1 MTRAKKVIL
10 ALICAAALCC
20 AAVGGVLLARQPAH
34 AAAGDVTALEIV
46 IPDNTRFYV
55 FEDLADV
62 KGKITVNAEIE
73 GGSSRQLDA
82 SEYVLSVQD
91 RGDMTEDNGQTFG
104 NTAAGTYTLI
114 VEPADGVQTAG
125 DVRGTKAIEV
135 RIDEV
140 IGIEAVYDATAGQTV
155 FPHTPYNELQ
165 NYITVSLVY
174 AGGRRLSTNDYVLS
188 GDMIAPAQI
197 EGGGN
202 IYDVELNV
210 TYNGENFAGEEE
222 NRKCTVTI
230 TGVTSVAP
238 ARITLNG
245 NRPTSRSGE
254 AFDEV
259 QGGLTFTVNYT
270 DFGSN
275 SEVHWN
281 AENFQWYYTKYENGV
296 YEVVTDGTKT
306 AFDWETSNGG
316 LERIAFTYTEGGATI
331 PNDSSTGSIIE
342 SGGKKYYY
350 VEIQLLKEPYPELDI
365 VTEYGAYSH
374 GNLVADLPYKYDE
387 DGAGQE
393 QIVSL
398 GQQSTIPFNHEIVSI
413 TSVMWQASQGNSQ
426 DITENAVVLKGGEQT
441 GEVSLTEVGTYT
453 ITLTLVNDM
462 YYWSSLGENGDNFIT
477 YTVTIIPAEL
487 DLGVS
492 FTGKTKNDAGVAK
505 SGWTYGGSVTE
516 TANGT
521 LFVGETE
528 VLTVT
533 GNYGDGDVTYHFLNA
548 DGGEIGT
555 TIPTNAGNYY
565 VYVSVAASAD
575 GRFAASSMK
584 PGDGTS
590 YTEWAV
596 PFIVGKQ
603 EVSPYTET
611 TPASGGVQTVFD
623 YKAYEDKALTADEN
637 DPDNRYKIVTNAGG
651 TDVGNYDVV
660 LQLDD
665 RNNYRWAG
673 KTADLSG
680 ADFDDSD
687 DFAQTT
693 VKFRI
698 VKAENSLTVTISGW
712 TYGDNAA
719 QPSPTVTFGEPSYTY
734 YRVTNT
740 GRELVQDIAVAGAGD
755 YVVVATVANTDNYG
769 TYKDG
774 AWVDTVAE
782 AQFTIARQGVDLPSG
797 IQTQL
802 TYDYGNTLTAWS
814 GSSEAYTV
822 SGNTATVTGD
832 YKVTFTLNDNYQ
844 WKESVVGGS
853 GQPTSTTAEYSVD
866 WSVAP
871 LAVSVPTGSDPDY
884 TYDGSA
890 QTYTFTGWTAGKNN
904 IAPISILVAEGD
916 TVISDAADAAAGTVS
931 LTDAGNYTIT
941 LSLTD
946 TTNFV
951 WADGGDAER
960 EFAFTINKANNDLSV
975 TVENWTYDD
984 GSAVVPSVSGNN
996 SGAAVIY
1003 TVTGVTDTSYS
1014 RSGSWAE
1021 VKPVNAGQYT
1031 LTVSVQETDNYNAD
1045 TSESVSFTISQK
1057 GVTVALASDT
1067 QYTYTGAAV
1076 NVVLTVDGNQVSLT
1090 DNEYFTVVSGY
1101 QGTDAG
1107 SYTATIAW
1115 KGNYKESG
1123 ASDDFATAQ
1132 RSKEVGTW
1140 TIDPFAVSLPES
1152 EEYTTTFS
1160 NTQQSWTWSN
1170 YDGNDT
1176 VLTVDAF
1183 TVSVTSEPASLS
1195 GCGKGDSG
1203 LYAKYAGTYTF
1214 TLALNNEDGKTNFVW
1229 NSGTANDTADK
1240 TLTWTINKAVV
1251 TTVALGSGDDTGRQ
1265 IARQEGVGQA
1275 PQISVTVNGAVGDPG
1290 LFTVEGYKTGLAGSI
1305 ESQKPSDYGTYYVV
1319 LQLTDANNYQW
1330 AVNEADQNAAALGG
1344 EDTIPQE
1351 NTAQLWVIYQITGTV
1366 YSISIDDI
1374 SGWEYGKDTPNLP
1387 AIGGNTTALVSALNS
1402 GATISYTFERQNGN
1416 GWEKV
1421 SFDQSAYLAAD
1432 GYSLTAVP
1440 EEVAGA
1446 AGTYRV
1452 SVSVTETPDNNYSRA
1467 GDVSNTFT
1475 ISPYTLTEDD
1485 IAWSKLSPTYKGSA
1499 YTYGTSADNDVY
1511 ARYYTYSYENGSY
1524 VQSSSADAFFSLTL
1538 TSGGDAFTDAGS
1550 YTFTASTES
1559 GNYALSKDLAA
1570 KTYTIARAELTI
1582 SVTGTYEITYGDEAP
1597 TQFTFGYDTLLGN
1610 DSAEGWG
1617 VTATTDYEQFDPISS
1632 DTVKYT
1638 ISIVEKDYDPNYT
1651 ISYVG
1656 ATLTVKAAE
1665 LTVSVNE
1672 SVSRTYDGV
1681 EHPLQEG
1688 GSESIYGN
1696 IVNSAVS
1703 VNGQEISWKFATA
1716 AFNADGTITS
1726 GGSEIGSVR
1735 DVADS
1740 GTIYYYVSA
1749 PNHAAQT
1756 GSVQITIDPAELTLT
1771 AKDASVVYGEDFTA
1785 DTSINSY
1792 TVQIDGSAE
1801 DTLLGSDT
1809 KESVFGSFVPSYQAY
1824 VAEGD
1829 TYNAG
1834 DGVTESD
1841 YIAFDCSTP
1850 QLDNYTV
1857 TLQSGSFTVS
1867 PRAITVEIG
1876 NVEQTYGDGAGG
1888 YASAYSV
1895 AFTQPA
1901 AGVSG
1906 APIFGNDSV
1915 FTLAVYDKEGSKIV
1929 PDNKTDVGVY
1939 YIVGTAENDN
1949 YAVTFSGSL
1958 SYNAGAN
1965 NAGKYEIVARVLGNL
1980 DWTDPESLVYDG
1992 KQKAFTATGKYG
2004 EGENAEEV
2012 SFTIT
2017 YQRQTGEGAYGEE
2030 TSDAPVNVGS
2040 YRVIAR
2046 SNDPNFT
2053 QGLESTRTF
2062 AITPYTVTIDWNEEI
2077 TLVYNG
2083 EEQSGKV
2090 SATYQPVAGDAI
2102 ALAVTPDAEMKDAAE
2117 YTLTAS
2123 FAEDDNALGN
2133 YALPGVVT
2141 QKYTIS
2147 PRRIVVTIANQ
2158 TVEYGEVLFADIAD
2172 TLSVKSVD
2180 WDTTSKL
2187 PNDDKG
2193 GIVDGAKPY
2202 VLALANNAVVN
2213 TDGYLDVKE
2222 GGYGIF
2228 GEDSEPEGLNNYTVR
2243 FVGENSQAANA
2254 VYTVSPRNV
2263 TISFGKESYTAT
2275 YGTEEISEIKK
2286 NIQYT
2291 HDGETAQVFIGDD
2304 SLESVVGSGVSIL
2317 SRGKEGTE
2325 VNEKDSYSEKAPA
2338 GSIWELYLRVGNTDE
2353 STLTKDNYTFTF
2365 TDAATLTVGQRAIT
2379 VAIGNIPGAGED
2391 ELLYGT
2397 GAVADAY
2404 EKLYDYVAVT
2414 PGAGVS
2420 GGALVNG
2427 DTEESVFSLT
2437 VYGTDVVVPDDKTPA
2452 GTYYIVGAPIG
2463 GNYDITFT
2471 GSAVYDGKSAGTFII
2486 SVNGDATSGISVFT
2500 DDAKQAVFTYDG
2512 EEHYLLLTGAGYGAY
2527 GRLGELAMADGLNL
2541 RAAVNNVEWNVTQN
2555 NPFLWQFSFTDSTTT
2570 GSDGMPQFTSSVA
2583 SIKDVTTQ
2591 NGGVYTV
2598 YYIVYMPDNLNYA
2611 AATGSFTV
2619 KVEQATNEWANE
2631 DEYGHEGWAYNE
2643 QEADASETNPL
2654 FDGLETGSQFT
2665 APQAVFG
2672 TAYNQADGTV
2682 SGVTF
2687 TYYSDDTYAE
2697 SARIADP
2704 DTFFTYNT
2712 PAGTY
2717 YVKVEVAGTDN
2728 YTGLTGYYELVVS
2741 KHILSVRWN
2750 PENLTV
2756 DDGLSGTSV
2765 LGYNDRFMTYVAA
2778 DLTVT
2783 ASGTSFTAEKPAN
2796 TGRYGATFIIKDELL
2811 ANYEWANADGNDA
2824 ANCTIYFTVS
2834 EAENVVTVTIT
2845 TGVGGTE
2852 GWTYGDSVTF
2862 AAYQLG
2868 SAGQS
2873 GTIVVT
2879 ATSMQSVSY
2888 AYARDV
2894 AGVTDGSDS
2903 RLVYNISA
2911 LPTDAGTYWVRA
2923 YVTGDIDEGYGNKA
2937 GYAKFTVAKYQV
2949 AVPTAGALLGGD
2961 GGVYDGS
2968 VHTYLPTLDG
2978 FTWDTNN
2985 YGMAVLTLD
2994 NGEQVILRVSG
3005 NRAIDAGGHTAKV
3018 SPVDPDNY
3026 VWDDG
3031 SAAEKELE
3039 WSIEKQTLARPFI
3052 GEDGKYSLTTTYS
3065 PSTTMQELSGFNAE
3079 VMGFAG
3085 AAYGSSY
3092 YYANDT
3098 SYLSAGNA
3106 GEYWISISLKYPQ
3119 NYQWATGDGYNG
3131 EDADAYTRLTWTIT
3145 KAEFDIA
3152 DYADIQFAVGEYV
3165 YNGQVQYPRLEDVDN
3180 LPSGVRLVGYEV
3192 TAGNGTDAGEHTV
3205 TATFALT
3212 GSHADN
3218 YTFAAGGNA
3227 LTQKYTIDKAVISGV
3242 TWTVQR
3248 HYTYNGEDQFDVVK
3262 AYYGLGGSIHEL
3274 QVGVQE
3280 FKNYQEG
3287 GYTFTV
3293 EGFKAG
3299 DENAKNYTLS
3309 GTFSETFYIDKLSV
3323 YIVVGEAS
3331 GSHTYDGQR
3340 PTPGNY
3346 GFGKVAVYGID
3357 GDDLRDDF
3365 IEVHDKADWEAN
3377 MRFALLDADGNE
3389 PSAWNV
3395 GSYIVTVTGA
3405 EDLQNYDVTRIQTGT
3420 LEIVPKEIT
3429 ITGFDSPG
3437 AVFGSETF
3445 DPAKVTDV
3453 SGLVE
3458 GETIANVSFNYTYT
3472 GTADDGWTADGTLT
3486 NEMHAGS
3493 YTVTVSLQGGNY
3505 VLAGDVSYIYK
3516 VSPMLVDPD
3525 MVEIDDLPYTG
3536 QAQTLTKED
3545 TRFTGTGSA
3554 YDLFDY
3560 SVAAESGTEVGGYR
3574 VTLIIGNVN
3583 YLWQSSAAG
3592 YGNMT
3597 TDRTWYIV
3605 AAQAEDISVSLPQVS
3620 ITHWGETA
3628 ASVTA
3633 GGSVA
3638 AIGGTEISVHI
3649 TYLFEVKDESGNWVE
3664 FTGSVW
3670 NAGDYRVRAEAA
3682 SDNFPAAYSEYHEFT
3697 VQPGVYDV
3705 SGLAFAD
3712 MTLTYDGQ
3720 AHGLVLTVNGGAV
3733 SGGSIGGGAL
3743 GATGTVAYALSAAEA
3758 DAGTYA
3764 MTATLTAGANYTFAG
3779 GETTYELTGTLV
3791 IEPYTVT
3798 IRWAEDDFTYDKQDH
3813 SGDVWA
3819 YFIGAGN
3826 SHIDLALEGADE
3838 MVDAGEYTFTVTG
3851 ASDQSGAAVDLA
3863 NYMLAG
3869 GDVAG
3874 AQKEYTVR
3882 KFAATVNWGQTS
3894 FTYNGKDQI
3903 DSVQPSFVGVG
3914 GEEIALSVSPQALRD
3929 FGTYTFEVVIG
3940 EELKNYE
3947 LSNTEAQIFIAKLPV
3962 TVTADDISAALGAA
3976 EQTLTYTLAPSE
3988 EAEVFAADEAAGRV
4002 EVSLSRVPG
4011 MAAGAYDIYISVT
4024 GEGAENYALT
4034 LVGGTYTI
4042 RERAIELSITL
4053 PADLV
4058 YSGAPKAAVL
4068 TVREVGGG
4076 EIAVP
4081 AGITLWYEG
4090 KDNAGAAYASAQ
4102 APVNAGSYTVGVRID
4117 TQDYDVSNADIVVE
4131 MTIERAAAFI
4141 DVSGVQTQYTYTGA
4155 LQRVDSGAVL
4165 SHGES
4170 ALVYSNNTFTTV
4182 SEGDGKTVSVDAAMS
4197 CNYKAAHAEVTIS
4210 VAKAAISPA
4219 VTIRGWTYGQSAN
4232 GYTVTGNPGGG
4243 AIEAVYGG
4251 TTNAGAAY
4259 SGGQA
4264 PTEAGSYTL
4273 TVTVAETENYLG
4285 GSAST
4290 SFTVARAAL
4299 HVSVS
4304 IEGWAFGE
4312 SPNGYTVSPASMR
4325 DTITSVRYAGEGY
4338 SGSQPPTQV
4347 GSYTLTVTFAQTANY
4362 QGGSA
4367 SDSFSITQGTLAPG
4381 SVSLTIEGWT
4391 YGEAPN
4397 SPVLT
4402 GAPAGAE
4409 VSYRYSGT
4417 ANDGT
4422 AWNSDTAPSKAGSYK
4437 VTAHISAEG
4446 YASFEAEESFTV
4458 ARRLVAAPTLG
4469 DTGGRTASSV
4479 YDGEEVRIAVTG
4491 YDGALMDFTAEEGT
4505 QLVMEGQQLLLAA
4518 DAEGTYVL
4526 QVSLKDIYNYGWA
4539 DLADGEQI
4547 AGDIALTWEVTL
4559 AMHSLLW
4566 LIILLFIL
4574 LLILI
4579 VLLIVFAK
4587 KDHDARARIAAA
4599 QQGAESGA
4607 DGAADE
4613 RQNYALAPAGL
4624 LFAVPVWQISLIAA
4638 LAVAAAVLLVADV
4651 VLLVLW
4657 RKDAA
4662 KAERAEEAVQEAAAA
4677 AQDEN
4682 LQAENAQEA
4691 GGDENSASAE

>member
-20 AAVGGVLLARQPAH
+20 AAIGGVLLARPA
-34 AAAGDVTALEIV
+34 AEVRAEVD
-46 IPDNTRFYV
+46 
-55 FEDLADV
+55 DLAIASVDGQIYDINTIDEIKEMLTVTRVGADGQARPIDEDEYTLTIQYEGQEVTMENGIFPESYFGTDGNRTSAEFTLTV
-62 KGKITVNAEIE
+62 K
-73 GGSSRQLDA
+73 DA
-82 SEYVLSVQD
+82 SDKTASKPVTVQWAPDTGYAKLSIVP
-91 RGDMTEDNGQTFG
+91 
-104 NTAAGTYTLI
+104 AANASAIYPYTGLTSL
-114 VEPADGVQTAG
+114 ASN
-125 DVRGTKAIEV
+125 R
-135 RIDEV
+135 
-140 IGIEAVYDATAGQTV
+140 
-155 FPHTPYNELQ
+155 
-165 NYITVSLVY
+165 YITVYLLTAEEVRDGKTTSGFSPVG
-174 AGGRRLSTNDYVLS
+174 AVSLS
-188 GDMIAPAQI
+188 GDLGAPDDAVLGTKY
-197 EGGGN
+197 E
-202 IYDVELNV
+202 VELEAEYTGSENVLFDTCRYTVLVTPAAPSNFRYNEDASSVHKLVNGAYAGIVAGDTIEDIVKSALRFNVFYDDNLEQRTIDGTDVHIKGYKYCDENGTVDADAEAFAWGENGYVYMKV
-210 TYNGENFAGEEE
+210 TYEECGVTRTAVVGFQLTQSPVTPYDITAENAAAEEQPADRPYGEEQYALVYQYSRVEGEAGEGSPW
-222 NRKCTVTI
+222 TVSFANI
-230 TGVTSVAP
+230 DTSVAK
-238 ARITLNG
+238 ITQVTKEG
-245 NRPTSRSGE
+245 DDS
-254 AFDEV
+254 FD
-259 QGGLTFTVNYT
+259 G
-270 DFGSN
+270 
-275 SEVHWN
+275 SEVIA
-281 AENFQWYYTKYENGV
+281 AEANS
-296 YEVVTDGTKT
+296 VT
-306 AFDWETSNGG
+306 
-316 LERIAFTYTEGGATI
+316 
-331 PNDSSTGSIIE
+331 
-342 SGGKKYYY
+342 
-350 VEIQLLKEPYPELDI
+350 
-365 VTEYGAYSH
+365 
-374 GNLVADLPYKYDE
+374 
-387 DGAGQE
+387 
-393 QIVSL
+393 
-398 GQQSTIPFNHEIVSI
+398 
-413 TSVMWQASQGNSQ
+413 
-426 DITENAVVLKGGEQT
+426 
-441 GEVSLTEVGTYT
+441 LTDVGTYT
-453 ITLTLVNDM
+453 ISLTLQSGGYSWAGM
-462 YYWSSLGENGDNFIT
+462 AAATRTIT
-477 YTVTIIPAEL
+477 YTIVIQQAKLVGTK
-487 DLGVS
+487 
-492 FTGKTKNDAGVAK
+492 FTFDG
-505 SGWTYGGSVTE
+505 GWTYGEEANLPAEIKLVSRVDEDTTVSFAPPERATIKVTFTGSP
-516 TANGT
+516 NG
-521 LFVGETE
+521 GAQQ
-528 VLTVT
+528 
-533 GNYGDGDVTYHFLNA
+533 TY
-548 DGGEIGT
+548 
-555 TIPTNAGNYY
+555 
-565 VYVSVAASAD
+565 
-575 GRFAASSMK
+575 
-584 PGDGTS
+584 S
-590 YTEWAV
+590 YT
-596 PFIVGKQ
+596 
-603 EVSPYTET
+603 YTQG
-611 TPASGGVQTVFD
+611 S
-623 YKAYEDKALTADEN
+623 
-637 DPDNRYKIVTNAGG
+637 
-651 TDVGNYDVV
+651 
-660 LQLDD
+660 
-665 RNNYRWAG
+665 
-673 KTADLSG
+673 
-680 ADFDDSD
+680 
-687 DFAQTT
+687 
-693 VKFRI
+693 
-698 VKAENSLTVTISGW
+698 
-712 TYGDNAA
+712 
-719 QPSPTVTFGEPSYTY
+719 QPSPGTNVPSLAGSYTVY
-734 YRVTNT
+734 VEVT
-740 GRELVQDIAVAGAGD
+740 GM
-755 YVVVATVANTDNYG
+755 ANYADVTLESCSAIEG
-769 TYKDG
+769 SKFQQT
-774 AWVDTVAE
+774 E
-782 AQFTIARQGVDLPSG
+782 FTIARKAVALPELQDENDKQENEELGV
-797 IQTQL
+797 I
-802 TYDYGNTLTAWS
+802 DYPYTGREITVDYTSETDTAIS
-814 GSSEAYTV
+814 
-822 SGNTATVTGD
+822 
-832 YKVTFTLNDNYQ
+832 
-844 WKESVVGGS
+844 GGS
-853 GQPTSTTAEYSVD
+853 YAASGTTKST
-866 WSVAP
+866 
-871 LAVSVPTGSDPDY
+871 
-884 TYDGSA
+884 
-890 QTYTFTGWTAGKNN
+890 
-904 IAPISILVAEGD
+904 
-916 TVISDAADAAAGTVS
+916 AAG
-931 LTDAGNYTIT
+931 D
-941 LSLTD
+941 
-946 TTNFV
+946 
-951 WADGGDAER
+951 
-960 EFAFTINKANNDLSV
+960 
-975 TVENWTYDD
+975 
-984 GSAVVPSVSGNN
+984 
-996 SGAAVIY
+996 Y
-1003 TVTGVTDTSYS
+1003 TVT
-1014 RSGSWAE
+1014 
-1021 VKPVNAGQYT
+1021 
-1031 LTVSVQETDNYNAD
+1031 
-1045 TSESVSFTISQK
+1045 F
-1057 GVTVALASDT
+1057 ALADKNNT
-1067 QYTYTGAAV
+1067 R
-1076 NVVLTVDGNQVSLT
+1076 
-1090 DNEYFTVVSGY
+1090 
-1101 QGTDAG
+1101 
-1107 SYTATIAW
+1107 W
-1115 KGNYKESG
+1115 
-1123 ASDDFATAQ
+1123 ASET
-1132 RSKEVGTW
+1132 
-1140 TIDPFAVSLPES
+1140 LP
-1152 EEYTTTFS
+1152 TT
-1160 NTQQSWTWSN
+1160 
-1170 YDGNDT
+1170 
-1176 VLTVDAF
+1176 
-1183 TVSVTSEPASLS
+1183 PA
-1195 GCGKGDSG
+1195 
-1203 LYAKYAGTYTF
+1203 
-1214 TLALNNEDGKTNFVW
+1214 ED
-1229 NSGTANDTADK
+1229 DTADK
-1240 TLTWTINKAVV
+1240 TLTWYIVKADNKITGVD
-1251 TTVALGSGDDTGRQ
+1251 ALGWTYG
-1265 IARQEGVGQA
+1265 
-1275 PQISVTVNGAVGDPG
+1275 GAV
-1290 LFTVEGYKTGLAGSI
+1290 
-1305 ESQKPSDYGTYYVV
+1305 
-1319 LQLTDANNYQW
+1319 
-1330 AVNEADQNAAALGG
+1330 
-1344 EDTIPQE
+1344 
-1351 NTAQLWVIYQITGTV
+1351 NTPQITG
-1366 YSISIDDI
+1366 SKFA
-1374 SGWEYGKDTPNLP
+1374 E
-1387 AIGGNTTALVSALNS
+1387 NTHGLGDWSA
-1402 GATISYTFERQNGN
+1402 ATITYRYNDAAFPVPADTLGWNVGEYTYTITYEGNDNINAATYTGTFTVAKGQAVIDGTPTIDGWTYGGTANTPSGVTDVTVGGDSQVSLKEDGELPGYYAYYGTTNG
-1416 GWEKV
+1416 
-1421 SFDQSAYLAAD
+1421 DTAYA
-1432 GYSLTAVP
+1432 SENSPSQTAP
-1440 EEVAGA
+1440 KA
-1446 AGTYRV
+1446 AGTYHVVYVVKETDNYKGATAAAEFTISRKQIAKPAYESV
-1452 SVSVTETPDNNYSRA
+1452 AGVSGNAYTSTYNAAQQSIDITGVDAILSIGGANASIASRTDATVTLSATNVKVSGGNAAAYEVTFSFTDKNNYCWSGTEDDVTDVAFTWTIQKAENPITASSDTYAGWSYGSTPTDVSALQAKAKYDNLTIEHAYYAADDFDETSGKPNSGAAEVEISATTPAGSYVLYLYHEGNDNTFAADKYFAFTVSQATATISAAFADGDTLAWTYRDADSAHVLEVTVTVGDTTWQYWYRGETLQSKTEGSPEAIVVQYLGEGGSDVTADVISDGMYQLPVGDYSVKVTLDTSAVGVSGNFTASEQTVTGISVSPFVVEHPTLSFRTIVYDGKTHIPTINAPEATRGAEWEVQQPSESSARGDYTLTLTLKDSTNFVWSRECYSVGTPGLDGYYADELQDASLIMWYRITLAQYGDLDFSIDGWIYGEAGNDPTYTLPSDESGLVVTITWYRDNGSGQPDTATATSTRPTQAGKYWVGLVAKPQNYEQITGSAAFTIGQRELTDVQWSGLTGSYTGSARAASVTGVTGLATENGFSDTLQSLGLQFTYSGAAFDGTAYGENSAAPVNAGNYTVTAVLNNANYCFAEGGDTVSAEYTVSKVMLTVKANDAEVIYGGDAPVYTVTVTGFVNGENADVLDKEPTATSAYTNTSPVGGYDITVSGGSDNNYAFPAYS
-1467 GDVSNTFT
+1467 
-1475 ISPYTLTEDD
+1475 ED
-1485 IAWSKLSPTYKGSA
+1485 
-1499 YTYGTSADNDVY
+1499 
-1511 ARYYTYSYENGSY
+1511 
-1524 VQSSSADAFFSLTL
+1524 
-1538 TSGGDAFTDAGS
+1538 
-1550 YTFTASTES
+1550 
-1559 GNYALSKDLAA
+1559 NY
-1570 KTYTIARAELTI
+1570 
-1582 SVTGTYEITYGDEAP
+1582 
-1597 TQFTFGYDTLLGN
+1597 
-1610 DSAEGWG
+1610 
-1617 VTATTDYEQFDPISS
+1617 
-1632 DTVKYT
+1632 
-1638 ISIVEKDYDPNYT
+1638 
-1651 ISYVG
+1651 

-1665 LTVSVNE
+1665 LTISVNK
-1672 SVSRTYDGV
+1672 SVSRTYDGE
-1681 EHPLQEG
+1681 EHSLQAG

-1824 VAEGD
+1824 VVEGD

-1834 DGVTESD
+1834 DGVTESG

-1876 NVEQTYGDGAGG
+1876 DLQQTYGD
-1888 YASAYSV
+1888 SATAFVYSV
-1895 AFTQPA
+1895 TLTS
-1901 AGVSG
+1901 AGATG
-1906 APIFGNDSV
+1906 NAIFSQDSEAGV
-1915 FTLAVYDKEGSKIV
+1915 FTLAVYQVGAEGGAGSSFV

-1939 YIVGTAENDN
+1939 YIVGSSSNLN
-1949 YAVTFSGSL
+1949 YDVAFSGSL

-1980 DWTDPESLVYDG
+1980 DWTDPKSLVYDG

-2062 AITPYTVTIDWNEEI
+2062 AITPYMVTIDWNEEI

-2083 EEQSGKV
+2083 EEQIGKV

-2147 PRRIVVTIANQ
+2147 PRPIVVTIENK
-2158 TVEYGEVLFADIAD
+2158 TSEYGDDLQ
-2172 TLSVKSVD
+2172 TLTATEALGTVTG
-2180 WDTTSKL
+2180 WT
-2187 PNDDKG
+2187 DDGKG
-2193 GIVDGAKPY
+2193 AIVSGDAEPY
-2202 VLALANNAVVN
+2202 DLYIQDYTGGHLAVGSHN
-2213 TDGYLDVKE
+2213 
-2222 GGYGIF
+2222 IF
-2228 GEDSEPEGLNNYTVR
+2228 GSDAEEGSVIDANYAVTFR
-2243 FVGENSQAANA
+2243 GAGSANHG
-2254 VYTVSPRNV
+2254 VYTVSPRAV
-2263 TISFGKESYTAT
+2263 TISFAKDTYTAT
-2275 YGTEEISEIKK
+2275 YGTQFDFAAAADAVTFARGTAGTSGSAFASGESFASVL
-2286 NIQYT
+2286 
-2291 HDGETAQVFIGDD
+2291 GETQFAVIA
-2304 SLESVVGSGVSIL
+2304 VG
-2317 SRGKEGTE
+2317 
-2325 VNEKDSYSEKAPA
+2325 YSATSAA
-2338 GSIWELYLRVGNTDE
+2338 GSAFTMQMQLGNTTE
-2353 STLTKDNYTFTF
+2353 GPLSVGNYTFTF
-2365 TDAATLTVGQRAIT
+2365 TATADLTVGQRAIT
-2379 VAIGNIPGAGED
+2379 VTIADKTGIV
-2391 ELLYGT
+2391 YGT
-2397 GAVADAY
+2397 NAVANTQLTATAA
-2404 EKLYDYVAVT
+2404 LA
-2414 PGAGVS
+2414 S
-2420 GGALVNG
+2420 GSGEAIVNG
-2427 DTEESVFSLT
+2427 DTEVYSLA
-2437 VYGTDVVVPDDKTPA
+2437 VYDAEKALVERNSATPA
-2452 GTYYIVGAPIG
+2452 GEYFIVGKAENNNYAITFIG
-2463 GNYDITFT
+2463 SQNYD
-2471 GSAVYDGKSAGTFII
+2471 GT
-2486 SVNGDATSGISVFT
+2486 GDAGLFEIVVSAEGIRVT
-2500 DDAKQAVFTYDG
+2500 ITNDGATVTYTG
-2512 EEHYLLLTGAGYGAY
+2512 EPYYLLLTGDAQYGPNGSLGDLANTLGLGAY
-2527 GRLGELAMADGLNL
+2527 
-2541 RAAVNNVEWNVTQN
+2541 AVNADWTDG
-2555 NPFLWQFSFTDSTTT
+2555 NPFLWEFRLNDENGDAITSLTDVKDDA
-2570 GSDGMPQFTSSVA
+2570 GSA
-2583 SIKDVTTQ
+2583 
-2591 NGGVYTV
+2591 YTV
-2598 YYIVYMPDNLNYA
+2598 WYKVYLPSVTSYA
-2611 AATGSFTV
+2611 AKAGTFTV
-2619 KVEQATNEWANE
+2619 TIAKAENGWTEHYE
-2631 DEYGHEGWAYNE
+2631 HTGWAYKGTESGGNINL
-2643 QEADASETNPL
+2643 A
-2654 FDGLETGSQFT
+2654 FDGLETGSRFT
-2665 APQAVFG
+2665 PAAAEF
-2672 TAYNQADGTV
+2672 GTV
-2682 SGVTF
+2682 SY
-2687 TYYSDDTYAE
+2687 TYYGSRSGSGTEDDPYVYGDEKAK
-2697 SARIADP
+2697 D
-2704 DTFFTYNT
+2704 FFNNDT

-2717 YVKVEVAGTDN
+2717 YVKVEVAGTKN
-2728 YTGLTGYYELVVS
+2728 YTALTDHHQLVVS
-2741 KHILSVRWN
+2741 KHV
-2750 PENLTV
+2750 LTV
-2756 DDGLSGTSV
+2756 GWEERNVPLGTTQNTLTGYDTALMSLNDYSSELTLGAESSQDKTLQVTFADTISGTFYVTLALSDGANYAWMNPLSSNEELCRVSFSV
-2765 LGYNDRFMTYVAA
+2765 A
-2778 DLTVT
+2778 
-2783 ASGTSFTAEKPAN
+2783 
-2796 TGRYGATFIIKDELL
+2796 L
-2811 ANYEWANADGNDA
+2811 ANNE
-2824 ANCTIYFTVS
+2824 
-2834 EAENVVTVTIT
+2834 VTIT
-2845 TGVGGTE
+2845 AN
-2852 GWTYGDSVTF
+2852 GWTYGDVVTV
-2862 AAYQLG
+2862 ALPG
-2868 SAGQS
+2868 ESAGAADR
-2873 GTIVVT
+2873 IVIT
-2879 ATSMQSVSY
+2879 ATHVPGGDNSNVQIAY
-2888 AYARDV
+2888 AYD
-2894 AGVTDGSDS
+2894 DGAATEDTANGLSY
-2903 RLVYNISA
+2903 VMGT
-2911 LPTDAGTYWVRA
+2911 LPTQAGTYWVRVL
-2923 YVTGDIDEGYGNKA
+2923 VTGDDTYAMGEA
-2937 GYAKFTVAKYQV
+2937 YAKFTIAKFQV
-2949 AVPTAGALLGGD
+2949 AVPEAGAESSFTYD
-2961 GGVYDGS
+2961 GGVKTYKAEIGAYDWADETTCTAALVKLANGS
-2968 VHTYLPTLDG
+2968 TETV
-2978 FTWDTNN
+2978 FTVT
-2985 YGMAVLTLD
+2985 
-2994 NGEQVILRVSG
+2994 G
-3005 NRAIDAGGHTAKV
+3005 NRAIDAGSYTAAYVLADADNYEWASSWNEEFSWVIAKAQLARPTIGSSGTDFIQTEYDPDV
-3018 SPVDPDNY
+3018 TKQLLAGFDPVTMSFEGATVGAAYYPEGGSSYLYAENAGTYEITLGIKDPDNY
-3026 VWDDG
+3026 EWKDG
-3031 SAAEKELE
+3031 
-3039 WSIEKQTLARPFI
+3039 P
-3052 GEDGKYSLTTTYS
+3052 
-3065 PSTTMQELSGFNAE
+3065 
-3079 VMGFAG
+3079 
-3085 AAYGSSY
+3085 
-3092 YYANDT
+3092 DT
-3098 SYLSAGNA
+3098 A
-3106 GEYWISISLKYPQ
+3106 K
-3119 NYQWATGDGYNG
+3119 TV
-3131 EDADAYTRLTWTIT
+3131 LTWTIA
-3145 KAEFDIA
+3145 KAEFDIHNYI
-3152 DYADIQFAVGEYV
+3152 DDIQFAVGEYV
-3165 YNGQVQYPRLEDVDN
+3165 YNGQVQYPRLEDAGN

-3227 LTQKYTIDKAVISGV
+3227 LTQEYTIDKAVISGV

-3248 HYTYNGEDQFDVVK
+3248 HYTYNGTDQFDVVK

-3323 YIVVGEAS
+3323 YIVVGEAA
-3331 GSHTYDGQR
+3331 GSHIYDGLR
-3340 PTPGNY
+3340 PTLTEY

-3365 IEVHDKADWEAN
+3365 IEKYDKADWEAN
-3377 MRFALLDADGNE
+3377 MRFALLDADGNT

-3395 GSYIVTVTGA
+3395 GSYTVTVTGA

-3437 AVFGSETF
+3437 AAFGDDTF
-3445 DPAKVTDV
+3445 GPAAVTAV
-3453 SGLVE
+3453 SGLVA
-3458 GETIANVSFNYTYT
+3458 GETIDVLNFLYTYT
-3472 GTADDGWTADGTLT
+3472 GTADDGWSADGTLT

-3505 VLAGDVSYIYK
+3505 VLTGDVSYIYK

-3525 MVEIDDLPYTG
+3525 LVEIDDLPYTG

-3605 AAQAEDISVSLPQVS
+3605 EALAEDISVSLPQVDV
-3620 ITHWGETA
+3620 THWGETA

-3633 GGSVA
+3633 SGSVA
-3638 AIGGTEISVHI
+3638 AIGGTEISVNI
-3649 TYLFEVKDESGNWVE
+3649 TYLFEVKDESGSWVE

-3670 NAGDYRVRAEAA
+3670 NAGDYRVRAQAA
-3682 SDNFPAAYSEYHEFT
+3682 SDNFPAAYSEYSEFT
-3697 VQPGVYDV
+3697 VEKGVYDV

-3712 MTLTYDGQ
+3712 MTLIYDGQ

-3779 GETTYELTGTLV
+3779 GETVYELTGTLV

-3798 IRWAEDDFTYDKQDH
+3798 IQWAAGDFTYDGQDH
-3813 SGDVWA
+3813 AGDVWA

-3894 FTYNGKDQI
+3894 FTYNGEDQSA
-3903 DSVQPSFVGVG
+3903 SVQPSFIGVG
-3914 GEEIALSVSPQALRD
+3914 GEEIALSVSPQTLRD

-3947 LSNTEAQIFIAKLPV
+3947 LSNTTAQISIAKLPV

-3976 EQTLTYTLAPSE
+3976 EQNLTYTLAPSE
-3988 EAEVFAADEAAGRV
+3988 AAGVFAADEAAGRV

-4011 MAAGAYDIYISVT
+4011 TAAGAYDIYISVT

-4068 TVREVGGG
+4068 IAKEVGGG

-4090 KDNAGAAYASAQ
+4090 KDNAGVAYASAQ

-4117 TQDYDVSNADIVVE
+4117 TQDYDVSNANITVE
-4131 MTIERAAAFI
+4131 MIIGRAAAFI

-4155 LQRVDSGAVL
+4155 LQRVEGGAAL

-4170 ALVYSNNTFTTV
+4170 ALVYSNNTFTSV
-4182 SEGDGKTVSVDAAMS
+4182 SEGDGKVVSVDAAMS

-4219 VTIRGWTYGQSAN
+4219 VSIHGWTYGQSAN

-4299 HVSVS
+4299 RVSVS

-4381 SVSLTIEGWT
+4381 SVRLTIEGWT

-4422 AWNSDTAPSKAGSYK
+4422 AWNSDTAPFKAGSYK
-4437 VTAHISAEG
+4437 VTAHISAAG
-4446 YASFEAEESFTV
+4446 YVSFEAEASFTV

-4469 DTGGRTASSV
+4469 DTGERTASSV

-4539 DLADGEQI
+4539 DLAEGEQI
-4547 AGDIALTWEVTL
+4547 AGDIALAWEVTL

-4579 VLLIVFAK
+4579 VLLVVFAK

-4613 RQNYALAPAGL
+4613 RRNHALAPAGL

-4662 KAERAEEAVQEAAAA
+4662 KAERAEEAAQEAAAA

>member
-20 AAVGGVLLARQPAH
+20 AAIGGVLLARPA
-34 AAAGDVTALEIV
+34 AEVRAEVG
-46 IPDNTRFYV
+46 
-55 FEDLADV
+55 DLAIASVDGQIYDINTIDEIKEMLTVTRVGADGQARPIDEDEYTLTIQYEGEEVTMVNGIFPESYFGTDGNRTSAEFTLTV
-62 KGKITVNAEIE
+62 K
-73 GGSSRQLDA
+73 DA
-82 SEYVLSVQD
+82 SDKTASTPVTVQWAPDTGYAKLSIVP
-91 RGDMTEDNGQTFG
+91 
-104 NTAAGTYTLI
+104 AANASAIYPYTGLTSL
-114 VEPADGVQTAG
+114 ASN
-125 DVRGTKAIEV
+125 K
-135 RIDEV
+135 
-140 IGIEAVYDATAGQTV
+140 
-155 FPHTPYNELQ
+155 
-165 NYITVSLVY
+165 YITVYLLTAEEVREGKTTSGFSPVG
-174 AGGRRLSTNDYVLS
+174 AVSLS
-188 GDMIAPAQI
+188 GDLGAPDDAVLGTKY
-197 EGGGN
+197 E
-202 IYDVELNV
+202 VELEAEYTGSENVLFDTCRYTVLVTPAAPSNFRYNEDASSVHKLVNGAYAGIVAGDTIEDIVKSALRFNVFYDDNLEQRTIDGTDVHIKGYKYCDENGTVDADAEAFAWGENGYVYMKV
-210 TYNGENFAGEEE
+210 TYEECGVTRTAVVGFQLTQSPVTPYDITAENAAAEEQPADRPYGEEQYALVYQYSRVEGEAGEGSPW
-222 NRKCTVTI
+222 TVSFANI
-230 TGVTSVAP
+230 DTSVAK
-238 ARITLNG
+238 ITQVTKAG
-245 NRPTSRSGE
+245 DDS
-254 AFDEV
+254 FD
-259 QGGLTFTVNYT
+259 G
-270 DFGSN
+270 
-275 SEVHWN
+275 SEVIA
-281 AENFQWYYTKYENGV
+281 AE
-296 YEVVTDGTKT
+296 
-306 AFDWETSNGG
+306 
-316 LERIAFTYTEGGATI
+316 
-331 PNDSSTGSIIE
+331 
-342 SGGKKYYY
+342 
-350 VEIQLLKEPYPELDI
+350 
-365 VTEYGAYSH
+365 
-374 GNLVADLPYKYDE
+374 
-387 DGAGQE
+387 
-393 QIVSL
+393 
-398 GQQSTIPFNHEIVSI
+398 
-413 TSVMWQASQGNSQ
+413 GNSV
-426 DITENAVVLKGGEQT
+426 T
-441 GEVSLTEVGTYT
+441 LTDVGTYT
-453 ITLTLVNDM
+453 ISLTLQSGGYSWAGMDAATRT
-462 YYWSSLGENGDNFIT
+462 IT
-477 YTVTIIPAEL
+477 YTVVIQQAKLVGTE
-487 DLGVS
+487 
-492 FTGKTKNDAGVAK
+492 FTFGG
-505 SGWTYGGSVTE
+505 GWTYGEEANLPAEIKLVSRVDEDTTVSFAPPAGATIKVTF
-516 TANGT
+516 TGTPNG
-521 LFVGETE
+521 GAQQ
-528 VLTVT
+528 
-533 GNYGDGDVTYHFLNA
+533 TY
-548 DGGEIGT
+548 
-555 TIPTNAGNYY
+555 
-565 VYVSVAASAD
+565 
-575 GRFAASSMK
+575 
-584 PGDGTS
+584 S
-590 YTEWAV
+590 YT
-596 PFIVGKQ
+596 
-603 EVSPYTET
+603 YTQG
-611 TPASGGVQTVFD
+611 S
-623 YKAYEDKALTADEN
+623 
-637 DPDNRYKIVTNAGG
+637 
-651 TDVGNYDVV
+651 
-660 LQLDD
+660 
-665 RNNYRWAG
+665 
-673 KTADLSG
+673 
-680 ADFDDSD
+680 
-687 DFAQTT
+687 
-693 VKFRI
+693 
-698 VKAENSLTVTISGW
+698 
-712 TYGDNAA
+712 
-719 QPSPTVTFGEPSYTY
+719 QPSPGTNVPSLAGSYTVY
-734 YRVTNT
+734 VEVT
-740 GRELVQDIAVAGAGD
+740 GM
-755 YVVVATVANTDNYG
+755 ANYADVTLANSG
-769 TYKDG
+769 TNKDFKQ
-774 AWVDTVAE
+774 E
-782 AQFTIARQGVDLPSG
+782 EFTIARQGVELPELTQDRYTYKGDTITAQYSPTTSEQWTASGETSAVNVQEGGYTIVFALTDSANYCWGTDGSDDLADKTLTWYIDKADNEITVVSAPGWTYGGAIQLPAITASDFDQSDGLGAYSSASVTYTYDGGSFTATTDTIAWHAGIYGYTITYAGNENINAATYTGTFTVAKGQAVIDGTPTIDGWTYGGTANTPSG
-797 IQTQL
+797 VT
-802 TYDYGNTLTAWS
+802 GV
-814 GSSEAYTV
+814 TV
-822 SGNTATVTGD
+822 SGTAITPRPGYYAYYGETNGGVSYGSNTEPVKDEPTDAGTYYVVYVVEGTDDYTGATGAAAEFTISRASISPAVTINGQSSDAGWVYDGEEKKATVTGNLG
-832 YKVTFTLNDNYQ
+832 KGSVT
-844 WKESVVGGS
+844 
-853 GQPTSTTAEYSVD
+853 
-866 WSVAP
+866 
-871 LAVSVPTGSDPDY
+871 Y
-884 TYDGSA
+884 TYAGRNHTTYGGNA
-890 QTYTFTGWTAGKNN
+890 Q
-904 IAPISILVAEGD
+904 P
-916 TVISDAADAAAGTVS
+916 
-931 LTDAGNYTIT
+931 TDAG
-941 LSLTD
+941 
-946 TTNFV
+946 
-951 WADGGDAER
+951 E
-960 EFAFTINKANNDLSV
+960 
-975 TVENWTYDD
+975 
-984 GSAVVPSVSGNN
+984 
-996 SGAAVIY
+996 Y
-1003 TVTGVTDTSYS
+1003 TVTAAV
-1014 RSGSWAE
+1014 A
-1021 VKPVNAGQYT
+1021 Q
-1031 LTVSVQETDNYNAD
+1031 TDNYEAGEATLD
-1045 TSESVSFTISQK
+1045 FTISQK
-1057 GVTVALASDT
+1057 GVTVGFASDKE
-1067 QYTYTGAAV
+1067 YTYTGAAV
-1076 NVVLTVDGNQVSLT
+1076 NVVLTVDNNQVDLT
-1090 DNEYFTVVSGY
+1090 DNEYFTVVSGCL
-1101 QGTDAG
+1101 GTDAG

-1115 KGNYKESG
+1115 KGNYKENG
-1123 ASDDFATAQ
+1123 AADDFATAQ

-1140 TIDPFAVSLPES
+1140 TIDPFAVSLPDELAKTS
-1152 EEYTTTFS
+1152 IYSYNDQFVGTRQTWNWDNYNGFGTAL
-1160 NTQQSWTWSN
+1160 QSGTPFN
-1170 YDGNDT
+1170 
-1176 VLTVDAF
+1176 V
-1183 TVSVTSEPASLS
+1183 TVSAA
-1195 GCGKGDSG
+1195 DSG
-1203 LYAKYAGTYTF
+1203 IAEGSYGSQANGQESGYLFATEAGVYTF
-1214 TLALNNEDGKTNFVW
+1214 TLELTSTKNFVW
-1229 NSGTANDTADK
+1229 VSGGTDAK
-1240 TLTWTINKAVV
+1240 ELTWTIDKAEVSVDVGERQLEYDGNKKAPANIVDLNAGDTSV
-1251 TTVALGSGDDTGRQ
+1251 PSAYQNLYTIAGYAAGTTSA
-1265 IARQEGVGQA
+1265 
-1275 PQISVTVNGAVGDPG
+1275 AVGTTAPNN
-1290 LFTVEGYKTGLAGSI
+1290 
-1305 ESQKPSDYGTYYVV
+1305 YGTYYVAIDLKDGDNFV
-1319 LQLTDANNYQW
+1319 WKQAEQSQDVVSGDRLFIW
-1330 AVNEADQNAAALGG
+1330 
-1344 EDTIPQE
+1344 
-1351 NTAQLWVIYQITGTV
+1351 YQITGTT
-1366 YSISIDDI
+1366 YEITIGTI
-1374 SGWEYGKDTPNLP
+1374 SGWTYGTGTPSVPTLSGDTEILQDVIENYGSAITYTYQRQGEGGQWTTVYEVSYDAGDASYLLSVVP
-1387 AIGGNTTALVSALNS
+1387 A
-1402 GATISYTFERQNGN
+1402 
-1416 GWEKV
+1416 
-1421 SFDQSAYLAAD
+1421 
-1432 GYSLTAVP
+1432 
-1440 EEVAGA
+1440 EVAGT
-1446 AGTYRV
+1446 AGTYRLIVKV
-1452 SVSVTETPDNNYSRA
+1452 SEPSSHNYA
-1467 GDVSNTFT
+1467 AIVDEYSNTFT

-1485 IAWSKLSPTYKGSA
+1485 IAWSELSPTYKGSA
-1499 YTYGTSADNDVY
+1499 YTYGTSADDDVY
-1511 ARYYTYSYENGSY
+1511 ARYYTYTYENGSY
-1524 VQSSSADAFFSLTL
+1524 VRSSSADAFFSLTL

-1610 DSAEGWG
+1610 DSAEDWG

-1665 LTVSVNE
+1665 LTISVNK
-1672 SVSRTYDGV
+1672 SVSRTYDGE
-1681 EHPLQEG
+1681 EHSLQEG
-1688 GSESIYGN
+1688 GSNSIYGS

-1703 VNGQEISWKFATA
+1703 VNDQEISWKFATA
-1716 AFNADGTITS
+1716 AFDADGAITS

-1756 GSVQITIDPAELTLT
+1756 GSVQITIDPAALTLT

-1834 DGVTESD
+1834 DGVTESG

-1867 PRAITVEIG
+1867 PRAITVTIG
-1876 NVEQTYGDGAGG
+1876 DVEQTYGDGAED

-1906 APIFGNDSV
+1906 TPIYGNDSV
-1915 FTLAVYDKEGSKIV
+1915 FTLAVYDEGGSKIV

-1958 SYNAGAN
+1958 NYNGGTN

-2062 AITPYTVTIDWNEEI
+2062 AITPYMVTIDWNEEI

-2090 SATYQPVAGDAI
+2090 SATYQTVAGDAI

-2147 PRRIVVTIANQ
+2147 PRHIVVTIEDQ
-2158 TVEYGEVLFADIAD
+2158 TSEYGDDLQ
-2172 TLSVKSVD
+2172 TL
-2180 WDTTSKL
+2180 TATEKL
-2187 PNDDKG
+2187 GTVTGRTNDGKG
-2193 GIVDGAKPY
+2193 AIVPGDAKPY
-2202 VLALANNAVVN
+2202 RLYIQGYTGGHLAVGSHNIFGSAEAE
-2213 TDGYLDVKE
+2213 E
-2222 GGYGIF
+2222 GGAI
-2228 GEDSEPEGLNNYTVR
+2228 DANYDVEFRDGT
-2243 FVGENSQAANA
+2243 EQANHG
-2254 VYTVSPRNV
+2254 VYTVTPRAV
-2263 TISFGKESYTAT
+2263 TISFAEDTYTAT
-2275 YGTEEISEIKK
+2275 YGTQFDFAAAANAVTFARGTGGASGSAFASGESFASVL
-2286 NIQYT
+2286 
-2291 HDGETAQVFIGDD
+2291 GETQFAVIA
-2304 SLESVVGSGVSIL
+2304 VG
-2317 SRGKEGTE
+2317 
-2325 VNEKDSYSEKAPA
+2325 YSATSAA
-2338 GSIWELYLRVGNTDE
+2338 GSAFTMQMQLGNTTE
-2353 STLTKDNYTFTF
+2353 GPLSVGNYTFTF
-2365 TDAATLTVGQRAIT
+2365 TATADLTVGQRAIT
-2379 VAIGNIPGAGED
+2379 VTIADKTGIV
-2391 ELLYGT
+2391 YGT
-2397 GAVADAY
+2397 NAVANTQLTATAA
-2404 EKLYDYVAVT
+2404 LA
-2414 PGAGVS
+2414 S
-2420 GGALVNG
+2420 GSGEAIVNG
-2427 DTEESVFSLT
+2427 DTDVYSLA
-2437 VYGTDVVVPDDKTPA
+2437 VYDADKNEVTRGSETPA
-2452 GTYYIVGAPIG
+2452 GEYFIVGKAENNNYAITFIG
-2463 GNYDITFT
+2463 SQNYDGTGDAGLFEIVVSADGIRVEVKNDGATVTYT
-2471 GSAVYDGKSAGTFII
+2471 GSPY
-2486 SVNGDATSGISVFT
+2486 
-2500 DDAKQAVFTYDG
+2500 
-2512 EEHYLLLTGAGYGAY
+2512 YLLDEEEGTYGA
-2527 GRLGELAMADGLNL
+2527 LGDLASELQLGAY
-2541 RAAVNNVEWNVTQN
+2541 AVNADWTDG
-2555 NPFLWQFSFTDSTTT
+2555 NPFLWEFRLDSESGDVITSLTDVKDDA
-2570 GSDGMPQFTSSVA
+2570 GSA
-2583 SIKDVTTQ
+2583 
-2591 NGGVYTV
+2591 YTV
-2598 YYIVYMPDNLNYA
+2598 WYKVYLPSVTSYA
-2611 AATGSFTV
+2611 AKTGTFTV
-2619 KVEQATNEWANE
+2619 TIAKAENGWTEHYE
-2631 DEYGHEGWAYNE
+2631 HTGWAYKGTESGGNINL
-2643 QEADASETNPL
+2643 A
-2654 FDGLETGSQFT
+2654 FDGLETGSRFT
-2665 APQAVFG
+2665 PAAAEF
-2672 TAYNQADGTV
+2672 GTV
-2682 SGVTF
+2682 SY
-2687 TYYSDDTYAE
+2687 TYYGSRSGSGTEDDPYVYGDEKAK
-2697 SARIADP
+2697 D
-2704 DTFFTYNT
+2704 FFNNDT

-2717 YVKVEVAGTDN
+2717 YVKVEVAGTKN
-2728 YTGLTGYYELVVS
+2728 YTALTDHHQLVVS
-2741 KHILSVRWN
+2741 KHV
-2750 PENLTV
+2750 LTV
-2756 DDGLSGTSV
+2756 GWEERNVSLGTTQNTLMGYDTALMSLNDYSSELTLGTVSSQNKTLQVTFADTISGTFYVTLALSDGANYAWMNPLSSNEELCRVSFSV
-2765 LGYNDRFMTYVAA
+2765 A
-2778 DLTVT
+2778 
-2783 ASGTSFTAEKPAN
+2783 
-2796 TGRYGATFIIKDELL
+2796 L
-2811 ANYEWANADGNDA
+2811 ANNE
-2824 ANCTIYFTVS
+2824 
-2834 EAENVVTVTIT
+2834 VTIT
-2845 TGVGGTE
+2845 AN
-2852 GWTYGDSVTF
+2852 GWTYGDVVTV
-2862 AAYQLG
+2862 ALPG
-2868 SAGQS
+2868 ESAGAADR
-2873 GTIVVT
+2873 IVIT
-2879 ATSMQSVSY
+2879 ATHVPGDDNSNVQIAY
-2888 AYARDV
+2888 AYD
-2894 AGVTDGSDS
+2894 DGAATEDTANGLSY
-2903 RLVYNISA
+2903 VMGT
-2911 LPTDAGTYWVRA
+2911 LPTQAGTYWVRVL
-2923 YVTGDIDEGYGNKA
+2923 VTGDDTYAMGEA
-2937 GYAKFTVAKYQV
+2937 YAKFTIAKFQV
-2949 AVPTAGALLGGD
+2949 AVPEAGAESSFTYD
-2961 GGVYDGS
+2961 GGVKTYKAEIGAYDWADETTCTAALVKLANGS
-2968 VHTYLPTLDG
+2968 TETV
-2978 FTWDTNN
+2978 FTVT
-2985 YGMAVLTLD
+2985 
-2994 NGEQVILRVSG
+2994 G
-3005 NRAIDAGGHTAKV
+3005 NRAIDAGSYTAAYVLADADNYEWASSWNEEFSWVIAKAQLARPTIGSSGTDFIQTEYDPDV
-3018 SPVDPDNY
+3018 TKQLLAGFDPVTMSFEGATVGAAYYPEGGSSYLYAENAGTYEITLGIKDPDNY
-3026 VWDDG
+3026 EWKDG
-3031 SAAEKELE
+3031 
-3039 WSIEKQTLARPFI
+3039 P
-3052 GEDGKYSLTTTYS
+3052 
-3065 PSTTMQELSGFNAE
+3065 
-3079 VMGFAG
+3079 
-3085 AAYGSSY
+3085 
-3092 YYANDT
+3092 DT
-3098 SYLSAGNA
+3098 A
-3106 GEYWISISLKYPQ
+3106 K
-3119 NYQWATGDGYNG
+3119 TV
-3131 EDADAYTRLTWTIT
+3131 LTWTIA

-3152 DYADIQFAVGEYV
+3152 DYADIRFAVGEYI
-3165 YNGQVQYPRLEDVDN
+3165 YNGQEQYPRLEDAGN

-3192 TAGNGTDAGEHTV
+3192 TAGNGTDAGKHTV

-3218 YTFAAGGNA
+3218 YTFAAGGDA
-3227 LTQKYTIDKAVISGV
+3227 LTQEYTIAKAVISDV

-3248 HYTYNGEDQFDVVK
+3248 HYTYNGKDQFDVVK

-3274 QVGVQE
+3274 QVGVQK

-3323 YIVVGEAS
+3323 YIVVGEAA
-3331 GSHTYDGQR
+3331 GSHIYDGLR
-3340 PTPGNY
+3340 PTLTEY

-3377 MRFALLDADGNE
+3377 MMFALLDADGNT
-3389 PSAWNV
+3389 PSAWND

-3420 LEIVPKEIT
+3420 LKIVPKEIT

-3437 AVFGSETF
+3437 AAFGDDTF
-3445 DPAKVTDV
+3445 GPAAVTAV
-3453 SGLVE
+3453 SGLVA
-3458 GETIANVSFNYTYT
+3458 GETIDVLNFLYTYT
-3472 GTADDGWTADGTLT
+3472 GTADDGWSADGTLT

-3505 VLAGDVSYIYK
+3505 VLTGDVSYIYK

-3525 MVEIDDLPYTG
+3525 LVEIDDLPYTG

-3574 VTLIIGNVN
+3574 VTLIIGNAN

-3597 TDRTWYIV
+3597 TDRTWRIV
-3605 AAQAEDISVSLPQVS
+3605 EALAEDISVSLPQVS

-3633 GGSVA
+3633 GGSAA
-3638 AIGGTEISVHI
+3638 AIGGTEISVNI
-3649 TYLFEVKDESGNWVE
+3649 TYLFEVKDESGSWVK

-3682 SDNFPAAYSEYHEFT
+3682 SDNFPAAYSEYSEFT
-3697 VQPGVYDV
+3697 VEKGVYDV

-3720 AHGLVLTVNGGAV
+3720 AHGLVLTVNGSAAA
-3733 SGGSIGGGAL
+3733 GGSIGGGAL
-3743 GATGTVAYALSAAEA
+3743 GATGTVAYALSAAET
-3758 DAGTYA
+3758 DAGTYT

-3779 GETTYELTGTLV
+3779 GETVYELTGTLV

-3798 IRWAEDDFTYDKQDH
+3798 IQWAAGDFTYDKQDH

-3894 FTYNGKDQI
+3894 FTYNGEDQSA
-3903 DSVQPSFVGVG
+3903 SVQPSFIGAG

-3947 LSNTEAQIFIAKLPV
+3947 LSNTTAQISIAKLPV

-3988 EAEVFAADEAAGRV
+3988 AAGVFAADEAAGRV

-4011 MAAGAYDIYISVT
+4011 TAAGAYDIYISVT

-4068 TVREVGGG
+4068 TAKEAGGG

-4090 KDNAGAAYASAQ
+4090 KDNAGVAYASAQ
-4102 APVNAGSYTVGVRID
+4102 APVNAGSYTVSVRVD
-4117 TQDYDVSNADIVVE
+4117 TQDYDVSNADIAVE
-4131 MTIERAAAFI
+4131 MTIERAEAFI

-4170 ALVYSNNTFTTV
+4170 ALVYSNNTFTSV

-4219 VTIRGWTYGQSAN
+4219 VSIHGWTYGQSAN

-4367 SDSFSITQGTLAPG
+4367 SDSFSITQGTLAPD
-4381 SVSLTIEGWT
+4381 SVRLTIEGWT

-4446 YASFEAEESFTV
+4446 YASFEAEASFTV

>member
-20 AAVGGVLLARQPAH
+20 AAIGGVLLARPAAEVRAEMGDLAIASVDGQIYDINTIDEIKEMLTVTRVGADGQARPIGEDEYTLTIQEADGDTVTMNEH
-34 AAAGDVTALEIV
+34 GIFRESYFGTDGNRTSAEFTLTVKDASDKTATTTVTVQWAPDPNQIVKIAATYDEDKENEQVKSYTPIGNLNGLTIYSLTVQQVRDGVPGTEMYGNREFLGDLSAERDTVSGTQYNKDVTIRYTGNENLLV
-46 IPDNTRFYV
+46 NSC
-55 FEDLADV
+55 
-62 KGKITVNAEIE
+62 TVT
-73 GGSSRQLDA
+73 
-82 SEYVLSVQD
+82 V
-91 RGDMTEDNGQTFG
+91 T
-104 NTAAGTYTLI
+104 
-114 VEPADGVQTAG
+114 
-125 DVRGTKAIEV
+125 
-135 RIDEV
+135 
-140 IGIEAVYDATAGQTV
+140 GIEAVNPSSILVISPTGVTTDVGSTFTTISSEYTYTVMYEDGGMGTVLWDNSKFAIDYYTYQENSYVLDSDKEAFDWTHPSGKEQVVLHYTECGKTVDSSVIRVQLNKTPYSPLSLSASNGQLTTEGRYGEELQLIYQFAADEEGQAVGSPWIVAFQQFNNEAVQIKSVEKAEDDEFSAEDLINNTAG
-155 FPHTPYNELQ
+155 
-165 NYITVSLVY
+165 TVSL
-174 AGGRRLSTNDYVLS
+174 
-188 GDMIAPAQI
+188 
-197 EGGGN
+197 
-202 IYDVELNV
+202 
-210 TYNGENFAGEEE
+210 
-222 NRKCTVTI
+222 
-230 TGVTSVAP
+230 
-238 ARITLNG
+238 
-245 NRPTSRSGE
+245 
-254 AFDEV
+254 
-259 QGGLTFTVNYT
+259 T
-270 DFGSN
+270 D
-275 SEVHWN
+275 
-281 AENFQWYYTKYENGV
+281 
-296 YEVVTDGTKT
+296 
-306 AFDWETSNGG
+306 
-316 LERIAFTYTEGGATI
+316 
-331 PNDSSTGSIIE
+331 
-342 SGGKKYYY
+342 
-350 VEIQLLKEPYPELDI
+350 
-365 VTEYGAYSH
+365 
-374 GNLVADLPYKYDE
+374 
-387 DGAGQE
+387 
-393 QIVSL
+393 
-398 GQQSTIPFNHEIVSI
+398 
-413 TSVMWQASQGNSQ
+413 
-426 DITENAVVLKGGEQT
+426 
-441 GEVSLTEVGTYT
+441 VGTYT
-453 ITLTLVNDM
+453 VTLTISGG
-462 YYWSSLGENGDNFIT
+462 YYWYVGEGTPSEIT

-492 FTGKTKNDAGVAK
+492 FTGKTKNDAGEAK
-505 SGWTYGGSVTE
+505 DGWTYGGNVTE

-521 LFVGETE
+521 LSVGETE
-528 VLTVT
+528 ILTVT
-533 GNYGDGDVTYHFLNA
+533 GNYGDGEVTYHFLNA
-548 DGGEIGT
+548 EGSEIGT
-555 TIPTNAGNYY
+555 SIPTNAGNYY

-575 GRFAASSMK
+575 GRFAPSSMK
-584 PGDGTS
+584 PDDGTS

-596 PFIVGKQ
+596 PFIIGKQ

-611 TPASGGVQTVFD
+611 TPASDGVQTVFN
-623 YKAYEDKALTADEN
+623 YKAYTGKALTADEN
-637 DPDNRYKIVTNAGG
+637 DPNDCYSIVTNAGG
-651 TDVGNYDVV
+651 TDVGDYDNVV

-665 RNNYRWAG
+665 QNNYRWAG
-673 KTADLSG
+673 KTAELSG
-680 ADFDDSD
+680 ADFDNSD
-687 DFAQTT
+687 AFAQTKVT
-693 VKFRI
+693 FRI

-712 TYGDNAA
+712 TYGETASE
-719 QPSPTVTFGEPSYTY
+719 PSFSASFGEPNHTY
-734 YRVTNT
+734 YRLTGT
-740 GRELVQDIAVAGAGD
+740 GREPVEDIAMAGAGD
-755 YVVVATVANTDNYG
+755 YVVVATIENTDNYG

-782 AQFTIARQGVDLPSG
+782 AEFTIARQGVDLPSG
-797 IQTQL
+797 IQTQR
-802 TYDYGNTLTAWS
+802 TYDYGNTLTAWN

-832 YKVTFTLNDNYQ
+832 YTVTFTLNDNYR
-844 WKESVVGGS
+844 WKDDVVGGS
-853 GQPTSTTAEYSVD
+853 GQPASTTAEYSVG
-866 WSVAP
+866 WSVKP

-904 IAPISILVAEGD
+904 IAPISVLVEEGEA
-916 TVISDAADAAAGTVS
+916 VISDAADAAAGTVS

-984 GSAVVPSVSGNN
+984 GSAVEPSVSGNN

-1014 RSGSWAE
+1014 QSGSWAE

-1076 NVVLTVDGNQVSLT
+1076 NVVLTVDGNRVDLA
-1090 DNEYFTVVSGY
+1090 DNEYFTVDSGCH
-1101 QGTDAG
+1101 GTDAG

-1115 KGNYKESG
+1115 KGNYK
-1123 ASDDFATAQ
+1123 AKDTADDFATAQ

-1140 TIDPFAVSLPES
+1140 TIDPFAVSLPDELTKTS
-1152 EEYTTTFS
+1152 VYSYNDQFVGTRQTWNWDNYNGFGTAL
-1160 NTQQSWTWSN
+1160 QSGTPFN
-1170 YDGNDT
+1170 
-1176 VLTVDAF
+1176 V
-1183 TVSVTSEPASLS
+1183 TVSAA
-1195 GCGKGDSG
+1195 DSG
-1203 LYAKYAGTYTF
+1203 IAEGSYGSQANGQESGYLFATEAGVYTF
-1214 TLALNNEDGKTNFVW
+1214 TLELTSTKNFVW
-1229 NSGTANDTADK
+1229 VSGGTDAK
-1240 TLTWTINKAVV
+1240 ELTWTIDKAEVSVDVGEQQLEYDGNKKAPANIVDLN
-1251 TTVALGSGDDTGRQ
+1251 AGDTSVPSAYQ
-1265 IARQEGVGQA
+1265 NLYTIAGY
-1275 PQISVTVNGAVGDPG
+1275 AVGTTSAAVGTTAPND
-1290 LFTVEGYKTGLAGSI
+1290 F
-1305 ESQKPSDYGTYYVV
+1305 GTYYVV
-1319 LQLTDANNYQW
+1319 IDLKDGDNFVWKQAEQSQDVVSGNRLFIW
-1330 AVNEADQNAAALGG
+1330 
-1344 EDTIPQE
+1344 
-1351 NTAQLWVIYQITGTV
+1351 YQITGTT
-1366 YSISIDDI
+1366 YEINIGTI
-1374 SGWEYGKDTPNLP
+1374 SGWTYGTGTPSVPTLSGDTEILQDVIENYGSAITYTYQRQGEGGQWTTVYEVSYDAGDASYLLSVVP
-1387 AIGGNTTALVSALNS
+1387 A
-1402 GATISYTFERQNGN
+1402 
-1416 GWEKV
+1416 
-1421 SFDQSAYLAAD
+1421 
-1432 GYSLTAVP
+1432 
-1440 EEVAGA
+1440 EVAGT
-1446 AGTYRV
+1446 AGTYRLIV
-1452 SVSVTETPDNNYSRA
+1452 
-1467 GDVSNTFT
+1467 DVSEPSSHNYAAIVDEYSNPFT
-1475 ISPYTLTEDD
+1475 VSPYTLTEED
-1485 IAWSKLSPTYKGSA
+1485 IEWSDPSLTYKGSA

-1511 ARYYTYSYENGSY
+1511 ARHNTYSYVNGSY
-1524 VQSSSADAFFSLTL
+1524 VPSSADAFFSLTL

-1559 GNYALSKDLAA
+1559 GNYALPNSLAA

-1610 DSAEGWG
+1610 DSAEGWD

-1651 ISYVG
+1651 ISYVR
-1656 ATLTVKAAE
+1656 ATLTVKAAG

-1672 SVSRTYDGV
+1672 SVSRTYDGE
-1681 EHPLQEG
+1681 EHSLQTG
-1688 GSESIYGN
+1688 GSNSIYGS
-1696 IVNSAVS
+1696 IVKSAVS
-1703 VNGQEISWKFATA
+1703 VNDQAISWKFATA
-1716 AFNADGTITS
+1716 AFDADGTITS

-1756 GSVQITIDPAELTLT
+1756 GSVQIAITPAELTLT
-1771 AKDASVVYGEDFTA
+1771 AKDITVVYGEEIA
-1785 DTSINSY
+1785 NSAYGY
-1792 TVQIDGSAE
+1792 TVKGLVGGDIGDQDSLFSGYTAAYSVTAAGGAYAAGVDAGPYSGAVTLTNTDELNGLLPNYSVQAPVAGDLTVTGRAIRVEIGSVPNANYGTVLNAT
-1801 DTLLGSDT
+1801 DL
-1809 KESVFGSFVPSYQAY
+1809 SVTGIQATN
-1824 VAEGD
+1824 G
-1829 TYNAG
+1829 TG
-1834 DGVTESD
+1834 DGV
-1841 YIAFDCSTP
+1841 IAGDLVQDETTGYAKYANVFTLVVKNAEGVEQTLGTALSVGVYTIEGVAGGSRTANYTITFVSGSYSVGQSTL
-1850 QLDNYTV
+1850 QVVVTGASSAVYDGAAHGYTVSVSGVNDAVVNYTV
-1857 TLQSGSFTVS
+1857 KYTDSDGEDIEGQPVDAGTYTLHIET
-1867 PRAITVEIG
+1867 
-1876 NVEQTYGDGAGG
+1876 D
-1888 YASAYSV
+1888 
-1895 AFTQPA
+1895 
-1901 AGVSG
+1901 
-1906 APIFGNDSV
+1906 DS
-1915 FTLAVYDKEGSKIV
+1915 
-1929 PDNKTDVGVY
+1929 
-1939 YIVGTAENDN
+1939 N
-1949 YAVTFSGSL
+1949 YAP
-1958 SYNAGAN
+1958 Y
-1965 NAGKYEIVARVLGNL
+1965 
-1980 DWTDPESLVYDG
+1980 VY
-1992 KQKAFTATGKYG
+1992 QT
-2004 EGENAEEV
+2004 E
-2012 SFTIT
+2012 FTIT
-2017 YQRQTGEGAYGEE
+2017 PR
-2030 TSDAPVNVGS
+2030 PVAV
-2040 YRVIAR
+2040 VW
-2046 SNDPNFT
+2046 DVP
-2053 QGLESTRTF
+2053 
-2062 AITPYTVTIDWNEEI
+2062 

-2083 EEQSGKV
+2083 DDQL
-2090 SATYQPVAGDAI
+2090 SAVKAKYFVWENGSLSTTKYVELSVALQGGGSMIDAGTY
-2102 ALAVTPDAEMKDAAE
+2102 TAEAAFE
-2117 YTLTAS
+2117 TQDGNYTLTGAANPTTSVTISPRPIKVTIEDQTSEYGDALKTLTATETLGTVTGWTDDGKGAIVPGDAKPYRLYIQGYTGGHLAVGSYYINGSTAEEGAVIDANYYVEFSDGTESANHGVYTVTPRAVTIS
-2123 FAEDDNALGN
+2123 FAED
-2133 YALPGVVT
+2133 T
-2141 QKYTIS
+2141 
-2147 PRRIVVTIANQ
+2147 
-2158 TVEYGEVLFADIAD
+2158 
-2172 TLSVKSVD
+2172 
-2180 WDTTSKL
+2180 
-2187 PNDDKG
+2187 
-2193 GIVDGAKPY
+2193 
-2202 VLALANNAVVN
+2202 
-2213 TDGYLDVKE
+2213 
-2222 GGYGIF
+2222 
-2228 GEDSEPEGLNNYTVR
+2228 
-2243 FVGENSQAANA
+2243 
-2254 VYTVSPRNV
+2254 
-2263 TISFGKESYTAT
+2263 YTAT
-2275 YGTEEISEIKK
+2275 YGTQFDFDAVADQVQFTRGTGGASGSAFA
-2286 NIQYT
+2286 
-2291 HDGETAQVFIGDD
+2291 DGESFA
-2304 SLESVVGSGVSIL
+2304 SVLGETQFAVIA
-2317 SRGKEGTE
+2317 EG
-2325 VNEKDSYSEKAPA
+2325 YSVASAA
-2338 GSIWELYLRVGNTDE
+2338 GSAFTMQMQLGNMAAGPLSVG
-2353 STLTKDNYTFTF
+2353 NYTFTF

-2379 VAIGNIPGAGED
+2379 VTI
-2391 ELLYGT
+2391 
-2397 GAVADAY
+2397 AD
-2404 EKLYDYVAVT
+2404 KTDI
-2414 PGAGVS
+2414 
-2420 GGALVNG
+2420 
-2427 DTEESVFSLT
+2427 
-2437 VYGTDVVVPDDKTPA
+2437 VYGTDAVANTQLTATAALASGSGEAIVGDTVVYSLAVYDADKNEVTRGSATPA
-2452 GTYYIVGAPIG
+2452 GEYFIVGKAENN
-2463 GNYDITFT
+2463 NYAITFVGSQNYEGTGDAGLFEIIISADGIRVEVKNDGATVTYT
-2471 GSAVYDGKSAGTFII
+2471 GSPY
-2486 SVNGDATSGISVFT
+2486 
-2500 DDAKQAVFTYDG
+2500 
-2512 EEHYLLLTGAGYGAY
+2512 YLLDEEEGTYGTLGDLANTLELGAY
-2527 GRLGELAMADGLNL
+2527 
-2541 RAAVNNVEWNVTQN
+2541 AVNADWKDG
-2555 NPFLWQFSFTDSTTT
+2555 NPFLWEFRLNDEDGDAITSLTDVKDDA
-2570 GSDGMPQFTSSVA
+2570 GSA
-2583 SIKDVTTQ
+2583 
-2591 NGGVYTV
+2591 YTV
-2598 YYIVYMPDNLNYA
+2598 WYKVYLPSVTSYA
-2611 AATGSFTV
+2611 AKTGIFTV
-2619 KVEQATNEWANE
+2619 TIAKAENDWTQH
-2631 DEYGHEGWAYNE
+2631 YGHGGWAYKGTEGSGSINL
-2643 QEADASETNPL
+2643 A
-2654 FDGLETGSQFT
+2654 FDGLEAGSRFT
-2665 APQAVFG
+2665 PAAAEF
-2672 TAYNQADGTV
+2672 GTV
-2682 SGVTF
+2682 SY
-2687 TYYSDDTYAE
+2687 TYYGSRSGSGTE
-2697 SARIADP
+2697 GDP
-2704 DTFFTYNT
+2704 YVYGDEKITDFFNNDT

-2717 YVKVEVAGTDN
+2717 YVKVEVAGTKN
-2728 YTGLTGYYELVVS
+2728 YTALTDHHLLVVS
-2741 KHILSVRWN
+2741 KHV
-2750 PENLTV
+2750 LTV
-2756 DDGLSGTSV
+2756 GWEERNVPLGTTQNTLTGYDSV
-2765 LGYNDRFMTYVAA
+2765 LMSLNEYSSE
-2778 DLTVT
+2778 LTV
-2783 ASGTSFTAEKPAN
+2783 GTESSQNKTLQFTFADTIAGTFYVTLALNDGANYAWMNPLSSNEELCRVSFSVA
-2796 TGRYGATFIIKDELL
+2796 L
-2811 ANYEWANADGNDA
+2811 ANNE
-2824 ANCTIYFTVS
+2824 
-2834 EAENVVTVTIT
+2834 VTISAD
-2845 TGVGGTE
+2845 
-2852 GWTYGDSVTF
+2852 GWTYGDVVTV
-2862 AAYQLG
+2862 ALPG
-2868 SAGQS
+2868 ESAGAADR
-2873 GTIVVT
+2873 IVIT
-2879 ATSMQSVSY
+2879 ATHVPGDDNSNVQIAY
-2888 AYARDV
+2888 AYD
-2894 AGVTDGSDS
+2894 DGAATEDTANGLSY
-2903 RLVYNISA
+2903 VMGT
-2911 LPTDAGTYWVRA
+2911 LPTQAGTYWVRVL
-2923 YVTGDIDEGYGNKA
+2923 VTGDDQYAMGEA
-2937 GYAKFTVAKYQV
+2937 YAKFTIEKFQV
-2949 AVPTAGALLGGD
+2949 AVPAAGAVSSFTYD
-2961 GGVYDGS
+2961 GGVKTYKAEIDASYSWADETTCAAALVKLANGS
-2968 VHTYLPTLDG
+2968 TETV
-2978 FTWDTNN
+2978 FTVT
-2985 YGMAVLTLD
+2985 
-2994 NGEQVILRVSG
+2994 G
-3005 NRAIDAGGHTAKV
+3005 NRAIDAGSYTAAYVLADAANYEWASSWNGEFGWAIAKAQLARPTIGSSGTDFIQTEYDPAV
-3018 SPVDPDNY
+3018 TKQLLAGFDPVTMSFEGATVGAAYYPEGGSSYLYAENAGTYEITLGIKDPDNY
-3026 VWDDG
+3026 
-3031 SAAEKELE
+3031 E
-3039 WSIEKQTLARPFI
+3039 WNTDPGTAKT
-3052 GEDGKYSLTTTYS
+3052 
-3065 PSTTMQELSGFNAE
+3065 
-3079 VMGFAG
+3079 V
-3085 AAYGSSY
+3085 
-3092 YYANDT
+3092 
-3098 SYLSAGNA
+3098 
-3106 GEYWISISLKYPQ
+3106 
-3119 NYQWATGDGYNG
+3119 
-3131 EDADAYTRLTWTIT
+3131 LTWTIT

-3152 DYADIQFAVGEYV
+3152 DYADIRFAVGEYI
-3165 YNGQVQYPRLEDVDN
+3165 YNGQVQYPRLEDAGN

-3227 LTQKYTIDKAVISGV
+3227 LTQEYTIAKAVISDV
-3242 TWTVQR
+3242 TWTVQK
-3248 HYTYNGEDQFDVVK
+3248 HYTYNGTDQFDVVK

-3274 QVGVQE
+3274 QVGVQK

-3323 YIVVGEAS
+3323 YIVVGEAA
-3331 GSHTYDGQR
+3331 GSHIYDGLR
-3340 PTPGNY
+3340 PTLTEY
-3346 GFGKVAVYGID
+3346 GFGKVAVYGIG

-3365 IEVHDKADWEAN
+3365 IELYDKADWEAN
-3377 MRFALLDADGNE
+3377 MMFALLDADGNT

-3395 GSYIVTVTGA
+3395 GSYTVTVTGA

-3453 SGLVE
+3453 SGLVA
-3458 GETIANVSFNYTYT
+3458 GETIDVLNSLYTYT

-3505 VLAGDVSYIYK
+3505 VLTGNVSYSYK

-3525 MVEIDDLPYTG
+3525 LVEIDDLPYTG

-3605 AAQAEDISVSLPQVS
+3605 AAQPGDISVSLPQVS

-3638 AIGGTEISVHI
+3638 AIGGTEISVNI
-3649 TYLFEVKDESGNWVE
+3649 TYLFEVKDESGSWVK

-3670 NAGDYRVRAEAA
+3670 NAGDYRVRAQAA

-3720 AHGLVLTVNGGAV
+3720 AHGLVLTVNGSAAA
-3733 SGGSIGGGAL
+3733 GGSIGGGAL

-3798 IRWAEDDFTYDKQDH
+3798 IQWAEDDFTYDGQDH
-3813 SGDVWA
+3813 AGDVWA

-3826 SHIDLALEGADE
+3826 SHIDLVLEGADE

-3882 KFAATVNWGQTS
+3882 KFAAAVNWGQTS

-3903 DSVQPSFVGVG
+3903 ASVQPSFVGVG

-3929 FGTYTFEVVIG
+3929 FGTYTVAAVIG

-3988 EAEVFAADEAAGRV
+3988 AAEVFAADEAAGRV

-4011 MAAGAYDIYISVT
+4011 TAAGAYDIYISVT

-4117 TQDYDVSNADIVVE
+4117 TQDYDVSNANITVE

-4381 SVSLTIEGWT
+4381 SVRLTIEGWT

-4446 YASFEAEESFTV
+4446 YASFEAEASFTV
-4458 ARRLVAAPTLG
+4458 ARRLVSAPTLG

-4539 DLADGEQI
+4539 DLAEGEQI

>member
-20 AAVGGVLLARQPAH
+20 AAIGGVLLARQPAH

-82 SEYVLSVQD
+82 SEYVLSVQG
-91 RGDMTEDNGQTFG
+91 RGDMTEANGQTFG

-114 VEPADGVQTAG
+114 VEPADGVQAAG

-140 IGIEAVYDATAGQTV
+140 IGIEAAYDATAGQTV

-202 IYDVELNV
+202 TYDVELNV

-230 TGVTSVAP
+230 TGVTAVAP
-238 ARITLNG
+238 ARIILNG
-245 NRPTSRSGE
+245 NRPTSKSGE
-254 AFDEV
+254 SFDEV
-259 QGGLTFTVNYT
+259 QSRLTFTVNYT

-281 AENFQWYYTKYENGV
+281 AENFKWYYTKYENGV

-316 LERIAFTYTEGGATI
+316 LERIAFTYTEGGETI

-342 SGGKKYYY
+342 SGGKQYYY

-374 GNLVADLPYKYDE
+374 GNPVADLPYKYGE
-387 DGAGQE
+387 AGVGQE

-398 GQQSTIPFNHEIVSI
+398 GQQSTTPFNHEIVSI
-413 TSVMWQASQGNSQ
+413 TSVMRQASQGNSQ
-426 DITENAVVLKGGEQT
+426 NITENAVVLKGGEQT

-492 FTGKTKNDAGVAK
+492 FTGETENDAGEAK
-505 SGWTYGGSVTE
+505 DGWTYGGNVTE

-521 LFVGETE
+521 LSVGETDI
-528 VLTVT
+528 LTVT
-533 GNYGDGDVTYHFLNA
+533 GNYGDGEVTYHFLDA
-548 DGGEIGT
+548 EGSEIGT

-603 EVSPYTET
+603 EVLPYTET

-665 RNNYRWAG
+665 QNNYRWEG
-673 KTADLSG
+673 KTAELSG

-946 TTNFV
+946 TENFV

-1076 NVVLTVDGNQVSLT
+1076 NVELTVGDNRVDLA
-1090 DNEYFTVVSGY
+1090 DNEYFTVFSGCE
-1101 QGTDAG
+1101 GTDAG

-1115 KGNYKESG
+1115 KGNYKENG
-1123 ASDDFATAQ
+1123 AADDFATAQ
-1132 RSKEVGTW
+1132 RSKKVGTW

-1203 LYAKYAGTYTF
+1203 LYAKYAGAYTF

-1265 IARQEGVGQA
+1265 FARQEGVEQA

-1305 ESQKPSDYGTYYVV
+1305 ESQKPSDFGTYYVV

-1374 SGWEYGKDTPNLP
+1374 SGWEYGKDTPNVP

-1467 GDVSNTFT
+1467 GDVSDTFT
-1475 ISPYTLTEDD
+1475 VSPYTLTEED
-1485 IAWSKLSPTYKGSA
+1485 IEWSDPSLTYKGSA

-1511 ARYYTYSYENGSY
+1511 ARHNTYSYVNGSY
-1524 VQSSSADAFFSLTL
+1524 VPSSADAFFSLTL

-1570 KTYTIARAELTI
+1570 KKYTIAQAELTI
-1582 SVTGTYEITYGDEAP
+1582 KAVDVPDVVYGTDAEEVKAKFTVTYDGLVEADRNGSDGNYTPKDGVLSGT
-1597 TQFTFGYDTLLGN
+1597 L
-1610 DSAEGWG
+1610 
-1617 VTATTDYEQFDPISS
+1617 
-1632 DTVKYT
+1632 
-1638 ISIVEKDYDPNYT
+1638 DYDCSYTAASEVDTYDITPRGVSAKNYKIT
-1651 ISYVG
+1651 FEK
-1656 ATLTVKAAE
+1656 ATLTVKAAG

-1672 SVSRTYDGV
+1672 SVSRTYDGE
-1681 EHPLQEG
+1681 EHSLQAG
-1688 GSESIYGN
+1688 GSNSIYGS
-1696 IVNSAVS
+1696 IVKSAVS
-1703 VNGQEISWKFATA
+1703 VNDQAISWKFATA

-1726 GGSEIGSVR
+1726 GGEIGSVR

-1756 GSVQITIDPAELTLT
+1756 GSVQIAITPAELTLT
-1771 AKDASVVYGEDFTA
+1771 ANNISVVYGEEIA
-1785 DTSINSY
+1785 ESACGY
-1792 TVQIDGSAE
+1792 TVSGLVGNDRSNQAE
-1801 DTLLGSDT
+1801 LFAKYTAEYSVQVNGKEYAAGVDARSYSGVVTLTNTDELNGLLPNY
-1809 KESVFGSFVPSYQAY
+1809 SVQAP
-1824 VAEGD
+1824 V
-1829 TYNAG
+1829 AG
-1834 DGVTESD
+1834 D
-1841 YIAFDCSTP
+1841 
-1850 QLDNYTV
+1850 LTV
-1857 TLQSGSFTVS
+1857 TG
-1867 PRAITVEIG
+1867 RAITVEIG
-1876 NVEQTYGDGAGG
+1876 NVEQTYGDGAGD

-2077 TLVYNG
+2077 KLVYNG

-2123 FAEDDNALGN
+2123 FAEDDNTLGN

-2147 PRRIVVTIANQ
+2147 PRPIKVTIEDQ
-2158 TVEYGEVLFADIAD
+2158 TSEYGDALK
-2172 TLSVKSVD
+2172 TLTATEELGTVTG
-2180 WDTTSKL
+2180 WT
-2187 PNDDKG
+2187 NDGKG
-2193 GIVDGAKPY
+2193 AIVPGDAKPY
-2202 VLALANNAVVN
+2202 NLYIQDYTGGHLAVGSHN
-2213 TDGYLDVKE
+2213 
-2222 GGYGIF
+2222 IF
-2228 GEDSEPEGLNNYTVR
+2228 GSDEEEGSAIDANYDVTFR
-2243 FVGENSQAANA
+2243 GTGSANHG
-2254 VYTVSPRNV
+2254 VYTVNSRAV
-2263 TISFGKESYTAT
+2263 TIEFAQDEYTAT
-2275 YGTEEISEIKK
+2275 YGTQFDFAAAANAVTFARGTGGASGSAFA
-2286 NIQYT
+2286 
-2291 HDGETAQVFIGDD
+2291 DGESFASVLNGTAFAVIAEGY
-2304 SLESVVGSGVSIL
+2304 SVTS
-2317 SRGKEGTE
+2317 
-2325 VNEKDSYSEKAPA
+2325 AA
-2338 GSIWELYLRVGNTDE
+2338 GSAFTMQMTLGSTAAGTLRVG
-2353 STLTKDNYTFTF
+2353 NYTFTF
-2365 TDAATLTVGQRAIT
+2365 TDAATLTVQQRAIT
-2379 VAIGNIPGAGED
+2379 VTIADKTGIV
-2391 ELLYGT
+2391 YGT
-2397 GAVADAY
+2397 NAVANTQLTATAA
-2404 EKLYDYVAVT
+2404 LA
-2414 PGAGVS
+2414 S
-2420 GGALVNG
+2420 GSGEAIVNG
-2427 DTEESVFSLT
+2427 DTDVYSLA
-2437 VYGTDVVVPDDKTPA
+2437 VYDAEKALVERNSETPA
-2452 GTYYIVGAPIG
+2452 GEYFIVGTTLDD
-2463 GNYDITFT
+2463 NYAITFVGSQNYEGTGDAGLFEIVVSADGIRVEVKNDGATVTYT
-2471 GSAVYDGKSAGTFII
+2471 GSPY
-2486 SVNGDATSGISVFT
+2486 
-2500 DDAKQAVFTYDG
+2500 
-2512 EEHYLLLTGAGYGAY
+2512 YLLDEEEGTYGTLGDLANTLGLGAY
-2527 GRLGELAMADGLNL
+2527 
-2541 RAAVNNVEWNVTQN
+2541 AVNADWTDG
-2555 NPFLWQFSFTDSTTT
+2555 NPFLWEFRLNDE
-2570 GSDGMPQFTSSVA
+2570 D
-2583 SIKDVTTQ
+2583 
-2591 NGGVYTV
+2591 GGVITSLTDVKDDAGSAYTV
-2598 YYIVYMPDNLNYA
+2598 WYKVYLPSVTSYA
-2611 AATGSFTV
+2611 AKAGTFTV
-2619 KVEQATNEWANE
+2619 TIAKAENGWTEHYE
-2631 DEYGHEGWAYNE
+2631 HTGWAYKGTESGGNINL
-2643 QEADASETNPL
+2643 A
-2654 FDGLETGSQFT
+2654 FDGLETGSRFT
-2665 APQAVFG
+2665 PAAAEF
-2672 TAYNQADGTV
+2672 GTV
-2682 SGVTF
+2682 SY
-2687 TYYSDDTYAE
+2687 TYYGSRSGSGTEDDPYVYGDEKAK
-2697 SARIADP
+2697 D
-2704 DTFFTYNT
+2704 FFNNDT

-2717 YVKVEVAGTDN
+2717 YVKVEAAGTKN
-2728 YTGLTGYYELVVS
+2728 YTALTDHHLLVVS
-2741 KHILSVRWN
+2741 KHV
-2750 PENLTV
+2750 LTV
-2756 DDGLSGTSV
+2756 GWEERNVPLGTTQNTLTGYDTALMSLNEYSPELTLGTVSSQDKTLQVTFADTTAGTFYVTLALSDGANYAWMNPLSSNEELCRVSFSV
-2765 LGYNDRFMTYVAA
+2765 A
-2778 DLTVT
+2778 
-2783 ASGTSFTAEKPAN
+2783 
-2796 TGRYGATFIIKDELL
+2796 L
-2811 ANYEWANADGNDA
+2811 ANNE
-2824 ANCTIYFTVS
+2824 
-2834 EAENVVTVTIT
+2834 VTISAD
-2845 TGVGGTE
+2845 
-2852 GWTYGDSVTF
+2852 GWTYGDVVTV
-2862 AAYQLG
+2862 ALPG
-2868 SAGQS
+2868 ESAGAADR
-2873 GTIVVT
+2873 IVIT
-2879 ATSMQSVSY
+2879 ATHVPGDDNSNVQIAY
-2888 AYARDV
+2888 AYD
-2894 AGVTDGSDS
+2894 DGAATEDTASGLS
-2903 RLVYNISA
+2903 YVMGT
-2911 LPTDAGTYWVRA
+2911 LPTQAGTYWVRVL
-2923 YVTGDIDEGYGNKA
+2923 VTGDDQYAMGEA
-2937 GYAKFTVAKYQV
+2937 YAKFTIEKFQV
-2949 AVPTAGALLGGD
+2949 AVPAAGAVSSFTYD
-2961 GGVYDGS
+2961 GGVKTYKAEIGAYDWADETTCTAALVKLANGS
-2968 VHTYLPTLDG
+2968 TETV
-2978 FTWDTNN
+2978 FTVT
-2985 YGMAVLTLD
+2985 
-2994 NGEQVILRVSG
+2994 G
-3005 NRAIDAGGHTAKV
+3005 NRAINAGSYTAAYVLADADNYEWASSWNEEFSWVIAKAQLARPTIGSSGTDFIQTEYDPDV
-3018 SPVDPDNY
+3018 TKQLLAGFDPVTMSFEGATVGAAYYPEGDSSYLYAENAGTYKITLGIKDPDNY
-3026 VWDDG
+3026 
-3031 SAAEKELE
+3031 E
-3039 WSIEKQTLARPFI
+3039 WNTDPGTAKT
-3052 GEDGKYSLTTTYS
+3052 
-3065 PSTTMQELSGFNAE
+3065 
-3079 VMGFAG
+3079 V
-3085 AAYGSSY
+3085 
-3092 YYANDT
+3092 
-3098 SYLSAGNA
+3098 
-3106 GEYWISISLKYPQ
+3106 
-3119 NYQWATGDGYNG
+3119 
-3131 EDADAYTRLTWTIT
+3131 LTWTIA
-3145 KAEFDIA
+3145 KAEFDIHNYI
-3152 DYADIQFAVGEYV
+3152 DDIQFAVGEYV
-3165 YNGQVQYPRLEDVDN
+3165 YNGQVQYPRLEDAGN

-3227 LTQKYTIDKAVISGV
+3227 LTQEYTIDKAVISDV
-3242 TWTVQR
+3242 TWTVKR
-3248 HYTYNGEDQFDVVK
+3248 HYTYNGEVQFDVVK

-3323 YIVVGEAS
+3323 YIVVGEAA
-3331 GSHTYDGQR
+3331 GSHIYDGLR
-3340 PTPGNY
+3340 PTLTEY
-3346 GFGKVAVYGID
+3346 GFGKVAVYDID

-3377 MRFALLDADGNE
+3377 MMFALLDADGNT

-3405 EDLQNYDVTRIQTGT
+3405 EKLQNYDVTRIQTGT
-3420 LEIVPKEIT
+3420 LEIVPKEIE

-3472 GTADDGWTADGTLT
+3472 GTADDGWTANGTLT

-3493 YTVTVSLQGGNY
+3493 YTVNVSLQGGNY

-3525 MVEIDDLPYTG
+3525 LVEIDDLPYTG

-3574 VTLIIGNVN
+3574 VTLIIGNAN
-3583 YLWQSSAAG
+3583 YLWQSGAAG

-3605 AAQAEDISVSLPQVS
+3605 EAQAEDISVSLPQVS

-3638 AIGGTEISVHI
+3638 AIGGTEISVNI
-3649 TYLFEVKDESGNWVE
+3649 TYLFEVKDESGSWVK

-3682 SDNFPAAYSEYHEFT
+3682 SDNFPAAYSEYSEFT
-3697 VQPGVYDV
+3697 VEKGVYDV

-3712 MTLTYDGQ
+3712 MTLIYDGQ
-3720 AHGLVLTVNGGAV
+3720 AHGLVLTVNGSAAA
-3733 SGGSIGGGAL
+3733 GGSIGGGAL
-3743 GATGTVAYALSAAEA
+3743 GATGTVAYTLGGAET
-3758 DAGTYA
+3758 DAGTYT

-3779 GETTYELTGTLV
+3779 GETAYELTGTLV

-3838 MVDAGEYTFTVTG
+3838 MVDADEYTFTVTG

-3869 GDVAG
+3869 GDIAG

-3882 KFAATVNWGQTS
+3882 KFAAAVNWGQTS
-3894 FTYNGKDQI
+3894 FTYNGKDQSA
-3903 DSVQPSFVGVG
+3903 SVQPSFIGAG
-3914 GEEIALSVSPQALRD
+3914 GEEIALSVEPQALRD

-3988 EAEVFAADEAAGRV
+3988 AAGVFAADEAAGRV

-4011 MAAGAYDIYISVT
+4011 TAAGAYDIYISVT

-4068 TVREVGGG
+4068 IAKEVGGG

-4090 KDNAGAAYASAQ
+4090 KDNAGNAYASAQ

-4117 TQDYDVSNADIVVE
+4117 TQDYDVSNANITVE
-4131 MTIERAAAFI
+4131 MIIGRAAAFI

-4170 ALVYSNNTFTTV
+4170 ALVYSNNTFTSV

-4219 VTIRGWTYGQSAN
+4219 VSIHGWTYGQSAN

-4251 TTNAGAAY
+4251 TTNAGAPY

-4325 DTITSVRYAGEGY
+4325 GNISSVRYEGEGY

-4367 SDSFSITQGTLAPG
+4367 SDSFSITQGTLAPD
-4381 SVSLTIEGWT
+4381 SVRLTIEGWT

-4397 SPVLT
+4397 LPVLT

-4437 VTAHISAEG
+4437 VTAHISAAG
-4446 YASFEAEESFTV
+4446 YASFEAEASFTV
-4458 ARRLVAAPTLG
+4458 ARRLVSAPTLG

-4539 DLADGEQI
+4539 DLAEGEQI

-4613 RQNYALAPAGL
+4613 RRNYALAPAGL

-4662 KAERAEEAVQEAAAA
+4662 KAERAEEAVQAAAAA

>member
-20 AAVGGVLLARQPAH
+20 AAIGGVLLARPA
-34 AAAGDVTALEIV
+34 AEVRAEVG
-46 IPDNTRFYV
+46 
-55 FEDLADV
+55 DLAIASVDGQIYDINTIDEIKEMLTVTRVGADGQARPISEDEEYTLTIEYEGEEVAMENGIFPENYFGTDGNRTSADFTLTV
-62 KGKITVNAEIE
+62 K
-73 GGSSRQLDA
+73 DA
-82 SEYVLSVQD
+82 SDKTASTPVTVQWALDTGYAKLSIVPAANASAIYPYT
-91 RGDMTEDNGQTFG
+91 GLTSLASNKYI
-104 NTAAGTYTLI
+104 TAYLL
-114 VEPADGVQTAG
+114 TAE
-125 DVRGTKAIEV
+125 EV
-135 RIDEV
+135 RDGKTTSGFSPV
-140 IGIEAVYDATAGQTV
+140 GAV
-155 FPHTPYNELQ
+155 
-165 NYITVSLVY
+165 S
-174 AGGRRLSTNDYVLS
+174 LS
-188 GDMIAPAQI
+188 GDLGAPDDAVLGTKY
-197 EGGGN
+197 E
-202 IYDVELNV
+202 VELEAEYTGSENVLFDTCRYTVLVTPAAPSNFRYNEDASSVHKLVNGAYAGIVAGDTIKDIVKSALRFNVFYDDNLEQRTIDGADVHIKNYEYCDENGTVDGTAESFAWGEDGYVYMKV
-210 TYNGENFAGEEE
+210 TYVECGVTRTAVVGFQLTQSPVTPYDITAENAAAEEQPADRPYGEEQYALVYQYSRVEGEAGEGSPW
-222 NRKCTVTI
+222 TVSFANI
-230 TGVTSVAP
+230 DTSVAK
-238 ARITLNG
+238 ITQVTKAG
-245 NRPTSRSGE
+245 DDS
-254 AFDEV
+254 FD
-259 QGGLTFTVNYT
+259 G
-270 DFGSN
+270 
-275 SEVHWN
+275 SEVIA
-281 AENFQWYYTKYENGV
+281 AEANS
-296 YEVVTDGTKT
+296 VT
-306 AFDWETSNGG
+306 
-316 LERIAFTYTEGGATI
+316 
-331 PNDSSTGSIIE
+331 
-342 SGGKKYYY
+342 
-350 VEIQLLKEPYPELDI
+350 
-365 VTEYGAYSH
+365 
-374 GNLVADLPYKYDE
+374 
-387 DGAGQE
+387 
-393 QIVSL
+393 
-398 GQQSTIPFNHEIVSI
+398 
-413 TSVMWQASQGNSQ
+413 
-426 DITENAVVLKGGEQT
+426 
-441 GEVSLTEVGTYT
+441 LTDVGTYT
-453 ITLTLVNDM
+453 ISLTLQSGGYSWAGMDAATRTISYTVVIEQAELVGTEFTFGGGWTYGEEANLPAKIKLVSRVDEDTTVSFAPPAGATIKVTFTGSPNGGAQQTYSYTYTQGSQPSPGTNVPSLAGSYTVYVEVTGMANYADVTLESCSAIEGSKFQQTEFTIARKAVALPELQDENDKQENEE
-462 YYWSSLGENGDNFIT
+462 LGVIDYPYTGREITVDYTSETDTAISGGSYAASGTTKSTAAGD
-477 YTVTIIPAEL
+477 YTVTFALADKNNTRWASETLPTTPAEDDTADKTL
-487 DLGVS
+487 TWHIVKADNKITSVIAPGWTYGEAVIKPQITGSTFAENTHGLKDWDTATITYQYNGQIFDVPENTLGWHVGEYTYTIIYEGNENINAATKTGT
-492 FTGKTKNDAGVAK
+492 FTVAK
-505 SGWTYGGSVTE
+505 GQAVIDGTPTIDGWTYGG
-516 TANGT
+516 TANTPSGVTGVTVSGT
-521 LFVGETE
+521 AITPRPGYYAYYGKTNGGVSYGSNTEPVKDVPTDAGTYYVVYVVEDEDTDNYTGATGAAAEFIISRASISPAVTINGQSSDAGWVYDGEEKTAA
-528 VLTVT
+528 VT
-533 GNYGDGDVTYHFLNA
+533 GNLGNGTVTY
-548 DGGEIGT
+548 T
-555 TIPTNAGNYY
+555 YAG
-565 VYVSVAASAD
+565 
-575 GRFAASSMK
+575 
-584 PGDGTS
+584 
-590 YTEWAV
+590 
-596 PFIVGKQ
+596 
-603 EVSPYTET
+603 
-611 TPASGGVQTVFD
+611 
-623 YKAYEDKALTADEN
+623 
-637 DPDNRYKIVTNAGG
+637 
-651 TDVGNYDVV
+651 
-660 LQLDD
+660 
-665 RNNYRWAG
+665 RNH
-673 KTADLSG
+673 T
-680 ADFDDSD
+680 
-687 DFAQTT
+687 
-693 VKFRI
+693 
-698 VKAENSLTVTISGW
+698 
-712 TYGDNAA
+712 TYGDNA
-719 QPSPTVTFGEPSYTY
+719 QPTDAGEYTVTA
-734 YRVTNT
+734 
-740 GRELVQDIAVAGAGD
+740 AVAQ
-755 YVVVATVANTDNYG
+755 TDNY
-769 TYKDG
+769 
-774 AWVDTVAE
+774 E
-782 AQFTIARQGVDLPSG
+782 AGEA
-797 IQTQL
+797 
-802 TYDYGNTLTAWS
+802 TL
-814 GSSEAYTV
+814 
-822 SGNTATVTGD
+822 D
-832 YKVTFTLNDNYQ
+832 
-844 WKESVVGGS
+844 
-853 GQPTSTTAEYSVD
+853 
-866 WSVAP
+866 
-871 LAVSVPTGSDPDY
+871 
-884 TYDGSA
+884 
-890 QTYTFTGWTAGKNN
+890 
-904 IAPISILVAEGD
+904 
-916 TVISDAADAAAGTVS
+916 
-931 LTDAGNYTIT
+931 
-941 LSLTD
+941 
-946 TTNFV
+946 
-951 WADGGDAER
+951 
-960 EFAFTINKANNDLSV
+960 
-975 TVENWTYDD
+975 
-984 GSAVVPSVSGNN
+984 
-996 SGAAVIY
+996 
-1003 TVTGVTDTSYS
+1003 
-1014 RSGSWAE
+1014 
-1021 VKPVNAGQYT
+1021 
-1031 LTVSVQETDNYNAD
+1031 
-1045 TSESVSFTISQK
+1045 FTISQK

-1076 NVVLTVDGNQVSLT
+1076 NVVLTVDGPSVDLA
-1090 DNEYFTVVSGY
+1090 DNEYFTVVSGCD
-1101 QGTDAG
+1101 GTDAG

-1115 KGNYKESG
+1115 KGNYKENG
-1123 ASDDFATAQ
+1123 AADDFATAQ
-1132 RSKEVGTW
+1132 RRKEVGTW

-1203 LYAKYAGTYTF
+1203 LYAKYAGAYTF

-1265 IARQEGVGQA
+1265 FARQEGVGQA

-1305 ESQKPSDYGTYYVV
+1305 ESQKPSDFGTYYVV

-1374 SGWEYGKDTPNLP
+1374 SGWEYGKDTPNVP

-1475 ISPYTLTEDD
+1475 VSPYTLTEED
-1485 IAWSKLSPTYKGSA
+1485 IEWSDPSLTYKGSA

-1511 ARYYTYSYENGSY
+1511 ARHNTYSYVNGSY
-1524 VQSSSADAFFSLTL
+1524 VPSSADAFFSLTL

-1570 KTYTIARAELTI
+1570 KKYTIAQAELTI
-1582 SVTGTYEITYGDEAP
+1582 SVTGTYGITYGDEAP

-1638 ISIVEKDYDPNYT
+1638 ISIVEEDYDPNYT

-1656 ATLTVKAAE
+1656 ATLTVKAAGLQGVKIDN
-1665 LTVSVNE
+1665 LTGENALTYQGAAYDIETVTGATATAVNP
-1672 SVSRTYDGV
+1672 GNNAV
-1681 EHPLQEG
+1681 EWWF
-1688 GSESIYGN
+1688 SES
-1696 IVNSAVS
+1696 
-1703 VNGQEISWKFATA
+1703 E
-1716 AFNADGTITS
+1716 ITS
-1726 GGSEIGSVR
+1726 LPTNETQGIITSLTNVKREADHSV
-1735 DVADS
+1735 
-1740 GTIYYYVSA
+1740 GTYTIYYYVSA
-1749 PNHAAQT
+1749 PNHVAQR
-1756 GSVQITIDPAELTLT
+1756 GSVQITITPAELTLT
-1771 AKDASVVYGEDFTA
+1771 ANNISVVYGEEIA
-1785 DTSINSY
+1785 ESAYGY
-1792 TVQIDGSAE
+1792 TVSGLVGNDRSNQAE
-1801 DTLLGSDT
+1801 LFAKYTAAYSVQVNGKEYAAGVDASSYSGAVTLTNTDELNGLLPNY
-1809 KESVFGSFVPSYQAY
+1809 SVQAP
-1824 VAEGD
+1824 V
-1829 TYNAG
+1829 AG
-1834 DGVTESD
+1834 D
-1841 YIAFDCSTP
+1841 
-1850 QLDNYTV
+1850 L
-1857 TLQSGSFTVS
+1857 TVS
-1867 PRAITVEIG
+1867 PRAITVTIG
-1876 NVEQTYGDGAGG
+1876 DVEQTYGDGAGD

-1949 YAVTFSGSL
+1949 YAMTFSGSL
-1958 SYNAGAN
+1958 SYSGGTN

-2090 SATYQPVAGDAI
+2090 SATYQPVAGDSI

-2147 PRRIVVTIANQ
+2147 PRRIVVTIEDQ
-2158 TVEYGEVLFADIAD
+2158 TSEYGDDLQ
-2172 TLSVKSVD
+2172 TL
-2180 WDTTSKL
+2180 TATEKL
-2187 PNDDKG
+2187 GTVTGWTNDGKG
-2193 GIVDGAKPY
+2193 AIVPGDAKPY
-2202 VLALANNAVVN
+2202 RLYIQGYTGGHLAVGSYYINGSTAEEGAVIDANYYVEFS
-2213 TDGYLDVKE
+2213 DGTE
-2222 GGYGIF
+2222 
-2228 GEDSEPEGLNNYTVR
+2228 S
-2243 FVGENSQAANA
+2243 ANHG
-2254 VYTVSPRNV
+2254 VYTVTPRAV
-2263 TISFGKESYTAT
+2263 TISFAEDTYTAT
-2275 YGTEEISEIKK
+2275 YGTQFDFDAVADQVQFTRGTGGASGSAFA
-2286 NIQYT
+2286 
-2291 HDGETAQVFIGDD
+2291 DGESFA
-2304 SLESVVGSGVSIL
+2304 SVLGETQFAVIA
-2317 SRGKEGTE
+2317 EG
-2325 VNEKDSYSEKAPA
+2325 YSVASAA
-2338 GSIWELYLRVGNTDE
+2338 GSAFTMQMQLGNMAADTLRVG
-2353 STLTKDNYTFTF
+2353 NYTFTF
-2365 TDAATLTVGQRAIT
+2365 TDAATLTVQQRAIT
-2379 VAIGNIPGAGED
+2379 VTI
-2391 ELLYGT
+2391 
-2397 GAVADAY
+2397 AD
-2404 EKLYDYVAVT
+2404 KTDI
-2414 PGAGVS
+2414 
-2420 GGALVNG
+2420 
-2427 DTEESVFSLT
+2427 
-2437 VYGTDVVVPDDKTPA
+2437 VYGTDAVANTQLTATAALASGSGEAIVGDTVVYSLAVYDADKNEVTRGSATPA
-2452 GTYYIVGAPIG
+2452 GEYFIVGKAENN
-2463 GNYDITFT
+2463 NYAITFV
-2471 GSAVYDGKSAGTFII
+2471 GSQDYNGT
-2486 SVNGDATSGISVFT
+2486 GDAGLFEIVVSADGIRVEVKN
-2500 DDAKQAVFTYDG
+2500 DGAAVTYIG
-2512 EEHYLLLTGAGYGAY
+2512 SPYYLLDEEEGPYGTLGDLANTLGLGAY
-2527 GRLGELAMADGLNL
+2527 
-2541 RAAVNNVEWNVTQN
+2541 AVNADWTDG
-2555 NPFLWQFSFTDSTTT
+2555 NPFLWKFRLNDEDGDAITSLTDVKDDA
-2570 GSDGMPQFTSSVA
+2570 GSA
-2583 SIKDVTTQ
+2583 
-2591 NGGVYTV
+2591 YTV
-2598 YYIVYMPDNLNYA
+2598 WYKVYLPDVPSYA
-2611 AATGSFTV
+2611 AKTGTFTV
-2619 KVEQATNEWANE
+2619 TIQQAENTWTQH
-2631 DEYGHEGWAYNE
+2631 YSHGGWAYKGTEGSGSINL
-2643 QEADASETNPL
+2643 A
-2654 FDGLETGSQFT
+2654 FDGLETGSRFT
-2665 APQAVFG
+2665 PAAAEF
-2672 TAYNQADGTV
+2672 GTV
-2682 SGVTF
+2682 SY
-2687 TYYSDDTYAE
+2687 TYYGSRSGSGTEDDPYVYGDEKAK
-2697 SARIADP
+2697 D
-2704 DTFFTYNT
+2704 FFNNDT

-2717 YVKVEVAGTDN
+2717 YVKVEAAGTKN
-2728 YTGLTGYYELVVS
+2728 YTALTDHHQLVVS
-2741 KHILSVRWN
+2741 KHV
-2750 PENLTV
+2750 LTV
-2756 DDGLSGTSV
+2756 GWEERNVPLGTTQNT
-2765 LGYNDRFMTYVAA
+2765 LTGYDTALMSLNEYSPE
-2778 DLTVT
+2778 LTVGTESSQDKTLQVTFADTT
-2783 ASGTSFTAEKPAN
+2783 AGTFYVTLALNDGANYAWMNPLSSNEELCRVSFSVA
-2796 TGRYGATFIIKDELL
+2796 L
-2811 ANYEWANADGNDA
+2811 ANNE
-2824 ANCTIYFTVS
+2824 
-2834 EAENVVTVTIT
+2834 VTISAD
-2845 TGVGGTE
+2845 
-2852 GWTYGDSVTF
+2852 GWTYGDVVTV
-2862 AAYQLG
+2862 ALPG
-2868 SAGQS
+2868 ESAGAADR
-2873 GTIVVT
+2873 IVIT
-2879 ATSMQSVSY
+2879 ATHVPGDDNSNVQIAY
-2888 AYARDV
+2888 AYD
-2894 AGVTDGSDS
+2894 DGAATEDTASGLS
-2903 RLVYNISA
+2903 YVMGT
-2911 LPTDAGTYWVRA
+2911 LPTQAGTYWVRVL
-2923 YVTGDIDEGYGNKA
+2923 VTGDDQYAMGEA
-2937 GYAKFTVAKYQV
+2937 YAKFTIEKFQV
-2949 AVPTAGALLGGD
+2949 AVPAAGAVSSFTYD
-2961 GGVYDGS
+2961 GGVKTYKAEIGAYDWADETTCTAALVKLANGS
-2968 VHTYLPTLDG
+2968 TETV
-2978 FTWDTNN
+2978 FTVT
-2985 YGMAVLTLD
+2985 
-2994 NGEQVILRVSG
+2994 G
-3005 NRAIDAGGHTAKV
+3005 NRAINAGSYTAAYVLADADNYEWASSWNGEFGWAIAKAQLARPTIGSSGTDFIQTEYDPDVTKQLLAGFDPVTMSFEGATVGAAYYPEGGSSYLYAENAGTYEITLGIK
-3018 SPVDPDNY
+3018 DPDNY
-3026 VWDDG
+3026 EWKDG
-3031 SAAEKELE
+3031 
-3039 WSIEKQTLARPFI
+3039 P
-3052 GEDGKYSLTTTYS
+3052 
-3065 PSTTMQELSGFNAE
+3065 
-3079 VMGFAG
+3079 
-3085 AAYGSSY
+3085 
-3092 YYANDT
+3092 DT
-3098 SYLSAGNA
+3098 A
-3106 GEYWISISLKYPQ
+3106 K
-3119 NYQWATGDGYNG
+3119 TV
-3131 EDADAYTRLTWTIT
+3131 LTWTIA
-3145 KAEFDIA
+3145 KAEFDIHNYI
-3152 DYADIQFAVGEYV
+3152 DDIQFAVGEYV
-3165 YNGQVQYPRLEDVDN
+3165 YNGQVQYPRLEDAGN

-3205 TATFALT
+3205 TAIFALT

-3218 YTFAAGGNA
+3218 YTFAAGGDA
-3227 LTQKYTIDKAVISGV
+3227 LTQEYTIAKAVISDV

-3274 QVGVQE
+3274 KVGVQK

-3323 YIVVGEAS
+3323 YIVVGEAA
-3331 GSHTYDGQR
+3331 GSHIYDGLR
-3340 PTPGNY
+3340 PTLTEY
-3346 GFGKVAVYGID
+3346 GFGKVAVYDID

-3365 IEVHDKADWEAN
+3365 IEKYDQADWEDN
-3377 MRFALLDADGNE
+3377 MRFALLDADGNT

-3395 GSYIVTVTGA
+3395 GSYTVTVTGA

-3437 AVFGSETF
+3437 AAFGDDVFES
-3445 DPAKVTDV
+3445 AAVTAV
-3453 SGLVE
+3453 SGLVA
-3458 GETIANVSFNYTYT
+3458 GDTLADVSFLYTYT
-3472 GTADDGWTADGTLT
+3472 GTADDGAYTAKGTLS

-3505 VLAGDVSYIYK
+3505 VLAGNVSYSYK
-3516 VSPMLVDPD
+3516 VSPMLVDPAL
-3525 MVEIDDLPYTG
+3525 VEIDDLPYTG

-3574 VTLIIGNVN
+3574 VTLIIGNAN
-3583 YLWQSSAAG
+3583 YLWQSGEAG

-3597 TDRTWYIV
+3597 TDRTWRIV
-3605 AAQAEDISVSLPQVS
+3605 EALAEDISVSLPQVS

-3638 AIGGTEISVHI
+3638 AIGGTEISVNI
-3649 TYLFEVKDESGNWVE
+3649 TYLFEVKDESGSWIE

-3697 VQPGVYDV
+3697 VEKGVYDV

-3720 AHGLVLTVNGGAV
+3720 AHGLVLTVNGSAAA
-3733 SGGSIGGGAL
+3733 GGSIGGGAL
-3743 GATGTVAYALSAAEA
+3743 GATGTVAYTLGGAET
-3758 DAGTYA
+3758 DAGTYT

-3779 GETTYELTGTLV
+3779 GETAYELTGTLV

-3894 FTYNGKDQI
+3894 FTYNGEDQSA
-3903 DSVQPSFVGVG
+3903 SVQPSFIGVG
-3914 GEEIALSVSPQALRD
+3914 GEEIALSVQPQALRD
-3929 FGTYTFEVVIG
+3929 FGTYTVAAVIG
-3940 EELKNYE
+3940 AELKNYE
-3947 LSNTEAQIFIAKLPV
+3947 LSNTTAQIFIAKLPV

-3988 EAEVFAADEAAGRV
+3988 AAEVFAADEAAGRV

-4011 MAAGAYDIYISVT
+4011 TAAGAYDIYISVT

-4042 RERAIELSITL
+4042 RERAIELSIEL

-4090 KDNAGAAYASAQ
+4090 KDNAGVVYASAQ
-4102 APVNAGSYTVGVRID
+4102 APVNAGSYTVSVHVD

-4131 MTIERAAAFI
+4131 MTIERAEAFI

-4155 LQRVDSGAVL
+4155 LQRVEGGAVL

-4170 ALVYSNNTFTTV
+4170 ALVYSNNAFTTV

-4219 VTIRGWTYGQSAN
+4219 VSIHGWTYGQSAN

-4251 TTNAGAAY
+4251 TTNAGAPY

-4304 IEGWAFGE
+4304 IESWAFGE

-4325 DTITSVRYAGEGY
+4325 GNISSVRYEGEGY

-4347 GSYTLTVTFAQTANY
+4347 GSYTLTVTFTQTANY

-4367 SDSFSITQGTLAPG
+4367 SDSFSITQGTLAPD

-4397 SPVLT
+4397 LPMLT

-4437 VTAHISAEG
+4437 VTAHISAAG
-4446 YASFEAEESFTV
+4446 YASFEAEASFTV
-4458 ARRLVAAPTLG
+4458 ARRLVSAPTLG

-4539 DLADGEQI
+4539 DLIEGEQI
-4547 AGDIALTWEVTL
+4547 AGDIALAWEVTL

-4662 KAERAEEAVQEAAAA
+4662 KAERAEEAVQAAAAA

>member
-20 AAVGGVLLARQPAH
+20 AAIGGVLLARPAAEVRAEESGLAIASVDGQIYDINTIDEIKEMLTVTRVGADGQARPIGEDEYTLTIQDAEENTDIMDENLGIFLESYFGTEGNRTSAEFTLTVKDASDKTATTTVTVQWAPDPNQIVKI
-34 AAAGDVTALEIV
+34 AATYDEDKENEQVKSYTPIGNLNGLTIYSLTVQQVRDGVPGTEMYGNREFLGDLSAERDTVSGTQYNKDVTIRYTGNENLLV
-46 IPDNTRFYV
+46 NSC
-55 FEDLADV
+55 
-62 KGKITVNAEIE
+62 TVT
-73 GGSSRQLDA
+73 
-82 SEYVLSVQD
+82 V
-91 RGDMTEDNGQTFG
+91 T
-104 NTAAGTYTLI
+104 
-114 VEPADGVQTAG
+114 
-125 DVRGTKAIEV
+125 
-135 RIDEV
+135 
-140 IGIEAVYDATAGQTV
+140 GIEAVNPSSILVISTTGATTDVGSTFTTISSEYTYTVMYEDGGMGTVLWDNSKFAIDYYTYQENSYVLDSDKEAFDWTHPSGREQVVLHYTECGKTVDSSVITVQLNKTPYSPLSLSASNGQLTTEGRYGEELQLIYQFAADEEGQAVGSPWIVAFQQFNNEAVQITSVEKAEDDEFSAEDLINNTAG
-155 FPHTPYNELQ
+155 
-165 NYITVSLVY
+165 TVSL
-174 AGGRRLSTNDYVLS
+174 
-188 GDMIAPAQI
+188 
-197 EGGGN
+197 
-202 IYDVELNV
+202 
-210 TYNGENFAGEEE
+210 
-222 NRKCTVTI
+222 
-230 TGVTSVAP
+230 
-238 ARITLNG
+238 
-245 NRPTSRSGE
+245 
-254 AFDEV
+254 
-259 QGGLTFTVNYT
+259 T
-270 DFGSN
+270 D
-275 SEVHWN
+275 
-281 AENFQWYYTKYENGV
+281 
-296 YEVVTDGTKT
+296 
-306 AFDWETSNGG
+306 
-316 LERIAFTYTEGGATI
+316 
-331 PNDSSTGSIIE
+331 
-342 SGGKKYYY
+342 
-350 VEIQLLKEPYPELDI
+350 
-365 VTEYGAYSH
+365 
-374 GNLVADLPYKYDE
+374 
-387 DGAGQE
+387 
-393 QIVSL
+393 
-398 GQQSTIPFNHEIVSI
+398 
-413 TSVMWQASQGNSQ
+413 
-426 DITENAVVLKGGEQT
+426 
-441 GEVSLTEVGTYT
+441 VGTYT
-453 ITLTLVNDM
+453 VTLTISGG
-462 YYWSSLGENGDNFIT
+462 YYWNVGEGTPSEIT

-492 FTGKTKNDAGVAK
+492 FTGETENDAGEAK
-505 SGWTYGGSVTE
+505 DGWTYGGSVTE

-521 LFVGETE
+521 LSVGETE
-528 VLTVT
+528 ILTVT
-533 GNYGDGDVTYHFLNA
+533 GNYGDGEVTYHFLDA
-548 DGGEIGT
+548 SGSEIGT
-555 TIPTNAGNYY
+555 SIPTNAGNYY

-575 GRFAASSMK
+575 GRFAPSSMK
-584 PGDGTS
+584 PDDGTS

-603 EVSPYTET
+603 EVLPYTET

-665 RNNYRWAG
+665 QNNYRWEG
-673 KTADLSG
+673 KTAELSG

-712 TYGDNAA
+712 TYGETASELSFSA
-719 QPSPTVTFGEPSYTY
+719 SFGEPNHTY
-734 YRVTNT
+734 YRLTGT
-740 GRELVQDIAVAGAGD
+740 GREPVEDIAMAGAGN
-755 YVVVATVANTDNYG
+755 YVVVATIENTDNYG

-774 AWVDTVAE
+774 EWGDTVAE
-782 AQFTIARQGVDLPSG
+782 AEFTIARQGVDLPSG
-797 IQTQL
+797 IQTQR
-802 TYDYGNTLTAWS
+802 TYDYGNTLTAWN

-822 SGNTATVTGD
+822 SGNTARVTGD
-832 YKVTFTLNDNYQ
+832 YTVTFTLKDNYR
-844 WKESVVGGS
+844 WKDDVVGGS

-1014 RSGSWAE
+1014 QSGSWAE

-1057 GVTVALASDT
+1057 GVTVGFASDT
-1067 QYTYTGAAV
+1067 EYTYTGAAV
-1076 NVVLTVDGNQVSLT
+1076 DVVLTVDGLSVDLA
-1090 DNEYFTVVSGY
+1090 DNEYFTVVSGCA
-1101 QGTDAG
+1101 GTDAG

-1115 KGNYKESG
+1115 KGNYK
-1123 ASDDFATAQ
+1123 ASDTADDFATAQ
-1132 RSKEVGTW
+1132 RRKEVGTW
-1140 TIDPFAVSLPES
+1140 TIDPFAVSLPDELAKTS
-1152 EEYTTTFS
+1152 VYSYNDQFVGTRQTWNWDNYNGFGTAL
-1160 NTQQSWTWSN
+1160 QSGTPFN
-1170 YDGNDT
+1170 
-1176 VLTVDAF
+1176 V
-1183 TVSVTSEPASLS
+1183 TVSAA
-1195 GCGKGDSG
+1195 DSG
-1203 LYAKYAGTYTF
+1203 IAEGSYGSQANGQESGYLFATEAGVYTF
-1214 TLALNNEDGKTNFVW
+1214 TLELTSTKNFVW
-1229 NSGTANDTADK
+1229 VSGGTDAK
-1240 TLTWTINKAVV
+1240 ELTWTIGKAEVSVDVGERQLEYDGNKKAPANIVDLNAGDTSVPSAYQNLYTV
-1251 TTVALGSGDDTGRQ
+1251 TGYAAGTTSA
-1265 IARQEGVGQA
+1265 
-1275 PQISVTVNGAVGDPG
+1275 AVGTTAPNN
-1290 LFTVEGYKTGLAGSI
+1290 
-1305 ESQKPSDYGTYYVV
+1305 YGTYYVAIDLKDGDNFV
-1319 LQLTDANNYQW
+1319 WKQAEQSQD
-1330 AVNEADQNAAALGG
+1330 VVSG
-1344 EDTIPQE
+1344 ERLFI
-1351 NTAQLWVIYQITGTV
+1351 WYQITGTT
-1366 YSISIDDI
+1366 YEIEIGTI
-1374 SGWEYGKDTPNLP
+1374 SGWTYGTGTPSVP
-1387 AIGGNTTALVSALNS
+1387 
-1402 GATISYTFERQNGN
+1402 TISGDTAILQSVIENYGSAITYTYQRQGE
-1416 GWEKV
+1416 GGQWTDV
-1421 SFDQSAYLAAD
+1421 YTVVYDADDASYLL
-1432 GYSLTAVP
+1432 SVVP
-1440 EEVAGA
+1440 AEVAGT
-1446 AGTYRV
+1446 AGTYRLIVNV
-1452 SVSVTETPDNNYSRA
+1452 SAPSSNNYA
-1467 GDVSNTFT
+1467 AIVNEYSNNFT
-1475 ISPYTLTEDD
+1475 VSPYVLTQGD
-1485 IAWSKLSPTYKGSA
+1485 IEWSEASLTYKGSA
-1499 YTYGTSADNDVY
+1499 YTYGAGADYDVY
-1511 ARYYTYSYENGSY
+1511 ARYGTYTYADGSY
-1524 VQSSSADAFFSLTL
+1524 TTSSADTYFTL
-1538 TSGGDAFTDAGS
+1538 SVEGEFKDAGN
-1550 YTFTASTES
+1550 YTFTASTAD
-1559 GNYALSKDLAA
+1559 GNYTLPSSLSAE
-1570 KTYTIARAELTI
+1570 TYTISKATLT
-1582 SVTGTYEITYGDEAP
+1582 VTADSTTVTYGDDEDAP
-1597 TQFTFGYDTLLGN
+1597 AYTFQYSGFVNGENADVLDTKPTPTPAYTNTSPVGEYD
-1610 DSAEGWG
+1610 
-1617 VTATTDYEQFDPISS
+1617 I
-1632 DTVKYT
+1632 TVSGGADNNYIFKY
-1638 ISIVEKDYDPNYT
+1638 VN
-1651 ISYVG
+1651 G
-1656 ATLTVKAAE
+1656 TLTVKAAA
-1665 LTVSVNE
+1665 LTVTVNE

-1681 EHPLQEG
+1681 EHSLQAG
-1688 GSESIYGN
+1688 GSESIYGS
-1696 IVNSAVS
+1696 IVKSAVS
-1703 VNGQEISWKFATA
+1703 VNDQTISWKFATA
-1716 AFNADGTITS
+1716 AFDADGTITS

-1756 GSVQITIDPAELTLT
+1756 GSVQITIAPAELTLT

-1834 DGVTESD
+1834 DGVTESG

-1850 QLDNYTV
+1850 QPDNYTV

-1876 NVEQTYGDGAGG
+1876 SVPNANYGTVLNATDLSVTGIEATNGTGDGVIAGDLVQDEATGYVKYANVFTLVVKNAEGVEQTLGTALSVGVYTIEGVADGSRTANYTITFVSG
-1888 YASAYSV
+1888 SYSV
-1895 AFTQPA
+1895 GQSTLQ
-1901 AGVSG
+1901 VVVTG
-1906 APIFGNDSV
+1906 ASS
-1915 FTLAVYDKEGSKIV
+1915 AVYDGAAHGYTVKVSGVNDAFVNYTVKYTDSDGEDIEGQPVDAGTYTLHIETDDPNYAPYVYQTEFTITPRPVTVVWNVPTLVYNGDDQLPAVTAKYFVWENGRQSTTNSVELTVALPGGVSLIDAGTYTAEAAFETQDGNYTLTGAANPTTSVTISPRPIVVTIENKTSEYGDALQTLTATEKLGTVTGWTDDGKGAIVPGDAKPYNLYIQDYTGGHLAVGSHNIFGSDAEEGSVI
-1929 PDNKTDVGVY
+1929 D
-1939 YIVGTAENDN
+1939 AN
-1949 YAVTFSGSL
+1949 YAVTFRGAGS
-1958 SYNAGAN
+1958 AN
-1965 NAGKYEIVARVLGNL
+1965 HG
-1980 DWTDPESLVYDG
+1980 
-1992 KQKAFTATGKYG
+1992 
-2004 EGENAEEV
+2004 
-2012 SFTIT
+2012 
-2017 YQRQTGEGAYGEE
+2017 
-2030 TSDAPVNVGS
+2030 
-2040 YRVIAR
+2040 
-2046 SNDPNFT
+2046 
-2053 QGLESTRTF
+2053 
-2062 AITPYTVTIDWNEEI
+2062 
-2077 TLVYNG
+2077 
-2083 EEQSGKV
+2083 
-2090 SATYQPVAGDAI
+2090 
-2102 ALAVTPDAEMKDAAE
+2102 
-2117 YTLTAS
+2117 
-2123 FAEDDNALGN
+2123 
-2133 YALPGVVT
+2133 
-2141 QKYTIS
+2141 
-2147 PRRIVVTIANQ
+2147 
-2158 TVEYGEVLFADIAD
+2158 
-2172 TLSVKSVD
+2172 
-2180 WDTTSKL
+2180 
-2187 PNDDKG
+2187 
-2193 GIVDGAKPY
+2193 
-2202 VLALANNAVVN
+2202 
-2213 TDGYLDVKE
+2213 
-2222 GGYGIF
+2222 
-2228 GEDSEPEGLNNYTVR
+2228 
-2243 FVGENSQAANA
+2243 
-2254 VYTVSPRNV
+2254 VYTVSPRAV
-2263 TISFGKESYTAT
+2263 TISFAKDTYTAT
-2275 YGTEEISEIKK
+2275 YGTQFDFDAAAAAVTFARGTAGTSGSAFA
-2286 NIQYT
+2286 
-2291 HDGETAQVFIGDD
+2291 DGESFA
-2304 SLESVVGSGVSIL
+2304 SVLGETQFAVIADGY
-2317 SRGKEGTE
+2317 EYDE
-2325 VNEKDSYSEKAPA
+2325 AA
-2338 GSIWELYLRVGNTDE
+2338 GSTFTMQMQLGNTTE
-2353 STLTKDNYTFTF
+2353 GPLSVDNYTFTF
-2365 TDAATLTVGQRAIT
+2365 TDAATLTVQQRAIT
-2379 VAIGNIPGAGED
+2379 VTI
-2391 ELLYGT
+2391 
-2397 GAVADAY
+2397 AD
-2404 EKLYDYVAVT
+2404 KTDI
-2414 PGAGVS
+2414 
-2420 GGALVNG
+2420 
-2427 DTEESVFSLT
+2427 
-2437 VYGTDVVVPDDKTPA
+2437 VYGTDAVANTQLTATAALASGSGEAIVGDTGVYSLAVYDAEKALVKRNSETPA
-2452 GTYYIVGAPIG
+2452 GEYFIVGKAENN
-2463 GNYDITFT
+2463 NYAITFI
-2471 GSAVYDGKSAGTFII
+2471 GSQDYNGT
-2486 SVNGDATSGISVFT
+2486 GDAGLFEIVVSAEGIRVT
-2500 DDAKQAVFTYDG
+2500 ITNDGATVTYTG
-2512 EEHYLLLTGAGYGAY
+2512 EPYYLLLTGDAQYGPNGSLGDLA
-2527 GRLGELAMADGLNL
+2527 GELQLDAY
-2541 RAAVNNVEWNVTQN
+2541 AVNADWTDG
-2555 NPFLWQFSFTDSTTT
+2555 NPFLWEFRLNDENGAVITSLTEVK
-2570 GSDGMPQFTSSVA
+2570 DG
-2583 SIKDVTTQ
+2583 
-2591 NGGVYTV
+2591 GGAYTV
-2598 YYIVYMPDNLNYA
+2598 WYEVYLPSVTSYA
-2611 AATGSFTV
+2611 AKTGTFTV
-2619 KVEQATNEWANE
+2619 TIAKAENDWEAH
-2631 DEYGHEGWAYNE
+2631 YGHGGWAYKGTESGGNINL
-2643 QEADASETNPL
+2643 A
-2654 FDGLETGSQFT
+2654 FDGLETGSRFT
-2665 APQAVFG
+2665 PAAAEF
-2672 TAYNQADGTV
+2672 GTV
-2682 SGVTF
+2682 SY
-2687 TYYSDDTYAE
+2687 TYYGSRSGSGTE
-2697 SARIADP
+2697 ADP
-2704 DTFFTYNT
+2704 YVYGDEKTKDFFNNDT

-2717 YVKVEVAGTDN
+2717 YVKVEVAGTKN
-2728 YTGLTGYYELVVS
+2728 YTALTDHHQLVVS
-2741 KHILSVRWN
+2741 KHV
-2750 PENLTV
+2750 LTV
-2756 DDGLSGTSV
+2756 DWEERNVSLGTMQNTLTGYDTALMSLNDYSSELTLGTESSEDKTLQVTFADTISGTFYVTLELKDGDNYAWRSPLASNEQLCRVSFSV
-2765 LGYNDRFMTYVAA
+2765 A
-2778 DLTVT
+2778 
-2783 ASGTSFTAEKPAN
+2783 
-2796 TGRYGATFIIKDELL
+2796 L
-2811 ANYEWANADGNDA
+2811 ANNE
-2824 ANCTIYFTVS
+2824 
-2834 EAENVVTVTIT
+2834 VTIT
-2845 TGVGGTE
+2845 AN
-2852 GWTYGDSVTF
+2852 GWTYGD
-2862 AAYQLG
+2862 
-2868 SAGQS
+2868 
-2873 GTIVVT
+2873 VVT
-2879 ATSMQSVSY
+2879 VALPGEIADVTDCITISATHVPNGDNSNVQIAY
-2888 AYARDV
+2888 AYD
-2894 AGVTDGSDS
+2894 DGNATEDTAN
-2903 RLVYNISA
+2903 RLSYIMGT
-2911 LPTDAGTYWVRA
+2911 LPTQAGTYWVRVL
-2923 YVTGDIDEGYGNKA
+2923 VTGDDTYAMGEA
-2937 GYAKFTVAKYQV
+2937 YAKFTIAKFEV
-2949 AVPTAGALLGGD
+2949 AVPEAGD
-2961 GGVYDGS
+2961 VREFTYDGS
-2968 VHTYLPTLDG
+2968 VKTYKAEIDASYSWADEDTCTAALVTLANG
-2978 FTWDTNN
+2978 STETVFTVT
-2985 YGMAVLTLD
+2985 
-2994 NGEQVILRVSG
+2994 G
-3005 NRAIDAGGHTAKV
+3005 NRAIDAGSYTAVYALADADNYEWASSWNEEFSWVIAKAQLARPTIGSSGTNFIQTEYNPAV
-3018 SPVDPDNY
+3018 TKQLLAGFDPVTMSFEGATVGAAYYPEGGSSYLYAENAGTYEITLGIKDPDNY
-3026 VWDDG
+3026 EWKDG
-3031 SAAEKELE
+3031 
-3039 WSIEKQTLARPFI
+3039 P
-3052 GEDGKYSLTTTYS
+3052 
-3065 PSTTMQELSGFNAE
+3065 
-3079 VMGFAG
+3079 
-3085 AAYGSSY
+3085 
-3092 YYANDT
+3092 DT
-3098 SYLSAGNA
+3098 A
-3106 GEYWISISLKYPQ
+3106 K
-3119 NYQWATGDGYNG
+3119 TV
-3131 EDADAYTRLTWTIT
+3131 LTWTIA
-3145 KAEFDIA
+3145 KAEFDIRNYK
-3152 DYADIQFAVGEYV
+3152 DDIQFAVGEYV

-3218 YTFAAGGNA
+3218 YTFAAGGDA
-3227 LTQKYTIDKAVISGV
+3227 LTQEYTIAKAVISDV
-3242 TWTVQR
+3242 TWTVQK
-3248 HYTYNGEDQFDVVK
+3248 HYTYNGKDQFDVVK

-3323 YIVVGEAS
+3323 YIVVGEAT
-3331 GSHTYDGQR
+3331 GAHTYDGQR
-3340 PTPGNY
+3340 PTPTEY
-3346 GFGKVAVYGID
+3346 GFGKVAVYDID

-3365 IEVHDKADWEAN
+3365 IEKYDQADWEAN
-3377 MRFALLDADGNE
+3377 MRFALLDVDGNT

-3420 LEIVPKEIT
+3420 LKIEPATIT
-3429 ITGFDSPG
+3429 IEAISSPG
-3437 AVFGSETF
+3437 ATFGDDVFES
-3445 DPAKVTDV
+3445 AAVTAVD
-3453 SGLVE
+3453 GLVN
-3458 GETIANVSFNYTYT
+3458 GETIDVLNFLYTYT
-3472 GTADDGWTADGTLT
+3472 GTADDGWSADGTLT
-3486 NEMHAGS
+3486 SEMHAGS
-3493 YTVTVSLQGGNY
+3493 YTVNVSLQGGNY
-3505 VLAGDVSYIYK
+3505 VLTGNVSYSYK
-3516 VSPMLVDPD
+3516 VSPMLVDPTL
-3525 MVEIDDLPYTG
+3525 VEIDDLPYTG

-3560 SVAAESGTEVGGYR
+3560 SVAAESGTEAGGYN

-3597 TDRTWYIV
+3597 TDRTWRIV
-3605 AAQAEDISVSLPQVS
+3605 EAQAEDISVSLPQVS
-3620 ITHWGETA
+3620 ITHWGKTA

-3649 TYLFEVKDESGNWVE
+3649 TYLFEVKDESGNWVK

-3697 VQPGVYDV
+3697 VQPGLYDV

-3720 AHGLVLTVNGGAV
+3720 AHGLVLTVNGSAAA
-3733 SGGSIGGGAL
+3733 GGSIGGGAL
-3743 GATGTVAYALSAAEA
+3743 GATGTVGYALSESKT
-3758 DAGTYA
+3758 DAGTYT
-3764 MTATLTAGANYTFAG
+3764 MTAVLTAGANYTFRG
-3779 GETTYELTGTLV
+3779 GETAYELTGTLV
-3791 IEPYTVT
+3791 IKPYAVT

-3813 SGDVWA
+3813 SGDVRA

-3826 SHIDLALEGADE
+3826 SHIDLDLALEGAAE
-3838 MVDAGEYTFTVTG
+3838 MIDAGEYTFTVAG

-3863 NYMLAG
+3863 NYVLAGG

-3894 FTYNGKDQI
+3894 FTYNGEDQI
-3903 DSVQPSFVGVG
+3903 ASVQPNFIGVG
-3914 GEEIALSVSPQALRD
+3914 GEEIALSVQPQALQD
-3929 FGTYTFEVVIG
+3929 FGTYTVAAVIG
-3940 EELKNYE
+3940 AELKNYE
-3947 LSNTEAQIFIAKLPV
+3947 LSNTAAQISIAKLPV

-3976 EQTLTYTLAPSE
+3976 EQALTYTLAPSE
-3988 EAEVFAADEAAGRV
+3988 AAGVFAADEAAGRV

-4011 MAAGAYDIYISVT
+4011 TAAGAYDIYISVT

-4068 TVREVGGG
+4068 IAKEVGGG

-4090 KDNAGAAYASAQ
+4090 KDNAGNAYASAQ

-4117 TQDYDVSNADIVVE
+4117 TQDYDVSNANIAVE
-4131 MTIERAAAFI
+4131 MIIGRAAAFI

-4155 LQRVDSGAVL
+4155 LQRVEGGAAL

-4170 ALVYSNNTFTTV
+4170 ALVYSNNAFTTV

-4251 TTNAGAAY
+4251 TTNAGAPY

-4304 IEGWAFGE
+4304 IESWAFGE

-4367 SDSFSITQGTLAPG
+4367 SDSFSITQGTLAPD
-4381 SVSLTIEGWT
+4381 SVRLTIEGWT

-4446 YASFEAEESFTV
+4446 YASFEAEASFTV

-4469 DTGGRTASSV
+4469 DTGERTASSV

-4539 DLADGEQI
+4539 DLAEGEQI

-4638 LAVAAAVLLVADV
+4638 LAVAAAVLLIADV

-4662 KAERAEEAVQEAAAA
+4662 KAERAEEAAQAAAAA

-4682 LQAENAQEA
+4682 LQDENVQVENAQEA

>member
-20 AAVGGVLLARQPAH
+20 AAIGGVLLARPA
-34 AAAGDVTALEIV
+34 AEVRAEMG
-46 IPDNTRFYV
+46 
-55 FEDLADV
+55 DLAIASVDGQIYDINTIDEIKEMLTVTRVGADGQARPIDEDEYTLTIQYEGEEVTMENGIFPESYFGTDGNRTSAEFTLTV
-62 KGKITVNAEIE
+62 K
-73 GGSSRQLDA
+73 DA
-82 SEYVLSVQD
+82 SDKTASTTVTVQWAPDTGYAKLSIVP
-91 RGDMTEDNGQTFG
+91 
-104 NTAAGTYTLI
+104 AANASAIYPYTGLTSL
-114 VEPADGVQTAG
+114 ASN
-125 DVRGTKAIEV
+125 K
-135 RIDEV
+135 
-140 IGIEAVYDATAGQTV
+140 
-155 FPHTPYNELQ
+155 
-165 NYITVSLVY
+165 YITVYLLTAEEVREGKTTSGFSPVG
-174 AGGRRLSTNDYVLS
+174 AVSLS
-188 GDMIAPAQI
+188 GDLGAPDDAVLGTKY
-197 EGGGN
+197 E
-202 IYDVELNV
+202 VELEAEYTGSENVLFDTCRYTVLVTPAAPSNFRYNEDASSVHKLVNGAYAGIVAGDTIEDIVKSALRFNVFYDDNLEQRTIDGTDVHIKGYKYCDENGTVDADAEAFAWGENGYVYMKV
-210 TYNGENFAGEEE
+210 TYEECGVTRTAVVGFQLTQSPVTPYDITAENAAAEEQPADRPYGEEQYALVYQYSRVEGEAGEGSPW
-222 NRKCTVTI
+222 TVSFANI
-230 TGVTSVAP
+230 DTSVAK
-238 ARITLNG
+238 ITQVTKEG
-245 NRPTSRSGE
+245 DDS
-254 AFDEV
+254 FD
-259 QGGLTFTVNYT
+259 G
-270 DFGSN
+270 
-275 SEVHWN
+275 SEVIA
-281 AENFQWYYTKYENGV
+281 AEANS
-296 YEVVTDGTKT
+296 VT
-306 AFDWETSNGG
+306 
-316 LERIAFTYTEGGATI
+316 
-331 PNDSSTGSIIE
+331 
-342 SGGKKYYY
+342 
-350 VEIQLLKEPYPELDI
+350 
-365 VTEYGAYSH
+365 
-374 GNLVADLPYKYDE
+374 
-387 DGAGQE
+387 
-393 QIVSL
+393 
-398 GQQSTIPFNHEIVSI
+398 
-413 TSVMWQASQGNSQ
+413 
-426 DITENAVVLKGGEQT
+426 
-441 GEVSLTEVGTYT
+441 LTDVGTYT
-453 ITLTLVNDM
+453 ISLTLQSGGYSWAGMDAATRT
-462 YYWSSLGENGDNFIT
+462 IT
-477 YTVTIIPAEL
+477 YTVVIQQAEL
-487 DLGVS
+487 VGTE
-492 FTGKTKNDAGVAK
+492 FTFGG
-505 SGWTYGGSVTE
+505 GWTYGEEANLPAEIKLVSRVDEDTTVSFAPPAGATIKVTF
-516 TANGT
+516 TGTPNG
-521 LFVGETE
+521 GAQQ
-528 VLTVT
+528 
-533 GNYGDGDVTYHFLNA
+533 TY
-548 DGGEIGT
+548 
-555 TIPTNAGNYY
+555 
-565 VYVSVAASAD
+565 
-575 GRFAASSMK
+575 
-584 PGDGTS
+584 S
-590 YTEWAV
+590 YT
-596 PFIVGKQ
+596 
-603 EVSPYTET
+603 YTQG
-611 TPASGGVQTVFD
+611 S
-623 YKAYEDKALTADEN
+623 
-637 DPDNRYKIVTNAGG
+637 
-651 TDVGNYDVV
+651 
-660 LQLDD
+660 
-665 RNNYRWAG
+665 
-673 KTADLSG
+673 
-680 ADFDDSD
+680 
-687 DFAQTT
+687 
-693 VKFRI
+693 
-698 VKAENSLTVTISGW
+698 
-712 TYGDNAA
+712 
-719 QPSPTVTFGEPSYTY
+719 QPSPGTNVPSLAGSYTVYVEVTGMANYADVTFANSG
-734 YRVTNT
+734 TN
-740 GRELVQDIAVAGAGD
+740 EEFQQND
-755 YVVVATVANTDNYG
+755 
-769 TYKDG
+769 
-774 AWVDTVAE
+774 
-782 AQFTIARQGVDLPSG
+782 FTIARQGVELPEL
-797 IQTQL
+797 TQ
-802 TYDYGNTLTAWS
+802 
-814 GSSEAYTV
+814 EH
-822 SGNTATVTGD
+822 
-832 YKVTFTLNDNYQ
+832 
-844 WKESVVGGS
+844 
-853 GQPTSTTAEYSVD
+853 
-866 WSVAP
+866 
-871 LAVSVPTGSDPDY
+871 
-884 TYDGSA
+884 
-890 QTYTFTGWTAGKNN
+890 
-904 IAPISILVAEGD
+904 
-916 TVISDAADAAAGTVS
+916 
-931 LTDAGNYTIT
+931 
-941 LSLTD
+941 
-946 TTNFV
+946 
-951 WADGGDAER
+951 
-960 EFAFTINKANNDLSV
+960 
-975 TVENWTYDD
+975 
-984 GSAVVPSVSGNN
+984 
-996 SGAAVIY
+996 
-1003 TVTGVTDTSYS
+1003 
-1014 RSGSWAE
+1014 
-1021 VKPVNAGQYT
+1021 
-1031 LTVSVQETDNYNAD
+1031 
-1045 TSESVSFTISQK
+1045 
-1057 GVTVALASDT
+1057 
-1067 QYTYTGAAV
+1067 YTYTGETIGAEYSAPDECSVVTAGSTTSAV
-1076 NVVLTVDGNQVSLT
+1076 NVKEG
-1090 DNEYFTVVSGY
+1090 GY
-1101 QGTDAG
+1101 
-1107 SYTATIAW
+1107 TIV
-1115 KGNYKESG
+1115 
-1123 ASDDFATAQ
+1123 F
-1132 RSKEVGTW
+1132 
-1140 TIDPFAVSLPES
+1140 
-1152 EEYTTTFS
+1152 
-1160 NTQQSWTWSN
+1160 
-1170 YDGNDT
+1170 
-1176 VLTVDAF
+1176 
-1183 TVSVTSEPASLS
+1183 
-1195 GCGKGDSG
+1195 
-1203 LYAKYAGTYTF
+1203 
-1214 TLALNNEDGKTNFVW
+1214 ALNNSNNYCWGTDG
-1229 NSGTANDTADK
+1229 SDDLADK
-1240 TLTWTINKAVV
+1240 TLTWYIDKADNEITVVSAPGWTYGGAIQLPAITASDFDQSDGLGAYSSASVTYTYDGGSFTATTDTIAWHAGIYGYTITYAGNENINAA
-1251 TTVALGSGDDTGRQ
+1251 TYTGTFTVAK
-1265 IARQEGVGQA
+1265 GQA
-1275 PQISVTVNGAVGDPG
+1275 VIDGTPTIDGWTYGGTANTPSGVTGVTVSGTALSPMPGSYAYYGTANGGAA
-1290 LFTVEGYKTGLAGSI
+1290 YGS
-1305 ESQKPSDYGTYYVV
+1305 EDDLQTEAPEAAGTYYVV
-1319 LQLTDANNYQW
+1319 YVVEDTDDYTGATGAAAEFTISRKQIAKPAYESLAGVSGNAYTSTYNAAQQSIDITGVDAILSIGGADASIASRTDT
-1330 AVNEADQNAAALGG
+1330 AVTLSAKNVEVSGGNAAAYEVTFSFTDKNNYCWSGTADDVADVAFTWTIQKA
-1344 EDTIPQE
+1344 ENPITASDTYE
-1351 NTAQLWVIYQITGTV
+1351 
-1366 YSISIDDI
+1366 
-1374 SGWEYGKDTPNLP
+1374 GWSYGSTP
-1387 AIGGNTTALVSALNS
+1387 TDVSALEAKAKYDNLTIEYAYYAADAFDETSGKPNS
-1402 GATISYTFERQNGN
+1402 GAAEIEISATTPAGSYVLYLYHEGN
-1416 GWEKV
+1416 
-1421 SFDQSAYLAAD
+1421 DNTLAAD
-1432 GYSLTAVP
+1432 KYFA
-1440 EEVAGA
+1440 
-1446 AGTYRV
+1446 
-1452 SVSVTETPDNNYSRA
+1452 
-1467 GDVSNTFT
+1467 FT
-1475 ISPYTLTEDD
+1475 ISQATATISAAFADGDTLAWTYRDADSAHVLEVTVTVGDTTWQYWYRGETLQNKTEG
-1485 IAWSKLSPTYKGSA
+1485 SPEALVVQYLDESGNDVTSDVISDGMYQLPVGGYSVKVSLD
-1499 YTYGTSADNDVY
+1499 TSAVGVSGNFTASEQTVTGISVSPFVVDIPTFTRENVFVEDTPWHPTVTNQGDRGAAWDIIYNEGNDSIF
-1511 ARYYTYSYENGSY
+1511 RGSY
-1524 VQSSSADAFFSLTL
+1524 WLTL
-1538 TSGGDAFTDAGS
+1538 TLQDSTNFIWDAEDLEVYGEGTQAELRDSLTGINNKTAKLFYRITGAIYGDINFDIEDWTYGDAAKDPTYNTLPADKAAEAVITYYKDSISDENRLSAKPTDAGS
-1550 YTFTASTES
+1550 YIVTIFVPV
-1559 GNYALSKDLAA
+1559 GNYEQITDSAA
-1570 KTYTIARAELTI
+1570 FTIGQRGLTDVQWSGLMGSYTGSARAA
-1582 SVTGTYEITYGDEAP
+1582 SVTGVTGLATENGFSDTLQSLGLQFTYSGAAFDGTAYGENSAAPVNAGSYTVTAVLNNANYCFAEGSDTISATYTVSKVMLTVKADDAEVTYGGDEPAYTVTITGFVNGEGEGVLDELP
-1597 TQFTFGYDTLLGN
+1597 AAT
-1610 DSAEGWG
+1610 SAYTKQTG
-1617 VTATTDYEQFDPISS
+1617 VGSVTITVSGGS
-1632 DTVKYT
+1632 DN
-1638 ISIVEKDYDPNYT
+1638 NYAFPAY
-1651 ISYVG
+1651 SEDNY
-1656 ATLTVKAAE
+1656 ATLTVKAAGLQGVKIDN
-1665 LTVSVNE
+1665 LTGENALTYQGAAYDIETVTGATATAVNPAQN
-1672 SVSRTYDGV
+1672 VVTWYF
-1681 EHPLQEG
+1681 
-1688 GSESIYGN
+1688 SES
-1696 IVNSAVS
+1696 
-1703 VNGQEISWKFATA
+1703 EIASLPT
-1716 AFNADGTITS
+1716 NETQGIITS
-1726 GGSEIGSVR
+1726 LTNVKREADHSV
-1735 DVADS
+1735 
-1740 GTIYYYVSA
+1740 GTYTIYYYVSA

-1756 GSVQITIDPAELTLT
+1756 GSVQITIDPAALTLT

-1824 VAEGD
+1824 FAEGD

-1834 DGVTESD
+1834 DGVTESG

-1867 PRAITVEIG
+1867 PRAIRVEIG
-1876 NVEQTYGDGAGG
+1876 DLQQTYGD
-1888 YASAYSV
+1888 SATAFVYSV
-1895 AFTQPA
+1895 TLTS
-1901 AGVSG
+1901 AGATG
-1906 APIFGNDSV
+1906 NAIFSQDSEAGV
-1915 FTLAVYDKEGSKIV
+1915 FTLAVYQVGAEGGAGSSFV

-1965 NAGKYEIVARVLGNL
+1965 NAGKYEIVARGL
-1980 DWTDPESLVYDG
+1980 SLVTNGSNKTYDG
-1992 KQKAFTATGKYG
+1992 NAGVYEVYG
-2004 EGENAEEV
+2004 
-2012 SFTIT
+2012 T
-2017 YQRQTGEGAYGEE
+2017 YTSGGEE
-2030 TSDAPVNVGS
+2030 QRIDFTVYYEKQIAEGQYEAKTTTAPVNAGT
-2040 YRVIAR
+2040 YRVTAE
-2046 SNDPNFT
+2046 STNPNFT
-2053 QGLESTRTF
+2053 QTTSWSTSMIISPRPV
-2062 AITPYTVTIDWNEEI
+2062 AVVWDVP

-2083 EEQSGKV
+2083 DDQLSEVAAKYYVWENGEQSADSVALTVALQGGGSMIDAGAYTAEAAFATQDGNYTLTGAANPTTSVTIFPRHIVVTIEDQTSEYGDDLQTLTATEKLGTVTGWTNDGKGAIV
-2090 SATYQPVAGDAI
+2090 SGDAKPYRLYIQGYTGGHLAVGSHNIFGSDEEEGDAI
-2102 ALAVTPDAEMKDAAE
+2102 DANYDVTFRGTGSANHGVYTVTSRAVTI
-2117 YTLTAS
+2117 S
-2123 FAEDDNALGN
+2123 FAED
-2133 YALPGVVT
+2133 T
-2141 QKYTIS
+2141 
-2147 PRRIVVTIANQ
+2147 
-2158 TVEYGEVLFADIAD
+2158 
-2172 TLSVKSVD
+2172 
-2180 WDTTSKL
+2180 
-2187 PNDDKG
+2187 
-2193 GIVDGAKPY
+2193 
-2202 VLALANNAVVN
+2202 
-2213 TDGYLDVKE
+2213 
-2222 GGYGIF
+2222 
-2228 GEDSEPEGLNNYTVR
+2228 
-2243 FVGENSQAANA
+2243 
-2254 VYTVSPRNV
+2254 
-2263 TISFGKESYTAT
+2263 YTAT
-2275 YGTEEISEIKK
+2275 YGTQFDFAAAADAVIFARGTAGTSGSAFAS
-2286 NIQYT
+2286 
-2291 HDGETAQVFIGDD
+2291 GESFASVLNGTAFAVAANDY
-2304 SLESVVGSGVSIL
+2304 GVTS
-2317 SRGKEGTE
+2317 
-2325 VNEKDSYSEKAPA
+2325 AA
-2338 GSIWELYLRVGNTDE
+2338 GSAFAMQMTLGSTTAGTLSVG
-2353 STLTKDNYTFTF
+2353 NYTFTF
-2365 TDAATLTVGQRAIT
+2365 TDTATLTVGQRAIT

-2404 EKLYDYVAVT
+2404 AKLYDYVSVT

-2420 GGALVNG
+2420 GSALVNG

-2452 GTYYIVGAPIG
+2452 GTYYIVGMPIG

-2471 GSAVYDGKSAGTFII
+2471 GSTVYDGKSAGTFII

-2712 PAGTY
+2712 PADTY

-2845 TGVGGTE
+2845 TDVGGTE

-2868 SAGQS
+2868 SAGQN

-2903 RLVYNISA
+2903 HLVYNISA

-3065 PSTTMQELSGFNAE
+3065 PSTTMQELIGFNAE

-3092 YYANDT
+3092 YYANGV
-3098 SYLSAGNA
+3098 SYLQAANA

-3131 EDADAYTRLTWTIT
+3131 EDADAYTRLTWTIA
-3145 KAEFDIA
+3145 KAEFDIHNYI
-3152 DYADIQFAVGEYV
+3152 DDIQFAVGEYI
-3165 YNGQVQYPRLEDVDN
+3165 YNGQEQYPRLEDVDN

-3227 LTQKYTIDKAVISGV
+3227 LTQEYTIDKAVISGV

-3323 YIVVGEAS
+3323 YIVVGEAA
-3331 GSHTYDGQR
+3331 GSHIYDGLR
-3340 PTPGNY
+3340 PTLTEY

-3365 IEVHDKADWEAN
+3365 IEVYDKADWEAN
-3377 MRFALLDADGNE
+3377 MRFALLDADGNT
-3389 PSAWNV
+3389 PRAWNV
-3395 GSYIVTVTGA
+3395 GSYTVTVTGA

-3437 AVFGSETF
+3437 AVFGSDTF
-3445 DPAKVTDV
+3445 DPAAVTDV
-3453 SGLVE
+3453 SGLAN
-3458 GETIANVSFNYTYT
+3458 GETIGVLNFLYTYT
-3472 GTADDGWTADGTLT
+3472 GIADDGWTADGTLT
-3486 NEMHAGS
+3486 NAMHAGS
-3493 YTVTVSLQGGNY
+3493 YTVTVSLEEGGNY
-3505 VLAGDVSYIYK
+3505 VLADTVSYIYK

-3525 MVEIDDLPYTG
+3525 LVEIVDLPYTG
-3536 QAQTLTKED
+3536 QAQSLTLDKVSLDLTVNGVECSFGIE
-3545 TRFTGTGSA
+3545 FT
-3554 YDLFDY
+3554 D
-3560 SVAAESGTEVGGYR
+3560 SGTVVGTYR
-3574 VTLIIGNVN
+3574 ATLRLTNDN
-3583 YLWQSSAAG
+3583 YLWQDTEGSATYFDWNIVPLTAE
-3592 YGNMT
+3592 NVTVT
-3597 TDRTWYIV
+3597 TPAFDANDWGKTEGSIV
-3605 AAQAEDISVSLPQVS
+3605 LAAPAQAKV
-3620 ITHWGETA
+3620 GETPLSGVTISYEVKSGSGWVDFD
-3628 ASVTA
+3628 SVT
-3633 GGSVA
+3633 
-3638 AIGGTEISVHI
+3638 
-3649 TYLFEVKDESGNWVE
+3649 
-3664 FTGSVW
+3664 VW
-3670 NAGDYRVRAEAA
+3670 NAGTYVLRAKAESA
-3682 SDNFPAAYSEYHEFT
+3682 NFGVQYSEEVTLT

-3743 GATGTVAYALSAAEA
+3743 GATGTVAYTLGGAET
-3758 DAGTYA
+3758 DAGTYT

-3779 GETTYELTGTLV
+3779 GETAYELTGTLV

-3798 IRWAEDDFTYDKQDH
+3798 IRWEEDDFTYDKQDH

-3894 FTYNGKDQI
+3894 FTYNGEDQSA
-3903 DSVQPSFVGVG
+3903 SVQPSFIGAG
-3914 GEEIALSVSPQALRD
+3914 GEKIALSVSPQALRD

-3947 LSNTEAQIFIAKLPV
+3947 LSNTEAQISIAKLPV

-3988 EAEVFAADEAAGRV
+3988 AAEVFAADEAAGRV

-4011 MAAGAYDIYISVT
+4011 TAAGAYDIYISVT

-4068 TVREVGGG
+4068 IAKEAGGG

-4117 TQDYDVSNADIVVE
+4117 TQDYDVSNANITVE
-4131 MTIERAAAFI
+4131 MTIGRAEAFI

-4155 LQRVDSGAVL
+4155 LQRVEGGAAL

-4170 ALVYSNNTFTTV
+4170 ALVYSNNAFTTV
-4182 SEGDGKTVSVDAAMS
+4182 SEGDGKVVSVDAAMS

-4251 TTNAGAAY
+4251 TTNAGAAFG
-4259 SGGQA
+4259 GGQA

-4304 IEGWAFGE
+4304 IESWAFGE

-4325 DTITSVRYAGEGY
+4325 GNISSVRYEGEGY

-4397 SPVLT
+4397 LPVLT

-4437 VTAHISAEG
+4437 VTAHISAAG
-4446 YASFEAEESFTV
+4446 YASFEAEASFTV
-4458 ARRLVAAPTLG
+4458 ARRLVSAPTLG

-4539 DLADGEQI
+4539 DLAEGEQI

-4662 KAERAEEAVQEAAAA
+4662 KAERAEEAVQAAAAA

>member
-20 AAVGGVLLARQPAH
+20 AAIGGVLLARQPAY

-46 IPDNTRFYV
+46 IPEDTRFYV

-62 KGKITVNAEIE
+62 KEKITVNAEIE
-73 GGSSRQLDA
+73 GGSSRDLDA

-91 RGDMTEDNGQTFG
+91 RGDMTENNGQTFG
-104 NTAAGTYTLI
+104 DAAAGRYTLI
-114 VEPADGVQTAG
+114 VEPAEGVQASEE
-125 DVRGTKAIEV
+125 VRGTKEIEV

-140 IGIEAVYDATAGQTV
+140 IGIDAEYNEPVGQTV
-155 FPHTPYNELQ
+155 YPHTQYNELQ

-174 AGGRRLSTNDYVLS
+174 ASGRRLSTGDYVLS

-197 EGGGN
+197 EGPEN
-202 IYDVELNV
+202 TYDVELTV
-210 TYNGENFAGEEE
+210 TYNGDSFAGEEE
-222 NRKCTVTI
+222 NRECIVTI

-238 ARITLNG
+238 ARINLNG

-254 AFDEV
+254 AFEAV
-259 QGGLTFTVNYT
+259 QGELTFTVGYI
-270 DFGSN
+270 DFASN
-275 SEVHWN
+275 SAVHWN
-281 AENFQWYYTKYENGV
+281 AENFDWHYTRYTDGA
-296 YEVVTDGTKT
+296 YEVVTDESKT
-306 AFDWETSNGG
+306 AFDWGTSNGG
-316 LERIAFTYTEGGATI
+316 SERIVFTYTEGGTTI
-331 PNDSSTGSIIE
+331 PGENSTGSIIE
-342 SGGKKYYY
+342 IGGIKYYY
-350 VEIQLLKEPYPELDI
+350 VDVQLLKEPYPELDI
-365 VTEYGAYSH
+365 VTEYGAYSY
-374 GNLVADLPYKYDE
+374 GSTVDGLPYKYDE
-387 DGAGQE
+387 DGTGQE

-398 GQQSTIPFNHEIVSI
+398 GQQTTIPFNHEIVSI
-413 TSVMWQASQGNSQ
+413 TSVLWKDSQGNEHI
-426 DITENAVVLKGGEQT
+426 ITDTAVVLQGGVQT
-441 GEVSLTEVGTYT
+441 GKLSLTEVGTYT

-462 YYWSSLGENGDNFIT
+462 YYWNSLGENGENFIT
-477 YTVTIIPAEL
+477 YTVVIEQAEL
-487 DLGVS
+487 VGTEFS
-492 FTGKTKNDAGVAK
+492 FAG
-505 SGWTYGGSVTE
+505 SWTYGEEANLPTDIKLVSRVDEDTTVSFAPPEGATINVTF
-516 TANGT
+516 T
-521 LFVGETE
+521 
-528 VLTVT
+528 
-533 GNYGDGDVTYHFLNA
+533 
-548 DGGEIGT
+548 GT
-555 TIPTNAGNYY
+555 TNGGAQQTY
-565 VYVSVAASAD
+565 
-575 GRFAASSMK
+575 
-584 PGDGTS
+584 S
-590 YTEWAV
+590 Y
-596 PFIVGKQ
+596 
-603 EVSPYTET
+603 S
-611 TPASGGVQTVFD
+611 
-623 YKAYEDKALTADEN
+623 
-637 DPDNRYKIVTNAGG
+637 
-651 TDVGNYDVV
+651 
-660 LQLDD
+660 
-665 RNNYRWAG
+665 YRWG
-673 KTADLSG
+673 
-680 ADFDDSD
+680 
-687 DFAQTT
+687 
-693 VKFRI
+693 
-698 VKAENSLTVTISGW
+698 E
-712 TYGDNAA
+712 
-719 QPSPTVTFGEPSYTY
+719 QPSPGTNVPSLAGSYTVY
-734 YRVTNT
+734 VEVT
-740 GRELVQDIAVAGAGD
+740 GM
-755 YVVVATVANTDNYG
+755 ANYADVTLANSG
-769 TYKDG
+769 TN
-774 AWVDTVAE
+774 E
-782 AQFTIARQGVDLPSG
+782 EFQEESFTIARQGVAAPELTQERYTYTGDTITPQYSPTTSERWTASG
-797 IQTQL
+797 DTSATAVKEGGYTIKFAL
-802 TYDYGNTLTAWS
+802 TDDDNYCWGADGSDDTADKTLTWYIDQAENTITSVNAPGWTYGGAVRVPQIT
-814 GSSEAYTV
+814 GSTFAE
-822 SGNTATVTGD
+822 NTHG
-832 YKVTFTLNDNYQ
+832 L
-844 WKESVVGGS
+844 G
-853 GQPTSTTAEYSVD
+853 D
-866 WSVAP
+866 WSA
-871 LAVSVPTGSDPDY
+871 ATITYQYNGQRFDVPADTL
-884 TYDGSA
+884 
-890 QTYTFTGWTAGKNN
+890 GWNAG
-904 IAPISILVAEGD
+904 EY
-916 TVISDAADAAAGTVS
+916 
-931 LTDAGNYTIT
+931 NYTIT
-941 LSLTD
+941 YKG
-946 TTNFV
+946 N
-951 WADGGDAER
+951 ANIKDATYKGT
-960 EFAFTINKANNDLSV
+960 FTVAKGQAEIAG
-975 TVENWTYDD
+975 TPTIEGWTY
-984 GSAVVPSVSGNN
+984 GGTANKPSG
-996 SGAAVIY
+996 I
-1003 TVTGVTDTSYS
+1003 TGVTVSGTSLSPMPGSYAYYGTTNGSVSYGSSTAPLKDVPTEAGTYYVVYVVEETDDTDDYAGCTSDPAEFTIERAAISPAVTINGQGSDAGWVYDGEKKAAVVTGNLGNGTVTYTYGGRNHTTYS
-1014 RSGSWAE
+1014 GTTQPTDAGE
-1021 VKPVNAGQYT
+1021 YTVKA
-1031 LTVSVQETDNYNAD
+1031 TVAQTDNYSAGEATLD
-1045 TSESVSFTISQK
+1045 FTISQK
-1057 GVTVALASDT
+1057 GVLVEFASDT
-1067 QYTYTGAAV
+1067 EYTYTGAAV
-1076 NVVLTVDGNQVSLT
+1076 DVVLTVDGIRVDLAE
-1090 DNEYFTVVSGY
+1090 NEYFTVVSGC

-1115 KGNYKESG
+1115 KGNYKEIN
-1123 ASDDFATAQ
+1123 AADDFATAQ

-1140 TIDPFAVSLPES
+1140 TIDPFAVSLPDELAKTS
-1152 EEYTTTFS
+1152 VYSYNGQFVG
-1160 NTQQSWTWSN
+1160 TQQTWKWDN
-1170 YDGNDT
+1170 YNGFGT
-1176 VLTVDAF
+1176 ALRSGTPFSV
-1183 TVSVTSEPASLS
+1183 TVSASGS
-1195 GCGKGDSG
+1195 GIAEGSYGSQANGQESG
-1203 LYAKYAGTYTF
+1203 YLFATEAGVYTF
-1214 TLALNNEDGKTNFVW
+1214 TLELTSTKNFVW
-1229 NSGTANDTADK
+1229 VSGGTDAK
-1240 TLTWTINKAVV
+1240 ELTWTIGKAEVSVDVGEQQLEYDGNKKAPANIVDLN
-1251 TTVALGSGDDTGRQ
+1251 AGDTSVPSAYQ
-1265 IARQEGVGQA
+1265 NLYTIAGY
-1275 PQISVTVNGAVGDPG
+1275 AVGTTSAAVGTTAPNN
-1290 LFTVEGYKTGLAGSI
+1290 
-1305 ESQKPSDYGTYYVV
+1305 YGTYYVAIDLKDGDNFV
-1319 LQLTDANNYQW
+1319 WKQAEQSQDVVSGDRLFIW
-1330 AVNEADQNAAALGG
+1330 
-1344 EDTIPQE
+1344 
-1351 NTAQLWVIYQITGTV
+1351 YQITGTT
-1366 YSISIDDI
+1366 YEITIGTI
-1374 SGWEYGKDTPNLP
+1374 SGWTYGTGTPSVPTLSGDTEILQDVIENYGSAITYTYQRQGEGGQWTTVYEVSYDVGDASYLLSVVP
-1387 AIGGNTTALVSALNS
+1387 A
-1402 GATISYTFERQNGN
+1402 
-1416 GWEKV
+1416 
-1421 SFDQSAYLAAD
+1421 
-1432 GYSLTAVP
+1432 
-1440 EEVAGA
+1440 EVAGT
-1446 AGTYRV
+1446 AGTYRLIVNV
-1452 SVSVTETPDNNYSRA
+1452 SAPSSNNYA
-1467 GDVSNTFT
+1467 EIVDEYSNTFT
-1475 ISPYTLTEDD
+1475 VSPYTLTEGD
-1485 IAWSKLSPTYKGSA
+1485 ITWSGKSFTYKGSA

-1511 ARYYTYSYENGSY
+1511 ARHNTYSYVNGSY
-1524 VQSSSADAFFSLTL
+1524 VPSSADAFFSLTL
-1538 TSGGDAFTDAGS
+1538 TSGGDAFTDAGR
-1550 YTFTASTES
+1550 YTFMASTES

-1570 KTYTIARAELTI
+1570 KKYTIAQAELTI
-1582 SVTGTYEITYGDEAP
+1582 KAVDVPDVVYGTDAEEVKAKFTVTYDGLVEADRNGSDGNYTPKDGVLSGT
-1597 TQFTFGYDTLLGN
+1597 L
-1610 DSAEGWG
+1610 
-1617 VTATTDYEQFDPISS
+1617 
-1632 DTVKYT
+1632 
-1638 ISIVEKDYDPNYT
+1638 DYDCSYTAASEVDTYDITPRGVSAKNYKIT
-1651 ISYVG
+1651 FEK
-1656 ATLTVKAAE
+1656 ATLTVKAAGLQGVKIDN
-1665 LTVSVNE
+1665 LTGENALTYQGAAYDIETVTGATATAVNPAQN
-1672 SVSRTYDGV
+1672 VVTWYF
-1681 EHPLQEG
+1681 
-1688 GSESIYGN
+1688 SES
-1696 IVNSAVS
+1696 
-1703 VNGQEISWKFATA
+1703 EIASQPT
-1716 AFNADGTITS
+1716 NETQGIITS
-1726 GGSEIGSVR
+1726 LTNVKREADHSV
-1735 DVADS
+1735 
-1740 GTIYYYVSA
+1740 GTYTIYYYVSA

-1756 GSVQITIDPAELTLT
+1756 GSVQITIDPAALTLT

-1834 DGVTESD
+1834 DGVTESG

-1857 TLQSGSFTVS
+1857 TQQSGSFTVS

-1876 NVEQTYGDGAGG
+1876 DLQQTYGD
-1888 YASAYSV
+1888 SATAFVYSV
-1895 AFTQPA
+1895 TLTS
-1901 AGVSG
+1901 AGATG
-1906 APIFGNDSV
+1906 NAIFSQDSEAGV
-1915 FTLAVYDKEGSKIV
+1915 FTLAVYQVGAEGGAGSSFV

-1980 DWTDPESLVYDG
+1980 DWTDPKSLVYDG
-1992 KQKAFTATGKYG
+1992 KQKAFTATGRYG

-2090 SATYQPVAGDAI
+2090 SATYQTVAGDAI
-2102 ALAVTPDAEMKDAAE
+2102 ALAVTPDAEMKDAAK

-2147 PRRIVVTIANQ
+2147 PRPIVVTIEDQ

-2213 TDGYLDVKE
+2213 TDGYLDVEE

-2228 GEDSEPEGLNNYTVR
+2228 GEDSEPEGLNNYKVE
-2243 FVGENSQAANA
+2243 FVGENSQATNA

-2275 YGTEEISEIKK
+2275 YGTDEISEIKK

-2325 VNEKDSYSEKAPA
+2325 VNEKESYSEIAPA
-2338 GSIWELYLRVGNTDE
+2338 GSIWELYLRVGNTEE
-2353 STLTKDNYTFTF
+2353 STLTKVNYTFTF
-2365 TDAATLTVGQRAIT
+2365 TDTAELTVGQRAIT
-2379 VAIGNIPGAGED
+2379 VAIGDIPGEGE

-2397 GAVADAY
+2397 DAVADAY
-2404 EKLYDYVAVT
+2404 AKRYDYVSVT
-2414 PGAGVS
+2414 PSTGV
-2420 GGALVNG
+2420 GGSALVNG
-2427 DTEESVFSLT
+2427 DTKESVFSLT
-2437 VYGTDVVVPDDKTPA
+2437 VYGTGGAVVPDDTTPA
-2452 GTYYIVGAPIG
+2452 GTYYIAGAPLG
-2463 GNYDITFT
+2463 GNYAITFT
-2471 GSAVYDGKSAGTFII
+2471 GSATYDEAPAGTFII
-2486 SVNGDATSGISVFT
+2486 TVNGDAQSGISVFM
-2500 DDAKQAVFTYDG
+2500 DGEKQAVFTYDG
-2512 EEHYLLLTGAGYGAY
+2512 KEHYLLLTGEGDGTY
-2527 GRLGELAMADGLNL
+2527 GRLGDLAMADGLNL
-2541 RAAVNNVEWNVTQN
+2541 RAAVNNVAWDVAEN

-2570 GSDGMPQFTSSVA
+2570 GADGMPQFDDQIV
-2583 SIKDVTTQ
+2583 SIKDVTTE
-2591 NGGVYTV
+2591 NDGVYTV
-2598 YYIVYMPDNLNYA
+2598 YYIVYLPENLNYA

-2619 KVEQATNEWANE
+2619 KVEQATNEWTT
-2631 DEYGHEGWAYNE
+2631 DEYGHKGWAYNE
-2643 QEADASETNPL
+2643 QTSDASETNPL
-2654 FDGLETGSQFT
+2654 FDGLEAGSQFT

-2672 TAYNQADGTV
+2672 TAYNQEDGTV

-2687 TYYSDDTYAE
+2687 TYYRDDTYAE

-2704 DTFFTYNT
+2704 ATFFNYNT

-2728 YTGLTGYYELVVS
+2728 YTGLTGYYELDVAR
-2741 KHILSVRWN
+2741 HILSVRWS

-2756 DDGLSGTSV
+2756 DDGLTGTSV
-2765 LGYNDRFMTYVAA
+2765 IGYNERFMEYVAA

-2783 ASGTSFTAEKPAN
+2783 ASGTDFTAQKPAN

-2811 ANYEWANADGNDA
+2811 ANYEWASADGNDA

-2845 TGVGGTE
+2845 TDVGGTE

-2879 ATSMQSVSY
+2879 ATSMQNVSY

-2949 AVPTAGALLGGD
+2949 AVPTGGALLGD
-2961 GGVYDGS
+2961 DDGVYNGS
-2968 VHTYLPTLDG
+2968 VHTWLPTLGG
-2978 FTWDTNN
+2978 FTWDNN
-2985 YGMAVLTLD
+2985 YGMAVLTLV

-3005 NRAIDAGGHTAKV
+3005 NRAIDAGLHTAAI
-3018 SPVDPDNY
+3018 SPVNSDNY
-3026 VWDDG
+3026 VWEGG
-3031 SAAEKELE
+3031 SADEQKLE
-3039 WSIEKQTLARPFI
+3039 WSIEKQTLKRPFI
-3052 GEDGKYSLTTTYS
+3052 GENGKYSLTTTYS
-3065 PSTTMQELSGFNAE
+3065 PSTTMKELIGFKAE

-3092 YYANDT
+3092 YYADRT
-3098 SYLSAGNA
+3098 SYLQAGNA
-3106 GEYWISISLKYPQ
+3106 GNYWISISLKYPN
-3119 NYQWATGDGYNG
+3119 NYKWATDDGYSGDNA
-3131 EDADAYTRLTWTIT
+3131 EAYTRLTWTIT
-3145 KAEFDIA
+3145 KAVFSTED
-3152 DYADIQFAVGEYV
+3152 FAFTNETFT
-3165 YNGQVQYPRLEDVDN
+3165 YNGLLQHPAIAN
-3180 LPSGVRLVGYEV
+3180 LPDGLLPVQ
-3192 TAGNGTDAGEHTV
+3192 TDGTYYTV
-3205 TATFALT
+3205 TAEEGIEAGVDAGTHTVSVTLYLT
-3212 GSHADN
+3212 GTYAQN
-3218 YTFAAGGNA
+3218 YTLQAGEDISQI
-3227 LTQKYTIDKAVISGV
+3227 TISQEYTIGKAVISDV
-3242 TWTVQR
+3242 TWTVQK
-3248 HYTYNGEDQFDVVK
+3248 HYTYTGRDQFEVVK

-3274 QVGVQE
+3274 QVAVQE
-3280 FKNYQEG
+3280 FKNYREG

-3293 EGFKAG
+3293 EGFQSNDA
-3299 DENAKNYTLS
+3299 NAKNYTLS
-3309 GTFSETFYIDKLSV
+3309 GTFSETFYIDKLPV

-3331 GSHTYDGQR
+3331 GSHIYDGQR
-3340 PTPGNY
+3340 PQLTAY
-3346 GFGKVAVYGID
+3346 GFRKVAVYGMD
-3357 GDDLRDDF
+3357 GDDLRDKF
-3365 IEVHDKADWEAN
+3365 IEKYDQADWEAN
-3377 MRFALLDADGNE
+3377 MRFALLDADGNA

-3395 GSYIVTVTGA
+3395 GTYIVTVTGA
-3405 EDLQNYDVTRIQTGT
+3405 EDLQNYDVTRIQTGS
-3420 LEIVPKEIT
+3420 LEIVPKEIA
-3429 ITGFDSPG
+3429 IDSISSPG
-3437 AVFGSETF
+3437 ATYGDETF
-3445 DPAKVTDV
+3445 ASAEVTGV
-3453 SGLVE
+3453 SGLVA
-3458 GETIANVSFNYTYT
+3458 GDTLADVSFLYTYT
-3472 GTADDGWTADGTLT
+3472 GTADDGAYTANGILS

-3493 YTVTVSLQGGNY
+3493 YTVTVSLAAGGNY
-3505 VLAGDVSYIYK
+3505 VLAGSASARYE
-3516 VSPMLVDPD
+3516 VSPLLVDPAL
-3525 MVEIDDLPYTG
+3525 VEIDDLPYTG

-3560 SVAAESGTEVGGYR
+3560 SIVAESGTETGGYR

-3583 YLWQSSAAG
+3583 YLWQSGAAG

-3597 TDRTWYIV
+3597 TDRTWRIV
-3605 AAQAEDISVSLPQVS
+3605 EAQSEDISVSLPQVGV
-3620 ITHWGETA
+3620 TDWGKTA

-3638 AIGGTEISVHI
+3638 AIGGTEISVNI
-3649 TYLFEVKDESGNWVE
+3649 TYLFEVKDESGNWVG

-3670 NAGDYRVRAEAA
+3670 NAGEYRVRAEAA
-3682 SDNFPAAYSEYHEFT
+3682 SDNFPAAYSDYYEFT

-3705 SGLAFAD
+3705 SALAFAD
-3712 MTLTYDGQ
+3712 MTFTYDGQ
-3720 AHGLVLTVNGGAV
+3720 AHNLVLTVNGSAV
-3733 SGGSIGGGAL
+3733 AGGSIGGGAL
-3743 GATGTVAYALSAAEA
+3743 GATGTVSYTLGKAEA
-3758 DAGTYA
+3758 DAGTYT
-3764 MTATLTAGANYTFAG
+3764 MTAVLTAGANYTFRG
-3779 GETTYELTGTLV
+3779 GETAYELTGTLV
-3791 IEPYTVT
+3791 IKPYAVT

-3813 SGDVWA
+3813 SGDVRA

-3826 SHIDLALEGADE
+3826 SHIDLDLALEGAAE
-3838 MVDAGEYTFTVTG
+3838 MIDAGEYTFTVAG

-3863 NYMLAG
+3863 NYVLAGG

-3894 FTYNGKDQI
+3894 FTYNGEDQI
-3903 DSVQPSFVGVG
+3903 ASVQPNFIGVG
-3914 GEEIALSVSPQALRD
+3914 GEEIALSVKPQALQD
-3929 FGTYTFEVVIG
+3929 FGSYTFEVVIG

-3947 LSNTEAQIFIAKLPV
+3947 LSNMAAQIFIAKLPV

-3976 EQTLTYTLAPSE
+3976 EQALTYTLAPSE
-3988 EAEVFAADEAAGRV
+3988 AAAVFAADEAAGRV

-4011 MAAGAYDIYISVT
+4011 TAAGAYDIYISVT

-4042 RERAIELSITL
+4042 RERAIELSIEL

-4068 TVREVGGG
+4068 TAKEAGGG
-4076 EIAVP
+4076 EVAVP

-4090 KDNAGAAYASAQ
+4090 KDNAGNAYASAQ
-4102 APVNAGSYTVGVRID
+4102 APVNAGSYTVGVRVD
-4117 TQDYDVSNADIVVE
+4117 TQDYDVSNPGISVQ
-4131 MTIERAAAFI
+4131 MTIARADASI
-4141 DVSGVQTQYTYTGA
+4141 DVSDVQTQYTYTGE

-4170 ALVYSNNTFTTV
+4170 SLVYSNNTFTTV
-4182 SEGDGKTVSVDAAMS
+4182 AEGDGKTVSVDAAMS
-4197 CNYKAAHAEVTIS
+4197 CNYKAAHAEVTIT

-4219 VTIRGWTYGQSAN
+4219 VSINGWTYGQSAN

-4304 IEGWAFGE
+4304 IESWAFGE

-4338 SGSQPPTQV
+4338 SDSQPPTQV
-4347 GSYTLTVTFAQTANY
+4347 GSYTLTVTFARTANY

-4367 SDSFSITQGTLAPG
+4367 SDSFSITQGTLAPD
-4381 SVSLTIEGWT
+4381 SVRLTIEGWT

-4446 YASFEAEESFTV
+4446 YASFEAEASFTV
-4458 ARRLVAAPTLG
+4458 ARRLVSAPTLG

-4491 YDGALMDFTAEEGT
+4491 YDGALMDFTAKEGT

-4539 DLADGEQI
+4539 DLAEGEQI

-4566 LIILLFIL
+4566 LIVLLLIL

-4599 QQGAESGA
+4599 QQGAESEA

-4613 RQNYALAPAGL
+4613 RRNYALAPAGL

-4662 KAERAEEAVQEAAAA
+4662 KACRAEEAVQEAAAA
-4677 AQDEN
+4677 AQEEN
-4682 LQAENAQEA
+4682 MQAENAQEA

>member
-20 AAVGGVLLARQPAH
+20 AAIGGVLLARPAAEVRAEVGDLAIASVDGQIYDINTIDEIKEMLTVERVVGDDGQTQSVSPEEFELFIYEQDGTTSVSMNDYGIFPEDYFGEEGNRTSAEFTLVVTDTNKTASTTVTVQWAPDNAIAKMSIESVDGAPTIYSYTDVSALEGSDYISVTVWTAAQVRSGSENGSPSYGFVSFSGDLSAPIEAVQDGKYEVELEAH
-34 AAAGDVTALEIV
+34 YDGEILFNSYNYRVEVTAATPQSISYIRGSSSVHKLVDGESAPIVAGDTIKDIVKSDLHFNVFYASDTGETVVRAVDGSDLHIVGYEYCNAAGEPLEGVNSFEWGENGNVYIKVTYQENGQPRSVRFNFQL
-46 IPDNTRFYV
+46 TRSPMTAPNIMATNEATAEELNASYG
-55 FEDLADV
+55 EARYDLLYQYSQEGEEGV
-62 KGKITVNAEIE
+62 KGSPWTISFDISTAIAAITKVTDEEGTPVNDVIAE
-73 GGSSRQLDA
+73 GGG
-82 SEYVLSVQD
+82 SVGLTD
-91 RGDMTEDNGQTFG
+91 
-104 NTAAGTYTLI
+104 AGTYIISLTL
-114 VEPADGVQTAG
+114 Q
-125 DVRGTKAIEV
+125 
-135 RIDEV
+135 
-140 IGIEAVYDATAGQTV
+140 
-155 FPHTPYNELQ
+155 
-165 NYITVSLVY
+165 
-174 AGGRRLSTNDYVLS
+174 
-188 GDMIAPAQI
+188 
-197 EGGGN
+197 
-202 IYDVELNV
+202 
-210 TYNGENFAGEEE
+210 
-222 NRKCTVTI
+222 
-230 TGVTSVAP
+230 
-238 ARITLNG
+238 
-245 NRPTSRSGE
+245 
-254 AFDEV
+254 
-259 QGGLTFTVNYT
+259 
-270 DFGSN
+270 
-275 SEVHWN
+275 
-281 AENFQWYYTKYENGV
+281 
-296 YEVVTDGTKT
+296 
-306 AFDWETSNGG
+306 
-316 LERIAFTYTEGGATI
+316 
-331 PNDSSTGSIIE
+331 
-342 SGGKKYYY
+342 SGG
-350 VEIQLLKEPYPELDI
+350 
-365 VTEYGAYSH
+365 YSWSVD
-374 GNLVADLPYKYDE
+374 NEMTSP
-387 DGAGQE
+387 DGM
-393 QIVSL
+393 
-398 GQQSTIPFNHEIVSI
+398 T
-413 TSVMWQASQGNSQ
+413 
-426 DITENAVVLKGGEQT
+426 
-441 GEVSLTEVGTYT
+441 
-453 ITLTLVNDM
+453 
-462 YYWSSLGENGDNFIT
+462 IT
-477 YTVTIIPAEL
+477 YTVVIQQAELVGTEFTFGGGWTYGEEANLPAKIKLVSRVDEDTTVSFAPPERATIKVTFTGSPNGGAQQTYSYTYTQGSQPSPGTNVPSLAGSYTVYVEVTGMANYADVTLESCSAIEGSKFQQTEFTIARKAVALPELQDENDKQENEELGVIDYPYTGREITVDYTSETDTAISGGSYAASGTTKSTAAGDYTVTFALADKNNTRWASETLPTTPAEDDTADKQL
-487 DLGVS
+487 AWKIVKADNEITGVS
-492 FTGKTKNDAGVAK
+492 AP
-505 SGWTYGGSVTE
+505 GWTYGGAIQLPAITASDFDQSDGLGAYSSASVT
-516 TANGT
+516 
-521 LFVGETE
+521 
-528 VLTVT
+528 
-533 GNYGDGDVTYHFLNA
+533 YTY
-548 DGGEIGT
+548 DGGSFTAT
-555 TIPTNAGNYY
+555 TDTIAWHAGIYGYTITYAGNENINAATYTGTFT
-565 VYVSVAASAD
+565 VAKGQAVI
-575 GRFAASSMK
+575 
-584 PGDGTS
+584 DGT
-590 YTEWAV
+590 
-596 PFIVGKQ
+596 P
-603 EVSPYTET
+603 
-611 TPASGGVQTVFD
+611 
-623 YKAYEDKALTADEN
+623 
-637 DPDNRYKIVTNAGG
+637 
-651 TDVGNYDVV
+651 
-660 LQLDD
+660 
-665 RNNYRWAG
+665 
-673 KTADLSG
+673 
-680 ADFDDSD
+680 
-687 DFAQTT
+687 
-693 VKFRI
+693 
-698 VKAENSLTVTISGW
+698 TIDGW
-712 TYGDNAA
+712 TYGGTANTPSGVTGVTVSGTAITPRPGYYAYYGETNGGVSYGSNTEPVKDVPTDAGTYYVVYVVEDEDTDNYTGATVASEEFTISRKQIAKPAYESAAGVSGNAYTSTYNAA
-719 QPSPTVTFGEPSYTY
+719 QQSI
-734 YRVTNT
+734 
-740 GRELVQDIAVAGAGD
+740 DI
-755 YVVVATVANTDNYG
+755 T
-769 TYKDG
+769 
-774 AWVDTVAE
+774 
-782 AQFTIARQGVDLPSG
+782 GVDAILSIG
-797 IQTQL
+797 
-802 TYDYGNTLTAWS
+802 GA
-814 GSSEAYTV
+814 
-822 SGNTATVTGD
+822 
-832 YKVTFTLNDNYQ
+832 ND
-844 WKESVVGGS
+844 S
-853 GQPTSTTAEYSVD
+853 
-866 WSVAP
+866 
-871 LAVSVPTGSDPDY
+871 
-884 TYDGSA
+884 
-890 QTYTFTGWTAGKNN
+890 
-904 IAPISILVAEGD
+904 IASR
-916 TVISDAADAAAGTVS
+916 
-931 LTDAGNYTIT
+931 
-941 LSLTD
+941 TD
-946 TTNFV
+946 TTVTLSAKNVKVSGGNAAAYEVTFSFTDKNNYC
-951 WADGGDAER
+951 WSGTADDVADV
-960 EFAFTINKANNDLSV
+960 AFTWTIQKA
-975 TVENWTYDD
+975 ENPITASSDTYAGWSYGTTPTDVSALEAKAKYDNLTIDHAYYADD
-984 GSAVVPSVSGNN
+984 DFDETSGKPN
-996 SGAAVIY
+996 SGAAEVEISATTPAGSY
-1003 TVTGVTDTSYS
+1003 VLYLYHEGNDNTLAADKYFSFTVSQATATISAAFADGDTPAWTYRDAESVHVLEVTVTVGDTTWQYWYRGETLQNKTEGSPEALVVQYLDESGNDVTSAVTSDGMYQLPVGGYSVKVSLNTSAMGVSGNFTASEQTVTGISVSPFVVDIPLQEGGGTDPRTFTYQEKDGQGVVQKPTEDTIASSMQSELRGAAYSVTYTDENSANRGNYTLVLQFTGESASNFQWNEETIRTYGNPAAGGLTDEISDTSVTIWYRIAS
-1014 RSGSWAE
+1014 AQFTGLNFSMEGWTYGEEAKDPSYDAIPSDVNSNQIEYTYYEGSSTSGTQLSG
-1021 VKPVNAGQYT
+1021 KPKDAGTYCVQIHVPESENYDEIYDAAVFIISPAQ
-1031 LTVSVQETDNYNAD
+1031 LTVSEGGWTSTADLVYIGSSQEIVIEQLNGIADNDEYGYND
-1045 TSESVSFTISQK
+1045 T
-1057 GVTVALASDT
+1057 LASLNISY
-1067 QYTYTGAAV
+1067 QYAGANYSSAAAP
-1076 NVVLTVDGNQVSLT
+1076 S
-1090 DNEYFTVVSGY
+1090 
-1101 QGTDAG
+1101 DAG
-1107 SYTATIAW
+1107 SYTVTATIDND
-1115 KGNYKESG
+1115 NYYFGELNAPKKS
-1123 ASDDFATAQ
+1123 
-1132 RSKEVGTW
+1132 
-1140 TIDPFAVSLPES
+1140 VSL
-1152 EEYTTTFS
+1152 
-1160 NTQQSWTWSN
+1160 Q
-1170 YDGNDT
+1170 
-1176 VLTVDAF
+1176 
-1183 TVSVTSEPASLS
+1183 
-1195 GCGKGDSG
+1195 
-1203 LYAKYAGTYTF
+1203 
-1214 TLALNNEDGKTNFVW
+1214 
-1229 NSGTANDTADK
+1229 
-1240 TLTWTINKAVV
+1240 
-1251 TTVALGSGDDTGRQ
+1251 
-1265 IARQEGVGQA
+1265 
-1275 PQISVTVNGAVGDPG
+1275 
-1290 LFTVEGYKTGLAGSI
+1290 
-1305 ESQKPSDYGTYYVV
+1305 
-1319 LQLTDANNYQW
+1319 
-1330 AVNEADQNAAALGG
+1330 
-1344 EDTIPQE
+1344 
-1351 NTAQLWVIYQITGTV
+1351 
-1366 YSISIDDI
+1366 
-1374 SGWEYGKDTPNLP
+1374 
-1387 AIGGNTTALVSALNS
+1387 
-1402 GATISYTFERQNGN
+1402 
-1416 GWEKV
+1416 
-1421 SFDQSAYLAAD
+1421 
-1432 GYSLTAVP
+1432 
-1440 EEVAGA
+1440 
-1446 AGTYRV
+1446 
-1452 SVSVTETPDNNYSRA
+1452 
-1467 GDVSNTFT
+1467 
-1475 ISPYTLTEDD
+1475 
-1485 IAWSKLSPTYKGSA
+1485 
-1499 YTYGTSADNDVY
+1499 
-1511 ARYYTYSYENGSY
+1511 
-1524 VQSSSADAFFSLTL
+1524 
-1538 TSGGDAFTDAGS
+1538 
-1550 YTFTASTES
+1550 
-1559 GNYALSKDLAA
+1559 
-1570 KTYTIARAELTI
+1570 YTIAKAELTI
-1582 SVTGTYEITYGDEAP
+1582 KAVDVPDVVYGTDAEEVKANFAVTYDGLVEADRSGREGNYTPKDGVLSGTLDYDCGYTAISDVGTYVITPKGVSAKNYNI
-1597 TQFTFGYDTLLGN
+1597 TFEN
-1610 DSAEGWG
+1610 
-1617 VTATTDYEQFDPISS
+1617 
-1632 DTVKYT
+1632 
-1638 ISIVEKDYDPNYT
+1638 
-1651 ISYVG
+1651 

-1665 LTVSVNE
+1665 LQDVHINSLTGENALTYKGAAYDIKSETGAAATAVNP
-1672 SVSRTYDGV
+1672 GNNAV
-1681 EHPLQEG
+1681 EWWF
-1688 GSESIYGN
+1688 SES
-1696 IVNSAVS
+1696 
-1703 VNGQEISWKFATA
+1703 EITSLPTNETQGLITA
-1716 AFNADGTITS
+1716 LTDVKRNADNTVGTY
-1726 GGSEIGSVR
+1726 
-1735 DVADS
+1735 
-1740 GTIYYYVSA
+1740 TIYYYVSA
-1749 PNHAAQT
+1749 PNHAAQR
-1756 GSVQITIDPAELTLT
+1756 GSVQIAITPAELTLT

-1824 VAEGD
+1824 VVEGD

-1834 DGVTESD
+1834 DGVTESG
-1841 YIAFDCSTP
+1841 YIAFDCGTP

-1876 NVEQTYGDGAGG
+1876 DLQQTYGD
-1888 YASAYSV
+1888 SATAFVYSV
-1895 AFTQPA
+1895 TLTS
-1901 AGVSG
+1901 AGATG
-1906 APIFGNDSV
+1906 NAIFSQDSEAGV
-1915 FTLAVYDKEGSKIV
+1915 FTLAVYQVGAEGGAGSSFV

-2077 TLVYNG
+2077 TLIYNG

-2102 ALAVTPDAEMKDAAE
+2102 ALAVTPDTEMKDAAE

-2147 PRRIVVTIANQ
+2147 PRHIVVTIEDQ
-2158 TVEYGEVLFADIAD
+2158 TSEYGDDLQ
-2172 TLSVKSVD
+2172 TL
-2180 WDTTSKL
+2180 TATEKL
-2187 PNDDKG
+2187 GTVTGWTNDGKG
-2193 GIVDGAKPY
+2193 AVVPGDAKPY
-2202 VLALANNAVVN
+2202 NLYIQDYTGGHLAVGSYYINGSTAEEGVVIDANYDVDFS
-2213 TDGYLDVKE
+2213 DGTE
-2222 GGYGIF
+2222 
-2228 GEDSEPEGLNNYTVR
+2228 S
-2243 FVGENSQAANA
+2243 ANHG
-2254 VYTVSPRNV
+2254 VYTVTPRAV
-2263 TISFGKESYTAT
+2263 TISFAEDSYTAT
-2275 YGTEEISEIKK
+2275 YGTQFDFDAVADQVQFTRGTEGAQGDAFASGESFASVL
-2286 NIQYT
+2286 
-2291 HDGETAQVFIGDD
+2291 GETQFAVIADGYECD
-2304 SLESVVGSGVSIL
+2304 E
-2317 SRGKEGTE
+2317 
-2325 VNEKDSYSEKAPA
+2325 AA
-2338 GSIWELYLRVGNTDE
+2338 GSTFTMQMTLGSTTAGPLSVG
-2353 STLTKDNYTFTF
+2353 NYTFTF

-2404 EKLYDYVAVT
+2404 AKLYDYVSVT

-2420 GGALVNG
+2420 GSALVNG
-2427 DTEESVFSLT
+2427 DTEERVFSLT

-2452 GTYYIVGAPIG
+2452 GTYYIVGMPIG

-2500 DDAKQAVFTYDG
+2500 DEAKQAVFTYDG
-2512 EEHYLLLTGAGYGAY
+2512 EEHYLLLTGAGYGTY

-2712 PAGTY
+2712 PADTY

-2845 TGVGGTE
+2845 TDVGGTE

-2868 SAGQS
+2868 SAGQN

-3065 PSTTMQELSGFNAE
+3065 PSTTMQELIDFNAE

-3131 EDADAYTRLTWTIT
+3131 EDADAYTRLTWTIA
-3145 KAEFDIA
+3145 KAEFDIHNYI
-3152 DYADIQFAVGEYV
+3152 DDIQFAVGEYV

-3227 LTQKYTIDKAVISGV
+3227 LTQEYTIAKAVISGV

-3377 MRFALLDADGNE
+3377 MRFALLDADGNT

-3437 AVFGSETF
+3437 AAFGDDVFVS
-3445 DPAKVTDV
+3445 AAVTAVD
-3453 SGLVE
+3453 GLAN
-3458 GETIANVSFNYTYT
+3458 GETIGELNFLYTYS
-3472 GTADDGWTADGTLT
+3472 GTADDGWTANGTLT
-3486 NEMHAGS
+3486 NAMHAGS
-3493 YTVTVSLQGGNY
+3493 YTVNVSLQGGNY
-3505 VLAGDVSYIYK
+3505 VLTGNVSYSYK
-3516 VSPMLVDPD
+3516 VSPMLVDPAL
-3525 MVEIDDLPYTG
+3525 VEIDDLPYTG

-3574 VTLIIGNVN
+3574 VTLIIGNAN
-3583 YLWQSSAAG
+3583 YLWQSGAAG

-3605 AAQAEDISVSLPQVS
+3605 AAQPGDISVSLPQVS
-3620 ITHWGETA
+3620 ITHWGKTA

-3638 AIGGTEISVHI
+3638 AIGGTEISVNI
-3649 TYLFEVKDESGNWVE
+3649 TYLFEVKDESGNWVK

-3670 NAGDYRVRAEAA
+3670 NAGDYRVRAQAA

-3720 AHGLVLTVNGGAV
+3720 AHGLVLTVNGGAAA
-3733 SGGSIGGGAL
+3733 GGSIGGGAL
-3743 GATGTVAYALSAAEA
+3743 GATGTVAYTLGGAET
-3758 DAGTYA
+3758 DAGTYT

-3779 GETTYELTGTLV
+3779 GETAYELTGTLV

-3838 MVDAGEYTFTVTG
+3838 MVDAGEYTFTVAG

-3882 KFAATVNWGQTS
+3882 KFAAAVNWGQTS
-3894 FTYNGKDQI
+3894 FTYNGEDQSA
-3903 DSVQPSFVGVG
+3903 SVQPSFIGAG
-3914 GEEIALSVSPQALRD
+3914 GEEIALSVQPQALRD
-3929 FGTYTFEVVIG
+3929 FGTYTVAAVIG
-3940 EELKNYE
+3940 AELKNYE
-3947 LSNTEAQIFIAKLPV
+3947 LSNTTAQISIAKLPV

-3976 EQTLTYTLAPSE
+3976 EQNLTYTLAPSE
-3988 EAEVFAADEAAGRV
+3988 AAGVFAADEAAGRV

-4011 MAAGAYDIYISVT
+4011 TAAGAYDIYISVT

-4068 TVREVGGG
+4068 TAKEAGGG

-4090 KDNAGAAYASAQ
+4090 KDNAGNAYASAQ
-4102 APVNAGSYTVGVRID
+4102 APVNAGSYTVGVRVD
-4117 TQDYDVSNADIVVE
+4117 TQDYDVSNANITVE
-4131 MTIERAAAFI
+4131 MTIERAEAFI

-4170 ALVYSNNTFTTV
+4170 ALVYSNNTFTSV
-4182 SEGDGKTVSVDAAMS
+4182 SEGDGKVVSVDAAMS
-4197 CNYKAAHAEVTIS
+4197 CNYKAAHAEVTIT

-4251 TTNAGAAY
+4251 TTNAGAAFG
-4259 SGGQA
+4259 GGQA

-4381 SVSLTIEGWT
+4381 SVRLTIEGWT

-4422 AWNSDTAPSKAGSYK
+4422 AWNSDTAPFKAGSYK
-4437 VTAHISAEG
+4437 VTAHISAAG
-4446 YASFEAEESFTV
+4446 YVSFEAEASFTV

-4469 DTGGRTASSV
+4469 DTGERTASSV

-4539 DLADGEQI
+4539 DLAEGEQI
-4547 AGDIALTWEVTL
+4547 AGDIALAWEVTL

-4579 VLLIVFAK
+4579 VLLVVFAK

-4662 KAERAEEAVQEAAAA
+4662 KAERAEEAVQEAAVA

>member
-20 AAVGGVLLARQPAH
+20 AAIGGVLLARPAAEVRAEVGDLAIASVDGQIYDINTIDEIKEMLTVTRVGADGQARPIDEDEYTLTIEYEGEEVTMENGIFPESYFGTDGNRTSAEFTLTVKDASDKTASTPVTVQWAPDNAIAKMSIKSVDGAPTIYSYTDVSALEGSDYISVTVWTAAQVRSGSENGSPSYGFVSFSGDLSAPIEAVQDGKYEVELEAH
-34 AAAGDVTALEIV
+34 YDGEILFNSYNYRVEVTAATPQSISYIRGSSSVHKLVDGESAPIVAGDTITDIVKSDLHFNVFYASDTGETVVRAVDGSDLHIVGYEYCNAAGEPLEGVNSFEWGENGNVYIKVTYQENGQPRSVRFNFQL
-46 IPDNTRFYV
+46 TRSPMTAPNIMATNEATAEELNASYG
-55 FEDLADV
+55 EARYDLLYQYSQEGEEGV
-62 KGKITVNAEIE
+62 KGSPWTISFDISTAIAAITKVTDEEGTPVNDVIAE
-73 GGSSRQLDA
+73 GGG
-82 SEYVLSVQD
+82 SVGLTD
-91 RGDMTEDNGQTFG
+91 
-104 NTAAGTYTLI
+104 AGTYIISLTL
-114 VEPADGVQTAG
+114 Q
-125 DVRGTKAIEV
+125 
-135 RIDEV
+135 
-140 IGIEAVYDATAGQTV
+140 
-155 FPHTPYNELQ
+155 
-165 NYITVSLVY
+165 
-174 AGGRRLSTNDYVLS
+174 
-188 GDMIAPAQI
+188 
-197 EGGGN
+197 
-202 IYDVELNV
+202 
-210 TYNGENFAGEEE
+210 
-222 NRKCTVTI
+222 
-230 TGVTSVAP
+230 
-238 ARITLNG
+238 
-245 NRPTSRSGE
+245 
-254 AFDEV
+254 
-259 QGGLTFTVNYT
+259 
-270 DFGSN
+270 
-275 SEVHWN
+275 
-281 AENFQWYYTKYENGV
+281 
-296 YEVVTDGTKT
+296 
-306 AFDWETSNGG
+306 
-316 LERIAFTYTEGGATI
+316 
-331 PNDSSTGSIIE
+331 
-342 SGGKKYYY
+342 SGG
-350 VEIQLLKEPYPELDI
+350 
-365 VTEYGAYSH
+365 YSWSVD
-374 GNLVADLPYKYDE
+374 NEMTSP
-387 DGAGQE
+387 DGM
-393 QIVSL
+393 
-398 GQQSTIPFNHEIVSI
+398 T
-413 TSVMWQASQGNSQ
+413 
-426 DITENAVVLKGGEQT
+426 
-441 GEVSLTEVGTYT
+441 
-453 ITLTLVNDM
+453 
-462 YYWSSLGENGDNFIT
+462 IT
-477 YTVTIIPAEL
+477 YTVVIEQAELVGTKFTFGGGWTYGEEANLPAEIKL
-487 DLGVS
+487 VSRVGEDTTVSFAPPAGATIKVTFTGTPNGGAQQTYSYTYTQGSEPSVTPGTNVPSLAGSYTVYVEVTGMANYADVTFANSGTNKDFKQEEFTIARKGVVVPELQDENDKQENEELGVIDYPY
-492 FTGKTKNDAGVAK
+492 TGSEITVDYTSETDTAISGGSYAASGTTKSTAAGDYTVTFALADKNNTRWASETLPTTPAEDDTADKQLAWKIVKADNKITGVNDP
-505 SGWTYGGSVTE
+505 GWTYGGAVNTPQITGSTFAENTHDLGDWSAATITYRYNDAALPVPADTLGW
-516 TANGT
+516 NVGT
-521 LFVGETE
+521 YSYTI
-528 VLTVT
+528 
-533 GNYGDGDVTYHFLNA
+533 TY
-548 DGGEIGT
+548 
-555 TIPTNAGNYY
+555 AGNANINEATYTGTFT
-565 VYVSVAASAD
+565 VAKGQAVIA
-575 GRFAASSMK
+575 
-584 PGDGTS
+584 GT
-590 YTEWAV
+590 
-596 PFIVGKQ
+596 P
-603 EVSPYTET
+603 
-611 TPASGGVQTVFD
+611 
-623 YKAYEDKALTADEN
+623 
-637 DPDNRYKIVTNAGG
+637 
-651 TDVGNYDVV
+651 
-660 LQLDD
+660 
-665 RNNYRWAG
+665 
-673 KTADLSG
+673 
-680 ADFDDSD
+680 
-687 DFAQTT
+687 
-693 VKFRI
+693 
-698 VKAENSLTVTISGW
+698 TIAGW
-712 TYGDNAA
+712 TYGGTANTPSGVTDVTVGGDSQVSLEEDGELPGYYAYYGTINGGTAYASENSPSQTAPKAA
-719 QPSPTVTFGEPSYTY
+719 GTY
-734 YRVTNT
+734 HV
-740 GRELVQDIAVAGAGD
+740 V
-755 YVVVATVANTDNYG
+755 YVVKETDNYKG
-769 TYKDG
+769 ATAASEEFIISRASISPAVTINGQSSDAGWVYDG
-774 AWVDTVAE
+774 E
-782 AQFTIARQGVDLPSG
+782 
-797 IQTQL
+797 
-802 TYDYGNTLTAWS
+802 
-814 GSSEAYTV
+814 EK
-822 SGNTATVTGD
+822 TATVTGNLG
-832 YKVTFTLNDNYQ
+832 KGSVTYTYAGRNHTTY
-844 WKESVVGGS
+844 GGS
-853 GQPTSTTAEYSVD
+853 VQP
-866 WSVAP
+866 
-871 LAVSVPTGSDPDY
+871 
-884 TYDGSA
+884 
-890 QTYTFTGWTAGKNN
+890 
-904 IAPISILVAEGD
+904 
-916 TVISDAADAAAGTVS
+916 
-931 LTDAGNYTIT
+931 TDAG
-941 LSLTD
+941 
-946 TTNFV
+946 
-951 WADGGDAER
+951 E
-960 EFAFTINKANNDLSV
+960 
-975 TVENWTYDD
+975 
-984 GSAVVPSVSGNN
+984 
-996 SGAAVIY
+996 Y
-1003 TVTGVTDTSYS
+1003 TV
-1014 RSGSWAE
+1014 
-1021 VKPVNAGQYT
+1021 NATIAQ
-1031 LTVSVQETDNYNAD
+1031 TDNYLGGEASLD
-1045 TSESVSFTISQK
+1045 FTISQK
-1057 GVTVALASDT
+1057 GVTVGFASDKE
-1067 QYTYTGAAV
+1067 YTYTGAAV
-1076 NVVLTVDGNQVSLT
+1076 NVVLTVDNNQVDLT
-1090 DNEYFTVVSGY
+1090 DNEYFTVVSGCK
-1101 QGTDAG
+1101 GTDAG

-1115 KGNYKESG
+1115 KGNYK
-1123 ASDDFATAQ
+1123 ASDTADDFATAQ

-1203 LYAKYAGTYTF
+1203 LYAKYAGAYTF

-1229 NSGTANDTADK
+1229 DSGTANDTADK

-1265 IARQEGVGQA
+1265 FARQEGVGQA

-1305 ESQKPSDYGTYYVV
+1305 ENQKPSDYGTYYVV

-1374 SGWEYGKDTPNLP
+1374 SGWEYGKDTPNVP

-1446 AGTYRV
+1446 AGMYRV
-1452 SVSVTETPDNNYSRA
+1452 SVSVTETPDNNYSAA
-1467 GDVSNTFT
+1467 GDVSNPFT

-1485 IAWSKLSPTYKGSA
+1485 IAWSEPSLTYKGSA

-1511 ARYYTYSYENGSY
+1511 ARYYTYSYENGIY
-1524 VQSSSADAFFSLTL
+1524 VRSSSADAFFSLTL

-1559 GNYALSKDLAA
+1559 GNYTLPSSLAV
-1570 KTYTIARAELTI
+1570 KTYTIAQAKLTI
-1582 SVTGTYEITYGDEAP
+1582 RVTGTYEITYGEAAP

-1610 DSAEGWG
+1610 DSAAGWG
-1617 VTATTDYEQFDPISS
+1617 VAATTDYEQYDPISS

-1638 ISIVEKDYDPNYT
+1638 ISIVEKDYDPNYA
-1651 ISYVG
+1651 ISYVD
-1656 ATLTVKAAE
+1656 ATLTVKAAGLRGVKIDN
-1665 LTVSVNE
+1665 LTGENALTYQGAAYDIETVTGATATAVNPAQN
-1672 SVSRTYDGV
+1672 VVTWYF
-1681 EHPLQEG
+1681 
-1688 GSESIYGN
+1688 SES
-1696 IVNSAVS
+1696 
-1703 VNGQEISWKFATA
+1703 EIASQPTNETQGIITSLTDVKR
-1716 AFNADGTITS
+1716 NADNTVGTY
-1726 GGSEIGSVR
+1726 
-1735 DVADS
+1735 
-1740 GTIYYYVSA
+1740 TIYYYVSA

-1756 GSVQITIDPAELTLT
+1756 GSVQIAITPAELTLT

-1792 TVQIDGSAE
+1792 IVQIGELAE

-1809 KESVFGSFVPSYQAY
+1809 KESVFDSFVPSYQAY
-1824 VAEGD
+1824 VADGD

-1834 DGVTESD
+1834 DGVTESG
-1841 YIAFDCSTP
+1841 YIAFDCSAP

-1857 TLQSGSFTVS
+1857 TLQNGTFTVS

-1876 NVEQTYGDGAGG
+1876 SVPNANYGAVLNATDLSVTGIQATNGTGDGVIAGDLVQDETTGYAKYANVFTLVVKNAEGVEQTLGTALSVGVYTIEGVAGG
-1888 YASAYSV
+1888 SRTANYTITFVSGSYSV
-1895 AFTQPA
+1895 GQSTLQ
-1901 AGVSG
+1901 VVVTG
-1906 APIFGNDSV
+1906 ASS
-1915 FTLAVYDKEGSKIV
+1915 AVYDGAAHGYTVSVSGVNDAVVNYTVKYTDSEGEDIEGQPV
-1929 PDNKTDVGVY
+1929 DA
-1939 YIVGTAENDN
+1939 GTYTLHIETEDPN
-1949 YAVTFSGSL
+1949 YAPYT
-1958 SYNAGAN
+1958 YT
-1965 NAGKYEIVARVLGNL
+1965 
-1980 DWTDPESLVYDG
+1980 TD
-1992 KQKAFTATGKYG
+1992 
-2004 EGENAEEV
+2004 
-2012 SFTIT
+2012 FTIT
-2017 YQRQTGEGAYGEE
+2017 PRPIEVVW
-2030 TSDAPVNVGS
+2030 DVP
-2040 YRVIAR
+2040 
-2046 SNDPNFT
+2046 
-2053 QGLESTRTF
+2053 
-2062 AITPYTVTIDWNEEI
+2062 

-2083 EEQSGKV
+2083 EDQLSKVNANYYVWENGAQSADSVALTVTLQGGGLM
-2090 SATYQPVAGDAI
+2090 SDAGTYTAEAAFATQDGN
-2102 ALAVTPDAEMKDAAE
+2102 
-2117 YTLTAS
+2117 YTLTGAANPTTS
-2123 FAEDDNALGN
+2123 
-2133 YALPGVVT
+2133 V
-2141 QKYTIS
+2141 TIS
-2147 PRRIVVTIANQ
+2147 PRPIVVTIENK
-2158 TVEYGEVLFADIAD
+2158 TSEYGDALQ
-2172 TLSVKSVD
+2172 TLTATEALGTVTG
-2180 WDTTSKL
+2180 WT
-2187 PNDDKG
+2187 DDGKG
-2193 GIVDGAKPY
+2193 AIVPGDAKPY
-2202 VLALANNAVVN
+2202 NLYIQDYTGGHLAVGSHN
-2213 TDGYLDVKE
+2213 
-2222 GGYGIF
+2222 IF
-2228 GEDSEPEGLNNYTVR
+2228 GSDAEEDSAIDANYDVTFR
-2243 FVGENSQAANA
+2243 GTGSANHG
-2254 VYTVSPRNV
+2254 VYTVSPRAV
-2263 TISFGKESYTAT
+2263 TISFAKDTYTAT
-2275 YGTEEISEIKK
+2275 YGTQFDFAAAADAVTFARGTAGTSGSAFAS
-2286 NIQYT
+2286 
-2291 HDGETAQVFIGDD
+2291 GESFASVLNRTAFAVGAKDY
-2304 SLESVVGSGVSIL
+2304 SVTSAAGSAFTMQMTLGSTTAGIL
-2317 SRGKEGTE
+2317 S
-2325 VNEKDSYSEKAPA
+2325 
-2338 GSIWELYLRVGNTDE
+2338 VG
-2353 STLTKDNYTFTF
+2353 NYTFTF

-2672 TAYNQADGTV
+2672 TAYNQEDGTV

-2712 PAGTY
+2712 PADTY

-2845 TGVGGTE
+2845 TNVGGTE

-2868 SAGQS
+2868 SAGQN

-2968 VHTYLPTLDG
+2968 VQTYLPMLDG

-2985 YGMAVLTLD
+2985 YGMAALTLE

-3005 NRAIDAGGHTAKV
+3005 NRAIDAGTHTAKV

-3026 VWDDG
+3026 VWEDG
-3031 SAAEKELE
+3031 SAVEKELE

-3065 PSTTMQELSGFNAE
+3065 PSTTMQELIGFNAE

-3152 DYADIQFAVGEYV
+3152 DYADIRFAVGEYV
-3165 YNGQVQYPRLEDVDN
+3165 YNGQVQYPRLEDAGN

-3192 TAGNGTDAGEHTV
+3192 TAGNGTDAGSHTV
-3205 TATFALT
+3205 TAIFALT

-3218 YTFAAGGNA
+3218 YTFAAGGDA
-3227 LTQKYTIDKAVISGV
+3227 LEQEYTIAKAVISDV
-3242 TWTVQR
+3242 TWTVQK
-3248 HYTYNGEDQFDVVK
+3248 HYTYTGEDQFEVVK

-3274 QVGVQE
+3274 QVDEQSFE
-3280 FKNYQEG
+3280 DYREG

-3293 EGFKAG
+3293 KGFRAD
-3299 DENAKNYTLS
+3299 DENAKNYKLS

-3323 YIVVGEAS
+3323 YIVVGEAT
-3331 GSHTYDGQR
+3331 GDHTYDGQR
-3340 PTPGNY
+3340 PTLTEY
-3346 GFGKVAVYGID
+3346 GFRKVSVYGMD
-3357 GDDLRDDF
+3357 GDDLRDKF
-3365 IEVHDKADWEAN
+3365 IEKYDQADWEAN
-3377 MRFALLDADGNE
+3377 MRFALLDADGNT

-3395 GSYIVTVTGA
+3395 GEYTVTVTGA
-3405 EDLQNYDVTRIQTGT
+3405 EKLQNYDVTRIQTGT
-3420 LEIVPKEIT
+3420 LKIEPATIT
-3429 ITGFDSPG
+3429 IEAISSPG
-3437 AVFGSETF
+3437 AAFGDDTF
-3445 DPAKVTDV
+3445 GPAAVTAV
-3453 SGLVE
+3453 SGLVA
-3458 GETIANVSFNYTYT
+3458 GETIDVLNFLYTYT
-3472 GTADDGWTADGTLT
+3472 GTADDGWSADGTLT

-3505 VLAGDVSYIYK
+3505 VLAGNVSYSYK
-3516 VSPMLVDPD
+3516 VSPMLVDPAL
-3525 MVEIDDLPYTG
+3525 VEIDDLLYTG

-3574 VTLIIGNVN
+3574 VTLIIGNAN
-3583 YLWQSSAAG
+3583 YLWQSGAAG

-3597 TDRTWYIV
+3597 TDRTWRIV
-3605 AAQAEDISVSLPQVS
+3605 EAQAEDISVSLPQVS
-3620 ITHWGETA
+3620 ITHWGKTA

-3638 AIGGTEISVHI
+3638 AIGGTEISVNI
-3649 TYLFEVKDESGNWVE
+3649 TYLFEVKDESGSWVE

-3720 AHGLVLTVNGGAV
+3720 AHGLVLTVNGSAAA
-3733 SGGSIGGGAL
+3733 GGSIGGGAL
-3743 GATGTVAYALSAAEA
+3743 GATGTVAYTLGGAET
-3758 DAGTYA
+3758 DAGTYT

-3826 SHIDLALEGADE
+3826 SHIDLVLEGADE

-3894 FTYNGKDQI
+3894 FTYNGEDQSA
-3903 DSVQPSFVGVG
+3903 SVQPSFIGVG

-3929 FGTYTFEVVIG
+3929 FGTYTVAAVIG
-3940 EELKNYE
+3940 AELKNYE
-3947 LSNTEAQIFIAKLPV
+3947 LSNTTAQISIAKLPV

-3988 EAEVFAADEAAGRV
+3988 AAEVFAADEAAGRV

-4011 MAAGAYDIYISVT
+4011 TAAGAYDIYISVT

-4068 TVREVGGG
+4068 IAKEVGGG

-4081 AGITLWYEG
+4081 AGISLWYEG

-4117 TQDYDVSNADIVVE
+4117 TQDYDVSNANITVE
-4131 MTIERAAAFI
+4131 MTIERAEASI

-4155 LQRVDSGAVL
+4155 LQRVEGGAVL

-4170 ALVYSNNTFTTV
+4170 ALVYSNNTFTSV
-4182 SEGDGKTVSVDAAMS
+4182 SEGDGKVVSVDAAMS

-4325 DTITSVRYAGEGY
+4325 GNISSVRYEGEGY

-4367 SDSFSITQGTLAPG
+4367 SDSFSITQGTLAPD
-4381 SVSLTIEGWT
+4381 SVRLTIEGWT

-4446 YASFEAEESFTV
+4446 YASFEAEASFTV
-4458 ARRLVAAPTLG
+4458 ARRLVSAPTLG

-4526 QVSLKDIYNYGWA
+4526 QVSLKDIFNYGWA
-4539 DLADGEQI
+4539 DLAEGEQI
-4547 AGDIALTWEVTL
+4547 AGDIALAWEVTL

-4579 VLLIVFAK
+4579 ALLIVFAK

-4662 KAERAEEAVQEAAAA
+4662 KAERAEEAVQAAAAA

>member
-20 AAVGGVLLARQPAH
+20 AAIGGVLLARPA
-34 AAAGDVTALEIV
+34 AEVRAEVG
-46 IPDNTRFYV
+46 
-55 FEDLADV
+55 DLAIASVDGQIYDINTIDEIKEMLTVTRVGADGQARPIDEDEYTLTIEYEGEEVAMENGIFPENYFGTDGNRTSADFTLTV
-62 KGKITVNAEIE
+62 K
-73 GGSSRQLDA
+73 DA
-82 SEYVLSVQD
+82 SDKTASTTVTVQWAPNTGYAKLSIVPAANASAIYPYTGLTSLASN
-91 RGDMTEDNGQTFG
+91 RYIAVYLL
-104 NTAAGTYTLI
+104 TA
-114 VEPADGVQTAG
+114 E
-125 DVRGTKAIEV
+125 EV
-135 RIDEV
+135 RDGKTTSGFSPV
-140 IGIEAVYDATAGQTV
+140 GAV
-155 FPHTPYNELQ
+155 
-165 NYITVSLVY
+165 S
-174 AGGRRLSTNDYVLS
+174 LS
-188 GDMIAPAQI
+188 GDLGAPDDAVLGTKY
-197 EGGGN
+197 E
-202 IYDVELNV
+202 VELEAEYTGSENVLFDTCRYTVLVTPAAPTSLLYNIDGSTVHKSANGAYTGIVAGDTIEDIVKSDLNFNVSYALGFRTIDGTDVHIKDYEYCDENGTVDGTAESFAWGEDGYVYMKV
-210 TYNGENFAGEEE
+210 TYVECGVTQTAVVGFQLTQSPVTPYDITAENAAAEEQPADRPYGEEQYALVYQYSRVEGEAGEGSPW
-222 NRKCTVTI
+222 TVSFANI
-230 TGVTSVAP
+230 DTSVAK
-238 ARITLNG
+238 ITQVTKAG
-245 NRPTSRSGE
+245 DDS
-254 AFDEV
+254 FD
-259 QGGLTFTVNYT
+259 G
-270 DFGSN
+270 
-275 SEVHWN
+275 SEVIA
-281 AENFQWYYTKYENGV
+281 AEANS
-296 YEVVTDGTKT
+296 VT
-306 AFDWETSNGG
+306 
-316 LERIAFTYTEGGATI
+316 
-331 PNDSSTGSIIE
+331 
-342 SGGKKYYY
+342 
-350 VEIQLLKEPYPELDI
+350 LKD
-365 VTEYGAYSH
+365 
-374 GNLVADLPYKYDE
+374 
-387 DGAGQE
+387 
-393 QIVSL
+393 
-398 GQQSTIPFNHEIVSI
+398 
-413 TSVMWQASQGNSQ
+413 
-426 DITENAVVLKGGEQT
+426 
-441 GEVSLTEVGTYT
+441 VGTYT
-453 ITLTLVNDM
+453 ISLTLQSGGYSWAGM
-462 YYWSSLGENGDNFIT
+462 GGQIREIT
-477 YTVTIIPAEL
+477 YTVVIEQAELVGTEFTFGGGWTYGEEANLPAEIKL
-487 DLGVS
+487 VSRVDEDTTVSFAPPAGATIKVTFTGTPNGGAQQTYSYTYTQGSQPSPGTNVPSLAGSYTVYVEVTGMANYADVTLESCSAIEGSKFQQTEFTIARKAVALPELQDENDKQENEELGVIDYPY
-492 FTGKTKNDAGVAK
+492 TGSEITVDYTSETDTAISGGSYAASGTTKSTAAGDYTVTFALADK
-505 SGWTYGGSVTE
+505 NNTRWASETLPTTPAEDDTADKQLAWKIVKADNKITGVSALGWTYGGAIQLPAITASDFDQSDGLGAYSSASVT
-516 TANGT
+516 
-521 LFVGETE
+521 
-528 VLTVT
+528 
-533 GNYGDGDVTYHFLNA
+533 YTY
-548 DGGEIGT
+548 DGGSFTATTDTLAWHAGT
-555 TIPTNAGNYY
+555 YGYTITYAGNDNINAATKTGTFT
-565 VYVSVAASAD
+565 VAKGQAVIA
-575 GRFAASSMK
+575 
-584 PGDGTS
+584 GT
-590 YTEWAV
+590 
-596 PFIVGKQ
+596 P
-603 EVSPYTET
+603 
-611 TPASGGVQTVFD
+611 
-623 YKAYEDKALTADEN
+623 
-637 DPDNRYKIVTNAGG
+637 
-651 TDVGNYDVV
+651 
-660 LQLDD
+660 
-665 RNNYRWAG
+665 
-673 KTADLSG
+673 
-680 ADFDDSD
+680 
-687 DFAQTT
+687 
-693 VKFRI
+693 
-698 VKAENSLTVTISGW
+698 TIDGW
-712 TYGDNAA
+712 TYGG
-719 QPSPTVTFGEPSYTY
+719 T
-734 YRVTNT
+734 
-740 GRELVQDIAVAGAGD
+740 
-755 YVVVATVANTDNYG
+755 ANT
-769 TYKDG
+769 
-774 AWVDTVAE
+774 
-782 AQFTIARQGVDLPSG
+782 PSG
-797 IQTQL
+797 
-802 TYDYGNTLTAWS
+802 
-814 GSSEAYTV
+814 
-822 SGNTATVTGD
+822 
-832 YKVTFTLNDNYQ
+832 
-844 WKESVVGGS
+844 
-853 GQPTSTTAEYSVD
+853 
-866 WSVAP
+866 
-871 LAVSVPTGSDPDY
+871 
-884 TYDGSA
+884 
-890 QTYTFTGWTAGKNN
+890 
-904 IAPISILVAEGD
+904 
-916 TVISDAADAAAGTVS
+916 
-931 LTDAGNYTIT
+931 
-941 LSLTD
+941 
-946 TTNFV
+946 
-951 WADGGDAER
+951 
-960 EFAFTINKANNDLSV
+960 
-975 TVENWTYDD
+975 
-984 GSAVVPSVSGNN
+984 
-996 SGAAVIY
+996 
-1003 TVTGVTDTSYS
+1003 VTGVTV
-1014 RSGSWAE
+1014 SGTAITPRPGYYAYYGKTNGGAAYGSEDDLQTEAPE
-1021 VKPVNAGQYT
+1021 AAGTYHVVYVVK
-1031 LTVSVQETDNYNAD
+1031 ETDNYKGATAASEEFIISRASISPAVTINGQSSDAGWVYDGEEKTADVTGNLGKGSVTYTYAGRNHTTYGGSVQPTDAGEYTVNATIAQTD
-1045 TSESVSFTISQK
+1045 NYLGGEASLDFTISQK
-1057 GVTVALASDT
+1057 GVTVALASDKE
-1067 QYTYTGAAV
+1067 YTYTGAAV
-1076 NVVLTVDGNQVSLT
+1076 DVVLTVDGPSVNLA
-1090 DNEYFTVVSGY
+1090 DNEYFTVVSGCE
-1101 QGTDAG
+1101 GTDAG

-1115 KGNYKESG
+1115 KGNYKANG
-1123 ASDDFATAQ
+1123 TADDFATAQ
-1132 RSKEVGTW
+1132 RPQEVGTW
-1140 TIDPFAVSLPES
+1140 TIDPFAVSLPDELTKTS
-1152 EEYTTTFS
+1152 VYSYNDQFVGTRQTWNWDNYNGFGTAL
-1160 NTQQSWTWSN
+1160 QSGTPFN
-1170 YDGNDT
+1170 
-1176 VLTVDAF
+1176 V
-1183 TVSVTSEPASLS
+1183 TVSASGSGIAEGSYGSQANGQES
-1195 GCGKGDSG
+1195 GC
-1203 LYAKYAGTYTF
+1203 LFATEAGTYTF
-1214 TLALNNEDGKTNFVW
+1214 TLELTDTKNFVW
-1229 NSGTANDTADK
+1229 ASGGTDAK
-1240 TLTWTINKAVV
+1240 ELTWTIGKAEVSVDVGERQLEYDGNKKAPANIVDLNAGDTSV
-1251 TTVALGSGDDTGRQ
+1251 PSAYQNLYTITGYAAGTTSA
-1265 IARQEGVGQA
+1265 
-1275 PQISVTVNGAVGDPG
+1275 AVGTTAPNN
-1290 LFTVEGYKTGLAGSI
+1290 
-1305 ESQKPSDYGTYYVV
+1305 YGTYYVAIDLKDGDNFV
-1319 LQLTDANNYQW
+1319 WKQAEQSQDVVSGNRLFIW
-1330 AVNEADQNAAALGG
+1330 
-1344 EDTIPQE
+1344 
-1351 NTAQLWVIYQITGTV
+1351 YQITGTT
-1366 YSISIDDI
+1366 YEITIGTI
-1374 SGWEYGKDTPNLP
+1374 SGWTYGTGTPSVPTLSGDTEILQDVIENYGSAITYTYQRQGEGGQWTTVYEVSYDAGDASYLLSVVP
-1387 AIGGNTTALVSALNS
+1387 A
-1402 GATISYTFERQNGN
+1402 
-1416 GWEKV
+1416 
-1421 SFDQSAYLAAD
+1421 
-1432 GYSLTAVP
+1432 
-1440 EEVAGA
+1440 EVAGT
-1446 AGTYRV
+1446 AGTYRLIVNV
-1452 SVSVTETPDNNYSRA
+1452 SEPSSNNYA
-1467 GDVSNTFT
+1467 AIVDEYSNTFT
-1475 ISPYTLTEDD
+1475 IGQRELTDVQWSGLTGSYTGSARAASVTGVTGLATENGFSDTLQSLGLQLTYSGAAFDGTAYGENSAAPVNAGNYTVTAVLNNANYCFAEGGDTVSAEYTVSKVMLTVKANDAEVIYGGDAPAYTVTITGFVNGEDEGVLD
-1485 IAWSKLSPTYKGSA
+1485 ELPAATSA
-1499 YTYGTSADNDVY
+1499 YTKQTGV
-1511 ARYYTYSYENGSY
+1511 GS
-1524 VQSSSADAFFSLTL
+1524 VAITV
-1538 TSGGDAFTDAGS
+1538 SGGSDN
-1550 YTFTASTES
+1550 
-1559 GNYALSKDLAA
+1559 NYAFPAYSED
-1570 KTYTIARAELTI
+1570 
-1582 SVTGTYEITYGDEAP
+1582 
-1597 TQFTFGYDTLLGN
+1597 
-1610 DSAEGWG
+1610 
-1617 VTATTDYEQFDPISS
+1617 
-1632 DTVKYT
+1632 
-1638 ISIVEKDYDPNYT
+1638 NY
-1651 ISYVG
+1651 
-1656 ATLTVKAAE
+1656 ATLTVKAAQ
-1665 LTVSVNE
+1665 LTISVNG

-1681 EHPLQEG
+1681 AHSLQAG
-1688 GSESIYGN
+1688 GSNSIYGS
-1696 IVNSAVS
+1696 IVKSAVS
-1703 VNGQEISWKFATA
+1703 VNDQAISWKFATA
-1716 AFNADGTITS
+1716 AFNTDGTVTS

-1749 PNHAAQT
+1749 PNHVAQR
-1756 GSVQITIDPAELTLT
+1756 GSVQITITPAELTLT
-1771 AKDASVVYGEDFTA
+1771 ANRISVVYGEA
-1785 DTSINSY
+1785 IAESACGY
-1792 TVQIDGSAE
+1792 TVDGLVGNDAGKQAE
-1801 DTLLGSDT
+1801 LFANYTAAYSVQVNGKEYAAGVDASSYSGAVTLTNTAELNGLLPNYSVQAPVAGDLTVTGRAIRVEIGSVPNANYGAVLNATDL
-1809 KESVFGSFVPSYQAY
+1809 SVTGIQATN
-1824 VAEGD
+1824 G
-1829 TYNAG
+1829 TG
-1834 DGVTESD
+1834 DGV
-1841 YIAFDCSTP
+1841 IAGDLVQDETTGYAKYANVFTLVVKNAEGVEQTLGTALSVGVYTIEGVAGGSRTANYTITFVSGSYSVGQSTL
-1850 QLDNYTV
+1850 QVVVTGASSAVYDGAAHGYTVSVSGVNDAVVNYTV
-1857 TLQSGSFTVS
+1857 KYTDSDGEDIEGQPVDAGTYTLHIET
-1867 PRAITVEIG
+1867 
-1876 NVEQTYGDGAGG
+1876 D
-1888 YASAYSV
+1888 
-1895 AFTQPA
+1895 
-1901 AGVSG
+1901 
-1906 APIFGNDSV
+1906 DS
-1915 FTLAVYDKEGSKIV
+1915 
-1929 PDNKTDVGVY
+1929 
-1939 YIVGTAENDN
+1939 N
-1949 YAVTFSGSL
+1949 YAP
-1958 SYNAGAN
+1958 Y
-1965 NAGKYEIVARVLGNL
+1965 
-1980 DWTDPESLVYDG
+1980 VY
-1992 KQKAFTATGKYG
+1992 QT
-2004 EGENAEEV
+2004 E
-2012 SFTIT
+2012 FTIT
-2017 YQRQTGEGAYGEE
+2017 PR
-2030 TSDAPVNVGS
+2030 PVAV
-2040 YRVIAR
+2040 VW
-2046 SNDPNFT
+2046 DVP
-2053 QGLESTRTF
+2053 
-2062 AITPYTVTIDWNEEI
+2062 

-2083 EEQSGKV
+2083 EDQLSEVAAKYFVYEDGSL
-2090 SATYQPVAGDAI
+2090 SATNSVDLTVALQGGGLMADAG
-2102 ALAVTPDAEMKDAAE
+2102 TYTAEAAFE
-2117 YTLTAS
+2117 TQDGNYTLTGAANPTTS
-2123 FAEDDNALGN
+2123 
-2133 YALPGVVT
+2133 VT
-2141 QKYTIS
+2141 VS
-2147 PRRIVVTIANQ
+2147 PRHIVVTIEDQ
-2158 TVEYGEVLFADIAD
+2158 TSEYGDDLQ
-2172 TLSVKSVD
+2172 TLTATEALGTVAG
-2180 WDTTSKL
+2180 WT
-2187 PNDDKG
+2187 DDGKG
-2193 GIVDGAKPY
+2193 AIVPGDAKPY
-2202 VLALANNAVVN
+2202 NLYIQDYTGGHLAVGSHN
-2213 TDGYLDVKE
+2213 
-2222 GGYGIF
+2222 IF
-2228 GEDSEPEGLNNYTVR
+2228 GSDTEEDSAIDANYDVTFR
-2243 FVGENSQAANA
+2243 GTGSANHG
-2254 VYTVSPRNV
+2254 VYTVNSRAV
-2263 TISFGKESYTAT
+2263 TISFAKDTYTAT
-2275 YGTEEISEIKK
+2275 YGTQFDFAAAAAAVTFARGTAGTS
-2286 NIQYT
+2286 
-2291 HDGETAQVFIGDD
+2291 GEAFASGESFASVLNGTAFAVAANDY
-2304 SLESVVGSGVSIL
+2304 GVTS
-2317 SRGKEGTE
+2317 
-2325 VNEKDSYSEKAPA
+2325 AA
-2338 GSIWELYLRVGNTDE
+2338 GSAFAMQMTLGSTTAGTLSVG
-2353 STLTKDNYTFTF
+2353 NYTFTF
-2365 TDAATLTVGQRAIT
+2365 TDAATLTVQQRAIA

-2404 EKLYDYVAVT
+2404 AKLYDYVSVT

-2420 GGALVNG
+2420 GSALVNG

-2452 GTYYIVGAPIG
+2452 GTYYIVGMPIG

-2682 SGVTF
+2682 SGITF

-2712 PAGTY
+2712 PADTY

-2845 TGVGGTE
+2845 TDVGGTE

-2868 SAGQS
+2868 SAGQN

-3031 SAAEKELE
+3031 SAAEKELA
-3039 WSIEKQTLARPFI
+3039 WSIEKQTLVRPFI

-3065 PSTTMQELSGFNAE
+3065 PSTTMQELIGFDAE

-3092 YYANDT
+3092 YYANGV
-3098 SYLSAGNA
+3098 SYLQAANA

-3131 EDADAYTRLTWTIT
+3131 EDADAYTRLTWTIA
-3145 KAEFDIA
+3145 KAEFDIHNYI
-3152 DYADIQFAVGEYV
+3152 DDIQFAVGEYV
-3165 YNGQVQYPRLEDVDN
+3165 YNGQVQYPRLEDAGN

-3192 TAGNGTDAGEHTV
+3192 TAGNGTDAGDHTV
-3205 TATFALT
+3205 TARFALT

-3218 YTFAAGGNA
+3218 YTFAEGGNV
-3227 LTQKYTIDKAVISGV
+3227 LEKNYTIDKAVISDV
-3242 TWTVQR
+3242 TWTVQK
-3248 HYTYNGEDQFDVVK
+3248 HYTYDGTDQFDVVK

-3293 EGFKAG
+3293 EGFRAD
-3299 DENAKNYTLS
+3299 DENAKNYILS

-3323 YIVVGEAS
+3323 YIVVGEAT
-3331 GSHTYDGQR
+3331 GDHTYDGQR
-3340 PTPGNY
+3340 PTLTEY
-3346 GFGKVAVYGID
+3346 GFGKVSVYGID

-3365 IEVHDKADWEAN
+3365 IEVHDKEDWEAN
-3377 MRFALLDADGNE
+3377 MRFALLDADGNT

-3395 GSYIVTVTGA
+3395 GEYTVTVTGA
-3405 EDLQNYDVTRIQTGT
+3405 EKLQNYDVTRIQTGT
-3420 LEIVPKEIT
+3420 LEIIPKTIA

-3437 AVFGSETF
+3437 AAFGDEVFA
-3445 DPAKVTDV
+3445 PAEVTGV

-3458 GETIANVSFNYTYT
+3458 GEKLEDLNFLYTYT
-3472 GTADDGWTADGTLT
+3472 GTADDGWTANGTLT

-3493 YTVTVSLQGGNY
+3493 YTVNVSLQGGNY
-3505 VLAGDVSYIYK
+3505 VLTGNVSYSYK
-3516 VSPMLVDPD
+3516 VSPMLVDPAL
-3525 MVEIDDLPYTG
+3525 VEIDDLPYTG
-3536 QAQTLTKED
+3536 QAQMLTKED

-3560 SVAAESGTEVGGYR
+3560 SVAAESGTETGGYR
-3574 VTLIIGNVN
+3574 VTLIIGNAN

-3633 GGSVA
+3633 SGSVA
-3638 AIGGTEISVHI
+3638 AIGGTEISVNI
-3649 TYLFEVKDESGNWVE
+3649 TYLFEVKDESSSWVE

-3682 SDNFPAAYSEYHEFT
+3682 SDNFPAAYSDHYEFT

-3720 AHGLVLTVNGGAV
+3720 AHGLVLTVNGSAAA
-3733 SGGSIGGGAL
+3733 GGSIGGGAL
-3743 GATGTVAYALSAAEA
+3743 GATGTVAYTLGGAET
-3758 DAGTYA
+3758 DAGTYT

-3779 GETTYELTGTLV
+3779 GETAYELTGTLV

-3882 KFAATVNWGQTS
+3882 KFAAAVNWGQTS
-3894 FTYNGKDQI
+3894 FTYNGEDQSA
-3903 DSVQPSFVGVG
+3903 SVQPSFVGAG
-3914 GEEIALSVSPQALRD
+3914 GEKIALSASPQALRD

-3988 EAEVFAADEAAGRV
+3988 AAGVFAADEAAGRV
-4002 EVSLSRVPG
+4002 EISLSRVPG
-4011 MAAGAYDIYISVT
+4011 TAAGAYDIYISVT

-4042 RERAIELSITL
+4042 RERAIELSIEL

-4068 TVREVGGG
+4068 TAKEAGGG

-4081 AGITLWYEG
+4081 AGISLWYEG
-4090 KDNAGAAYASAQ
+4090 KDNAGVAYASAQ
-4102 APVNAGSYTVGVRID
+4102 APVNAGSYTVSVRID
-4117 TQDYDVSNADIVVE
+4117 TQDYDVSNADIAVE
-4131 MTIERAAAFI
+4131 MTIERAEAFI

-4155 LQRVDSGAVL
+4155 LQRVEGGAVL

-4170 ALVYSNNTFTTV
+4170 ALVYSNNTFTSV
-4182 SEGDGKTVSVDAAMS
+4182 SEGDGKVVSVDAAMS

-4219 VTIRGWTYGQSAN
+4219 VSIHGWTYGQSAN

-4251 TTNAGAAY
+4251 TTNAGAPY

-4325 DTITSVRYAGEGY
+4325 GNISSVRYEGEGY

-4446 YASFEAEESFTV
+4446 YASFEAEASFTV
-4458 ARRLVAAPTLG
+4458 ARRLVSAPTLG

-4539 DLADGEQI
+4539 DLIEGEQI

-4607 DGAADE
+4607 DGRADE
-4613 RQNYALAPAGL
+4613 RRNHALAPAGL

>member
-10 ALICAAALCC
+10 VLICAAALCC
-20 AAVGGVLLARQPAH
+20 AAIGGVLLARQPAH

-1656 ATLTVKAAE
+1656 AALTVKAAG
-1665 LTVSVNE
+1665 LTISVNE

-1681 EHPLQEG
+1681 AHSLQEG
-1688 GSESIYGN
+1688 GSNSIYDS

-1703 VNGQEISWKFATA
+1703 VNDQEISWKFATA
-1716 AFNADGTITS
+1716 AFDADGVITS

-1749 PNHAAQT
+1749 PNHAAQR
-1756 GSVQITIDPAELTLT
+1756 GSVQIAIAPAELTLT

-1809 KESVFGSFVPSYQAY
+1809 KESVLGSFVPSYQAY

-1834 DGVTESD
+1834 DGVTESG

-1876 NVEQTYGDGAGG
+1876 DLQQTYGD
-1888 YASAYSV
+1888 SATAFVYSV
-1895 AFTQPA
+1895 TLTSVGATGNAIFSQDSE
-1901 AGVSG
+1901 AG
-1906 APIFGNDSV
+1906 V
-1915 FTLAVYDKEGSKIV
+1915 FTLAVYQVGAEGGAGSSFV

-1949 YAVTFSGSL
+1949 YAVTFRGSL
-1958 SYNAGAN
+1958 NYSGGTN

-2077 TLVYNG
+2077 KLVYNG

-2090 SATYQPVAGDAI
+2090 SATYQTVAGDSI

-2123 FAEDDNALGN
+2123 FAEDDNTLGN

-2147 PRRIVVTIANQ
+2147 PRHIVVTIEDQ
-2158 TVEYGEVLFADIAD
+2158 TSEYGDDLQ
-2172 TLSVKSVD
+2172 TL
-2180 WDTTSKL
+2180 TATEKL
-2187 PNDDKG
+2187 GTVTGWTNDGKG
-2193 GIVDGAKPY
+2193 AIVPGDAKPY
-2202 VLALANNAVVN
+2202 RLYIQGYTGGHLAVGSYYINGSTAEEGAVIDANYYVEFS
-2213 TDGYLDVKE
+2213 DGTE
-2222 GGYGIF
+2222 
-2228 GEDSEPEGLNNYTVR
+2228 S
-2243 FVGENSQAANA
+2243 ANHG
-2254 VYTVSPRNV
+2254 VYTVTPRAV
-2263 TISFGKESYTAT
+2263 TISFAEDTYTAT
-2275 YGTEEISEIKK
+2275 YGTQFDFDAVADQVQFTRGTGGASGSAFA
-2286 NIQYT
+2286 
-2291 HDGETAQVFIGDD
+2291 DGESFA
-2304 SLESVVGSGVSIL
+2304 SVLGETQFAVIA
-2317 SRGKEGTE
+2317 EG
-2325 VNEKDSYSEKAPA
+2325 YSVASAA
-2338 GSIWELYLRVGNTDE
+2338 GSAFTMQMQLGNMAAGPLSVG
-2353 STLTKDNYTFTF
+2353 NYTFTF

-2379 VAIGNIPGAGED
+2379 VTI
-2391 ELLYGT
+2391 
-2397 GAVADAY
+2397 AD
-2404 EKLYDYVAVT
+2404 KTDI
-2414 PGAGVS
+2414 
-2420 GGALVNG
+2420 
-2427 DTEESVFSLT
+2427 
-2437 VYGTDVVVPDDKTPA
+2437 VYGTDAVANTQLTATAALASGSGEAIVGDTVVYSLAVYDADKNEVTRGSATPA
-2452 GTYYIVGAPIG
+2452 GEYFIVGKAENN
-2463 GNYDITFT
+2463 NYAITFVGSQNYEGT
-2471 GSAVYDGKSAGTFII
+2471 GDAGLFEIII
-2486 SVNGDATSGISVFT
+2486 SADGIRVTITNDGATV
-2500 DDAKQAVFTYDG
+2500 TYTG
-2512 EEHYLLLTGAGYGAY
+2512 EPYYLLLTGDAQYGPN
-2527 GRLGELAMADGLNL
+2527 GSLGDLANTLGITANAANGTDG
-2541 RAAVNNVEWNVTQN
+2541 

-2598 YYIVYMPDNLNYA
+2598 YYIVYLPDNLNYA

-2687 TYYSDDTYAE
+2687 TYYSDNTYAE

-2712 PAGTY
+2712 PADTY

-2845 TGVGGTE
+2845 TNVGGTE

-2868 SAGQS
+2868 SAGQN

-3065 PSTTMQELSGFNAE
+3065 PSTTMQELIDFNAE

-3145 KAEFDIA
+3145 KEVFPTAG
-3152 DYADIQFAVGEYV
+3152 FAFTDETFT
-3165 YNGQVQYPRLEDVDN
+3165 YNGLWQHPAIAS
-3180 LPSGVRLVGYEV
+3180 LPDGLQPVLSS
-3192 TAGNGTDAGEHTV
+3192 NGTYYTV
-3205 TATFALT
+3205 TAEEGIAAGVDAGTHTVSVTLYLT
-3212 GSHADN
+3212 GTYAQN
-3218 YTFAAGGNA
+3218 YTLQAGEDISQI
-3227 LTQKYTIDKAVISGV
+3227 TISEEYTIDKAVISGV

-3248 HYTYNGEDQFDVVK
+3248 HYTYNGTDQFDVVK

-3323 YIVVGEAS
+3323 YIVVGEAA
-3331 GSHTYDGQR
+3331 GSHIYDGLR
-3340 PTPGNY
+3340 PTLTEY

-3405 EDLQNYDVTRIQTGT
+3405 EFLQNYAVTRIQTGT
-3420 LEIVPKEIT
+3420 LKIEPAAIT
-3429 ITGFDSPG
+3429 IEAISSPG
-3437 AVFGSETF
+3437 AAFGDDTF
-3445 DPAKVTDV
+3445 GPAAVTAVD
-3453 SGLVE
+3453 GLVN
-3458 GETIANVSFNYTYT
+3458 GETIGELNFLYTYT

-3486 NEMHAGS
+3486 SEMHAGS
-3493 YTVTVSLQGGNY
+3493 YTVNVSLQGGNY
-3505 VLAGDVSYIYK
+3505 VLTGNVSYSYK
-3516 VSPMLVDPD
+3516 VSPMLVDPAL
-3525 MVEIDDLPYTG
+3525 VEIDDLPYTG

-3574 VTLIIGNVN
+3574 VTLIIGNAN

-3605 AAQAEDISVSLPQVS
+3605 EAQAEDISVSLPQVS
-3620 ITHWGETA
+3620 ITHWGKTA

-3638 AIGGTEISVHI
+3638 AIGGTEISVNI
-3649 TYLFEVKDESGNWVE
+3649 TYLFEVKDESGSWVE

-3720 AHGLVLTVNGGAV
+3720 AHGLVLTVNGSAAA
-3733 SGGSIGGGAL
+3733 GGSIGGGAL

-3758 DAGTYA
+3758 DAGTYT

-3779 GETTYELTGTLV
+3779 GETAYELTGTLV

-3882 KFAATVNWGQTS
+3882 KFAAAVNWGQTS
-3894 FTYNGKDQI
+3894 FTYNGEDQSA
-3903 DSVQPSFVGVG
+3903 SVQPSFIGVG

-3976 EQTLTYTLAPSE
+3976 EQSLTYTLAPSE
-3988 EAEVFAADEAAGRV
+3988 AAGVFAADEAAGRV

-4011 MAAGAYDIYISVT
+4011 TAAGAYDIYISVT

-4068 TVREVGGG
+4068 TVREVGGD

-4081 AGITLWYEG
+4081 AGISLWYEG
-4090 KDNAGAAYASAQ
+4090 KDNAGVAYASAQ

-4117 TQDYDVSNADIVVE
+4117 TQDYDVSNANITVE
-4131 MTIERAAAFI
+4131 MIIGRAAAFI

-4155 LQRVDSGAVL
+4155 LQRVEGGAAL

-4170 ALVYSNNTFTTV
+4170 ALVYSNNTFTSV

-4219 VTIRGWTYGQSAN
+4219 VTIHGWTYGQSAN

-4325 DTITSVRYAGEGY
+4325 GNISSVRYEGEGY

-4397 SPVLT
+4397 LPVLT

-4422 AWNSDTAPSKAGSYK
+4422 DWNSDTAPSKAGSYK
-4437 VTAHISAEG
+4437 VTAHISAAG
-4446 YASFEAEESFTV
+4446 YVSFEAEASFTV
-4458 ARRLVAAPTLG
+4458 ARRLVSAPTLG
-4469 DTGGRTASSV
+4469 DTGERTASSV

-4539 DLADGEQI
+4539 DLAEGEQI
-4547 AGDIALTWEVTL
+4547 AGDIALAWEVTL

-4566 LIILLFIL
+4566 LIVLLLIL

-4579 VLLIVFAK
+4579 ALLVVFAK

-4613 RQNYALAPAGL
+4613 RRNHALAPAGL

-4662 KAERAEEAVQEAAAA
+4662 KAERAEEAAQAAAAA

-4682 LQAENAQEA
+4682 LQDENVQAENAQEA

>member
-20 AAVGGVLLARQPAH
+20 AAIGGVLLARPAAEVRAEMGDLAIASVDGQIYDINTIDEIKEMLTVTRVGADGQARPIDEDEYTLTIEYEGEEVTMVNGIFPESYFGTDGNRTSAEFTLTVKDASDKTATTTVTVQWAPDPNQIVKI
-34 AAAGDVTALEIV
+34 AATYDEDKENEQVKSYTPIGNLNGLTIYSLTVQQVRDGVPGTEMYGNREFLGDLSAERDTVSGTQYNKDVTIRYTGNENLLV
-46 IPDNTRFYV
+46 NSC
-55 FEDLADV
+55 
-62 KGKITVNAEIE
+62 TVT
-73 GGSSRQLDA
+73 
-82 SEYVLSVQD
+82 V
-91 RGDMTEDNGQTFG
+91 T
-104 NTAAGTYTLI
+104 
-114 VEPADGVQTAG
+114 
-125 DVRGTKAIEV
+125 
-135 RIDEV
+135 
-140 IGIEAVYDATAGQTV
+140 GIEAVNPSSILVISTTGATTDVGSTFTTISSEYTYTVMYEDGGMGTVLWDNSKFAIDYYTYQENSYVLDSDKEAFDWTHPSGREQVVLHYTECGKTVDSSVITVQLNKTPYSPLSLSASNGQLTTEGRYGEELQLIYQFAADEEGQAVGSPWIVAFQQFNNEAVQITSVEKAEDDEFSAEDLINNTAG
-155 FPHTPYNELQ
+155 
-165 NYITVSLVY
+165 TVSL
-174 AGGRRLSTNDYVLS
+174 
-188 GDMIAPAQI
+188 
-197 EGGGN
+197 
-202 IYDVELNV
+202 
-210 TYNGENFAGEEE
+210 
-222 NRKCTVTI
+222 
-230 TGVTSVAP
+230 
-238 ARITLNG
+238 
-245 NRPTSRSGE
+245 
-254 AFDEV
+254 
-259 QGGLTFTVNYT
+259 T
-270 DFGSN
+270 D
-275 SEVHWN
+275 
-281 AENFQWYYTKYENGV
+281 
-296 YEVVTDGTKT
+296 
-306 AFDWETSNGG
+306 
-316 LERIAFTYTEGGATI
+316 
-331 PNDSSTGSIIE
+331 
-342 SGGKKYYY
+342 
-350 VEIQLLKEPYPELDI
+350 
-365 VTEYGAYSH
+365 
-374 GNLVADLPYKYDE
+374 
-387 DGAGQE
+387 
-393 QIVSL
+393 
-398 GQQSTIPFNHEIVSI
+398 
-413 TSVMWQASQGNSQ
+413 
-426 DITENAVVLKGGEQT
+426 
-441 GEVSLTEVGTYT
+441 VGTYT
-453 ITLTLVNDM
+453 VTLTISGG
-462 YYWSSLGENGDNFIT
+462 YYWNVGEGTPSEIT

-492 FTGKTKNDAGVAK
+492 FTGETENDAGEAK
-505 SGWTYGGSVTE
+505 DGWTYGGNVTE

-521 LFVGETE
+521 LSVGETDI
-528 VLTVT
+528 LTVT
-533 GNYGDGDVTYHFLNA
+533 GNYGDGEVTYHFLDA
-548 DGGEIGT
+548 EGSEIGT

-584 PGDGTS
+584 PDDGTS

-596 PFIVGKQ
+596 PFIIGKQ

-611 TPASGGVQTVFD
+611 TPASDGVQTVFN
-623 YKAYEDKALTADEN
+623 YKAYTGKALTADEN
-637 DPDNRYKIVTNAGG
+637 DLDNRYKIVTNAVG
-651 TDVGNYDVV
+651 TDVGNYNVV
-660 LQLDD
+660 LQLDA
-665 RNNYRWAG
+665 RNNYRWEG
-673 KTADLSG
+673 KTAELSG
-680 ADFDDSD
+680 ADFDNSD
-687 DFAQTT
+687 AFAKTT
-693 VKFRI
+693 VTFRI
-698 VKAENSLTVTISGW
+698 VKAENELTVNISGW
-712 TYGDNAA
+712 TYGETASE
-719 QPSPTVTFGEPSYTY
+719 PSFSASFGEPNHTY
-734 YRVTNT
+734 YRLTGT
-740 GRELVQDIAVAGAGD
+740 GREPVEDIAMAGAGD
-755 YVVVATVANTDNYG
+755 YVVVATIENTDNYG

-774 AWVDTVAE
+774 AWGDTVAE

-797 IQTQL
+797 IQTQR
-802 TYDYGNTLTAWS
+802 TYDYGNTLTAWN

-822 SGNTATVTGD
+822 SGNTETVTGD
-832 YKVTFTLNDNYQ
+832 YTVTFTLNDNYQ

-853 GQPTSTTAEYSVD
+853 GQPASTTAEYSVD

-871 LAVSVPTGSDPDY
+871 LAISVPTGSDPND

-904 IAPISILVAEGD
+904 IAPISVLVEEGEA
-916 TVISDAADAAAGTVS
+916 VISDAADAAAGTVR
-931 LTDAGNYTIT
+931 LTDAGSYTIT

-1014 RSGSWAE
+1014 QSGSWPE

-1031 LTVSVQETDNYNAD
+1031 LTASVQETDNYNAD

-1057 GVTVALASDT
+1057 GVTVGFASDKE
-1067 QYTYTGAAV
+1067 YTYTGAAV
-1076 NVVLTVDGNQVSLT
+1076 DVVLTVDDLSVDLA
-1090 DNEYFTVVSGY
+1090 DNEYFTVVNGCA
-1101 QGTDAG
+1101 GTDAG

-1115 KGNYKESG
+1115 KGNYKENG
-1123 ASDDFATAQ
+1123 AADDFATAQ

-1140 TIDPFAVSLPES
+1140 TIDPFAVSLPDELAKTS
-1152 EEYTTTFS
+1152 VYSYNGQFVG
-1160 NTQQSWTWSN
+1160 TQQTWKWDN
-1170 YDGNDT
+1170 YNGFGTALQSGTPFN
-1176 VLTVDAF
+1176 V
-1183 TVSVTSEPASLS
+1183 TVSASGSGIAEGGYGSQANGQES
-1195 GCGKGDSG
+1195 GC
-1203 LYAKYAGTYTF
+1203 LFATEAGTYTF
-1214 TLALNNEDGKTNFVW
+1214 TLELTDTKNFVW
-1229 NSGTANDTADK
+1229 ASGGTDAK
-1240 TLTWTINKAVV
+1240 ELTWTIGKAEVSVDVGEQQLEYDGNKKAPANIVDLNAGDTSV
-1251 TTVALGSGDDTGRQ
+1251 PSAYQNLYTITGYAAGTTST
-1265 IARQEGVGQA
+1265 EVGTEA
-1275 PQISVTVNGAVGDPG
+1275 PND
-1290 LFTVEGYKTGLAGSI
+1290 F
-1305 ESQKPSDYGTYYVV
+1305 GTYYVAIDLKDGDNFV
-1319 LQLTDANNYQW
+1319 WKQAEQSQDVVSGNRLFIW
-1330 AVNEADQNAAALGG
+1330 
-1344 EDTIPQE
+1344 
-1351 NTAQLWVIYQITGTV
+1351 YQITGTT
-1366 YSISIDDI
+1366 YEITIGTI
-1374 SGWEYGKDTPNLP
+1374 SGWTYGTGTPSVPTLSGDTEILQDVIENYDSAITYTYQRQGEGGQWTTVYEVSYDAGDASYLLSVVP
-1387 AIGGNTTALVSALNS
+1387 A
-1402 GATISYTFERQNGN
+1402 
-1416 GWEKV
+1416 
-1421 SFDQSAYLAAD
+1421 
-1432 GYSLTAVP
+1432 
-1440 EEVAGA
+1440 EVADT
-1446 AGTYRV
+1446 AGTYRLIVDV
-1452 SVSVTETPDNNYSRA
+1452 SAPSSNNYA
-1467 GDVSNTFT
+1467 PIVDEYSNPFT
-1475 ISPYTLTEDD
+1475 ISPYTLKEDD
-1485 IAWSKLSPTYKGSA
+1485 IAWSEKSFTYKGSA

-1511 ARYYTYSYENGSY
+1511 ARHYTYSYENGSY

-1749 PNHAAQT
+1749 PNHVAQR
-1756 GSVQITIDPAELTLT
+1756 GSVQIAITPAELTLT

-1824 VAEGD
+1824 VVEGD

-1834 DGVTESD
+1834 DGVTESG

-1867 PRAITVEIG
+1867 PRAITVTIED
-1876 NVEQTYGDGAGG
+1876 VQQTYGDGAGD
-1888 YASAYSV
+1888 YASAYTV

-1901 AGVSG
+1901 AGVSET
-1906 APIFGNDSV
+1906 PIFGNDSV
-1915 FTLAVYDKEGSKIV
+1915 FTLAVYDEEGSQIV
-1929 PDNKTDVGVY
+1929 PDNKTNVGVY
-1939 YIVGTAENDN
+1939 YIVGSSSNDN

-1958 SYNAGAN
+1958 SYSSGTN

-1980 DWTDPESLVYDG
+1980 DWTDPDSLEYDG
-1992 KQKAFTATGKYG
+1992 TKKVFTATGKYG

-2040 YRVIAR
+2040 YKVIAR
-2046 SNDPNFT
+2046 SDDPNFT

-2062 AITPYTVTIDWNEEI
+2062 TITPYTVTIDWNEEI

-2147 PRRIVVTIANQ
+2147 PRPIKVTIENK
-2158 TVEYGEVLFADIAD
+2158 TSEYGDALK
-2172 TLSVKSVD
+2172 TLTATETLGKVTGWTD
-2180 WDTTSKL
+2180 
-2187 PNDDKG
+2187 G
-2193 GIVDGAKPY
+2193 GKDAIVPGDAKPY
-2202 VLALANNAVVN
+2202 NLYIQDYTGGHLAVGSHN
-2213 TDGYLDVKE
+2213 
-2222 GGYGIF
+2222 IF
-2228 GEDSEPEGLNNYTVR
+2228 GSDTEEGDAIDANYDVTFR
-2243 FVGENSQAANA
+2243 GTGSANHG
-2254 VYTVSPRNV
+2254 VYTVNSRAV
-2263 TISFGKESYTAT
+2263 TIEFAQDEYTAT
-2275 YGTEEISEIKK
+2275 YGTQFDFAAAANAVTFARGTAGTSGSAFA
-2286 NIQYT
+2286 
-2291 HDGETAQVFIGDD
+2291 DGESFA
-2304 SLESVVGSGVSIL
+2304 SVLGETQFAVIA
-2317 SRGKEGTE
+2317 EG
-2325 VNEKDSYSEKAPA
+2325 YSVTSAA
-2338 GSIWELYLRVGNTDE
+2338 GSAFTMQMQLGNTAAGTLRVG
-2353 STLTKDNYTFTF
+2353 NYTFTF
-2365 TDAATLTVGQRAIT
+2365 TDTAGLTVGQRAIAVT
-2379 VAIGNIPGAGED
+2379 IADKTDIV
-2391 ELLYGT
+2391 YGT
-2397 GAVADAY
+2397 DAVANTQLTATAA
-2404 EKLYDYVAVT
+2404 LA
-2414 PGAGVS
+2414 S
-2420 GGALVNG
+2420 GTGEAIVNG
-2427 DTEESVFSLT
+2427 DTEVYSLA
-2437 VYGTDVVVPDDKTPA
+2437 VYDADKNEVTRGTTTPA
-2452 GTYYIVGAPIG
+2452 GEYFIVGKAENN
-2463 GNYDITFT
+2463 NYAITFI
-2471 GSAVYDGKSAGTFII
+2471 GSQDYNGT
-2486 SVNGDATSGISVFT
+2486 GDAGLFEIVVSADGIRVEVKNDGAT
-2500 DDAKQAVFTYDG
+2500 VTYTG
-2512 EEHYLLLTGAGYGAY
+2512 EPYYLLLTGDAQYGPNGSLGDLANTLGLGAY
-2527 GRLGELAMADGLNL
+2527 
-2541 RAAVNNVEWNVTQN
+2541 AVNADWTDG
-2555 NPFLWQFSFTDSTTT
+2555 NPFLWEFRLNDENGDAITSLTDVKDDA
-2570 GSDGMPQFTSSVA
+2570 GSA
-2583 SIKDVTTQ
+2583 
-2591 NGGVYTV
+2591 YTV
-2598 YYIVYMPDNLNYA
+2598 WYKVYLPSVTSYA
-2611 AATGSFTV
+2611 AKAGTFTV
-2619 KVEQATNEWANE
+2619 TIAKAENGWTEHYE
-2631 DEYGHEGWAYNE
+2631 HTGWAYKGTESGGNINL
-2643 QEADASETNPL
+2643 A
-2654 FDGLETGSQFT
+2654 FDGLETGSRFT
-2665 APQAVFG
+2665 PAAAEF
-2672 TAYNQADGTV
+2672 GTV
-2682 SGVTF
+2682 SY
-2687 TYYSDDTYAE
+2687 TYYGSRSGSGTEDDPYVYGDEKAK
-2697 SARIADP
+2697 D
-2704 DTFFTYNT
+2704 FFNNDT

-2717 YVKVEVAGTDN
+2717 YVKVEVAGTKN
-2728 YTGLTGYYELVVS
+2728 YTALTDHHQLVVS
-2741 KHILSVRWN
+2741 KHV
-2750 PENLTV
+2750 LTV
-2756 DDGLSGTSV
+2756 GWVERNVPLGTTQNTLTGYDTALMSLNEYAPELTLGTVSSQDKTLQVTFADTTAGTFYVTLALSDGANYAWMNPLSSNEELCRVSFSV
-2765 LGYNDRFMTYVAA
+2765 A
-2778 DLTVT
+2778 
-2783 ASGTSFTAEKPAN
+2783 
-2796 TGRYGATFIIKDELL
+2796 L
-2811 ANYEWANADGNDA
+2811 ANNE
-2824 ANCTIYFTVS
+2824 
-2834 EAENVVTVTIT
+2834 VTIT
-2845 TGVGGTE
+2845 AD
-2852 GWTYGDSVTF
+2852 GWTYGDVVTV
-2862 AAYQLG
+2862 ALPG
-2868 SAGQS
+2868 ESAGAADR
-2873 GTIVVT
+2873 IVIT
-2879 ATSMQSVSY
+2879 ATHVPGDDNSNVQIAY
-2888 AYARDV
+2888 AYD
-2894 AGVTDGSDS
+2894 DGAATEDTANGLSY
-2903 RLVYNISA
+2903 VMGT
-2911 LPTDAGTYWVRA
+2911 LPTQAGTYWVRVL
-2923 YVTGDIDEGYGNKA
+2923 VTGDDTYAMGEA
-2937 GYAKFTVAKYQV
+2937 YAKFTIEKFQV
-2949 AVPTAGALLGGD
+2949 AVPEAGAESSFTYD
-2961 GGVYDGS
+2961 GGVKTYKAEIGAYDWADETTCTAALVKLANGS
-2968 VHTYLPTLDG
+2968 TETV
-2978 FTWDTNN
+2978 FTVT
-2985 YGMAVLTLD
+2985 
-2994 NGEQVILRVSG
+2994 G
-3005 NRAIDAGGHTAKV
+3005 NRAINAGSYTAAYVLADADNYEWASSWNEEFSWVIAKAQLARPTIGSSGTDFIQTEYDPDVTKQLLAGFDPVTMSFEGATVGAAYYPEGGSSYLYAENAGTYEITLGIK
-3018 SPVDPDNY
+3018 DPDNY
-3026 VWDDG
+3026 EWKDG
-3031 SAAEKELE
+3031 
-3039 WSIEKQTLARPFI
+3039 P
-3052 GEDGKYSLTTTYS
+3052 
-3065 PSTTMQELSGFNAE
+3065 
-3079 VMGFAG
+3079 
-3085 AAYGSSY
+3085 
-3092 YYANDT
+3092 DT
-3098 SYLSAGNA
+3098 A
-3106 GEYWISISLKYPQ
+3106 K
-3119 NYQWATGDGYNG
+3119 TV
-3131 EDADAYTRLTWTIT
+3131 LTWTIA
-3145 KAEFDIA
+3145 KAEFDIHNYI
-3152 DYADIQFAVGEYV
+3152 DDIQFAVGEYV
-3165 YNGQVQYPRLEDVDN
+3165 YNGQVQYPRLEDAGN

-3192 TAGNGTDAGEHTV
+3192 TAGNGTDAGAHTV

-3323 YIVVGEAS
+3323 YIVVGEAT
-3331 GSHTYDGQR
+3331 GAHTYDGQR
-3340 PTPGNY
+3340 PTPTEY
-3346 GFGKVAVYGID
+3346 GFGKVAVYDID

-3377 MRFALLDADGNE
+3377 MMFALLDADGNE

-3405 EDLQNYDVTRIQTGT
+3405 ENLQNYDVTRIQTGT

-3437 AVFGSETF
+3437 AAFGDDVFES
-3445 DPAKVTDV
+3445 AAVTAVD
-3453 SGLVE
+3453 GLVN
-3458 GETIANVSFNYTYT
+3458 GETIDVLNFLYTYT

-3516 VSPMLVDPD
+3516 VSPMLVDPGL
-3525 MVEIDDLPYTG
+3525 VEIDDLPYTG

-3597 TDRTWYIV
+3597 TDRTWRIV
-3605 AAQAEDISVSLPQVS
+3605 EALAEDISVSLPQVS

-3638 AIGGTEISVHI
+3638 AIGGTEISVNI
-3649 TYLFEVKDESGNWVE
+3649 TYLFEVKDESGSWVE

-3720 AHGLVLTVNGGAV
+3720 AHGLVLTVNGSAAA
-3733 SGGSIGGGAL
+3733 GGSIGGGAL

-3758 DAGTYA
+3758 DAGTYT

-3779 GETTYELTGTLV
+3779 GETAYELTGTLV

-3838 MVDAGEYTFTVTG
+3838 MTDAGEYTFTVAG

-3882 KFAATVNWGQTS
+3882 KFAAAVNWGQTS
-3894 FTYNGKDQI
+3894 FTYNGEDQSA
-3903 DSVQPSFVGVG
+3903 SVQPSFIGVG
-3914 GEEIALSVSPQALRD
+3914 GEEIVLSVQPQALQD
-3929 FGTYTFEVVIG
+3929 FGTYTVAAVIG
-3940 EELKNYE
+3940 AELKNYE
-3947 LSNTEAQIFIAKLPV
+3947 LSNTTAQIFIAKLPV

-3988 EAEVFAADEAAGRV
+3988 AAEVFAADEAAGRV

-4011 MAAGAYDIYISVT
+4011 TAAGAYDIYISVT

-4042 RERAIELSITL
+4042 RERAIELSIEL

-4068 TVREVGGG
+4068 IAKEVGGG

-4090 KDNAGAAYASAQ
+4090 KDNAGNAYASAQ

-4117 TQDYDVSNADIVVE
+4117 TQDYDVSNANITVE
-4131 MTIERAAAFI
+4131 MTIERAEAFI

-4155 LQRVDSGAVL
+4155 LQRVEGGAVL

-4182 SEGDGKTVSVDAAMS
+4182 SEGDGKVVSVDAAAS
-4197 CNYKAAHAEVTIS
+4197 CNYKAAHAEVTIT

-4219 VTIRGWTYGQSAN
+4219 VSIHGWTYGQSAN

-4367 SDSFSITQGTLAPG
+4367 SDSFSITQGTLAPD
-4381 SVSLTIEGWT
+4381 SVRLTIEGWT

-4437 VTAHISAEG
+4437 VTAHISAAG
-4446 YASFEAEESFTV
+4446 YASFEAEASFTV

-4539 DLADGEQI
+4539 DLAEGEQI
-4547 AGDIALTWEVTL
+4547 AGDIALAWEVTL

-4579 VLLIVFAK
+4579 ALLVVFAK

-4599 QQGAESGA
+4599 EKSAESGA

-4662 KAERAEEAVQEAAAA
+4662 KAERAEEAAQAAAAA

-4682 LQAENAQEA
+4682 LQAENAQAA

>member
-10 ALICAAALCC
+10 VLICAAALCC
-20 AAVGGVLLARQPAH
+20 AAIGGVLLARPA
-34 AAAGDVTALEIV
+34 AEVRAEVG
-46 IPDNTRFYV
+46 
-55 FEDLADV
+55 DLAIASVDGQIYDINTIDEIKEMLTVTRVGADGQARPISEDEEYTLTIEYEGEEVAMENGIFPENYFGTDGNRTSADFTLTV
-62 KGKITVNAEIE
+62 K
-73 GGSSRQLDA
+73 DA
-82 SEYVLSVQD
+82 SDKTASTTVTVQWAPNTGYAKLSIVPAANASAIYPYTGLTSLASN
-91 RGDMTEDNGQTFG
+91 RYIAVYLL
-104 NTAAGTYTLI
+104 TA
-114 VEPADGVQTAG
+114 E
-125 DVRGTKAIEV
+125 EV
-135 RIDEV
+135 RDGKTTSGFSPV
-140 IGIEAVYDATAGQTV
+140 GAV
-155 FPHTPYNELQ
+155 
-165 NYITVSLVY
+165 S
-174 AGGRRLSTNDYVLS
+174 LS
-188 GDMIAPAQI
+188 GDLGAPDDAVLGTKY
-197 EGGGN
+197 E
-202 IYDVELNV
+202 VELEAEYTGSENVLFDTCRYTVLVTPAAPTSLLYNIDGSTVHKSANGAYTGIVAGDTIEDIVKSDLNFNVSYALGFRTIDGTDVHIKDYEYCDENGTVDGTAESFAWGEDGYVYMKV
-210 TYNGENFAGEEE
+210 TYVECGVTQTAVVGFQLTQSPVTPYDITAENAAAEEQPADRPYGEEQYALVYQYSRVEGEAGEGSPW
-222 NRKCTVTI
+222 TVSFANI
-230 TGVTSVAP
+230 DTSVAK
-238 ARITLNG
+238 ITQVTKAG
-245 NRPTSRSGE
+245 DDS
-254 AFDEV
+254 FD
-259 QGGLTFTVNYT
+259 G
-270 DFGSN
+270 
-275 SEVHWN
+275 SEVIA
-281 AENFQWYYTKYENGV
+281 AEANS
-296 YEVVTDGTKT
+296 VT
-306 AFDWETSNGG
+306 
-316 LERIAFTYTEGGATI
+316 
-331 PNDSSTGSIIE
+331 
-342 SGGKKYYY
+342 
-350 VEIQLLKEPYPELDI
+350 
-365 VTEYGAYSH
+365 
-374 GNLVADLPYKYDE
+374 
-387 DGAGQE
+387 
-393 QIVSL
+393 
-398 GQQSTIPFNHEIVSI
+398 
-413 TSVMWQASQGNSQ
+413 
-426 DITENAVVLKGGEQT
+426 
-441 GEVSLTEVGTYT
+441 LTDVGTYT
-453 ITLTLVNDM
+453 ISLTLQSGGYSWAGMDAATRT
-462 YYWSSLGENGDNFIT
+462 IT
-477 YTVTIIPAEL
+477 YTVVIEQAEL
-487 DLGVS
+487 VGTE
-492 FTGKTKNDAGVAK
+492 FTFGG
-505 SGWTYGGSVTE
+505 GWTYGE
-516 TANGT
+516 EAN
-521 LFVGETE
+521 LPAEIKLVSRVGE
-528 VLTVT
+528 
-533 GNYGDGDVTYHFLNA
+533 D
-548 DGGEIGT
+548 
-555 TIPTNAGNYY
+555 
-565 VYVSVAASAD
+565 
-575 GRFAASSMK
+575 
-584 PGDGTS
+584 
-590 YTEWAV
+590 
-596 PFIVGKQ
+596 
-603 EVSPYTET
+603 
-611 TPASGGVQTVFD
+611 
-623 YKAYEDKALTADEN
+623 
-637 DPDNRYKIVTNAGG
+637 
-651 TDVGNYDVV
+651 
-660 LQLDD
+660 
-665 RNNYRWAG
+665 
-673 KTADLSG
+673 
-680 ADFDDSD
+680 
-687 DFAQTT
+687 TT
-693 VKFRI
+693 VSF
-698 VKAENSLTVTISGW
+698 APPAGATIK
-712 TYGDNAA
+712 
-719 QPSPTVTFGEPSYTY
+719 VTFTGTPNGGAQQTYSYTY
-734 YRVTNT
+734 TQGSEPSVTPGTNVPSLAGSYTVYVEVT
-740 GRELVQDIAVAGAGD
+740 GM
-755 YVVVATVANTDNYG
+755 ANYADVTFANSG
-769 TYKDG
+769 TNKDFKQ
-774 AWVDTVAE
+774 E
-782 AQFTIARQGVDLPSG
+782 EFTIARKAVALPELQDENDKQENEELGV
-797 IQTQL
+797 I
-802 TYDYGNTLTAWS
+802 DYPYTGSEITVDYTSETDTAIS
-814 GSSEAYTV
+814 
-822 SGNTATVTGD
+822 
-832 YKVTFTLNDNYQ
+832 
-844 WKESVVGGS
+844 GGS
-853 GQPTSTTAEYSVD
+853 YAASGTTKST
-866 WSVAP
+866 
-871 LAVSVPTGSDPDY
+871 
-884 TYDGSA
+884 
-890 QTYTFTGWTAGKNN
+890 
-904 IAPISILVAEGD
+904 
-916 TVISDAADAAAGTVS
+916 AAG
-931 LTDAGNYTIT
+931 D
-941 LSLTD
+941 
-946 TTNFV
+946 
-951 WADGGDAER
+951 
-960 EFAFTINKANNDLSV
+960 
-975 TVENWTYDD
+975 
-984 GSAVVPSVSGNN
+984 
-996 SGAAVIY
+996 Y
-1003 TVTGVTDTSYS
+1003 TVT
-1014 RSGSWAE
+1014 
-1021 VKPVNAGQYT
+1021 
-1031 LTVSVQETDNYNAD
+1031 
-1045 TSESVSFTISQK
+1045 F
-1057 GVTVALASDT
+1057 ALADKNNT
-1067 QYTYTGAAV
+1067 R
-1076 NVVLTVDGNQVSLT
+1076 
-1090 DNEYFTVVSGY
+1090 
-1101 QGTDAG
+1101 
-1107 SYTATIAW
+1107 W
-1115 KGNYKESG
+1115 
-1123 ASDDFATAQ
+1123 ASET
-1132 RSKEVGTW
+1132 
-1140 TIDPFAVSLPES
+1140 LP
-1152 EEYTTTFS
+1152 TT
-1160 NTQQSWTWSN
+1160 
-1170 YDGNDT
+1170 
-1176 VLTVDAF
+1176 
-1183 TVSVTSEPASLS
+1183 PA
-1195 GCGKGDSG
+1195 
-1203 LYAKYAGTYTF
+1203 
-1214 TLALNNEDGKTNFVW
+1214 ED
-1229 NSGTANDTADK
+1229 DTADK
-1240 TLTWTINKAVV
+1240 TLTWYIVKADNEITGVSAPGWTYGGAVNTPQITGSTFAENTHGLSDWSAATITYRYNGAAFPVPADTLGWNV
-1251 TTVALGSGDDTGRQ
+1251 GEYTYTITYAGNDNINAATYTGTFTVAK
-1265 IARQEGVGQA
+1265 GQA
-1275 PQISVTVNGAVGDPG
+1275 VIDGTPTIDGWTYGGTANTPSGVTGVTVSGTAITPRPGYYAYYGETNGGVS
-1290 LFTVEGYKTGLAGSI
+1290 YGSNT
-1305 ESQKPSDYGTYYVV
+1305 EPVKDVPTDAGTYYVV
-1319 LQLTDANNYQW
+1319 YVVEDEDTDNYTGATGAAAEFTISRKQIAKPAYESAAGVSGNAYTSTYNAAQQSIDITGVDAILSIGGANASIASRTDTTVTLSAKNVEVSGGNAAAYEVTFSFTDKNNYCWSGTEDDVTDVAFTWTIQKAENPITASSDTYAGWSYGSTPTDVSALEAKAKYDNLTIDHAYYAADDFDEASGKPNSGAAEIEISATTPAGSYVLYLYHEGNDNTLAADKYFSFTISQATATISAAFEGGALAWTYRDADSAHVLEVTVTVGDTTWQYWYRGETLQNKTEGSPEALVVQYLDESGNDVTSAVTSDGMYQLPVGGYSVKVSLNTSAMGVSGNFTASEQTVEGISVSPFVVEHPTLSFRTIVYDGKTHIPTINAPEATRGAEWEVQQPSESSARGNYTLILTLKDSTNFVWSRECYSVGTPGLDGYYADELQGASLIMWYRITLAQYGDLDFSIDGWIYGEAGNDPTYTLPSDESGLVVTITWYRDNGSGQPDTATATSTRPTQAGKYWVGLVAKPQNYEQITGSAAFTIGQRELTDVQWSGLTGSYTGSARAASVTGVTGLATENGFSDTLQSLGLQLTYSGAAFDGTAYGENSAAPVNAGNYTVTAVLNNANYCFAEGSDTVSAEYIVSKVMLTVKANDA
-1330 AVNEADQNAAALGG
+1330 E
-1344 EDTIPQE
+1344 
-1351 NTAQLWVIYQITGTV
+1351 VIYGDAPAYTVTITGFV
-1366 YSISIDDI
+1366 NGENADVLD
-1374 SGWEYGKDTPNLP
+1374 KKP
-1387 AIGGNTTALVSALNS
+1387 TA
-1402 GATISYTFERQNGN
+1402 T
-1416 GWEKV
+1416 
-1421 SFDQSAYLAAD
+1421 SAYTNTSPVG
-1432 GYSLTAVP
+1432 GYDIT
-1440 EEVAGA
+1440 
-1446 AGTYRV
+1446 V
-1452 SVSVTETPDNNYSRA
+1452 SGGSDNNYAFPVYS
-1467 GDVSNTFT
+1467 
-1475 ISPYTLTEDD
+1475 EEH
-1485 IAWSKLSPTYKGSA
+1485 
-1499 YTYGTSADNDVY
+1499 YG
-1511 ARYYTYSYENGSY
+1511 
-1524 VQSSSADAFFSLTL
+1524 
-1538 TSGGDAFTDAGS
+1538 
-1550 YTFTASTES
+1550 
-1559 GNYALSKDLAA
+1559 
-1570 KTYTIARAELTI
+1570 I
-1582 SVTGTYEITYGDEAP
+1582 
-1597 TQFTFGYDTLLGN
+1597 
-1610 DSAEGWG
+1610 
-1617 VTATTDYEQFDPISS
+1617 
-1632 DTVKYT
+1632 
-1638 ISIVEKDYDPNYT
+1638 
-1651 ISYVG
+1651 
-1656 ATLTVKAAE
+1656 LTVKAAE
-1665 LTVSVNE
+1665 LTISVNG

-1681 EHPLQEG
+1681 AHSLQAG
-1688 GSESIYGN
+1688 GSNSIYGS
-1696 IVNSAVS
+1696 IVKSAVS
-1703 VNGQEISWKFATA
+1703 VNDQAISWKFATA
-1716 AFNADGTITS
+1716 AFDADGTITS

-1749 PNHAAQT
+1749 DNHSPLFGEACRFEL
-1756 GSVQITIDPAELTLT
+1756 TINPVALTLT

-1824 VAEGD
+1824 IAEGD

-1834 DGVTESD
+1834 DGVTESG

-1876 NVEQTYGDGAGG
+1876 DLQQTYGD
-1888 YASAYSV
+1888 SATAFVYSV
-1895 AFTQPA
+1895 TLTS
-1901 AGVSG
+1901 AGATG
-1906 APIFGNDSV
+1906 NAIFSQDSEAGV
-1915 FTLAVYDKEGSKIV
+1915 FTLAVYQVGAEGGAGSSFV

-1958 SYNAGAN
+1958 SYSGGAN

-1992 KQKAFTATGKYG
+1992 KQKAFTATGRYG

-2030 TSDAPVNVGS
+2030 MSDAPVNVGS

-2147 PRRIVVTIANQ
+2147 PRPIVVTIENK
-2158 TVEYGEVLFADIAD
+2158 TSEYGDDLQ
-2172 TLSVKSVD
+2172 TLTATETLGTVTG
-2180 WDTTSKL
+2180 WT
-2187 PNDDKG
+2187 DDGKG
-2193 GIVDGAKPY
+2193 AIVPGDAKPY
-2202 VLALANNAVVN
+2202 NLYIQDYTGGHLAVGSHNIFGSAEAE
-2213 TDGYLDVKE
+2213 E
-2222 GGYGIF
+2222 GGAI
-2228 GEDSEPEGLNNYTVR
+2228 DANYDVEFRDGT
-2243 FVGENSQAANA
+2243 EQANHG
-2254 VYTVSPRNV
+2254 VYTVTPRAV
-2263 TISFGKESYTAT
+2263 TISFAEDTYTAT
-2275 YGTEEISEIKK
+2275 YGTQFDFAAAANAVTFARGTGGASGSAFASGESFASVL
-2286 NIQYT
+2286 
-2291 HDGETAQVFIGDD
+2291 GETKFAVIA
-2304 SLESVVGSGVSIL
+2304 VG
-2317 SRGKEGTE
+2317 
-2325 VNEKDSYSEKAPA
+2325 YSATSAA
-2338 GSIWELYLRVGNTDE
+2338 GSAFTMQMQLGNTTAGPL
-2353 STLTKDNYTFTF
+2353 SVDNYTFTF
-2365 TDAATLTVGQRAIT
+2365 TDTATLTVGQRAIT

-2397 GAVADAY
+2397 DAVADAY
-2404 EKLYDYVAVT
+2404 AKLYDYVSVT

-2420 GGALVNG
+2420 GSALVNG
-2427 DTEESVFSLT
+2427 DTEGSVFSLT

-2452 GTYYIVGAPIG
+2452 GTYHIVGMPIG

-2712 PAGTY
+2712 PADTY

-2845 TGVGGTE
+2845 TDVGGTE

-2868 SAGQS
+2868 SAGQN

-2903 RLVYNISA
+2903 HLVYNISA

-3065 PSTTMQELSGFNAE
+3065 PSTTMQELIGFNAE

-3152 DYADIQFAVGEYV
+3152 DYADIRFAVGEYV
-3165 YNGQVQYPRLEDVDN
+3165 YNGQVQYPRLEDAGN

-3205 TATFALT
+3205 TARFALT

-3218 YTFAAGGNA
+3218 YTFAAGGNV
-3227 LTQKYTIDKAVISGV
+3227 LEQEYTIAKAVISDV

-3248 HYTYNGEDQFDVVK
+3248 HYTYNGTDQFDVVK

-3274 QVGVQE
+3274 QVGVQT
-3280 FKNYQEG
+3280 FKDYKEG

-3293 EGFKAG
+3293 AGFKTD

-3323 YIVVGEAS
+3323 YIVVGEAA
-3331 GSHTYDGQR
+3331 GSHIYDGLR
-3340 PTPGNY
+3340 PTLTEY

-3365 IEVHDKADWEAN
+3365 IELYDKADWEAN

-3405 EDLQNYDVTRIQTGT
+3405 EFLQNYDVTRIQTGT
-3420 LEIVPKEIT
+3420 LKIEPAAIT
-3429 ITGFDSPG
+3429 IEAISSPG

-3453 SGLVE
+3453 SGLAN

-3486 NEMHAGS
+3486 NAMHAGS
-3493 YTVTVSLQGGNY
+3493 YTVTVSLEEGGNY
-3505 VLAGDVSYIYK
+3505 VLTGNVSYSYK
-3516 VSPMLVDPD
+3516 VSPMLVDPAL
-3525 MVEIDDLPYTG
+3525 VEIDDLPYTG

-3560 SVAAESGTEVGGYR
+3560 SVAAESGAEVGGYR
-3574 VTLIIGNVN
+3574 VTLIIGNAN
-3583 YLWQSSAAG
+3583 YLWQSGAAG

-3605 AAQAEDISVSLPQVS
+3605 AAQPGDISVSLPQVS

-3638 AIGGTEISVHI
+3638 AIGGTEISVNI
-3649 TYLFEVKDESGNWVE
+3649 TYLFEVKDESGSWVE

-3670 NAGDYRVRAEAA
+3670 NAGDYRVRAQAA

-3720 AHGLVLTVNGGAV
+3720 AHGLVLTVNGSAAA
-3733 SGGSIGGGAL
+3733 GGSIGGGAL
-3743 GATGTVAYALSAAEA
+3743 GATGTVAYTLGGAET
-3758 DAGTYA
+3758 DAGTYT

-3779 GETTYELTGTLV
+3779 GETAYELTGTLV

-3838 MVDAGEYTFTVTG
+3838 MVDAGEYTFTVAG

-3874 AQKEYTVR
+3874 AHKEYTVR
-3882 KFAATVNWGQTS
+3882 KFAVAVNWGQTS
-3894 FTYNGKDQI
+3894 FTYNGKDRI
-3903 DSVQPSFVGVG
+3903 ASVQPSIIGAG
-3914 GEEIALSVSPQALRD
+3914 GEEIALSVQPQALQD
-3929 FGTYTFEVVIG
+3929 FGTYTVAAVIG
-3940 EELKNYE
+3940 AELKNYE
-3947 LSNTEAQIFIAKLPV
+3947 LSNTTAQISIAKLPV

-3988 EAEVFAADEAAGRV
+3988 AAEVFAADEAAGRV

-4011 MAAGAYDIYISVT
+4011 TAAGAYDIYISVT

-4068 TVREVGGG
+4068 IAKEVGGG

-4117 TQDYDVSNADIVVE
+4117 TQDYDVSNANITVE
-4131 MTIERAAAFI
+4131 MIIGRAAAFI

-4155 LQRVDSGAVL
+4155 LQRVEGGAAL

-4170 ALVYSNNTFTTV
+4170 ALVYSNNTFTSV
-4182 SEGDGKTVSVDAAMS
+4182 SEGDGKVVSVDAAMS

-4219 VTIRGWTYGQSAN
+4219 VSIHGWTYGQSAN

-4251 TTNAGAAY
+4251 TTNAGAPY

-4299 HVSVS
+4299 RVSVS

-4397 SPVLT
+4397 LPVLT

-4437 VTAHISAEG
+4437 VTAHISAAG
-4446 YASFEAEESFTV
+4446 YVSFEAEASFTV

-4469 DTGGRTASSV
+4469 DTGERTASSV

-4539 DLADGEQI
+4539 DLAEGEQI
-4547 AGDIALTWEVTL
+4547 AGDIVLAWEVTL

-4579 VLLIVFAK
+4579 ALLIVFAK

-4662 KAERAEEAVQEAAAA
+4662 KAERAEEAAQAAAAA

>member
-20 AAVGGVLLARQPAH
+20 AAIGGVLLARPA
-34 AAAGDVTALEIV
+34 AEVRAEVG
-46 IPDNTRFYV
+46 
-55 FEDLADV
+55 DLAIASVDGQIYDINTIDEIKEMLTVTRVGADEQARPIDEDEYTLTIQYEGEEVTMENGIFPESYFGTDGNRTSAEFTLTV
-62 KGKITVNAEIE
+62 K
-73 GGSSRQLDA
+73 DA
-82 SEYVLSVQD
+82 SDKTASKPVTVQWAPDTGYAKLSIVP
-91 RGDMTEDNGQTFG
+91 
-104 NTAAGTYTLI
+104 AANASAIYPYTGLTSL
-114 VEPADGVQTAG
+114 ASN
-125 DVRGTKAIEV
+125 R
-135 RIDEV
+135 
-140 IGIEAVYDATAGQTV
+140 
-155 FPHTPYNELQ
+155 
-165 NYITVSLVY
+165 YITVYLLTAEEVRDGKTTSGFSPVGAVSFSGDLGAPDDAVLGTKYEVELEAEYTGSENVLFDTCRYTVLVTPAAPTSLLYNIDGSTVHKSANGAYTGIVAGDTIKDIVKSDLNFNVSYALGFRTIDGTDVHIKDYEYCDENGTVDADAEAFAWGENGYVYMKVTYEECGVTQTAVVGFQLTQSPVTPYDITAENAAAEEQPADRPYGEEQYALVY
-174 AGGRRLSTNDYVLS
+174 QYSRV
-188 GDMIAPAQI
+188 
-197 EGGGN
+197 EG
-202 IYDVELNV
+202 E
-210 TYNGENFAGEEE
+210 AGEGSPW
-222 NRKCTVTI
+222 TVSFANI
-230 TGVTSVAP
+230 DTSVAK
-238 ARITLNG
+238 ITQVTKAG
-245 NRPTSRSGE
+245 DDS
-254 AFDEV
+254 FD
-259 QGGLTFTVNYT
+259 G
-270 DFGSN
+270 
-275 SEVHWN
+275 SEVIA
-281 AENFQWYYTKYENGV
+281 AEANS
-296 YEVVTDGTKT
+296 VT
-306 AFDWETSNGG
+306 
-316 LERIAFTYTEGGATI
+316 
-331 PNDSSTGSIIE
+331 
-342 SGGKKYYY
+342 
-350 VEIQLLKEPYPELDI
+350 
-365 VTEYGAYSH
+365 
-374 GNLVADLPYKYDE
+374 
-387 DGAGQE
+387 
-393 QIVSL
+393 
-398 GQQSTIPFNHEIVSI
+398 
-413 TSVMWQASQGNSQ
+413 
-426 DITENAVVLKGGEQT
+426 
-441 GEVSLTEVGTYT
+441 LTDVGTYT
-453 ITLTLVNDM
+453 ISLTLQSGGYSWAGMDAATRT
-462 YYWSSLGENGDNFIT
+462 IT
-477 YTVTIIPAEL
+477 YTVVIEQAEL
-487 DLGVS
+487 VGTE
-492 FTGKTKNDAGVAK
+492 FTFGG
-505 SGWTYGGSVTE
+505 GWTYGEEANLPAEIKLVSRVDEDTTVSFVPPAGATIRVIFTGSP
-516 TANGT
+516 N
-521 LFVGETE
+521 
-528 VLTVT
+528 
-533 GNYGDGDVTYHFLNA
+533 
-548 DGGEIGT
+548 
-555 TIPTNAGNYY
+555 
-565 VYVSVAASAD
+565 
-575 GRFAASSMK
+575 
-584 PGDGTS
+584 
-590 YTEWAV
+590 
-596 PFIVGKQ
+596 
-603 EVSPYTET
+603 
-611 TPASGGVQTVFD
+611 
-623 YKAYEDKALTADEN
+623 
-637 DPDNRYKIVTNAGG
+637 GG
-651 TDVGNYDVV
+651 T
-660 LQLDD
+660 Q
-665 RNNYRWAG
+665 
-673 KTADLSG
+673 
-680 ADFDDSD
+680 
-687 DFAQTT
+687 QT
-693 VKFRI
+693 
-698 VKAENSLTVTISGW
+698 
-712 TYGDNAA
+712 Y
-719 QPSPTVTFGEPSYTY
+719 SYTY
-734 YRVTNT
+734 TQGSQPSVTPDTKVPSLAGSYKVYVEVT
-740 GRELVQDIAVAGAGD
+740 GM
-755 YVVVATVANTDNYG
+755 ANYADVTFANSG
-769 TYKDG
+769 TNEEFQQND
-774 AWVDTVAE
+774 
-782 AQFTIARQGVDLPSG
+782 FTIARQGVELPELTQEHYTYTGETIGAEYSALDECSVVTAGSTTSAVNVKEDGYTIVFALNNSNNYCWGTDGSDDLADKTLTWYIDKADNEITVVSAPGWTYGGAIQLPAITASDFDQSDGLGAYSSASVTYTYDGGSFTATTDTIAWHAGIYGYTITYAGNENINAATYTGTFTVAKGQAVIDGTPTIDGWTYGGTANTPSG
-797 IQTQL
+797 VT
-802 TYDYGNTLTAWS
+802 GV
-814 GSSEAYTV
+814 TV
-822 SGNTATVTGD
+822 SGTAITPRPGYYAYYGETNGGVSYGSNTEPVKDEPTDAGTYYVVYVVEGTDDYTGATGAAAEFTISRASISPAVTINGQSSDAGWVYDGEEKKATVTGNLG
-832 YKVTFTLNDNYQ
+832 KGSVT
-844 WKESVVGGS
+844 
-853 GQPTSTTAEYSVD
+853 
-866 WSVAP
+866 
-871 LAVSVPTGSDPDY
+871 Y
-884 TYDGSA
+884 TYAGRNHTTYGGNA
-890 QTYTFTGWTAGKNN
+890 Q
-904 IAPISILVAEGD
+904 P
-916 TVISDAADAAAGTVS
+916 
-931 LTDAGNYTIT
+931 TDAG
-941 LSLTD
+941 
-946 TTNFV
+946 
-951 WADGGDAER
+951 E
-960 EFAFTINKANNDLSV
+960 
-975 TVENWTYDD
+975 
-984 GSAVVPSVSGNN
+984 
-996 SGAAVIY
+996 Y
-1003 TVTGVTDTSYS
+1003 TVTAAV
-1014 RSGSWAE
+1014 A
-1021 VKPVNAGQYT
+1021 Q
-1031 LTVSVQETDNYNAD
+1031 TDNYEAGEATLD
-1045 TSESVSFTISQK
+1045 FTISQK
-1057 GVTVALASDT
+1057 GVTVGFASDKE
-1067 QYTYTGAAV
+1067 YTYTGAAV
-1076 NVVLTVDGNQVSLT
+1076 NVVLTVDGNRVDLA
-1090 DNEYFTVVSGY
+1090 DNEYFTVDSGCH
-1101 QGTDAG
+1101 GTDAG

-1115 KGNYKESG
+1115 KGNYK
-1123 ASDDFATAQ
+1123 AKDTADDFATAQ

-1140 TIDPFAVSLPES
+1140 TIDPFAVSLPDELTKTS
-1152 EEYTTTFS
+1152 VYSYNDQFVGTRQTWNWDNYNGFGTAL
-1160 NTQQSWTWSN
+1160 QSGTPFN
-1170 YDGNDT
+1170 
-1176 VLTVDAF
+1176 V
-1183 TVSVTSEPASLS
+1183 TVSAA
-1195 GCGKGDSG
+1195 DSG
-1203 LYAKYAGTYTF
+1203 IAEGSYGSQANGQESGYLFATEAGVYTF
-1214 TLALNNEDGKTNFVW
+1214 TLELTSTKNFVW
-1229 NSGTANDTADK
+1229 VSGGTDAK
-1240 TLTWTINKAVV
+1240 ELTWTIDKAEVSVDVGEQQLEYDGNKKAPANIVDLN
-1251 TTVALGSGDDTGRQ
+1251 AGDTSVPSAYQ
-1265 IARQEGVGQA
+1265 NLYTIAGY
-1275 PQISVTVNGAVGDPG
+1275 AVGTTSAAVGTTAPND
-1290 LFTVEGYKTGLAGSI
+1290 F
-1305 ESQKPSDYGTYYVV
+1305 GTYYVV
-1319 LQLTDANNYQW
+1319 IDLKDGDNFVWKQAEQSQDVVSGNRLFIW
-1330 AVNEADQNAAALGG
+1330 
-1344 EDTIPQE
+1344 
-1351 NTAQLWVIYQITGTV
+1351 YQITGTT
-1366 YSISIDDI
+1366 YEINIGTI
-1374 SGWEYGKDTPNLP
+1374 SGWTYGTGTPSVPTLSGDTEILQDVIENYGSAITYTYQRQGEGGQWTTVYEVSYDAGDASYLLSVVP
-1387 AIGGNTTALVSALNS
+1387 A
-1402 GATISYTFERQNGN
+1402 
-1416 GWEKV
+1416 
-1421 SFDQSAYLAAD
+1421 
-1432 GYSLTAVP
+1432 
-1440 EEVAGA
+1440 EVAGT
-1446 AGTYRV
+1446 AGTYRLIV
-1452 SVSVTETPDNNYSRA
+1452 
-1467 GDVSNTFT
+1467 DVSEPSSHNYAAIVDEYSNPFT
-1475 ISPYTLTEDD
+1475 VSPYTLTEED
-1485 IAWSKLSPTYKGSA
+1485 IEWSDPSLTYKGSA

-1511 ARYYTYSYENGSY
+1511 ARHNTYSYVNGSY
-1524 VQSSSADAFFSLTL
+1524 VPSSADAFFSLTL

-1570 KTYTIARAELTI
+1570 KKYTIAQAELTI
-1582 SVTGTYEITYGDEAP
+1582 SVTGTYGITYGDEAP

-1638 ISIVEKDYDPNYT
+1638 ISIVEEDYDPNYT

-1656 ATLTVKAAE
+1656 ATLTVKAAGLQGVKIDN
-1665 LTVSVNE
+1665 LTGENALTYQGAAYDIETVTGATATAVNPAQN
-1672 SVSRTYDGV
+1672 VVTWYF
-1681 EHPLQEG
+1681 
-1688 GSESIYGN
+1688 SES
-1696 IVNSAVS
+1696 
-1703 VNGQEISWKFATA
+1703 EIASQPT
-1716 AFNADGTITS
+1716 NETQGIITS
-1726 GGSEIGSVR
+1726 LTNVKREADHSV
-1735 DVADS
+1735 
-1740 GTIYYYVSA
+1740 GTYTIYYYVSA
-1749 PNHAAQT
+1749 PNHVAQR

-1771 AKDASVVYGEDFTA
+1771 ANNISVVYGEEIA
-1785 DTSINSY
+1785 ESAYGY
-1792 TVQIDGSAE
+1792 TVDGLVGNDAGKQAE
-1801 DTLLGSDT
+1801 LFAKYTAAYSVQVNGKEYAAGVDASSYSGAVTLTNTAELNGLLPNY
-1809 KESVFGSFVPSYQAY
+1809 SVQAP
-1824 VAEGD
+1824 V
-1829 TYNAG
+1829 AG
-1834 DGVTESD
+1834 D
-1841 YIAFDCSTP
+1841 
-1850 QLDNYTV
+1850 LTV
-1857 TLQSGSFTVS
+1857 TG
-1867 PRAITVEIG
+1867 RAITVEIG
-1876 NVEQTYGDGAGG
+1876 NVEQTYGDGAGD

-2147 PRRIVVTIANQ
+2147 PRPIVVTIENK
-2158 TVEYGEVLFADIAD
+2158 TSEYGDDLQ
-2172 TLSVKSVD
+2172 TLTATETLGTVTG
-2180 WDTTSKL
+2180 WT
-2187 PNDDKG
+2187 DDGKG
-2193 GIVDGAKPY
+2193 AIVPGDAKPY
-2202 VLALANNAVVN
+2202 NLYIQDYTGGHLAVGSHNIFGSD
-2213 TDGYLDVKE
+2213 TEE
-2222 GGYGIF
+2222 GGAIDG
-2228 GEDSEPEGLNNYTVR
+2228 NYDVTFR
-2243 FVGENSQAANA
+2243 GTGSANHG
-2254 VYTVSPRNV
+2254 VYTVNSRAV
-2263 TISFGKESYTAT
+2263 TIEFAQDEYTAT
-2275 YGTEEISEIKK
+2275 YGTQFDFAAAANAVTFARGTAGTSG
-2286 NIQYT
+2286 
-2291 HDGETAQVFIGDD
+2291 DAFASGESF
-2304 SLESVVGSGVSIL
+2304 ESVLNGTAFAVIAEGYSVTSAASSAFTMQMTLGSTTAGIL
-2317 SRGKEGTE
+2317 S
-2325 VNEKDSYSEKAPA
+2325 
-2338 GSIWELYLRVGNTDE
+2338 VG
-2353 STLTKDNYTFTF
+2353 NYTFTF
-2365 TDAATLTVGQRAIT
+2365 TNAATLTVGQRAIT

-2404 EKLYDYVAVT
+2404 AKLYDYVSVT

-2420 GGALVNG
+2420 GSALVNG

-2452 GTYYIVGAPIG
+2452 GTYYIVGMPIG

-2541 RAAVNNVEWNVTQN
+2541 RAAVNNVEWDVAEN

-2712 PAGTY
+2712 PADTY

-2845 TGVGGTE
+2845 TDVGGTE

-2868 SAGQS
+2868 SAGQN

-3065 PSTTMQELSGFNAE
+3065 PSTTMQELIGFDAE

-3092 YYANDT
+3092 YYANGV
-3098 SYLSAGNA
+3098 SYLQAANA

-3131 EDADAYTRLTWTIT
+3131 EDADAYTRLTWTIA
-3145 KAEFDIA
+3145 KAEFDIHNYI
-3152 DYADIQFAVGEYV
+3152 DDIQFAVGEYV
-3165 YNGQVQYPRLEDVDN
+3165 YNGQEQYPRLEDADN

-3192 TAGNGTDAGEHTV
+3192 TAGNGTDAGDHTV

-3218 YTFAAGGNA
+3218 YTFAAGGDV
-3227 LTQKYTIDKAVISGV
+3227 LEQEYTIDKAVISGV

-3248 HYTYNGEDQFDVVK
+3248 HYTYNGDDQFDVVK

-3274 QVGVQE
+3274 QVGVVGVQE

-3323 YIVVGEAS
+3323 YIVVGEAA
-3331 GSHTYDGQR
+3331 GSHIYDGLR
-3340 PTPGNY
+3340 PTLTEY

-3365 IEVHDKADWEAN
+3365 IEKYDQADWEAN
-3377 MRFALLDADGNE
+3377 MRFALLDADGNT

-3405 EDLQNYDVTRIQTGT
+3405 EDLQNYAVTRIQTGT
-3420 LEIVPKEIT
+3420 LEIVPKEIE

-3445 DPAKVTDV
+3445 EPAQVTAV
-3453 SGLVE
+3453 SGLAN
-3458 GETIANVSFNYTYT
+3458 GETIGELNFLYTYT
-3472 GTADDGWTADGTLT
+3472 GTADDGWTANGTLT

-3493 YTVTVSLQGGNY
+3493 YTVNVSLQGGNY
-3505 VLAGDVSYIYK
+3505 VLTGNVSYSYK

-3525 MVEIDDLPYTG
+3525 LVEIDDLPYTG

-3574 VTLIIGNVN
+3574 VTLIIGNAN
-3583 YLWQSSAAG
+3583 YLWQSGAAG

-3605 AAQAEDISVSLPQVS
+3605 EAQAEDISVSLPQVS
-3620 ITHWGETA
+3620 ITDWGKTA

-3633 GGSVA
+3633 SGSVA
-3638 AIGGTEISVHI
+3638 AIGGTEISVNI
-3649 TYLFEVKDESGNWVE
+3649 TYLFEVKDESGSWVE

-3670 NAGDYRVRAEAA
+3670 NAGDYRVRAQAA

-3720 AHGLVLTVNGGAV
+3720 AHGLVLTVNGSAAA
-3733 SGGSIGGGAL
+3733 GGSIGGGAL
-3743 GATGTVAYALSAAEA
+3743 GATGTVAYTLGGAET
-3758 DAGTYA
+3758 DAGTYT

-3779 GETTYELTGTLV
+3779 GEIAYELTGTLV

-3851 ASDQSGAAVDLA
+3851 ASDQSGNAVDLN
-3863 NYMLAG
+3863 NYRLAG

-3882 KFAATVNWGQTS
+3882 KFAAAVNWGQTS

-3903 DSVQPSFVGVG
+3903 ASVQPSFIGAG
-3914 GEEIALSVSPQALRD
+3914 GEEIALSVQPQVLQD
-3929 FGTYTFEVVIG
+3929 FGTYTVAAVIG
-3940 EELKNYE
+3940 AELKNYE
-3947 LSNTEAQIFIAKLPV
+3947 LSNTTAQISIAKLPV

-3976 EQTLTYTLAPSE
+3976 EQALTYTLAPSE
-3988 EAEVFAADEAAGRV
+3988 AAEVFAADEAAGRV

-4011 MAAGAYDIYISVT
+4011 TAAGAYDIYISVT

-4068 TVREVGGG
+4068 IAKEAGGG

-4090 KDNAGAAYASAQ
+4090 KDNAGNAYASAQ
-4102 APVNAGSYTVGVRID
+4102 APVNAGSYTVGVRVD
-4117 TQDYDVSNADIVVE
+4117 TQDYDVSNANITVE

-4170 ALVYSNNTFTTV
+4170 ALVYSNNTFTSV
-4182 SEGDGKTVSVDAAMS
+4182 SEGDGKVVSVDAAMS
-4197 CNYKAAHAEVTIS
+4197 CNYKAAHAEVTIT

-4251 TTNAGAAY
+4251 ATNAGAAY

-4290 SFTVARAAL
+4290 SFTVARSAL

-4304 IEGWAFGE
+4304 IESWAFGE

-4325 DTITSVRYAGEGY
+4325 GNISSVRYEGEGY

-4397 SPVLT
+4397 LPVLT

-4446 YASFEAEESFTV
+4446 YASFEAEASFTV

-4539 DLADGEQI
+4539 DLAEGEQI

>member
-20 AAVGGVLLARQPAH
+20 AAIGGVLLARQPAH

-82 SEYVLSVQD
+82 SEYVLSVQG
-91 RGDMTEDNGQTFG
+91 RGDMTEANGQTFG

-114 VEPADGVQTAG
+114 VEPADGVQAAG

-140 IGIEAVYDATAGQTV
+140 IGIEAAYDATAGQTV

-202 IYDVELNV
+202 TYDVELNV

-230 TGVTSVAP
+230 TGVTAVAP
-238 ARITLNG
+238 ARIILNG

-254 AFDEV
+254 SFDEV
-259 QGGLTFTVNYT
+259 QSRLTFTVNYT

-281 AENFQWYYTKYENGV
+281 AENFKWYYTKYENGV

-316 LERIAFTYTEGGATI
+316 LERIAFTYTEGGETI

-342 SGGKKYYY
+342 SGGKQYYY

-374 GNLVADLPYKYDE
+374 GNPVADLPYKYGE
-387 DGAGQE
+387 AGVGQE

-398 GQQSTIPFNHEIVSI
+398 GQQSTTPFNHEIVSI
-413 TSVMWQASQGNSQ
+413 TSVMRQASQGNSQ
-426 DITENAVVLKGGEQT
+426 NITENAVVLKGGEQT

-492 FTGKTKNDAGVAK
+492 FTGETENDAGVAK

-521 LFVGETE
+521 LSVGETDI
-528 VLTVT
+528 LTVT
-533 GNYGDGDVTYHFLNA
+533 GNYGDGKVTYHFLDA
-548 DGGEIGT
+548 SGSEIGT
-555 TIPTNAGNYY
+555 SIPTNAGNYY

-584 PGDGTS
+584 PDDGTS

-596 PFIVGKQ
+596 PFIIGKQ

-611 TPASGGVQTVFD
+611 TPESDGGQMVFD
-623 YKAYEDKALTADEN
+623 YAVYTGRTLTAVEN
-637 DPDNRYKIVTNAGG
+637 DPNDCYSIVTNAGG
-651 TDVGNYDVV
+651 TDVDDYNVE
-660 LQLDD
+660 LQLDA
-665 RNNYRWAG
+665 RNNYRWEG
-673 KTADLSG
+673 KTAELSG
-680 ADFDDSD
+680 ADFDNSVA
-687 DFAQTT
+687 FAQTT
-693 VKFRI
+693 VTFRI

-712 TYGDNAA
+712 TYGETASE
-719 QPSPTVTFGEPSYTY
+719 PSFSASFGEPNHTY
-734 YRVTNT
+734 YRLTGT
-740 GRELVQDIAVAGAGD
+740 GREPVEDIAMAGAGD

-797 IQTQL
+797 IQTQR
-802 TYDYGNTLTAWS
+802 TYDYGNTLTAWN
-814 GSSEAYTV
+814 GSSQAYTV

-832 YKVTFTLNDNYQ
+832 YTVTFTLNDNYQ

-866 WSVAP
+866 WSVKP

-904 IAPISILVAEGD
+904 IAPISVLVEEGEA
-916 TVISDAADAAAGTVS
+916 VISDAADAAAGTVS

-1014 RSGSWAE
+1014 QSGSWAE

-1057 GVTVALASDT
+1057 GVTVGFASDT
-1067 QYTYTGAAV
+1067 EYTYTGAAV
-1076 NVVLTVDGNQVSLT
+1076 DVVLTVDGLSVDLA

-1123 ASDDFATAQ
+1123 AADDFATAQ

-1203 LYAKYAGTYTF
+1203 LYAKYAGAYTF

-1374 SGWEYGKDTPNLP
+1374 SGWEYGKDTPNVP

-1446 AGTYRV
+1446 AGMYRV
-1452 SVSVTETPDNNYSRA
+1452 SVSVTETPDNNYSAA

-1485 IAWSKLSPTYKGSA
+1485 IAWRELSPTYKGSA

-1511 ARYYTYSYENGSY
+1511 ARYYTYSYENGIY
-1524 VQSSSADAFFSLTL
+1524 VRSSSADAFFSLTL
-1538 TSGGDAFTDAGS
+1538 TNGDDAFTDAGS

-1570 KTYTIARAELTI
+1570 KTYIIARAELTI

-1610 DSAEGWG
+1610 DSADSWG
-1617 VTATTDYEQFDPISS
+1617 VTATTDYKQYDPISS
-1632 DTVKYT
+1632 DMVQYT
-1638 ISIVEKDYDPNYT
+1638 ISIVGKDYDPNYT
-1651 ISYVG
+1651 ISYEG
-1656 ATLTVKAAE
+1656 ATLTVKAAG
-1665 LTVSVNE
+1665 LTVSVIE
-1672 SVSRTYDGV
+1672 SVSRTYDGW
-1681 EHPLQEG
+1681 EHPLQAG
-1688 GSESIYGN
+1688 GSNSIYGS
-1696 IVNSAVS
+1696 IVKSAVS
-1703 VNGQEISWKFATA
+1703 VNDQAISWKFATA

-1749 PNHAAQT
+1749 PNHAAQRD
-1756 GSVQITIDPAELTLT
+1756 SVQITITPAELTLT
-1771 AKDASVVYGEDFTA
+1771 ANNISVVYGEA
-1785 DTSINSY
+1785 IAESAYGY
-1792 TVQIDGSAE
+1792 TVSGLVGNDSSKQAELFAKYTAEYSVQVNGKEYAAGVDASSYSGAVTLTNTDELNGLLPNYSVQAPVAGGLTVTGRAIRVEIGSVPNANYGAVLNAT
-1801 DTLLGSDT
+1801 DL
-1809 KESVFGSFVPSYQAY
+1809 SVTGIQATN
-1824 VAEGD
+1824 G
-1829 TYNAG
+1829 TG
-1834 DGVTESD
+1834 DGV
-1841 YIAFDCSTP
+1841 IAGDLVQDETTGYAKYANVFTLVVKNAEGVEQTLGTALSVGVYTIEGVAGGSRTANYTITFVSGSYSVGQSTL
-1850 QLDNYTV
+1850 QVVVTGASSAVYDGAAHGYTVSVSGVNDAVVNYTV
-1857 TLQSGSFTVS
+1857 KYTDSDGEDIEGQPVDAGTYTLHIET
-1867 PRAITVEIG
+1867 
-1876 NVEQTYGDGAGG
+1876 D
-1888 YASAYSV
+1888 
-1895 AFTQPA
+1895 
-1901 AGVSG
+1901 
-1906 APIFGNDSV
+1906 DS
-1915 FTLAVYDKEGSKIV
+1915 
-1929 PDNKTDVGVY
+1929 
-1939 YIVGTAENDN
+1939 N
-1949 YAVTFSGSL
+1949 YAP
-1958 SYNAGAN
+1958 Y
-1965 NAGKYEIVARVLGNL
+1965 
-1980 DWTDPESLVYDG
+1980 VY
-1992 KQKAFTATGKYG
+1992 QT
-2004 EGENAEEV
+2004 E
-2012 SFTIT
+2012 FTIT
-2017 YQRQTGEGAYGEE
+2017 PR
-2030 TSDAPVNVGS
+2030 PVAV
-2040 YRVIAR
+2040 VW
-2046 SNDPNFT
+2046 DVP
-2053 QGLESTRTF
+2053 
-2062 AITPYTVTIDWNEEI
+2062 

-2083 EEQSGKV
+2083 DDQLSEVAAKYYVWENGSLSTTKSVELSVTLQGGGLMTDAGTYTAEAAFATQDGNYTLTGAANPTTSVTILPRRIEVTIEDKTSEYGDALQTLTATEKLGTVTGWTNDGKGAVVPGDAKPYNLYIQDYTGGHLAVGSYYINGSTAEE
-2090 SATYQPVAGDAI
+2090 GDAI
-2102 ALAVTPDAEMKDAAE
+2102 DANYDVTFRGTGSANHGVYTVTPRAVTI
-2117 YTLTAS
+2117 S
-2123 FAEDDNALGN
+2123 FAED
-2133 YALPGVVT
+2133 T
-2141 QKYTIS
+2141 
-2147 PRRIVVTIANQ
+2147 
-2158 TVEYGEVLFADIAD
+2158 
-2172 TLSVKSVD
+2172 
-2180 WDTTSKL
+2180 
-2187 PNDDKG
+2187 
-2193 GIVDGAKPY
+2193 
-2202 VLALANNAVVN
+2202 
-2213 TDGYLDVKE
+2213 
-2222 GGYGIF
+2222 
-2228 GEDSEPEGLNNYTVR
+2228 
-2243 FVGENSQAANA
+2243 
-2254 VYTVSPRNV
+2254 
-2263 TISFGKESYTAT
+2263 YTAT
-2275 YGTEEISEIKK
+2275 YGTQFDFDAVADQVQFTRGTGGASGSAFA
-2286 NIQYT
+2286 
-2291 HDGETAQVFIGDD
+2291 DGESFASVLGETQFAVIAESYSVTSAAGSAFTMQMTLGSTTAG
-2304 SLESVVGSGVSIL
+2304 IL
-2317 SRGKEGTE
+2317 S
-2325 VNEKDSYSEKAPA
+2325 
-2338 GSIWELYLRVGNTDE
+2338 VG
-2353 STLTKDNYTFTF
+2353 NYTFTF
-2365 TDAATLTVGQRAIT
+2365 TDTATLTVGQRAIA

-2404 EKLYDYVAVT
+2404 AKLYDYVSVT

-2420 GGALVNG
+2420 GSALVNG

-2452 GTYYIVGAPIG
+2452 GTYYIVGMPIG

-2500 DDAKQAVFTYDG
+2500 DEAKQAVFTYDG
-2512 EEHYLLLTGAGYGAY
+2512 EEHYLLLTGAEYGTY

-2541 RAAVNNVEWNVTQN
+2541 RAAVNNVAWDVAEN

-2598 YYIVYMPDNLNYA
+2598 YYIVYLPDNLNYA

-2687 TYYSDDTYAE
+2687 TYYSDNTYAE

-2712 PAGTY
+2712 PADTY

-2845 TGVGGTE
+2845 TNVGGTE

-2868 SAGQS
+2868 SAGQN

-2961 GGVYDGS
+2961 GGVYDGN

-3065 PSTTMQELSGFNAE
+3065 PSTTMQELIDFNAE

-3145 KAEFDIA
+3145 KEVFPTAG
-3152 DYADIQFAVGEYV
+3152 FAFTDETFT
-3165 YNGQVQYPRLEDVDN
+3165 YNGLWQHPAIAS
-3180 LPSGVRLVGYEV
+3180 LPDGLQPVLSS
-3192 TAGNGTDAGEHTV
+3192 NGTYYTV
-3205 TATFALT
+3205 TAEEGIAAGVDAGTHTVSVTLYLT
-3212 GSHADN
+3212 GTYAQN
-3218 YTFAAGGNA
+3218 YTLQAGEDISQI
-3227 LTQKYTIDKAVISGV
+3227 TISKKYTIDKAEFDTSDITFALKEFIYNGQKQYPQLSLPDGVNVVKYEVTAGDGISAGEHTV
-3242 TWTVQR
+3242 SATVQLS
-3248 HYTYNGEDQFDVVK
+3248 D
-3262 AYYGLGGSIHEL
+3262 EL
-3274 QVGVQE
+3274 
-3280 FKNYQEG
+3280 
-3287 GYTFTV
+3287 
-3293 EGFKAG
+3293 
-3299 DENAKNYTLS
+3299 AKNYTI
-3309 GTFSETFYIDKLSV
+3309 TKDDAIFSYVYEIDKLSV
-3323 YIVVGEAS
+3323 YIVVGEAT
-3331 GSHTYDGQR
+3331 GAHTYDGQR
-3340 PTPGNY
+3340 PTPTEY
-3346 GFGKVAVYGID
+3346 GFGKVAVYDID

-3395 GSYIVTVTGA
+3395 GSYTVTVTGA
-3405 EDLQNYDVTRIQTGT
+3405 EFLQNYAVTRIQTGT
-3420 LEIVPKEIT
+3420 LEIVPKEIE

-3437 AVFGSETF
+3437 AAFGDDVFES
-3445 DPAKVTDV
+3445 AAVTAVD
-3453 SGLVE
+3453 GLVN
-3458 GETIANVSFNYTYT
+3458 GETIGELNFLYTYT
-3472 GTADDGWTADGTLT
+3472 GTADDGWTANGTLT

-3493 YTVTVSLQGGNY
+3493 YTVNVSLQGGNY
-3505 VLAGDVSYIYK
+3505 VLTGNVSYSYK
-3516 VSPMLVDPD
+3516 VSPMLVDPTL
-3525 MVEIDDLPYTG
+3525 VEIDDLPYTG

-3574 VTLIIGNVN
+3574 VTLIIGNAN

-3638 AIGGTEISVHI
+3638 AIGGTEISVNI
-3649 TYLFEVKDESGNWVE
+3649 TYLFEVKDESGSWVK

-3670 NAGDYRVRAEAA
+3670 NAGDYRVRAQAA
-3682 SDNFPAAYSEYHEFT
+3682 NDNFPAAYSEYHEFT

-3720 AHGLVLTVNGGAV
+3720 AHGLVLTVNGSAAA
-3733 SGGSIGGGAL
+3733 GGSIGGGAL
-3743 GATGTVAYALSAAEA
+3743 GAAGTVAYTLRGAET
-3758 DAGTYA
+3758 DAGTYT

-3779 GETTYELTGTLV
+3779 GETAYELTGTLV

-3798 IRWAEDDFTYDKQDH
+3798 IQWAAGDFTYDKQDH

-3882 KFAATVNWGQTS
+3882 KFAAAVNWGQTS
-3894 FTYNGKDQI
+3894 FTYNGEDQSA
-3903 DSVQPSFVGVG
+3903 SVQPSFIGVG
-3914 GEEIALSVSPQALRD
+3914 GEEIALSVQPQALRD

-3947 LSNTEAQIFIAKLPV
+3947 LSNTTAQISIAKLPV
-3962 TVTADDISAALGAA
+3962 TVTADDISAVLGAA

-3988 EAEVFAADEAAGRV
+3988 AAEVFAADEAADRV

-4011 MAAGAYDIYISVT
+4011 TAAGAYDIYISVT

-4042 RERAIELSITL
+4042 RERAIELSIEL

-4068 TVREVGGG
+4068 IAKEVGGG

-4081 AGITLWYEG
+4081 AGISLWYEG
-4090 KDNAGAAYASAQ
+4090 KDNAGNAYASAQ
-4102 APVNAGSYTVGVRID
+4102 APVNAGSYTVSVRID
-4117 TQDYDVSNADIVVE
+4117 TQDYDVSNANITVE

-4155 LQRVDSGAVL
+4155 LQRVDGGAAL

-4170 ALVYSNNTFTTV
+4170 ALVYSNNTFTSV
-4182 SEGDGKTVSVDAAMS
+4182 SEGDGKVVSVDAAAS
-4197 CNYKAAHAEVTIS
+4197 CNYKAAHAEVTIF
-4210 VAKAAISPA
+4210 VAQAAISPA
-4219 VTIRGWTYGQSAN
+4219 VSIHGWTYGQSAN

-4397 SPVLT
+4397 LPVLT

-4437 VTAHISAEG
+4437 VTAHISAAG
-4446 YASFEAEESFTV
+4446 YASFEAEASFTV
-4458 ARRLVAAPTLG
+4458 ARRLVAAPTLRV
-4469 DTGGRTASSV
+4469 TGERTASSV

-4539 DLADGEQI
+4539 DLAEGEQI

>member
-20 AAVGGVLLARQPAH
+20 AAIGGVLLARPA
-34 AAAGDVTALEIV
+34 AEVRAEVD
-46 IPDNTRFYV
+46 
-55 FEDLADV
+55 DLAIASVDGQIYDINTIDEIKEMLTVTRVGADGQARPIDEDEYTLTIQYEGQEVTMENGIFPESYFGTDGNRTSAEFTLTV
-62 KGKITVNAEIE
+62 K
-73 GGSSRQLDA
+73 DA
-82 SEYVLSVQD
+82 SDKTASKPVTVQWAPDTGYAKLSIVP
-91 RGDMTEDNGQTFG
+91 
-104 NTAAGTYTLI
+104 AANASAIYPYTGLTSL
-114 VEPADGVQTAG
+114 ASN
-125 DVRGTKAIEV
+125 R
-135 RIDEV
+135 
-140 IGIEAVYDATAGQTV
+140 
-155 FPHTPYNELQ
+155 
-165 NYITVSLVY
+165 YITVYLLTAEEVRDGKTTSGFSPVG
-174 AGGRRLSTNDYVLS
+174 AVSLS
-188 GDMIAPAQI
+188 GDLGAPDDAVLGTKY
-197 EGGGN
+197 E
-202 IYDVELNV
+202 VELEAEYTGSENVLFDTCRYTVLVTPAAPSNFRYNEDASSVHKLVNGAYAGIVAGDTIEDIVKSALRFNVFYDDNLEQRTIDGTDVHIKGYKYCDENGTVDADAEAFAWGENGYVYMKV
-210 TYNGENFAGEEE
+210 TYEECGVTRTAVVGFQLTQSPVTPYDITAENAAAEEQPADRPYGEEQYALVYQYSRVEGEAGEGSPW
-222 NRKCTVTI
+222 TVSFANI
-230 TGVTSVAP
+230 DTSVAK
-238 ARITLNG
+238 ITQVTKEG
-245 NRPTSRSGE
+245 DDS
-254 AFDEV
+254 FD
-259 QGGLTFTVNYT
+259 G
-270 DFGSN
+270 
-275 SEVHWN
+275 SEVIA
-281 AENFQWYYTKYENGV
+281 AEANS
-296 YEVVTDGTKT
+296 VT
-306 AFDWETSNGG
+306 
-316 LERIAFTYTEGGATI
+316 
-331 PNDSSTGSIIE
+331 
-342 SGGKKYYY
+342 
-350 VEIQLLKEPYPELDI
+350 
-365 VTEYGAYSH
+365 
-374 GNLVADLPYKYDE
+374 
-387 DGAGQE
+387 
-393 QIVSL
+393 
-398 GQQSTIPFNHEIVSI
+398 
-413 TSVMWQASQGNSQ
+413 
-426 DITENAVVLKGGEQT
+426 
-441 GEVSLTEVGTYT
+441 LTDVGTYT
-453 ITLTLVNDM
+453 ISLTLQSGGYSWAGMDAATRT
-462 YYWSSLGENGDNFIT
+462 IT
-477 YTVTIIPAEL
+477 YTVVIEQAELVGTEFTFGGGWTYGEEANLPAEIKL
-487 DLGVS
+487 VSRVDEDTTVSFAPPAGATIKVTFTGTPNGGAQQTYSYTYTQGSQPSPGTNVPSLAGSYTVYVEVTGMANYADVTLANSGTNKDFKQEEFTIARKAVALPELQDENDKQENEELGVIDYPY
-492 FTGKTKNDAGVAK
+492 TGREITVDYTSETDTAISGGSYAASGTTAATNAGEYAVTFALADKNNTRWASETLPTTPAEDDTADKQLAWKIVKADNKITGVNDP
-505 SGWTYGGSVTE
+505 GWTYGGAIKLPAITASKFGPSDGLGAYDSNAVTVE
-516 TANGT
+516 YTYNGGSFTAATDTLAWKAGT
-521 LFVGETE
+521 
-528 VLTVT
+528 
-533 GNYGDGDVTYHFLNA
+533 YGYTITY
-548 DGGEIGT
+548 
-555 TIPTNAGNYY
+555 AGNENINPATRDGEFT
-565 VYVSVAASAD
+565 VAKGQAVIA
-575 GRFAASSMK
+575 
-584 PGDGTS
+584 GT
-590 YTEWAV
+590 
-596 PFIVGKQ
+596 P
-603 EVSPYTET
+603 
-611 TPASGGVQTVFD
+611 
-623 YKAYEDKALTADEN
+623 
-637 DPDNRYKIVTNAGG
+637 
-651 TDVGNYDVV
+651 
-660 LQLDD
+660 
-665 RNNYRWAG
+665 
-673 KTADLSG
+673 
-680 ADFDDSD
+680 
-687 DFAQTT
+687 
-693 VKFRI
+693 
-698 VKAENSLTVTISGW
+698 TIEGW
-712 TYGDNAA
+712 TYGGTKNTPSGVTDVTVSGTTLSPMPGSYAYYGTANGGAAYASEGSPSQTAPTEAGTYYVVYVVKGTDDYTGATVTSVAFTISRKQIAKPAYESAAGVSGNAYTSTYNAA
-719 QPSPTVTFGEPSYTY
+719 QQSI
-734 YRVTNT
+734 
-740 GRELVQDIAVAGAGD
+740 DI
-755 YVVVATVANTDNYG
+755 T
-769 TYKDG
+769 
-774 AWVDTVAE
+774 
-782 AQFTIARQGVDLPSG
+782 GVDAVLS
-797 IQTQL
+797 I
-802 TYDYGNTLTAWS
+802 
-814 GSSEAYTV
+814 
-822 SGNTATVTGD
+822 
-832 YKVTFTLNDNYQ
+832 
-844 WKESVVGGS
+844 GGANAS
-853 GQPTSTTAEYSVD
+853 
-866 WSVAP
+866 
-871 LAVSVPTGSDPDY
+871 
-884 TYDGSA
+884 
-890 QTYTFTGWTAGKNN
+890 
-904 IAPISILVAEGD
+904 IASR
-916 TVISDAADAAAGTVS
+916 
-931 LTDAGNYTIT
+931 
-941 LSLTD
+941 TD
-946 TTNFV
+946 TTVTLSAKNV
-951 WADGGDAER
+951 EVSGGNAAAYEVTFSFTDKNNYCWSGTEDDVTDV
-960 EFAFTINKANNDLSV
+960 AFTWTIQKA
-975 TVENWTYDD
+975 ENPITASSDTYAGWSYGTTPTDVSALEAKAKYDNLTIDHAYYAADD
-984 GSAVVPSVSGNN
+984 FDETSGKPN
-996 SGAAVIY
+996 SGAAEIEISATTPAGSYVLYLYHEGNNNTLAADKYFAFTVSQATATISAAFADGDTLAWTY
-1003 TVTGVTDTSYS
+1003 RDADSAHVLEVTVTVGDTTWQYWYRGETLQNKTEGSPEALVVQYLDESGNDVTSAVTSDGMYQLPVGDYSVKVTLDTSAMGVFGNFTASEQMVEDISVSPFVVDIPLQEGGGTDPRTFTYQEKDGQGVVQKPTEDTIASSMQSELRGAAYS
-1014 RSGSWAE
+1014 VTYTDENSANRGNYTLVLQFTGESASNFQWNEETIRTYGNPAAGGLTDEISDTSVTIWYRIASAQFTGLNFSMEGWTYGEEAKDPSYDAIPSDVNSNQIEYTYYEGSSTSGTQLSG
-1021 VKPVNAGQYT
+1021 KPKDAGTYCVQIHVPESENYDEIYDAAVFIISPAQ
-1031 LTVSVQETDNYNAD
+1031 LTVSEGGWTSTADLVYIGSSQEIVIEQLNGIADNDEYGYND
-1045 TSESVSFTISQK
+1045 T
-1057 GVTVALASDT
+1057 LASLNISY
-1067 QYTYTGAAV
+1067 QYAGANYSSAAAP
-1076 NVVLTVDGNQVSLT
+1076 S
-1090 DNEYFTVVSGY
+1090 
-1101 QGTDAG
+1101 DAG
-1107 SYTATIAW
+1107 SYTVTATIDND
-1115 KGNYKESG
+1115 NYYFGELNAPKKS
-1123 ASDDFATAQ
+1123 
-1132 RSKEVGTW
+1132 
-1140 TIDPFAVSLPES
+1140 VSL
-1152 EEYTTTFS
+1152 
-1160 NTQQSWTWSN
+1160 Q
-1170 YDGNDT
+1170 
-1176 VLTVDAF
+1176 
-1183 TVSVTSEPASLS
+1183 
-1195 GCGKGDSG
+1195 
-1203 LYAKYAGTYTF
+1203 
-1214 TLALNNEDGKTNFVW
+1214 
-1229 NSGTANDTADK
+1229 
-1240 TLTWTINKAVV
+1240 
-1251 TTVALGSGDDTGRQ
+1251 
-1265 IARQEGVGQA
+1265 
-1275 PQISVTVNGAVGDPG
+1275 
-1290 LFTVEGYKTGLAGSI
+1290 
-1305 ESQKPSDYGTYYVV
+1305 
-1319 LQLTDANNYQW
+1319 
-1330 AVNEADQNAAALGG
+1330 
-1344 EDTIPQE
+1344 
-1351 NTAQLWVIYQITGTV
+1351 
-1366 YSISIDDI
+1366 
-1374 SGWEYGKDTPNLP
+1374 
-1387 AIGGNTTALVSALNS
+1387 
-1402 GATISYTFERQNGN
+1402 
-1416 GWEKV
+1416 
-1421 SFDQSAYLAAD
+1421 
-1432 GYSLTAVP
+1432 
-1440 EEVAGA
+1440 
-1446 AGTYRV
+1446 
-1452 SVSVTETPDNNYSRA
+1452 
-1467 GDVSNTFT
+1467 
-1475 ISPYTLTEDD
+1475 
-1485 IAWSKLSPTYKGSA
+1485 
-1499 YTYGTSADNDVY
+1499 
-1511 ARYYTYSYENGSY
+1511 
-1524 VQSSSADAFFSLTL
+1524 
-1538 TSGGDAFTDAGS
+1538 
-1550 YTFTASTES
+1550 
-1559 GNYALSKDLAA
+1559 
-1570 KTYTIARAELTI
+1570 YTIAQAELTI
-1582 SVTGTYEITYGDEAP
+1582 KAVDVPDVVYGTDAEEVKAKFTVTYDGLVEADRNGSDGNYTPKDGVLSGT
-1597 TQFTFGYDTLLGN
+1597 L
-1610 DSAEGWG
+1610 
-1617 VTATTDYEQFDPISS
+1617 
-1632 DTVKYT
+1632 
-1638 ISIVEKDYDPNYT
+1638 DYDCSYTAASEVDTYDITPRGVSAKNYKIT
-1651 ISYVG
+1651 FEK
-1656 ATLTVKAAE
+1656 ATLTVKAAG

-1672 SVSRTYDGV
+1672 SVSRTYDGE
-1681 EHPLQEG
+1681 EHSLQEG
-1688 GSESIYGN
+1688 GSNSIYGS
-1696 IVNSAVS
+1696 IVKSAVS
-1703 VNGQEISWKFATA
+1703 VNDQAISWKFATA

-1740 GTIYYYVSA
+1740 GTVYYYVSA

-1834 DGVTESD
+1834 DGVTESG
-1841 YIAFDCSTP
+1841 YIAFDCGTP

-1876 NVEQTYGDGAGG
+1876 DLQQTYGD
-1888 YASAYSV
+1888 SATAFVYSV
-1895 AFTQPA
+1895 TLTSVGATGNAIFSQDSE
-1901 AGVSG
+1901 AG
-1906 APIFGNDSV
+1906 V
-1915 FTLAVYDKEGSKIV
+1915 FTLAVYQVGAEGGAGSSFV

-1949 YAVTFSGSL
+1949 YAVTFRGSL
-1958 SYNAGAN
+1958 NYSGGTN

-1980 DWTDPESLVYDG
+1980 DWTDPDSLVYDG
-1992 KQKAFTATGKYG
+1992 TQKVFTATGKYG

-2077 TLVYNG
+2077 KLVYNG

-2123 FAEDDNALGN
+2123 FAEDDNTLGN

-2147 PRRIVVTIANQ
+2147 PRPIVVTIEDK
-2158 TVEYGEVLFADIAD
+2158 TSEYGDALQTLTATETLGTVADW
-2172 TLSVKSVD
+2172 T
-2180 WDTTSKL
+2180 
-2187 PNDDKG
+2187 DDGKG
-2193 GIVDGAKPY
+2193 AIVSGDLKPY
-2202 VLALANNAVVN
+2202 RLYIQDYTGGHLAVGSYYINGSTAEEGAVIDANYAVIF
-2213 TDGYLDVKE
+2213 TDAG
-2222 GGYGIF
+2222 
-2228 GEDSEPEGLNNYTVR
+2228 
-2243 FVGENSQAANA
+2243 QANHG
-2254 VYTVSPRNV
+2254 VYTVTPRAV
-2263 TISFGKESYTAT
+2263 TISFAEDTYTAT
-2275 YGTEEISEIKK
+2275 YGTQFDFDAAANAVTFARGTGGASGSAFA
-2286 NIQYT
+2286 
-2291 HDGETAQVFIGDD
+2291 DGESFASVLGETQFAVIADGYDVTSAASSAFTMQMTLGSTTAGP
-2304 SLESVVGSGVSIL
+2304 LSVG
-2317 SRGKEGTE
+2317 
-2325 VNEKDSYSEKAPA
+2325 
-2338 GSIWELYLRVGNTDE
+2338 
-2353 STLTKDNYTFTF
+2353 NYTFTF
-2365 TDAATLTVGQRAIT
+2365 TDTATLTVGQRAIT
-2379 VAIGNIPGAGED
+2379 VTIADKTGIV
-2391 ELLYGT
+2391 YGT
-2397 GAVADAY
+2397 NAVANTQLTATAA
-2404 EKLYDYVAVT
+2404 LA
-2414 PGAGVS
+2414 S
-2420 GGALVNG
+2420 GSGEAIVNG
-2427 DTEESVFSLT
+2427 DTDVYSLA
-2437 VYGTDVVVPDDKTPA
+2437 VYDAEKALVERNSETPA
-2452 GTYYIVGAPIG
+2452 GEYFIVGKAENN
-2463 GNYDITFT
+2463 NYAITFIGSQDYNGTGDAGLFEIVVSADGIRVEVKNDGATVTYT
-2471 GSAVYDGKSAGTFII
+2471 GSPY
-2486 SVNGDATSGISVFT
+2486 
-2500 DDAKQAVFTYDG
+2500 
-2512 EEHYLLLTGAGYGAY
+2512 YLLDEEEGTYGTLGDLANTLGLGAY
-2527 GRLGELAMADGLNL
+2527 
-2541 RAAVNNVEWNVTQN
+2541 AVNADWTDG
-2555 NPFLWQFSFTDSTTT
+2555 NPFLWEFRLNDENGDAITSLTDVKDDA
-2570 GSDGMPQFTSSVA
+2570 GSA
-2583 SIKDVTTQ
+2583 
-2591 NGGVYTV
+2591 YTV
-2598 YYIVYMPDNLNYA
+2598 WYKVYLPSVTSYA
-2611 AATGSFTV
+2611 AKTGTFTV
-2619 KVEQATNEWANE
+2619 TIAKAENGWTEHYE
-2631 DEYGHEGWAYNE
+2631 HTGWAYKGTESGGNINL
-2643 QEADASETNPL
+2643 A
-2654 FDGLETGSQFT
+2654 FDGLETGSRFT
-2665 APQAVFG
+2665 PAAAEF
-2672 TAYNQADGTV
+2672 GTV
-2682 SGVTF
+2682 SY
-2687 TYYSDDTYAE
+2687 TYYGSRSGSGTE
-2697 SARIADP
+2697 GDP
-2704 DTFFTYNT
+2704 YVYGDEKAKDFFNNDT

-2717 YVKVEVAGTDN
+2717 YVKVEVAGTKN
-2728 YTGLTGYYELVVS
+2728 YTALTDHHQLVVS
-2741 KHILSVRWN
+2741 KHV
-2750 PENLTV
+2750 LTV
-2756 DDGLSGTSV
+2756 GWEERNVPLGTTQNTLTGYDTALMSLNEYSPELTLGTVSSQDKTLQVTFADTTAGTFYVTLALSDGANYAWMNPLSSNEELCRVSFSV
-2765 LGYNDRFMTYVAA
+2765 A
-2778 DLTVT
+2778 
-2783 ASGTSFTAEKPAN
+2783 
-2796 TGRYGATFIIKDELL
+2796 L
-2811 ANYEWANADGNDA
+2811 ANNE
-2824 ANCTIYFTVS
+2824 
-2834 EAENVVTVTIT
+2834 VTIT
-2845 TGVGGTE
+2845 AD
-2852 GWTYGDSVTF
+2852 GWTYGDVVTV
-2862 AAYQLG
+2862 ALPG
-2868 SAGQS
+2868 ESAGAADR
-2873 GTIVVT
+2873 IVIT
-2879 ATSMQSVSY
+2879 ATHVPGDDNSNVQIAY
-2888 AYARDV
+2888 AYD
-2894 AGVTDGSDS
+2894 DGAATEDTANGLSY
-2903 RLVYNISA
+2903 VMGT
-2911 LPTDAGTYWVRA
+2911 LPTQAGTYWVRVL
-2923 YVTGDIDEGYGNKA
+2923 VTGDDTYAMGEA
-2937 GYAKFTVAKYQV
+2937 YAKFTIEKFQV
-2949 AVPTAGALLGGD
+2949 AVPEAGAESSFTYD
-2961 GGVYDGS
+2961 GGVKTYKAEIGAYDWADETTCTAALVKLANGS
-2968 VHTYLPTLDG
+2968 TETV
-2978 FTWDTNN
+2978 FTVT
-2985 YGMAVLTLD
+2985 
-2994 NGEQVILRVSG
+2994 G
-3005 NRAIDAGGHTAKV
+3005 NRAINAGSYTAAYVLADADNYEWASSWNEEFSWVIAKAQLARPTIGSSGTDFIQTEYDPDVTKQLLAGFDPVTMSFEGATVGAAYYPEGGSSYLYAENAGTYEITLGIK
-3018 SPVDPDNY
+3018 DPDNY
-3026 VWDDG
+3026 EWKDG
-3031 SAAEKELE
+3031 
-3039 WSIEKQTLARPFI
+3039 P
-3052 GEDGKYSLTTTYS
+3052 
-3065 PSTTMQELSGFNAE
+3065 
-3079 VMGFAG
+3079 
-3085 AAYGSSY
+3085 
-3092 YYANDT
+3092 DT
-3098 SYLSAGNA
+3098 A
-3106 GEYWISISLKYPQ
+3106 K
-3119 NYQWATGDGYNG
+3119 TV
-3131 EDADAYTRLTWTIT
+3131 LTWTIA
-3145 KAEFDIA
+3145 KAEFDIHNYI
-3152 DYADIQFAVGEYV
+3152 DDIQFAVGEYV
-3165 YNGQVQYPRLEDVDN
+3165 YNGQVQYPRLEDAGN

-3192 TAGNGTDAGEHTV
+3192 TAGNGTDAGAHTV

-3227 LTQKYTIDKAVISGV
+3227 LTQEYTIDKAVISGV

-3299 DENAKNYTLS
+3299 DENDKNYTLS

-3323 YIVVGEAS
+3323 YIVVGEAA
-3331 GSHTYDGQR
+3331 GSHIYDGLR
-3340 PTPGNY
+3340 PTLTEY
-3346 GFGKVAVYGID
+3346 GFGKVAVYDID

-3365 IEVHDKADWEAN
+3365 IEKYDQADWEAN
-3377 MRFALLDADGNE
+3377 MRFALLDADGNT

-3437 AVFGSETF
+3437 AAFGDDTF
-3445 DPAKVTDV
+3445 GPAAVTAV
-3453 SGLVE
+3453 SGLVN
-3458 GETIANVSFNYTYT
+3458 GETIGELNFLYTYT
-3472 GTADDGWTADGTLT
+3472 GTADDGWSADGTLT

-3505 VLAGDVSYIYK
+3505 VLTGDVSYIYK

-3525 MVEIDDLPYTG
+3525 LVEIDDLPYTG

-3560 SVAAESGTEVGGYR
+3560 SVAAESGTEVGGYN

-3605 AAQAEDISVSLPQVS
+3605 AAQPGDISVSLPQVS

-3638 AIGGTEISVHI
+3638 AIGGTEISVNI
-3649 TYLFEVKDESGNWVE
+3649 TYLFEVKDESGNWVK

-3670 NAGDYRVRAEAA
+3670 NAGDYRVRAQAA
-3682 SDNFPAAYSEYHEFT
+3682 NDNFPAAYSEYHEFT

-3720 AHGLVLTVNGGAV
+3720 AHGLVLTVNGSAAA
-3733 SGGSIGGGAL
+3733 GGSIGGGAL

-3758 DAGTYA
+3758 DAGTYT

-3779 GETTYELTGTLV
+3779 GETAYELTGTLV

-3894 FTYNGKDQI
+3894 FTYNGEDQSA
-3903 DSVQPSFVGVG
+3903 SVQPSFIGAG

-3988 EAEVFAADEAAGRV
+3988 AAGVFAADEAAGRV

-4011 MAAGAYDIYISVT
+4011 TAAGAYDIYISVT

-4042 RERAIELSITL
+4042 RERAIELSIEL

-4068 TVREVGGG
+4068 IAKEVGGG

-4090 KDNAGAAYASAQ
+4090 KDNAGNAYASAQ
-4102 APVNAGSYTVGVRID
+4102 APVNAGSYTVGVRVD
-4117 TQDYDVSNADIVVE
+4117 TQDYDVSNANITVE
-4131 MTIERAAAFI
+4131 MIIGRAAAFI

-4155 LQRVDSGAVL
+4155 LQRVEGGAVL

-4170 ALVYSNNTFTTV
+4170 ALVYSNNAFTTV
-4182 SEGDGKTVSVDAAMS
+4182 SEGDGKVVSVDAAAS

-4219 VTIRGWTYGQSAN
+4219 VSIDDWTYGQSAN

-4367 SDSFSITQGTLAPG
+4367 SDSFSITQGTLAPD
-4381 SVSLTIEGWT
+4381 SVRLTIEGWT

-4397 SPVLT
+4397 LPVLT

-4446 YASFEAEESFTV
+4446 YASFEAEASFTV

-4469 DTGGRTASSV
+4469 DTGERTASSV

-4539 DLADGEQI
+4539 DLAEGEQI
-4547 AGDIALTWEVTL
+4547 AGDIALAWEVTL

-4662 KAERAEEAVQEAAAA
+4662 KAERAEEAVQAAAAA

>member
-20 AAVGGVLLARQPAH
+20 AAIGGVLLARPA
-34 AAAGDVTALEIV
+34 AEVRAEVD
-46 IPDNTRFYV
+46 
-55 FEDLADV
+55 DLAIASVDGQIYDINTIDEIKEMLTVERVVGDDGQTQPVSPEEFELFIYEQDGKTSVTMNDYGIFPESYFGTDGNRTSAEFTLTV
-62 KGKITVNAEIE
+62 K
-73 GGSSRQLDA
+73 DA
-82 SEYVLSVQD
+82 SDKTASKPVTVQWAPDTGYAKLSIVP
-91 RGDMTEDNGQTFG
+91 
-104 NTAAGTYTLI
+104 AANASAIYPYTGLTSL
-114 VEPADGVQTAG
+114 ASN
-125 DVRGTKAIEV
+125 R
-135 RIDEV
+135 
-140 IGIEAVYDATAGQTV
+140 
-155 FPHTPYNELQ
+155 
-165 NYITVSLVY
+165 YITVYLLTAEEVRDGKTTSGFSPVGAVSFSGDLGAPDDAVLGTKYEVELEAEYTGSENVLFDTCRYTVLVTPAAPTSLLYNIDGSTVHKSANGAYTGIVAGDTIEDIVKSDLNFNVSYALGFRTIDGTDVHIKDYEYCDENGTVDGTAESFAWGEDGYVYMKVTYVECGVTQTAVVGFQLTQSPVTPYDITAENAAAEEQPADRPYGEEQYALVY
-174 AGGRRLSTNDYVLS
+174 QYSRV
-188 GDMIAPAQI
+188 
-197 EGGGN
+197 EG
-202 IYDVELNV
+202 E
-210 TYNGENFAGEEE
+210 AGEGSPW
-222 NRKCTVTI
+222 TVSFANI
-230 TGVTSVAP
+230 DTSVAK
-238 ARITLNG
+238 ITQVTKAG
-245 NRPTSRSGE
+245 DDS
-254 AFDEV
+254 FD
-259 QGGLTFTVNYT
+259 G
-270 DFGSN
+270 
-275 SEVHWN
+275 SEVIA
-281 AENFQWYYTKYENGV
+281 AEANS
-296 YEVVTDGTKT
+296 VT
-306 AFDWETSNGG
+306 
-316 LERIAFTYTEGGATI
+316 
-331 PNDSSTGSIIE
+331 
-342 SGGKKYYY
+342 
-350 VEIQLLKEPYPELDI
+350 
-365 VTEYGAYSH
+365 
-374 GNLVADLPYKYDE
+374 
-387 DGAGQE
+387 
-393 QIVSL
+393 
-398 GQQSTIPFNHEIVSI
+398 
-413 TSVMWQASQGNSQ
+413 
-426 DITENAVVLKGGEQT
+426 
-441 GEVSLTEVGTYT
+441 LTDVGTYT
-453 ITLTLVNDM
+453 ISLTLQSGGYSWAGMDAATRT
-462 YYWSSLGENGDNFIT
+462 IT
-477 YTVTIIPAEL
+477 YTVVIEQAELVGTEFTFGGGWTYGEEANLPAEIKL
-487 DLGVS
+487 VSRVDEDTTVS
-492 FTGKTKNDAGVAK
+492 FAPPAGATIKVTFTGTPNGGAQQTYSYTYTQGSQPSPGTNVPSLAGSYTVYVEVTGMANYADVTFANSGTNEEFQQEEFTIARKGVVVPELTQERYTYTGETIGAEYSAPDECSVVTAGSTTSAVNVQEGGYTIVFTLKNSANYCWGTDGSDDLANKTLTWYIDKANNEITGVDAL
-505 SGWTYGGSVTE
+505 GWTYGGAIQLPAITASDFDQSDGLGAYSSASVT
-516 TANGT
+516 
-521 LFVGETE
+521 
-528 VLTVT
+528 
-533 GNYGDGDVTYHFLNA
+533 YTY
-548 DGGEIGT
+548 DGGSFTATTDTLAWHAGT
-555 TIPTNAGNYY
+555 YGYTITYAGNDNINAATKTGTFT
-565 VYVSVAASAD
+565 VAKGQAVIA
-575 GRFAASSMK
+575 
-584 PGDGTS
+584 GT
-590 YTEWAV
+590 
-596 PFIVGKQ
+596 P
-603 EVSPYTET
+603 
-611 TPASGGVQTVFD
+611 
-623 YKAYEDKALTADEN
+623 
-637 DPDNRYKIVTNAGG
+637 
-651 TDVGNYDVV
+651 
-660 LQLDD
+660 
-665 RNNYRWAG
+665 
-673 KTADLSG
+673 
-680 ADFDDSD
+680 
-687 DFAQTT
+687 
-693 VKFRI
+693 
-698 VKAENSLTVTISGW
+698 TIDGW
-712 TYGDNAA
+712 TYGG
-719 QPSPTVTFGEPSYTY
+719 T
-734 YRVTNT
+734 
-740 GRELVQDIAVAGAGD
+740 
-755 YVVVATVANTDNYG
+755 ANT
-769 TYKDG
+769 
-774 AWVDTVAE
+774 
-782 AQFTIARQGVDLPSG
+782 PSG
-797 IQTQL
+797 
-802 TYDYGNTLTAWS
+802 
-814 GSSEAYTV
+814 
-822 SGNTATVTGD
+822 
-832 YKVTFTLNDNYQ
+832 
-844 WKESVVGGS
+844 
-853 GQPTSTTAEYSVD
+853 
-866 WSVAP
+866 
-871 LAVSVPTGSDPDY
+871 
-884 TYDGSA
+884 
-890 QTYTFTGWTAGKNN
+890 
-904 IAPISILVAEGD
+904 
-916 TVISDAADAAAGTVS
+916 
-931 LTDAGNYTIT
+931 
-941 LSLTD
+941 
-946 TTNFV
+946 
-951 WADGGDAER
+951 
-960 EFAFTINKANNDLSV
+960 
-975 TVENWTYDD
+975 
-984 GSAVVPSVSGNN
+984 
-996 SGAAVIY
+996 
-1003 TVTGVTDTSYS
+1003 VTGVTVSGTTLSPRPGSYAYYGTANGGAAY
-1014 RSGSWAE
+1014 GSEDDLQTEAPE
-1021 VKPVNAGQYT
+1021 AAGTYHVVYVVK
-1031 LTVSVQETDNYNAD
+1031 ETDNYKGA
-1045 TSESVSFTISQK
+1045 TAMSEEFIISRASISPAVTINGQSSDAGWVYDGEEKAAAVTGNLGKGSVTYTYAGRNHTTYGGSVQPTDAGEYTVTAAVAQTDNYEAGEATLDFTISQK
-1057 GVTVALASDT
+1057 GVTVALASDKE
-1067 QYTYTGAAV
+1067 YTYTGAAV
-1076 NVVLTVDGNQVSLT
+1076 DVVLTVDDGLSVDLA
-1090 DNEYFTVVSGY
+1090 DNEYFTVVSGCD
-1101 QGTDAG
+1101 GTDAG

-1115 KGNYKESG
+1115 KGNYKENG
-1123 ASDDFATAQ
+1123 AANDFATAQ
-1132 RSKEVGTW
+1132 RSKKVGTW
-1140 TIDPFAVSLPES
+1140 TIDPFAVSLPDELAKTS
-1152 EEYTTTFS
+1152 VYSYNGQFVG
-1160 NTQQSWTWSN
+1160 TQQTWKWDN
-1170 YDGNDT
+1170 YNGFGTALQSGTPFN
-1176 VLTVDAF
+1176 V
-1183 TVSVTSEPASLS
+1183 TVSASGSGIAEGGYGSQANGQES
-1195 GCGKGDSG
+1195 GC
-1203 LYAKYAGTYTF
+1203 LFATEAGTYTF
-1214 TLALNNEDGKTNFVW
+1214 TLELTDTKNFVW
-1229 NSGTANDTADK
+1229 ASGGTDAK
-1240 TLTWTINKAVV
+1240 ELTWTIGKAEVSVDVGERQLEYDGNKKAPANIVDLNAGDTSVPSAYQNLYTV
-1251 TTVALGSGDDTGRQ
+1251 TGYAAGTTSA
-1265 IARQEGVGQA
+1265 
-1275 PQISVTVNGAVGDPG
+1275 AVGTTAPNN
-1290 LFTVEGYKTGLAGSI
+1290 
-1305 ESQKPSDYGTYYVV
+1305 YGTYYVAIDLKDGDNFV
-1319 LQLTDANNYQW
+1319 WKQAEQSQDVVSGNRLFIW
-1330 AVNEADQNAAALGG
+1330 
-1344 EDTIPQE
+1344 
-1351 NTAQLWVIYQITGTV
+1351 YQITGTT
-1366 YSISIDDI
+1366 YEI
-1374 SGWEYGKDTPNLP
+1374 T
-1387 AIGGNTTALVSALNS
+1387 IG
-1402 GATISYTFERQNGN
+1402 TISNWTYGTGTPSVPTLS
-1416 GWEKV
+1416 G
-1421 SFDQSAYLAAD
+1421 D
-1432 GYSLTAVP
+1432 TAVLQDVIKNYGSAITYTYQRQGEGGQWTTVYEVSYDAGDASYLLSVVP
-1440 EEVAGA
+1440 AEVAGT
-1446 AGTYRV
+1446 AGTYRLIVNV
-1452 SVSVTETPDNNYSRA
+1452 SAPSSNNYA
-1467 GDVSNTFT
+1467 AIVDEYSNTFT
-1475 ISPYTLTEDD
+1475 VSPYTLTEGD
-1485 IAWSKLSPTYKGSA
+1485 IAWSGKSFTYSFTYKGSA

-1511 ARYYTYSYENGSY
+1511 ARHNTYSYENGSY
-1524 VQSSSADAFFSLTL
+1524 VRSSSADAFFSLTL
-1538 TSGGDAFTDAGS
+1538 TKGGDAFTDAGS
-1550 YTFTASTES
+1550 YTFTARTES

-1610 DSAEGWG
+1610 DSAEDWG

-1665 LTVSVNE
+1665 LQDVHINSLTGENALTYKGAAYDIKSETGAAATAVNP
-1672 SVSRTYDGV
+1672 GNNAV
-1681 EHPLQEG
+1681 EWWF
-1688 GSESIYGN
+1688 SES
-1696 IVNSAVS
+1696 
-1703 VNGQEISWKFATA
+1703 E
-1716 AFNADGTITS
+1716 ITS
-1726 GGSEIGSVR
+1726 LPTNETSGIITSLTNVKREADHSV
-1735 DVADS
+1735 
-1740 GTIYYYVSA
+1740 GTYTIYYYVSA

-1834 DGVTESD
+1834 DGVKESG
-1841 YIAFDCSTP
+1841 YIAFDCGTP

-1867 PRAITVEIG
+1867 PRAITVTIG
-1876 NVEQTYGDGAGG
+1876 DVEQTYGDGAED

-1906 APIFGNDSV
+1906 TPIYGNDSV
-1915 FTLAVYDKEGSKIV
+1915 FTLAVYDEGGSKIV

-1958 SYNAGAN
+1958 NYNGGTN
-1965 NAGKYEIVARVLGNL
+1965 NAGKYEIVARGL
-1980 DWTDPESLVYDG
+1980 SLVTNGSNKTYDG
-1992 KQKAFTATGKYG
+1992 NAGVYEVYG
-2004 EGENAEEV
+2004 
-2012 SFTIT
+2012 T
-2017 YQRQTGEGAYGEE
+2017 YTSGGEE
-2030 TSDAPVNVGS
+2030 QRIDFTVYYEKQIAEGQYEAKTTTAPVNAGT
-2040 YRVIAR
+2040 YRVTAE
-2046 SNDPNFT
+2046 STNPNFT
-2053 QGLESTRTF
+2053 QTTSWSTSMIISPRP
-2062 AITPYTVTIDWNEEI
+2062 IEVVWDVP

-2083 EEQSGKV
+2083 EDQLSAVTAEYFVYEDGRL
-2090 SATYQPVAGDAI
+2090 SATNSVDLTVTLQGGGLMADAG
-2102 ALAVTPDAEMKDAAE
+2102 TYTAEAAFKAADGN
-2117 YTLTAS
+2117 YTLSGATNPTTS
-2123 FAEDDNALGN
+2123 
-2133 YALPGVVT
+2133 VV
-2141 QKYTIS
+2141 IS
-2147 PRRIVVTIANQ
+2147 PRPIVVTIANQ

-2180 WDTTSKL
+2180 WDTTSEL

-2338 GSIWELYLRVGNTDE
+2338 GSIWELYLRVGNTEE

-2365 TDAATLTVGQRAIT
+2365 TDTAGLTVGQRAIT
-2379 VAIGNIPGAGED
+2379 VTIADKTDIV
-2391 ELLYGT
+2391 YGT
-2397 GAVADAY
+2397 DAVANTQLTATAA
-2404 EKLYDYVAVT
+2404 LA
-2414 PGAGVS
+2414 S
-2420 GGALVNG
+2420 GSGEAIVNG
-2427 DTEESVFSLT
+2427 DTEVYSLA
-2437 VYGTDVVVPDDKTPA
+2437 VYDADKNEVTRGTTTPA
-2452 GTYYIVGAPIG
+2452 GEYFIVGKAEND
-2463 GNYDITFT
+2463 NYAITFI
-2471 GSAVYDGKSAGTFII
+2471 GSQDYNGT
-2486 SVNGDATSGISVFT
+2486 GDAGLFEIVVSADGIRVT
-2500 DDAKQAVFTYDG
+2500 ITNDGATVTYTG
-2512 EEHYLLLTGAGYGAY
+2512 EPYYLLLTGDAQYGPN
-2527 GRLGELAMADGLNL
+2527 GSLGDLANTLGITAFAANADWTDG
-2541 RAAVNNVEWNVTQN
+2541 
-2555 NPFLWQFSFTDSTTT
+2555 NPFLWEFRLNDENGDAITSLTDVKDDA
-2570 GSDGMPQFTSSVA
+2570 GSA
-2583 SIKDVTTQ
+2583 
-2591 NGGVYTV
+2591 YTV
-2598 YYIVYMPDNLNYA
+2598 WYKVYLPDVPGYA
-2611 AATGSFTV
+2611 AKTGTFTV
-2619 KVEQATNEWANE
+2619 TIAKAENDWEAH
-2631 DEYGHEGWAYNE
+2631 YGHGGWAYKGTESGGNINL
-2643 QEADASETNPL
+2643 A
-2654 FDGLETGSQFT
+2654 FDGLETGSRFT
-2665 APQAVFG
+2665 PAAAEF
-2672 TAYNQADGTV
+2672 GTV
-2682 SGVTF
+2682 SY
-2687 TYYSDDTYAE
+2687 TYYGSRSGSGTEDDPYVYGDEKAK
-2697 SARIADP
+2697 D
-2704 DTFFTYNT
+2704 FFNNDT

-2717 YVKVEVAGTDN
+2717 YVKVEAAGTKN
-2728 YTGLTGYYELVVS
+2728 YTALTDHHQLVVS
-2741 KHILSVRWN
+2741 KHV
-2750 PENLTV
+2750 LTV
-2756 DDGLSGTSV
+2756 GWEERNVPLGTTQNTLTGYDTALMSLNDYSSELTLGAESSQDKTLQVTFADTISGTFYVTLALSDGANYAWMNPLSSNEELCRVSFSV
-2765 LGYNDRFMTYVAA
+2765 A
-2778 DLTVT
+2778 
-2783 ASGTSFTAEKPAN
+2783 
-2796 TGRYGATFIIKDELL
+2796 L
-2811 ANYEWANADGNDA
+2811 ANNE
-2824 ANCTIYFTVS
+2824 
-2834 EAENVVTVTIT
+2834 VTIT
-2845 TGVGGTE
+2845 AN
-2852 GWTYGDSVTF
+2852 GWTYGDVVTV
-2862 AAYQLG
+2862 ALPG
-2868 SAGQS
+2868 ESAGAADR
-2873 GTIVVT
+2873 IVIT
-2879 ATSMQSVSY
+2879 ATHVPGGDNSNVQIAY
-2888 AYARDV
+2888 AYD
-2894 AGVTDGSDS
+2894 DGAATEDTANGLSY
-2903 RLVYNISA
+2903 VMGT
-2911 LPTDAGTYWVRA
+2911 LPTQAGTYWVRVL
-2923 YVTGDIDEGYGNKA
+2923 VTGDDTYAMGEA
-2937 GYAKFTVAKYQV
+2937 YAKFTIAKFQV
-2949 AVPTAGALLGGD
+2949 AVPEAGAESSFTYD
-2961 GGVYDGS
+2961 GGVKTYKAEIGAYDWADETTCTAALVKLANGS
-2968 VHTYLPTLDG
+2968 TETV
-2978 FTWDTNN
+2978 FTVT
-2985 YGMAVLTLD
+2985 
-2994 NGEQVILRVSG
+2994 G
-3005 NRAIDAGGHTAKV
+3005 NRAIDAGSYTAAYVLADADNYEWASSWNEEFSWVIAKAQLARPTIGSSGTDFIQTEYDPDV
-3018 SPVDPDNY
+3018 TKQLLAGFDPVTMSFEGATVGAAYYPEGGSSYLYAENAGTYEITLGIKDPDNY
-3026 VWDDG
+3026 EWKDG
-3031 SAAEKELE
+3031 
-3039 WSIEKQTLARPFI
+3039 P
-3052 GEDGKYSLTTTYS
+3052 
-3065 PSTTMQELSGFNAE
+3065 
-3079 VMGFAG
+3079 
-3085 AAYGSSY
+3085 
-3092 YYANDT
+3092 DT
-3098 SYLSAGNA
+3098 A
-3106 GEYWISISLKYPQ
+3106 K
-3119 NYQWATGDGYNG
+3119 TV
-3131 EDADAYTRLTWTIT
+3131 LTWTIA
-3145 KAEFDIA
+3145 KAEFDIHNYI
-3152 DYADIQFAVGEYV
+3152 DDIQFAVGEYV
-3165 YNGQVQYPRLEDVDN
+3165 YNGQVQYPRLEDAGN

-3227 LTQKYTIDKAVISGV
+3227 LTQEYTIDKAVISGV

-3248 HYTYNGEDQFDVVK
+3248 HYTYNGTDQFDVVK

-3323 YIVVGEAS
+3323 YIVVGEAT
-3331 GSHTYDGQR
+3331 GAHTYDGQR
-3340 PTPGNY
+3340 PTLTEY

-3365 IEVHDKADWEAN
+3365 IEKYDQADWEAN
-3377 MRFALLDADGNE
+3377 MRFALLDADGNT

-3405 EDLQNYDVTRIQTGT
+3405 EDLQNYDVTHIQTGT

-3437 AVFGSETF
+3437 ATFGDDVFES
-3445 DPAKVTDV
+3445 AAVTAVD
-3453 SGLVE
+3453 GLVN
-3458 GETIANVSFNYTYT
+3458 GETIDVLNFLYTYT

-3493 YTVTVSLQGGNY
+3493 YTVTVSLEEGGNY
-3505 VLAGDVSYIYK
+3505 KLAGTVSTNYK

-3525 MVEIDDLPYTG
+3525 LVEIDDLPYTG

-3574 VTLIIGNVN
+3574 VTLIIGNAN

-3605 AAQAEDISVSLPQVS
+3605 AAQAEDISVSLPQVDV
-3620 ITHWGETA
+3620 TDWGETA

-3638 AIGGTEISVHI
+3638 AIGGTEISVNI
-3649 TYLFEVKDESGNWVE
+3649 TYLFEVKDESGSWVE

-3682 SDNFPAAYSEYHEFT
+3682 SDNFPAAYSEYSEFT
-3697 VQPGVYDV
+3697 VEKGVYDV

-3712 MTLTYDGQ
+3712 MTLIYDGQ

-3758 DAGTYA
+3758 DAGTYT

-3779 GETTYELTGTLV
+3779 GETVYELTGTLV

-3798 IRWAEDDFTYDKQDH
+3798 IQWAAGDFTYDGQDH
-3813 SGDVWA
+3813 AGDVWA

-3838 MVDAGEYTFTVTG
+3838 MTDAGEYTFTVTG

-3894 FTYNGKDQI
+3894 FTYNGEDQSA
-3903 DSVQPSFVGVG
+3903 SVQPSFVGVG
-3914 GEEIALSVSPQALRD
+3914 GEVIALSVSPQALRD

-3947 LSNTEAQIFIAKLPV
+3947 LSNTEVQIFIAKLPV

-3988 EAEVFAADEAAGRV
+3988 AAGVFAADEAAGRV

-4011 MAAGAYDIYISVT
+4011 TAAGAYDIYISVT

-4042 RERAIELSITL
+4042 RERAIELSIEL

-4090 KDNAGAAYASAQ
+4090 KDNAGVAYASAQ

-4117 TQDYDVSNADIVVE
+4117 TQDYDVSNANITVE
-4131 MTIERAAAFI
+4131 MIIGRAAAFI

-4155 LQRVDSGAVL
+4155 LQRVEGGAVL

-4170 ALVYSNNTFTTV
+4170 ALVYSNNTFTSV
-4182 SEGDGKTVSVDAAMS
+4182 SEGDGKVVSVDAAMS

-4219 VTIRGWTYGQSAN
+4219 VSIHGWTYGQSAN

-4251 TTNAGAAY
+4251 TTNAGAAFG
-4259 SGGQA
+4259 GGQA

-4325 DTITSVRYAGEGY
+4325 GNISSVRYEGEGY

-4397 SPVLT
+4397 LPVLT

-4446 YASFEAEESFTV
+4446 YASFEAEASFTV
-4458 ARRLVAAPTLG
+4458 ARRLVSAPTLG

-4539 DLADGEQI
+4539 DLAEGEQI

-4607 DGAADE
+4607 DGMADE

>member
-20 AAVGGVLLARQPAH
+20 AAIGGVLLARPAAEVRAEVDDLAIASVDGQIYDINTIDEIKEMLTVERVVGDDGQTQPVSPEEFELFIYEQDGTTSVTMNEHGIFPESYFGTDGNRTSAEFTLVVTDTNKTASTTVTVQWAPDNAIAKMSIESADGAPTIYSYTDVSALEGSDYISVTVWTAAQVRSGSENGSPSYGFVSFSGDLSAPIEAVQDGKYEVELEAH
-34 AAAGDVTALEIV
+34 YDGEILFNSYNYRVEVTAATPQSISYIRGSSSVHKLVDGESAPIVAGDTIKDIVKSDLHFNVFYASDTEGTVVRAVDGSDLHIVGYEYCNAAGEPLEGVNSFEWGENGNVYIKVTYQENGQPRSV
-46 IPDNTRFYV
+46 RFNFQLARSPMTAPNIMATNEATAEELNASYG
-55 FEDLADV
+55 EARYDLLYQYSQEGEEGV
-62 KGKITVNAEIE
+62 KGSPWTISFDISTAIAAITKVTDEEGTPVNDVIAE
-73 GGSSRQLDA
+73 GGG
-82 SEYVLSVQD
+82 SVGLTD
-91 RGDMTEDNGQTFG
+91 
-104 NTAAGTYTLI
+104 AGTYIISLTL
-114 VEPADGVQTAG
+114 Q
-125 DVRGTKAIEV
+125 
-135 RIDEV
+135 
-140 IGIEAVYDATAGQTV
+140 
-155 FPHTPYNELQ
+155 
-165 NYITVSLVY
+165 
-174 AGGRRLSTNDYVLS
+174 
-188 GDMIAPAQI
+188 
-197 EGGGN
+197 
-202 IYDVELNV
+202 
-210 TYNGENFAGEEE
+210 
-222 NRKCTVTI
+222 
-230 TGVTSVAP
+230 
-238 ARITLNG
+238 
-245 NRPTSRSGE
+245 
-254 AFDEV
+254 
-259 QGGLTFTVNYT
+259 
-270 DFGSN
+270 
-275 SEVHWN
+275 
-281 AENFQWYYTKYENGV
+281 
-296 YEVVTDGTKT
+296 
-306 AFDWETSNGG
+306 
-316 LERIAFTYTEGGATI
+316 
-331 PNDSSTGSIIE
+331 
-342 SGGKKYYY
+342 SGG
-350 VEIQLLKEPYPELDI
+350 
-365 VTEYGAYSH
+365 YSWSVD
-374 GNLVADLPYKYDE
+374 NEMTSP
-387 DGAGQE
+387 DGM
-393 QIVSL
+393 
-398 GQQSTIPFNHEIVSI
+398 T
-413 TSVMWQASQGNSQ
+413 
-426 DITENAVVLKGGEQT
+426 
-441 GEVSLTEVGTYT
+441 
-453 ITLTLVNDM
+453 
-462 YYWSSLGENGDNFIT
+462 IT
-477 YTVTIIPAEL
+477 YTVVIQRAEL
-487 DLGVS
+487 VGTE
-492 FTGKTKNDAGVAK
+492 FTFAG
-505 SGWTYGGSVTE
+505 GWTYGEEANLPAEIKLVSRVDEDTTVSFAPPAGATIKVTF
-516 TANGT
+516 TGT
-521 LFVGETE
+521 P
-528 VLTVT
+528 
-533 GNYGDGDVTYHFLNA
+533 N
-548 DGGEIGT
+548 
-555 TIPTNAGNYY
+555 
-565 VYVSVAASAD
+565 
-575 GRFAASSMK
+575 
-584 PGDGTS
+584 
-590 YTEWAV
+590 
-596 PFIVGKQ
+596 
-603 EVSPYTET
+603 
-611 TPASGGVQTVFD
+611 
-623 YKAYEDKALTADEN
+623 
-637 DPDNRYKIVTNAGG
+637 GG
-651 TDVGNYDVV
+651 TP
-660 LQLDD
+660 
-665 RNNYRWAG
+665 
-673 KTADLSG
+673 
-680 ADFDDSD
+680 
-687 DFAQTT
+687 QT
-693 VKFRI
+693 
-698 VKAENSLTVTISGW
+698 
-712 TYGDNAA
+712 Y
-719 QPSPTVTFGEPSYTY
+719 SYTY
-734 YRVTNT
+734 TQGSQSSPGTNVPSLAGSYKVYVEVT
-740 GRELVQDIAVAGAGD
+740 GM
-755 YVVVATVANTDNYG
+755 ANYADVTFANSG
-769 TYKDG
+769 TNEEFQQND
-774 AWVDTVAE
+774 
-782 AQFTIARQGVDLPSG
+782 FTIARQGVTEPEL
-797 IQTQL
+797 TQ
-802 TYDYGNTLTAWS
+802 
-814 GSSEAYTV
+814 EH
-822 SGNTATVTGD
+822 
-832 YKVTFTLNDNYQ
+832 
-844 WKESVVGGS
+844 
-853 GQPTSTTAEYSVD
+853 
-866 WSVAP
+866 
-871 LAVSVPTGSDPDY
+871 
-884 TYDGSA
+884 
-890 QTYTFTGWTAGKNN
+890 
-904 IAPISILVAEGD
+904 
-916 TVISDAADAAAGTVS
+916 
-931 LTDAGNYTIT
+931 
-941 LSLTD
+941 
-946 TTNFV
+946 
-951 WADGGDAER
+951 
-960 EFAFTINKANNDLSV
+960 
-975 TVENWTYDD
+975 
-984 GSAVVPSVSGNN
+984 
-996 SGAAVIY
+996 
-1003 TVTGVTDTSYS
+1003 
-1014 RSGSWAE
+1014 
-1021 VKPVNAGQYT
+1021 
-1031 LTVSVQETDNYNAD
+1031 
-1045 TSESVSFTISQK
+1045 
-1057 GVTVALASDT
+1057 
-1067 QYTYTGAAV
+1067 YTYTGDTITAQYSPTTSEQWTASGETSAV
-1076 NVVLTVDGNQVSLT
+1076 NVQEGGYTIVFALNDS
-1090 DNEYFTVVSGY
+1090 DNYCW
-1101 QGTDAG
+1101 GTDG
-1107 SYTATIAW
+1107 
-1115 KGNYKESG
+1115 
-1123 ASDDFATAQ
+1123 SDD
-1132 RSKEVGTW
+1132 
-1140 TIDPFAVSLPES
+1140 L
-1152 EEYTTTFS
+1152 
-1160 NTQQSWTWSN
+1160 
-1170 YDGNDT
+1170 
-1176 VLTVDAF
+1176 
-1183 TVSVTSEPASLS
+1183 
-1195 GCGKGDSG
+1195 
-1203 LYAKYAGTYTF
+1203 
-1214 TLALNNEDGKTNFVW
+1214 
-1229 NSGTANDTADK
+1229 ADK
-1240 TLTWTINKAVV
+1240 TLTWYIDRADNEITGVDAPGWTYGGAIQLPAITASKFDQSDGLRDYSSASVTYTYDGGSFTATTDTLAWHAGTYGYTITYEGNDNINAA
-1251 TTVALGSGDDTGRQ
+1251 TYTGTFTVAK
-1265 IARQEGVGQA
+1265 GQA
-1275 PQISVTVNGAVGDPG
+1275 VIDGTPTIDGWTYGGTANTPSGVTGVTVSGTAITPRPGYYAYYGETNGGVS
-1290 LFTVEGYKTGLAGSI
+1290 YGSNT
-1305 ESQKPSDYGTYYVV
+1305 EPVKDEPTDAGTYYVV
-1319 LQLTDANNYQW
+1319 YVVEGTDDYIGATAMSEEFIISRKQIAKPAYESLAGVSGNAYTSTYNAAQQSIDITGVDAILSIGGADASIASRTDTAVTLSAKNVKVSGGNASAYEVTFSFTDKNNYCW
-1330 AVNEADQNAAALGG
+1330 SGTADDVADVAFTWTIQKAENPITAS
-1344 EDTIPQE
+1344 DTYE
-1351 NTAQLWVIYQITGTV
+1351 
-1366 YSISIDDI
+1366 
-1374 SGWEYGKDTPNLP
+1374 GWSYGSTP
-1387 AIGGNTTALVSALNS
+1387 TDVSALEAKAKYDNLTIEYAYYAADAFDETSGKPNS
-1402 GATISYTFERQNGN
+1402 GAAEIEISATTPAGSYVLYLYHEGN
-1416 GWEKV
+1416 
-1421 SFDQSAYLAAD
+1421 DNTLAAD
-1432 GYSLTAVP
+1432 KYFA
-1440 EEVAGA
+1440 
-1446 AGTYRV
+1446 
-1452 SVSVTETPDNNYSRA
+1452 
-1467 GDVSNTFT
+1467 FT
-1475 ISPYTLTEDD
+1475 ISQATATISAAFADGDTLAWTYRDADSAHVLEVTVTVGDTTWQYWYRGETLQNKTEG
-1485 IAWSKLSPTYKGSA
+1485 SPEALVVQYLDESGNDVTSDVISDGMYQLPVGGYSVKVSLD
-1499 YTYGTSADNDVY
+1499 TSAVGVSGNFTASEQTVTGISVSPFVVDIPTFTRENVFVEDTPWHPTVTNQGDRGAAWDIIYNEGNDSIF
-1511 ARYYTYSYENGSY
+1511 RGSY
-1524 VQSSSADAFFSLTL
+1524 WLTL
-1538 TSGGDAFTDAGS
+1538 TLQDSTNFIWDAEDLEVYGEGTQAELRDSLTGINNKTAKLFYRITGAIYGDINFDIEDWTYGDAAKDPTYNTLPADKAAEAVITYYKDSISDENRLSAKPTDAGS
-1550 YTFTASTES
+1550 YIVTIFVPV
-1559 GNYALSKDLAA
+1559 GNYEQITDSAA
-1570 KTYTIARAELTI
+1570 FTIGQRGLTDVQWSGLMGSYTGSARAA
-1582 SVTGTYEITYGDEAP
+1582 SVTGVTGLATENGFSDTLQSLGLQFTYSGAAFDGTAYGENSAAPVNAGSYTVTAVLNNANYCFAEGSDTISATYTVSKVMLTVKADDAEVTYGGDEPAYTVTITGFVNGEGEGVLDELP
-1597 TQFTFGYDTLLGN
+1597 AAT
-1610 DSAEGWG
+1610 SAYTKQTG
-1617 VTATTDYEQFDPISS
+1617 VGSVTITVSGGS
-1632 DTVKYT
+1632 DN
-1638 ISIVEKDYDPNYT
+1638 NYAFPAY
-1651 ISYVG
+1651 SEDNY
-1656 ATLTVKAAE
+1656 ATLTVKAAGLQGVKIDN
-1665 LTVSVNE
+1665 LTGENALTYQGAAYDIETVTGATATAVNPAQN
-1672 SVSRTYDGV
+1672 VVTWYF
-1681 EHPLQEG
+1681 
-1688 GSESIYGN
+1688 SES
-1696 IVNSAVS
+1696 
-1703 VNGQEISWKFATA
+1703 EIASLPT
-1716 AFNADGTITS
+1716 NETQGIITS
-1726 GGSEIGSVR
+1726 LTNVKREADHSV
-1735 DVADS
+1735 
-1740 GTIYYYVSA
+1740 GTYTIYYYVSA
-1749 PNHAAQT
+1749 PNHAAQR
-1756 GSVQITIDPAELTLT
+1756 GSVEITIDPAALTLT

-1785 DTSINSY
+1785 ETSINSY

-1834 DGVTESD
+1834 DGVTESG

-1876 NVEQTYGDGAGG
+1876 NVEQTYGDGAGD

-1949 YAVTFSGSL
+1949 YTVTFSGSL

-2062 AITPYTVTIDWNEEI
+2062 TITPYTVTIDWNEEI

-2090 SATYQPVAGDAI
+2090 SATYQTVAGDAI

-2147 PRRIVVTIANQ
+2147 PRPIVVTIEDQ
-2158 TVEYGEVLFADIAD
+2158 TSEYGDVLQTLTATEALD
-2172 TLSVKSVD
+2172 TVTG
-2180 WDTTSKL
+2180 WT
-2187 PNDDKG
+2187 DDGKG
-2193 GIVDGAKPY
+2193 AIVLGDAKPY
-2202 VLALANNAVVN
+2202 NLYIQDYTGGHLAVGSHN
-2213 TDGYLDVKE
+2213 
-2222 GGYGIF
+2222 IF
-2228 GEDSEPEGLNNYTVR
+2228 GSDEEEGSAIDANYDVTFR
-2243 FVGENSQAANA
+2243 GTGSANHG
-2254 VYTVSPRNV
+2254 VYTVNSRAV
-2263 TISFGKESYTAT
+2263 TIEFAQDEYTAT
-2275 YGTEEISEIKK
+2275 YGTQFDFAAAAAAVTFARGTAGTSG
-2286 NIQYT
+2286 
-2291 HDGETAQVFIGDD
+2291 DAFASGESF
-2304 SLESVVGSGVSIL
+2304 ESVLNGTAFAVGAKDYGVTS
-2317 SRGKEGTE
+2317 
-2325 VNEKDSYSEKAPA
+2325 AA
-2338 GSIWELYLRVGNTDE
+2338 GSAFTMQMTLGSTTAGPLSVG
-2353 STLTKDNYTFTF
+2353 NYTFTF
-2365 TDAATLTVGQRAIT
+2365 TDTATLTVQQRAIT
-2379 VAIGNIPGAGED
+2379 VTIADKTDIV
-2391 ELLYGT
+2391 YGT
-2397 GAVADAY
+2397 DAVANTQLTATAA
-2404 EKLYDYVAVT
+2404 LA
-2414 PGAGVS
+2414 S
-2420 GGALVNG
+2420 GSGEAIVNG
-2427 DTEESVFSLT
+2427 DTEVYSLA
-2437 VYGTDVVVPDDKTPA
+2437 VYDAEKALVKRNSETPA
-2452 GTYYIVGAPIG
+2452 GDYFIVGKAENN
-2463 GNYDITFT
+2463 NYAITFIGSQDYNGTGDAGLFEIIISADGIRVEVKNDGATVTYT
-2471 GSAVYDGKSAGTFII
+2471 GSPY
-2486 SVNGDATSGISVFT
+2486 
-2500 DDAKQAVFTYDG
+2500 
-2512 EEHYLLLTGAGYGAY
+2512 YLLDEEEGTYGTLGDLASKLQLGAY
-2527 GRLGELAMADGLNL
+2527 
-2541 RAAVNNVEWNVTQN
+2541 AVNADWTDG
-2555 NPFLWQFSFTDSTTT
+2555 NPFLWEFRLNDENGDAITSLTDVKDDA
-2570 GSDGMPQFTSSVA
+2570 GSA
-2583 SIKDVTTQ
+2583 
-2591 NGGVYTV
+2591 YTV
-2598 YYIVYMPDNLNYA
+2598 WYKVYLPSVTSYA
-2611 AATGSFTV
+2611 AKTGTFTV
-2619 KVEQATNEWANE
+2619 TIAKAENDWEAH
-2631 DEYGHEGWAYNE
+2631 YGHGGWAYKGTESGGNINL
-2643 QEADASETNPL
+2643 A
-2654 FDGLETGSQFT
+2654 FDGLETGSRFT
-2665 APQAVFG
+2665 PAAAEF
-2672 TAYNQADGTV
+2672 GTV
-2682 SGVTF
+2682 SY
-2687 TYYSDDTYAE
+2687 TYYGSRSGSGTE
-2697 SARIADP
+2697 GDP
-2704 DTFFTYNT
+2704 YVYGDEKAKDFFNNDT

-2717 YVKVEVAGTDN
+2717 YVKVEAAGTKN
-2728 YTGLTGYYELVVS
+2728 YTALTDHHLLVVS
-2741 KHILSVRWN
+2741 KHV
-2750 PENLTV
+2750 LTV
-2756 DDGLSGTSV
+2756 GWEERNVPLGTTQNTLTGYDTALMSLNEYSPELTLGTVSSQDKTLQVTFADTTAGTFYVTLALNDGANYAWMNPLSSNEELCRVSFSV
-2765 LGYNDRFMTYVAA
+2765 A
-2778 DLTVT
+2778 
-2783 ASGTSFTAEKPAN
+2783 
-2796 TGRYGATFIIKDELL
+2796 L
-2811 ANYEWANADGNDA
+2811 ANNE
-2824 ANCTIYFTVS
+2824 
-2834 EAENVVTVTIT
+2834 VTISAN
-2845 TGVGGTE
+2845 
-2852 GWTYGDSVTF
+2852 GWTYGDVVTV
-2862 AAYQLG
+2862 ALPG
-2868 SAGQS
+2868 ESAGAADR
-2873 GTIVVT
+2873 IVIT
-2879 ATSMQSVSY
+2879 ATHVPGDDNSNVQIAY
-2888 AYARDV
+2888 AYD
-2894 AGVTDGSDS
+2894 DGAATEDTANGLSY
-2903 RLVYNISA
+2903 VMGT
-2911 LPTDAGTYWVRA
+2911 LPTQAGTYWVRVL
-2923 YVTGDIDEGYGNKA
+2923 VTGDDTYAMGEA
-2937 GYAKFTVAKYQV
+2937 YAKFTIEKFQV
-2949 AVPTAGALLGGD
+2949 AVPEAGAESSFTYD
-2961 GGVYDGS
+2961 GGVKTYKAEIGAYDWADETTCTAALVKLANGS
-2968 VHTYLPTLDG
+2968 TETV
-2978 FTWDTNN
+2978 FTVT
-2985 YGMAVLTLD
+2985 
-2994 NGEQVILRVSG
+2994 G
-3005 NRAIDAGGHTAKV
+3005 NRAINAGSYTAAYVLADADNYEWASSWNEEFSWVIAKAQLARPTIGSSGTDFIQTEYDPDV
-3018 SPVDPDNY
+3018 TKKLLAGFDPVTMSFEGATVGAAYYPEGDSSYLYAENAGTYKITLGIKDPDNY
-3026 VWDDG
+3026 
-3031 SAAEKELE
+3031 E
-3039 WSIEKQTLARPFI
+3039 WNTDPGTAKT
-3052 GEDGKYSLTTTYS
+3052 
-3065 PSTTMQELSGFNAE
+3065 
-3079 VMGFAG
+3079 V
-3085 AAYGSSY
+3085 
-3092 YYANDT
+3092 
-3098 SYLSAGNA
+3098 
-3106 GEYWISISLKYPQ
+3106 
-3119 NYQWATGDGYNG
+3119 
-3131 EDADAYTRLTWTIT
+3131 LTWTIA
-3145 KAEFDIA
+3145 KAEFDIHNYI
-3152 DYADIQFAVGEYV
+3152 DDIQFAVGEYV
-3165 YNGQVQYPRLEDVDN
+3165 YNGQVQYPRLEDAGN
-3180 LPSGVRLVGYEV
+3180 LPSGVRLVGYEM

-3323 YIVVGEAS
+3323 YIVVGEAA
-3331 GSHTYDGQR
+3331 GSHIYDGLR
-3340 PTPGNY
+3340 PTLTEY

-3377 MRFALLDADGNE
+3377 MMFALLDADGNT

-3395 GSYIVTVTGA
+3395 GIYIVTVTGA

-3420 LEIVPKEIT
+3420 LEIVPKEIE

-3445 DPAKVTDV
+3445 EPAQVTAV
-3453 SGLVE
+3453 SGLAN
-3458 GETIANVSFNYTYT
+3458 GETIGELNFLYTYT
-3472 GTADDGWTADGTLT
+3472 GTADDGLYIADGTLS
-3486 NEMHAGS
+3486 NAMHAGS

-3505 VLAGDVSYIYK
+3505 ALTGNVSYSYK

-3525 MVEIDDLPYTG
+3525 LVEIDDLPYTG

-3574 VTLIIGNVN
+3574 VTLIIGNAN
-3583 YLWQSSAAG
+3583 YLWQSGAAG

-3605 AAQAEDISVSLPQVS
+3605 EAQAEDISVSLPQVS

-3633 GGSVA
+3633 SGSVA
-3638 AIGGTEISVHI
+3638 AIGGTEISVNI
-3649 TYLFEVKDESGNWVE
+3649 TYLFEVKDESGSWVE

-3712 MTLTYDGQ
+3712 MTLIYDGQ
-3720 AHGLVLTVNGGAV
+3720 AHGLVLTVNGSAAA
-3733 SGGSIGGGAL
+3733 GGSIGGGAL
-3743 GATGTVAYALSAAEA
+3743 GATGTVAYTLGGAET
-3758 DAGTYA
+3758 DAGTYT

-3779 GETTYELTGTLV
+3779 GETVYELTGTLV

-3894 FTYNGKDQI
+3894 FTYNGEDQSA
-3903 DSVQPSFVGVG
+3903 SVQPSFIGVG

-3988 EAEVFAADEAAGRV
+3988 AAEVFAADEAADRV

-4011 MAAGAYDIYISVT
+4011 TAAGAYDIYISVT

-4042 RERAIELSITL
+4042 RERAIELSIEL

-4068 TVREVGGG
+4068 IAKEVGGG

-4090 KDNAGAAYASAQ
+4090 KDNAGNAYASAQ

-4117 TQDYDVSNADIVVE
+4117 TQDYDVSNANITVE
-4131 MTIERAAAFI
+4131 MIIGRAAAFI

-4170 ALVYSNNTFTTV
+4170 ALVYSNNTFTSV
-4182 SEGDGKTVSVDAAMS
+4182 SEGDGKVVSVDAAMS

-4219 VTIRGWTYGQSAN
+4219 VSIHGWTYGQSAN

-4251 TTNAGAAY
+4251 TTNAGAPY

-4437 VTAHISAEG
+4437 VTAHISAAG
-4446 YASFEAEESFTV
+4446 YASFEAEASFTV
-4458 ARRLVAAPTLG
+4458 ARRLVSAPTLG

-4539 DLADGEQI
+4539 DLAEGEQI
-4547 AGDIALTWEVTL
+4547 AGDIALAWEVTL

-4613 RQNYALAPAGL
+4613 RQNHALAPAGL

-4638 LAVAAAVLLVADV
+4638 LAVAAAVLLIADV

-4662 KAERAEEAVQEAAAA
+4662 KAERAEEAVQAAAAA

>member
-20 AAVGGVLLARQPAH
+20 AAIGGVLLARPA
-34 AAAGDVTALEIV
+34 AEVRAEVD
-46 IPDNTRFYV
+46 
-55 FEDLADV
+55 DLAIASVDGQIYDINTIDEIKEMLTVERVVGDDGQTQPVSPEEFELFIYEQDGKTSVTMNEHGIFPESYFGTDGNRTSAEFTLTV
-62 KGKITVNAEIE
+62 K
-73 GGSSRQLDA
+73 DA
-82 SEYVLSVQD
+82 SDKTASTPVTVQWAPDTGYAKLSIVP
-91 RGDMTEDNGQTFG
+91 
-104 NTAAGTYTLI
+104 AANASAIYPYTGLTSL
-114 VEPADGVQTAG
+114 ASN
-125 DVRGTKAIEV
+125 R
-135 RIDEV
+135 
-140 IGIEAVYDATAGQTV
+140 
-155 FPHTPYNELQ
+155 
-165 NYITVSLVY
+165 YITVYLLTAEEVRDGKTTSGFSPVGAVSFSGDLGAPDDAVLGTKYEVELEAEYTGSENVLFDTCRYTVLVTPAAPTSLLYNIDGSTVHKSANGAYTGIVAGDTIKDIVKSDLNFNVSYALGFRTIDGTDVHIKDYEYCDENGTVDGTAESFAWGEDGYVYMKVTYVECGVTQTAVVGFQLTQSPVTPYDITAENAAAEEQPADRPYGEEQYALVY
-174 AGGRRLSTNDYVLS
+174 QYSRV
-188 GDMIAPAQI
+188 
-197 EGGGN
+197 EG
-202 IYDVELNV
+202 E
-210 TYNGENFAGEEE
+210 AGEGSPW
-222 NRKCTVTI
+222 TVSFANI
-230 TGVTSVAP
+230 DTSVAK
-238 ARITLNG
+238 ITQVTKAG
-245 NRPTSRSGE
+245 DDS
-254 AFDEV
+254 FD
-259 QGGLTFTVNYT
+259 G
-270 DFGSN
+270 
-275 SEVHWN
+275 SEVIA
-281 AENFQWYYTKYENGV
+281 AEANS
-296 YEVVTDGTKT
+296 VT
-306 AFDWETSNGG
+306 
-316 LERIAFTYTEGGATI
+316 
-331 PNDSSTGSIIE
+331 
-342 SGGKKYYY
+342 
-350 VEIQLLKEPYPELDI
+350 
-365 VTEYGAYSH
+365 
-374 GNLVADLPYKYDE
+374 
-387 DGAGQE
+387 
-393 QIVSL
+393 
-398 GQQSTIPFNHEIVSI
+398 
-413 TSVMWQASQGNSQ
+413 
-426 DITENAVVLKGGEQT
+426 
-441 GEVSLTEVGTYT
+441 LTDVGTYT
-453 ITLTLVNDM
+453 ISLTLQSGGYSWAGMDAATRT
-462 YYWSSLGENGDNFIT
+462 IT
-477 YTVTIIPAEL
+477 YTVVIEQAELVGTEFTFGGGWTYGEEANLPAKIKLVSCVGEDTTVSFAPPAGATIKVTFTGTPNGGAQQTYSYTYTQGSQPSPGTNVPSLAGSYTVYVEVTGMANYADVTLESCSAIEGSKFQQTEFTIARKAVALPELQDENDKQENEELGVIDYPYTGREITVDYTSETDTAISGGSYAASGTTKSTAAGDYTVTFALADKNNTRWASETLPTTPAEDDTADKTL
-487 DLGVS
+487 TWYIVKADNEITGVS
-492 FTGKTKNDAGVAK
+492 ALGWTYGEAVIKPQITGSTFAENTHGLGDWSAATITYRYNDAAFPVPENTLGWNVGEYTYTITYEGNANINDATYTGTFTVVQGQAVIDGTPTID
-505 SGWTYGGSVTE
+505 GWTYGGTGNEPSGVTDVTVGGTTLSPRPGSYAYYG
-516 TANGT
+516 TANG
-521 LFVGETE
+521 G
-528 VLTVT
+528 
-533 GNYGDGDVTYHFLNA
+533 
-548 DGGEIGT
+548 
-555 TIPTNAGNYY
+555 
-565 VYVSVAASAD
+565 AAY
-575 GRFAASSMK
+575 AS
-584 PGDGTS
+584 
-590 YTEWAV
+590 
-596 PFIVGKQ
+596 
-603 EVSPYTET
+603 
-611 TPASGGVQTVFD
+611 
-623 YKAYEDKALTADEN
+623 
-637 DPDNRYKIVTNAGG
+637 
-651 TDVGNYDVV
+651 
-660 LQLDD
+660 
-665 RNNYRWAG
+665 
-673 KTADLSG
+673 
-680 ADFDDSD
+680 
-687 DFAQTT
+687 
-693 VKFRI
+693 
-698 VKAENSLTVTISGW
+698 ENS
-712 TYGDNAA
+712 
-719 QPSPTVTFGEPSYTY
+719 PS
-734 YRVTNT
+734 
-740 GRELVQDIAVAGAGD
+740 
-755 YVVVATVANTDNYG
+755 
-769 TYKDG
+769 
-774 AWVDTVAE
+774 
-782 AQFTIARQGVDLPSG
+782 
-797 IQTQL
+797 QT
-802 TYDYGNTLTAWS
+802 
-814 GSSEAYTV
+814 
-822 SGNTATVTGD
+822 
-832 YKVTFTLNDNYQ
+832 
-844 WKESVVGGS
+844 
-853 GQPTSTTAEYSVD
+853 
-866 WSVAP
+866 AP
-871 LAVSVPTGSDPDY
+871 
-884 TYDGSA
+884 
-890 QTYTFTGWTAGKNN
+890 K
-904 IAPISILVAEGD
+904 
-916 TVISDAADAAAGTVS
+916 AAGT
-931 LTDAGNYTIT
+931 Y
-941 LSLTD
+941 
-946 TTNFV
+946 
-951 WADGGDAER
+951 
-960 EFAFTINKANNDLSV
+960 
-975 TVENWTYDD
+975 Y
-984 GSAVVPSVSGNN
+984 VVYV
-996 SGAAVIY
+996 
-1003 TVTGVTDTSYS
+1003 
-1014 RSGSWAE
+1014 
-1021 VKPVNAGQYT
+1021 VK
-1031 LTVSVQETDNYNAD
+1031 ETDNYKGA
-1045 TSESVSFTISQK
+1045 TAMSEEFIISRASISPAVTINGQSSDAGWVYDGEEKAAAVTGNLGKGSVTYTYAGRNHTTYGGSVQPTDAGEYTVTAAVAQTNNYLGGEASLDFTISQK

-1076 NVVLTVDGNQVSLT
+1076 NVVLTVDDNQVSLT
-1090 DNEYFTVVSGY
+1090 DNDYFTAVSGCAE
-1101 QGTDAG
+1101 TDAG

-1115 KGNYKESG
+1115 KGNYK
-1123 ASDDFATAQ
+1123 AKDTADDFATAQ
-1132 RSKEVGTW
+1132 RPQEVGTW
-1140 TIDPFAVSLPES
+1140 TIDPFAVSLPDELTKTS
-1152 EEYTTTFS
+1152 VYSYNDQFVG
-1160 NTQQSWTWSN
+1160 TQQTWKWDN
-1170 YDGNDT
+1170 YNGFGTALQSGTPFN
-1176 VLTVDAF
+1176 V
-1183 TVSVTSEPASLS
+1183 TVSASGSGIAEGGYGSQANGQES
-1195 GCGKGDSG
+1195 GC
-1203 LYAKYAGTYTF
+1203 LFATEAGVYTF
-1214 TLALNNEDGKTNFVW
+1214 TLELTDTKNFVW
-1229 NSGTANDTADK
+1229 ASGGTDAK
-1240 TLTWTINKAVV
+1240 ELTWTIGKAEVSVDVGEWLLEYDGNKKAPANIVDLN
-1251 TTVALGSGDDTGRQ
+1251 AGDTSVPSAYQ
-1265 IARQEGVGQA
+1265 NLYTIAGY
-1275 PQISVTVNGAVGDPG
+1275 AVGTTSAAVGTTAPNN
-1290 LFTVEGYKTGLAGSI
+1290 
-1305 ESQKPSDYGTYYVV
+1305 YGTYYVAIDLKDGDNFV
-1319 LQLTDANNYQW
+1319 WKQEDLSQD
-1330 AVNEADQNAAALGG
+1330 VVSG
-1344 EDTIPQE
+1344 ERLFI
-1351 NTAQLWVIYQITGTV
+1351 LYRITGAT
-1366 YSISIDDI
+1366 YTIEIGTI
-1374 SGWEYGKDTPNLP
+1374 SGWTYGTGTPSLP
-1387 AIGGNTTALVSALNS
+1387 
-1402 GATISYTFERQNGN
+1402 TISGDTEILQDVIENYGSAITYTYQRKGEGGQ
-1416 GWEKV
+1416 WTDV
-1421 SFDQSAYLAAD
+1421 YTVVYDADDASYLL
-1432 GYSLTAVP
+1432 SVVP
-1440 EEVAGA
+1440 AEVAGT
-1446 AGTYRV
+1446 AGTYRLIVNV
-1452 SVSVTETPDNNYSRA
+1452 SEPSNHNYA
-1467 GDVSNTFT
+1467 PIEYKVSNNFT
-1475 ISPYTLTEDD
+1475 ISPYTLTEED
-1485 IAWSKLSPTYKGSA
+1485 IEWSGLSPTYKGSA
-1499 YTYGTSADNDVY
+1499 YTYGTSADDDVY
-1511 ARYYTYSYENGSY
+1511 ARHNTYSYVNGSY
-1524 VQSSSADAFFSLTL
+1524 VPSSADAFFSLTL

-1570 KTYTIARAELTI
+1570 KKYTIAQAELTI
-1582 SVTGTYEITYGDEAP
+1582 SVTGTYGITYGDEAP

-1638 ISIVEKDYDPNYT
+1638 ISIVEEDYDPNYT

-1656 ATLTVKAAE
+1656 ATLTVKAAGLRGVKIDN
-1665 LTVSVNE
+1665 LTGENALTYQGAAYDIETVTGATATAVNPAQN
-1672 SVSRTYDGV
+1672 VVTWYF
-1681 EHPLQEG
+1681 
-1688 GSESIYGN
+1688 SES
-1696 IVNSAVS
+1696 
-1703 VNGQEISWKFATA
+1703 EIASQPT
-1716 AFNADGTITS
+1716 NETQGIITS
-1726 GGSEIGSVR
+1726 LTNVKREADHSV
-1735 DVADS
+1735 
-1740 GTIYYYVSA
+1740 GTYTIYYYVSA
-1749 PNHAAQT
+1749 PNHVAQR
-1756 GSVQITIDPAELTLT
+1756 GSVQITIDPAALTLT

-1824 VAEGD
+1824 VVEGD

-1834 DGVTESD
+1834 DGVMESG
-1841 YIAFDCSTP
+1841 YIAFDCSAP

-1857 TLQSGSFTVS
+1857 TLQNGTFTVS
-1867 PRAITVEIG
+1867 PRAITVTIED
-1876 NVEQTYGDGAGG
+1876 VQQTYGDGAGD
-1888 YASAYSV
+1888 YASAYTV

-1901 AGVSG
+1901 AGVSET
-1906 APIFGNDSV
+1906 PIFGNDSV
-1915 FTLAVYDKEGSKIV
+1915 FTLAVYDEEGSQIV
-1929 PDNKTDVGVY
+1929 PDNKTNVGVY
-1939 YIVGTAENDN
+1939 YIVGSSSNDN

-1958 SYNAGAN
+1958 SYSSGTN
-1965 NAGKYEIVARVLGNL
+1965 NAGKYEIVARGL
-1980 DWTDPESLVYDG
+1980 SLVTNGTNKTYDG
-1992 KQKAFTATGKYG
+1992 KAGVYEVYG
-2004 EGENAEEV
+2004 
-2012 SFTIT
+2012 T
-2017 YQRQTGEGAYGEE
+2017 YASGGEE
-2030 TSDAPVNVGS
+2030 QRIDFTVYYEKQIAEGQYDTKTTTAPVDAGT
-2040 YRVIAR
+2040 YRVTAE
-2046 SNDPNFT
+2046 STNPNFT
-2053 QGLESTRTF
+2053 QTTSWSTTMIISPRP
-2062 AITPYTVTIDWNEEI
+2062 IEVVWNVP

-2083 EEQSGKV
+2083 DDQLSEVAAKYFVWENGSLSTTNSVELSVALQGGGSMIDAGAYTAEAAFKTQDGNYTLSGATNPTTSVTV
-2090 SATYQPVAGDAI
+2090 SPRHIVVTIEDQTSEYGDD
-2102 ALAVTPDAEMKDAAE
+2102 LQ
-2117 YTLTAS
+2117 TLTATEKLGTVTGRTNDGKGAIVPGDAKPYRLYIQGYTGGHLAVGSHNIFGSAEAEEGGAIDANYDVEFRDGTEQANHGVYTVTPRAVTIS
-2123 FAEDDNALGN
+2123 FAED
-2133 YALPGVVT
+2133 T
-2141 QKYTIS
+2141 
-2147 PRRIVVTIANQ
+2147 
-2158 TVEYGEVLFADIAD
+2158 
-2172 TLSVKSVD
+2172 
-2180 WDTTSKL
+2180 
-2187 PNDDKG
+2187 
-2193 GIVDGAKPY
+2193 
-2202 VLALANNAVVN
+2202 
-2213 TDGYLDVKE
+2213 
-2222 GGYGIF
+2222 
-2228 GEDSEPEGLNNYTVR
+2228 
-2243 FVGENSQAANA
+2243 
-2254 VYTVSPRNV
+2254 
-2263 TISFGKESYTAT
+2263 YTAT
-2275 YGTEEISEIKK
+2275 YGTQFDFAAAANAVTFARGTGGASGSAFASGESFASVL
-2286 NIQYT
+2286 
-2291 HDGETAQVFIGDD
+2291 GETQFAVIA
-2304 SLESVVGSGVSIL
+2304 VG
-2317 SRGKEGTE
+2317 
-2325 VNEKDSYSEKAPA
+2325 YSATSAA
-2338 GSIWELYLRVGNTDE
+2338 GSAFTMQMQLGNTTE
-2353 STLTKDNYTFTF
+2353 GPLSVGNYTFTF
-2365 TDAATLTVGQRAIT
+2365 TATADLTVGQRAIT

-2404 EKLYDYVAVT
+2404 AKLYDYVSVT

-2420 GGALVNG
+2420 GSALVNG

-2437 VYGTDVVVPDDKTPA
+2437 VYGTDVVVPDGKTPA
-2452 GTYYIVGAPIG
+2452 GTYYIVGMPIG

-2598 YYIVYMPDNLNYA
+2598 YYIVYLPDNLNYA

-2712 PAGTY
+2712 PADTY

-2845 TGVGGTE
+2845 TDVGGTE

-2868 SAGQS
+2868 SAGQN

-3065 PSTTMQELSGFNAE
+3065 PSTTMQELSGFDAE

-3092 YYANDT
+3092 YYANGT

-3131 EDADAYTRLTWTIT
+3131 EDADAYTRLTWTIA
-3145 KAEFDIA
+3145 KAEFDIHNYK
-3152 DYADIQFAVGEYV
+3152 DDIQFAVGEYV
-3165 YNGQVQYPRLEDVDN
+3165 YNGQVQYPRLEDAGN

-3227 LTQKYTIDKAVISGV
+3227 LTQEYTIDKAVISGV

-3248 HYTYNGEDQFDVVK
+3248 HYTYNGTDQFDVVK

-3323 YIVVGEAS
+3323 YIVVGEAA
-3331 GSHTYDGQR
+3331 GSHIYDGLR
-3340 PTPGNY
+3340 PTLTEY

-3365 IEVHDKADWEAN
+3365 IELYDKADWEAN
-3377 MRFALLDADGNE
+3377 MMFALLDADGNT

-3453 SGLVE
+3453 SGLVA
-3458 GETIANVSFNYTYT
+3458 GETIDVLNSLYTYT

-3516 VSPMLVDPD
+3516 VSPMLVDPGL
-3525 MVEIDDLPYTG
+3525 VEIDDLPYTG

-3574 VTLIIGNVN
+3574 VTLIIGNAN
-3583 YLWQSSAAG
+3583 YLWQSGAAG

-3638 AIGGTEISVHI
+3638 AIGGTEISVNI
-3649 TYLFEVKDESGNWVE
+3649 TYLFEVKDESGSWVK

-3720 AHGLVLTVNGGAV
+3720 AHGLVLTVNGSAAA
-3733 SGGSIGGGAL
+3733 GGSIGGGAL
-3743 GATGTVAYALSAAEA
+3743 GATGTVAYTLGGAET
-3758 DAGTYA
+3758 DAGTYT

-3779 GETTYELTGTLV
+3779 GETAYELTGTLV

-3813 SGDVWA
+3813 SGDVRA

-3869 GDVAG
+3869 GDIAG

-3894 FTYNGKDQI
+3894 FTYNGEDQSA
-3903 DSVQPSFVGVG
+3903 SVQPSFIGAG
-3914 GEEIALSVSPQALRD
+3914 GEEISLSVSPQALRD
-3929 FGTYTFEVVIG
+3929 FGTYTFAAVIG

-3976 EQTLTYTLAPSE
+3976 EQNLTYTLAPSE
-3988 EAEVFAADEAAGRV
+3988 AAEVFAADEAADRV

-4011 MAAGAYDIYISVT
+4011 TAAGAYDIYISVT

-4042 RERAIELSITL
+4042 RERAIELSIEL

-4068 TVREVGGG
+4068 IAKEVGGG

-4117 TQDYDVSNADIVVE
+4117 TQDYDVSNADIAVE
-4131 MTIERAAAFI
+4131 MTIERAEAFI

-4155 LQRVDSGAVL
+4155 LQRVEGGAAL

-4170 ALVYSNNTFTTV
+4170 ALVYSNNTFTSV
-4182 SEGDGKTVSVDAAMS
+4182 SEGDGKVVSVDAAMS

-4367 SDSFSITQGTLAPG
+4367 SDSFSITQGTLAPD
-4381 SVSLTIEGWT
+4381 SVRLTIEGWT

-4446 YASFEAEESFTV
+4446 YASFEAEASFTV

-4469 DTGGRTASSV
+4469 DTGERTASSV

-4539 DLADGEQI
+4539 DLAEGEQI
-4547 AGDIALTWEVTL
+4547 AGDIALAWEVTL

-4587 KDHDARARIAAA
+4587 KDHAARARIAAA

-4613 RQNYALAPAGL
+4613 RQNHALAPAGL

-4638 LAVAAAVLLVADV
+4638 LAVAAAALLIADV

-4662 KAERAEEAVQEAAAA
+4662 KAERAEEAVQEAAVA

>member
-20 AAVGGVLLARQPAH
+20 AAIGGVLLARQPAH

-82 SEYVLSVQD
+82 SEYVLSVQG
-91 RGDMTEDNGQTFG
+91 RGDMTEDNGVTFG
-104 NTAAGTYTLI
+104 GASIREYTL
-114 VEPADGVQTAG
+114 VATYAAE
-125 DVRGTKAIEV
+125 DVAQVSGQRTIEV
-135 RIDEV
+135 RPDEYV
-140 IGIEAVYDATAGQTV
+140 QIKAEYTGSAIYPYTNVESTQFKRDVEAYILMASQVASEPQGQGARLQAT
-155 FPHTPYNELQ
+155 
-165 NYITVSLVY
+165 
-174 AGGRRLSTNDYVLS
+174 DYVLS
-188 GDMIAPAQI
+188 AEDLSAPATKV
-197 EGGGN
+197 EGGTYTREVTLTYTGEGLDE
-202 IYDVELNV
+202 IYED
-210 TYNGENFAGEEE
+210 
-222 NRKCTVTI
+222 TVTFEVPVKPVKVVSIEALGTPEAAIGDTFDVKTMIEDQGI
-230 TGVTSVAP
+230 TFYVGYNESN
-238 ARITLNG
+238 L
-245 NRPTSRSGE
+245 
-254 AFDEV
+254 
-259 QGGLTFTVNYT
+259 
-270 DFGSN
+270 FG
-275 SEVHWN
+275 N
-281 AENFQWYYTKYENGV
+281 AEVEWDETKFTNIRYTTYDPDSEAADENGYV
-296 YEVVTDGTKT
+296 IDATKT
-306 AFDWETSNGG
+306 TFSWVSETNG
-316 LERIAFTYTEGGATI
+316 LERIYFTYTENAVPVDGYIDVQVRRTPYTESPITTDREYGYGDRDNIAPLTYLMTV
-331 PNDSSTGSIIE
+331 DEE
-342 SGGKKYYY
+342 SGEVTGKAWEISIGNSQYPFRSEI
-350 VEIQLLKEPYPELDI
+350 VEISVRKDGKDI
-365 VTEYGAYSH
+365 SEDV
-374 GNLVADLPYKYDE
+374 VANIE
-387 DGAGQE
+387 
-393 QIVSL
+393 
-398 GQQSTIPFNHEIVSI
+398 GQQSGKIN
-413 TSVMWQASQGNSQ
+413 
-426 DITENAVVLKGGEQT
+426 
-441 GEVSLTEVGTYT
+441 LTDVGTYT
-453 ITLTLVNDM
+453 IRLTLISDM
-462 YYWSSLGENGDNFIT
+462 YYWSTYTDDQEDRDIE

-492 FTGKTKNDAGVAK
+492 FTGKTENDAGEAK
-505 SGWTYGGSVTE
+505 DGWTYGGNVTE
-516 TANGT
+516 TANGI
-521 LFVGETE
+521 LSVGETE
-528 VLTVT
+528 ILTVT
-533 GNYGDGDVTYHFLNA
+533 GNYGDGEVTYHFLNA
-548 DGGEIGT
+548 EGSEIGT
-555 TIPTNAGNYY
+555 SIPTNAGNYY

-584 PGDGTS
+584 PDDGTS

-596 PFIVGKQ
+596 PFIIGKQ
-603 EVSPYTET
+603 EVSPYTDE
-611 TPASGGVQTVFD
+611 TPASDGVQTVFS
-623 YKAYEDKALTADEN
+623 YKAYKGKALTADEN
-637 DPDNRYKIVTNAGG
+637 DPNDCYSIVTNAGG

-665 RNNYRWAG
+665 QNNYRWAG
-673 KTADLSG
+673 KTATSG
-680 ADFDDSD
+680 ADFDNSD
-687 DFAQTT
+687 AFAQTT
-693 VKFRI
+693 VIFRI

-712 TYGDNAA
+712 TYGDTAA
-719 QPSPTVTFGEPSYTY
+719 QPAPTVTFGEPSYAY
-734 YRVTNT
+734 YLASDT
-740 GRELVQDIAVAGAGD
+740 GRENEIENIAEAGAGN
-755 YVVVATVANTDNYG
+755 YVVVATIENTKNYG

-797 IQTQL
+797 IQTQR
-802 TYDYGNTLTAWS
+802 TYDYGNTLTAWN

-822 SGNTATVTGD
+822 SGNTETVTGD
-832 YKVTFTLNDNYQ
+832 YTVTFTLNDNYQ

-853 GQPTSTTAEYSVD
+853 GQPASTTAEYSVD
-866 WSVAP
+866 WSVKP
-871 LAVSVPTGSDPDY
+871 LAISVPTGSDPND

-890 QTYTFTGWTAGKNN
+890 QTYTFTGWTAGKND
-904 IAPISILVAEGD
+904 ITPISILVEEGD

-984 GSAVVPSVSGNN
+984 GSAVEPSVSGNN

-1014 RSGSWAE
+1014 QSGSWAE

-1076 NVVLTVDGNQVSLT
+1076 NVVLTVDGNQVDLA
-1090 DNEYFTVVSGY
+1090 DNEYFTVVSGCK
-1101 QGTDAG
+1101 GTDAG

-1115 KGNYKESG
+1115 KGNYK
-1123 ASDDFATAQ
+1123 AKDTADDFATAQ
-1132 RSKEVGTW
+1132 RPQEVGTW
-1140 TIDPFAVSLPES
+1140 TIDPFAVSLPDELTKTS
-1152 EEYTTTFS
+1152 VYSYNDQFVGTRQTWNWDNYNGFGTAL
-1160 NTQQSWTWSN
+1160 QSGTPFN
-1170 YDGNDT
+1170 
-1176 VLTVDAF
+1176 V
-1183 TVSVTSEPASLS
+1183 TVSASGSGIAEGGYGSQANGQES
-1195 GCGKGDSG
+1195 GC
-1203 LYAKYAGTYTF
+1203 LFATEAGVYTF
-1214 TLALNNEDGKTNFVW
+1214 TLELTSTKNFVW
-1229 NSGTANDTADK
+1229 ASGGTDAK
-1240 TLTWTINKAVV
+1240 ELTWTIDKAEVSVDVGEQQLEYDGNKKAPANIVDLNAGDTSVPSAYQNLYTV
-1251 TTVALGSGDDTGRQ
+1251 TGYAAGTTSA
-1265 IARQEGVGQA
+1265 
-1275 PQISVTVNGAVGDPG
+1275 AVGTTAPNN
-1290 LFTVEGYKTGLAGSI
+1290 
-1305 ESQKPSDYGTYYVV
+1305 YGTYYVAIDLKDGDNFV
-1319 LQLTDANNYQW
+1319 WKQAEQSQDVVSGNRLFIW
-1330 AVNEADQNAAALGG
+1330 
-1344 EDTIPQE
+1344 
-1351 NTAQLWVIYQITGTV
+1351 YQITGTT
-1366 YSISIDDI
+1366 YEINIGTI
-1374 SGWEYGKDTPNLP
+1374 SGWTYGTGTPSVPTLSGDTEILQDVIENYGSAITYTYQRQGEGGQWTTVYEVSYDAGDASYLLSVVP
-1387 AIGGNTTALVSALNS
+1387 A
-1402 GATISYTFERQNGN
+1402 
-1416 GWEKV
+1416 
-1421 SFDQSAYLAAD
+1421 
-1432 GYSLTAVP
+1432 
-1440 EEVAGA
+1440 EVAGT
-1446 AGTYRV
+1446 AGTYRLIV
-1452 SVSVTETPDNNYSRA
+1452 
-1467 GDVSNTFT
+1467 DVSEPSSHNYAAIVDEYSNPFI
-1475 ISPYTLTEDD
+1475 ISPYTLTEED
-1485 IAWSKLSPTYKGSA
+1485 IEWSDPSLTYKGSA
-1499 YTYGTSADNDVY
+1499 YTYGTSADNDIY
-1511 ARYYTYSYENGSY
+1511 ARHNTYSYVNGSY
-1524 VQSSSADAFFSLTL
+1524 VPSSADAFFSLTL

-1559 GNYALSKDLAA
+1559 GNYALPNSLAA
-1570 KTYTIARAELTI
+1570 KTYTIAQAKLTI
-1582 SVTGTYEITYGDEAP
+1582 KAVDVPDVVYGTDAEEVKAKFTVTYDGLVEADRNGSDGNYTPKDGVLSGT
-1597 TQFTFGYDTLLGN
+1597 L
-1610 DSAEGWG
+1610 
-1617 VTATTDYEQFDPISS
+1617 
-1632 DTVKYT
+1632 
-1638 ISIVEKDYDPNYT
+1638 DYDCSYTAASEVDTYDITPRGVSAKNYKIT
-1651 ISYVG
+1651 FEK

-1665 LTVSVNE
+1665 LQDVHINSLTGENALTYKGAAYDIKSETGAAATAVNPAQN
-1672 SVSRTYDGV
+1672 VVTWYF
-1681 EHPLQEG
+1681 
-1688 GSESIYGN
+1688 SES
-1696 IVNSAVS
+1696 
-1703 VNGQEISWKFATA
+1703 EIASQPT
-1716 AFNADGTITS
+1716 NETQGIITS
-1726 GGSEIGSVR
+1726 LTNVKREADHSV
-1735 DVADS
+1735 
-1740 GTIYYYVSA
+1740 GTYTIYYYVSA

-1756 GSVQITIDPAELTLT
+1756 GSVQIAITPAELTLT

-1834 DGVTESD
+1834 DGVTESG

-1876 NVEQTYGDGAGG
+1876 DLQQTYGDGAT
-1888 YASAYSV
+1888 AFVYSV
-1895 AFTQPA
+1895 TLTS
-1901 AGVSG
+1901 AGATG
-1906 APIFGNDSV
+1906 NAIFSQDSEAGV
-1915 FTLAVYDKEGSKIV
+1915 FTLAVYQVGAEGGAGSSFV

-1958 SYNAGAN
+1958 NYSGGTN
-1965 NAGKYEIVARVLGNL
+1965 NAGKYEIVARGL
-1980 DWTDPESLVYDG
+1980 SLVTNGSNKTYDG
-1992 KQKAFTATGKYG
+1992 NAGVYEVYG
-2004 EGENAEEV
+2004 
-2012 SFTIT
+2012 T
-2017 YQRQTGEGAYGEE
+2017 YTSGGEE
-2030 TSDAPVNVGS
+2030 QRIDFTVYYEKQIAEGQYEAKTTTAPVNAGT
-2040 YRVIAR
+2040 YRVTAE
-2046 SNDPNFT
+2046 STNPNFT
-2053 QGLESTRTF
+2053 QTTSWSTSMIISPRP
-2062 AITPYTVTIDWNEEI
+2062 ITVVWDVP

-2083 EEQSGKV
+2083 DDQLSEVAAKYYVWENGEQSADSVALTVALQGGGSMIDAGAYTAEAAFKTQDGNYTLSGATNPTTSVTV
-2090 SATYQPVAGDAI
+2090 SPRHIVVTIEDQTSEYGDD
-2102 ALAVTPDAEMKDAAE
+2102 LQ
-2117 YTLTAS
+2117 TLTATEKLGTVTGRTNDGKGAIVPGDAKPYRLYIQGYTGGHLAVGSHNIFGSAEAEEGGAIDANYDVEFRDGTEQANHGVYTVTPRAVTIS
-2123 FAEDDNALGN
+2123 FAED
-2133 YALPGVVT
+2133 T
-2141 QKYTIS
+2141 
-2147 PRRIVVTIANQ
+2147 
-2158 TVEYGEVLFADIAD
+2158 
-2172 TLSVKSVD
+2172 
-2180 WDTTSKL
+2180 
-2187 PNDDKG
+2187 
-2193 GIVDGAKPY
+2193 
-2202 VLALANNAVVN
+2202 
-2213 TDGYLDVKE
+2213 
-2222 GGYGIF
+2222 
-2228 GEDSEPEGLNNYTVR
+2228 
-2243 FVGENSQAANA
+2243 
-2254 VYTVSPRNV
+2254 
-2263 TISFGKESYTAT
+2263 YTAT
-2275 YGTEEISEIKK
+2275 YGTQFDFDAVADQVQFTRGTGGASGSAFA
-2286 NIQYT
+2286 
-2291 HDGETAQVFIGDD
+2291 DGESFA
-2304 SLESVVGSGVSIL
+2304 SVLGETQFAVIAT
-2317 SRGKEGTE
+2317 K
-2325 VNEKDSYSEKAPA
+2325 YSSSSDA
-2338 GSIWELYLRVGNTDE
+2338 GSTFTMQMQFGNTAAD
-2353 STLTKDNYTFTF
+2353 TPPDDNYTFTF
-2365 TDAATLTVGQRAIT
+2365 TDTATLTVEQRAIT
-2379 VAIGNIPGAGED
+2379 VAIGNIPGEGE

-2397 GAVADAY
+2397 DAVAAAY
-2404 EKLYDYVAVT
+2404 AKRYDYVSVT
-2414 PGAGVS
+2414 PGTGVS
-2420 GGALVNG
+2420 GSALVNG
-2427 DTEESVFSLT
+2427 DTKKSVFSLT
-2437 VYGTDVVVPDDKTPA
+2437 VYGTGGSVEPNNTTPA

-2463 GNYDITFT
+2463 GNYAITFT
-2471 GSAVYDGKSAGTFII
+2471 GSATYNEAPAGTFII
-2486 SVNGDATSGISVFT
+2486 SVNGDAQSGIRVVM
-2500 DDAKQAVFTYDG
+2500 DDEKQAVFTYDG
-2512 EEHYLLLTGAGYGAY
+2512 EEHYLLLTGAEYGTY

-2541 RAAVNNVEWNVTQN
+2541 RAAVNNTED

-2619 KVEQATNEWANE
+2619 KVEQAKNEWTNE

-2643 QEADASETNPL
+2643 QEADASEANPL

-2697 SARIADP
+2697 IARIADP

-2712 PAGTY
+2712 PADTY

-3180 LPSGVRLVGYEV
+3180 LPSGVRLVGYEM
-3192 TAGNGTDAGEHTV
+3192 TAGNGIDAGEHTV

-3227 LTQKYTIDKAVISGV
+3227 LTQEYTIDKAVISGV

-3323 YIVVGEAS
+3323 YIVVGEAT
-3331 GSHTYDGQR
+3331 GAHTYDGQR
-3340 PTPGNY
+3340 PTPTEY

-3365 IEVHDKADWEAN
+3365 IELYDKADWEAN
-3377 MRFALLDADGNE
+3377 MRFALLDADGNT

-3395 GSYIVTVTGA
+3395 GSYTVTVTGA
-3405 EDLQNYDVTRIQTGT
+3405 KNLQNYDVTRIQTGT

-3437 AVFGSETF
+3437 AAFGDDVFES
-3445 DPAKVTDV
+3445 AAVTAV
-3453 SGLVE
+3453 SGLVA
-3458 GETIANVSFNYTYT
+3458 GETIEDLNFLYTYT
-3472 GTADDGWTADGTLT
+3472 GTADDGLYIADGTLS
-3486 NEMHAGS
+3486 NAMHAGS
-3493 YTVTVSLQGGNY
+3493 YTVNVSLQGGNY
-3505 VLAGDVSYIYK
+3505 VLTGNVSYSYK
-3516 VSPMLVDPD
+3516 VSPMLVDPTL
-3525 MVEIDDLPYTG
+3525 VEIDDLPYTG

-3574 VTLIIGNVN
+3574 VTLIIGNAN

-3633 GGSVA
+3633 SGSVA
-3638 AIGGTEISVHI
+3638 AIGGTEISVNI
-3649 TYLFEVKDESGNWVE
+3649 TYLFEVKDESGSWVE

-3670 NAGDYRVRAEAA
+3670 NAGDYRVRAQAA

-3743 GATGTVAYALSAAEA
+3743 GATGTVAYTLGGAET
-3758 DAGTYA
+3758 DAGTYT

-3779 GETTYELTGTLV
+3779 GADEFTLTGTLV
-3791 IEPYTVT
+3791 IERYAVT

-3894 FTYNGKDQI
+3894 FTYNGEDQSA
-3903 DSVQPSFVGVG
+3903 SVQPSFIGAG
-3914 GEEIALSVSPQALRD
+3914 GEKIALSVSPQALRD

-3947 LSNTEAQIFIAKLPV
+3947 LSNTTAQISIAKLPV

-3988 EAEVFAADEAAGRV
+3988 AAEVFAADEAADRV

-4011 MAAGAYDIYISVT
+4011 TAAGAYDIYISVT

-4042 RERAIELSITL
+4042 RERAIELSIEL

-4068 TVREVGGG
+4068 IAKEVGDG

-4090 KDNAGAAYASAQ
+4090 KDNAGNAYASAQ
-4102 APVNAGSYTVGVRID
+4102 APVNAGSYTVGVRVD
-4117 TQDYDVSNADIVVE
+4117 TQDYDVSNANITVE
-4131 MTIERAAAFI
+4131 MIIGRAAAFI

-4155 LQRVDSGAVL
+4155 LQRVEGGAVL

-4170 ALVYSNNTFTTV
+4170 ALVYSNNAFTTV
-4182 SEGDGKTVSVDAAMS
+4182 SEGDGKVVSVDAAAS

-4338 SGSQPPTQV
+4338 SGSQPPMQV

-4381 SVSLTIEGWT
+4381 SVRLTIEGWT

-4397 SPVLT
+4397 LPVLT

-4409 VSYRYSGT
+4409 VSYRYSGI

-4437 VTAHISAEG
+4437 VTAHISAAG
-4446 YASFEAEESFTV
+4446 YVSFEAEASFTV
-4458 ARRLVAAPTLG
+4458 ARRLVSAPTLG
-4469 DTGGRTASSV
+4469 DTGERTASSV

-4539 DLADGEQI
+4539 DLAEGEQI
-4547 AGDIALTWEVTL
+4547 AGDIVLAWEVTL

-4579 VLLIVFAK
+4579 ALLIVFAK

-4662 KAERAEEAVQEAAAA
+4662 KAERAEEAVQAAAAA

>member
-20 AAVGGVLLARQPAH
+20 AAIGGVLLARPA
-34 AAAGDVTALEIV
+34 AEVRAEMG
-46 IPDNTRFYV
+46 
-55 FEDLADV
+55 DLAIASVDGQIYDINTIDEI
-62 KGKITVNAEIE
+62 KEMITVTRVGADGQARPIDEDEYTLTIEYEGEEVTMVNGIFPESYFGTDGNRTSAEFT
-73 GGSSRQLDA
+73 LTVKDA
-82 SEYVLSVQD
+82 SDKTASKPVTVQWAPDTGYAKLSIVP
-91 RGDMTEDNGQTFG
+91 
-104 NTAAGTYTLI
+104 AANASAIYPYTGLTSL
-114 VEPADGVQTAG
+114 ASN
-125 DVRGTKAIEV
+125 R
-135 RIDEV
+135 
-140 IGIEAVYDATAGQTV
+140 
-155 FPHTPYNELQ
+155 
-165 NYITVSLVY
+165 YITVYLLTAEEVRDGKTTSGFSPVGAVSFSGDLGAPDDAVLGTKYEVELEAEYTGSENVLFDTCRYTVLVTPAAPTSLLYNIDGSTVHKSANGAYTGIVAGDTIEDIVKSDLNFNVSYALGFRTIDGTDVHIKDYEYCDENGTVDGTSESFAWGEDGYVYMKVTYVECGVTQTAVVGFQLTQSPVTPYDITAENAAAEEQPADRPYGEEQYALVY
-174 AGGRRLSTNDYVLS
+174 QYSRV
-188 GDMIAPAQI
+188 
-197 EGGGN
+197 EG
-202 IYDVELNV
+202 E
-210 TYNGENFAGEEE
+210 AGEGSPW
-222 NRKCTVTI
+222 TVSFANI
-230 TGVTSVAP
+230 DTSVAK
-238 ARITLNG
+238 ITQVTKAG
-245 NRPTSRSGE
+245 DDS
-254 AFDEV
+254 FD
-259 QGGLTFTVNYT
+259 G
-270 DFGSN
+270 
-275 SEVHWN
+275 SEVIA
-281 AENFQWYYTKYENGV
+281 AEANS
-296 YEVVTDGTKT
+296 VT
-306 AFDWETSNGG
+306 
-316 LERIAFTYTEGGATI
+316 
-331 PNDSSTGSIIE
+331 
-342 SGGKKYYY
+342 
-350 VEIQLLKEPYPELDI
+350 
-365 VTEYGAYSH
+365 
-374 GNLVADLPYKYDE
+374 
-387 DGAGQE
+387 
-393 QIVSL
+393 
-398 GQQSTIPFNHEIVSI
+398 
-413 TSVMWQASQGNSQ
+413 
-426 DITENAVVLKGGEQT
+426 
-441 GEVSLTEVGTYT
+441 LTDVGTYT
-453 ITLTLVNDM
+453 ISLTLQSGGYSWAGMDAATRT
-462 YYWSSLGENGDNFIT
+462 IT
-477 YTVTIIPAEL
+477 YTVVIEQAELVGTEFTFGGGWTYGEEANLPAEIKL
-487 DLGVS
+487 VSRVDEDTTVSFAPPAGATIKVTFTGTPNGGAQQTYSYTYTQGSQPSPGTNVPSLAGSYTVYVEVTGMANYADVTLANSGTNKDFKQEEFTIARKAVALPELQDENDKQENEELGVIDYPY
-492 FTGKTKNDAGVAK
+492 TGREITVDYTSETDTAISGGSYAASGTTAATNAGEYAVTFALADKNNTRWASETLPTTPAEDDTADKQLAWKIVKADNEITVEAP
-505 SGWTYGGSVTE
+505 GWTYGGAIKLPAITASKFGPSDGLGAYDSNAVTVE
-516 TANGT
+516 YTYNGGSFTAATDTLAWKAGT
-521 LFVGETE
+521 
-528 VLTVT
+528 
-533 GNYGDGDVTYHFLNA
+533 YGYTITY
-548 DGGEIGT
+548 
-555 TIPTNAGNYY
+555 AGNENINPATRDGEFT
-565 VYVSVAASAD
+565 VAKGQAVIA
-575 GRFAASSMK
+575 
-584 PGDGTS
+584 GT
-590 YTEWAV
+590 
-596 PFIVGKQ
+596 P
-603 EVSPYTET
+603 
-611 TPASGGVQTVFD
+611 
-623 YKAYEDKALTADEN
+623 
-637 DPDNRYKIVTNAGG
+637 
-651 TDVGNYDVV
+651 
-660 LQLDD
+660 
-665 RNNYRWAG
+665 
-673 KTADLSG
+673 
-680 ADFDDSD
+680 
-687 DFAQTT
+687 
-693 VKFRI
+693 
-698 VKAENSLTVTISGW
+698 TIEGW
-712 TYGDNAA
+712 TYGGTKNTPSGVTDVTVSGTTLSPMPGSYAYYGTANGGAAYASEGSPSQTAPTEAGTYYVVYVVKGTDDYTGATVTSVAFTISRKQIEKPVYESVAGVSGNAYTSTYNAA
-719 QPSPTVTFGEPSYTY
+719 QQSIDIAGVDAILSIGGADASIASRTDTAVTLSAKNVKVSDGVVGAYEVTFSF
-734 YRVTNT
+734 
-740 GRELVQDIAVAGAGD
+740 
-755 YVVVATVANTDNYG
+755 TDKNNYC
-769 TYKDG
+769 
-774 AWVDTVAE
+774 
-782 AQFTIARQGVDLPSG
+782 
-797 IQTQL
+797 
-802 TYDYGNTLTAWS
+802 WS
-814 GSSEAYTV
+814 GTVDDVADVAFTWTIQKAKNPITV
-822 SGNTATVTGD
+822 SGTYAGWSYGSTPTAISSLEA
-832 YKVTFTLNDNYQ
+832 K
-844 WKESVVGGS
+844 
-853 GQPTSTTAEYSVD
+853 A
-866 WSVAP
+866 
-871 LAVSVPTGSDPDY
+871 
-884 TYDGSA
+884 TYDNLTIEHA
-890 QTYTFTGWTAGKNN
+890 YY
-904 IAPISILVAEGD
+904 
-916 TVISDAADAAAGTVS
+916 AADDFDET
-931 LTDAGNYTIT
+931 
-941 LSLTD
+941 
-946 TTNFV
+946 
-951 WADGGDAER
+951 
-960 EFAFTINKANNDLSV
+960 
-975 TVENWTYDD
+975 
-984 GSAVVPSVSGNN
+984 SGKPN
-996 SGAAVIY
+996 SGAAEIEISATTPAGSYVLYLYHKGNDNTLAADEYFAFTVSQATATISAAFADGDTLAWTY
-1003 TVTGVTDTSYS
+1003 RDADSAHVLEVTVTVGDTTWQYWYRGETLQSKTEGSPEAIVVQYLDESGNDVTSAVTSDGMYQLPVGGYSVKVSLNTSAMGVFGNFTASEQMVEDISVSPFVVDIPLQEGGGTDPRTFTYQEKDGQGVVQKPTEDTIASSMQSELRGAAYSVTYTDENSANRGNYTLVLQFTGESASNFQWNEETIRTYGNPAAGGLTDEISDTSVTIWYRIAS
-1014 RSGSWAE
+1014 AQFTGLNFSMEGWTYGEEAKDPSYDAIPSDVNSNQIEYTYYEGSSTSGTQLSG
-1021 VKPVNAGQYT
+1021 KPKDAGTYCVQIHVPESENYDEIYDAAVFIISPAQ
-1031 LTVSVQETDNYNAD
+1031 LTVSEGGWTSTADLVYIGSSQEIVIEQLNGIADNDEYGYND
-1045 TSESVSFTISQK
+1045 T
-1057 GVTVALASDT
+1057 LASLNISY
-1067 QYTYTGAAV
+1067 QYAGANYSSAAAP
-1076 NVVLTVDGNQVSLT
+1076 S
-1090 DNEYFTVVSGY
+1090 
-1101 QGTDAG
+1101 DAG
-1107 SYTATIAW
+1107 SYTVTATIDND
-1115 KGNYKESG
+1115 NYYFGELNAPKKS
-1123 ASDDFATAQ
+1123 
-1132 RSKEVGTW
+1132 
-1140 TIDPFAVSLPES
+1140 VSL
-1152 EEYTTTFS
+1152 
-1160 NTQQSWTWSN
+1160 Q
-1170 YDGNDT
+1170 
-1176 VLTVDAF
+1176 
-1183 TVSVTSEPASLS
+1183 
-1195 GCGKGDSG
+1195 
-1203 LYAKYAGTYTF
+1203 
-1214 TLALNNEDGKTNFVW
+1214 
-1229 NSGTANDTADK
+1229 
-1240 TLTWTINKAVV
+1240 
-1251 TTVALGSGDDTGRQ
+1251 
-1265 IARQEGVGQA
+1265 
-1275 PQISVTVNGAVGDPG
+1275 
-1290 LFTVEGYKTGLAGSI
+1290 
-1305 ESQKPSDYGTYYVV
+1305 
-1319 LQLTDANNYQW
+1319 
-1330 AVNEADQNAAALGG
+1330 
-1344 EDTIPQE
+1344 
-1351 NTAQLWVIYQITGTV
+1351 
-1366 YSISIDDI
+1366 
-1374 SGWEYGKDTPNLP
+1374 
-1387 AIGGNTTALVSALNS
+1387 
-1402 GATISYTFERQNGN
+1402 
-1416 GWEKV
+1416 
-1421 SFDQSAYLAAD
+1421 
-1432 GYSLTAVP
+1432 
-1440 EEVAGA
+1440 
-1446 AGTYRV
+1446 
-1452 SVSVTETPDNNYSRA
+1452 
-1467 GDVSNTFT
+1467 
-1475 ISPYTLTEDD
+1475 
-1485 IAWSKLSPTYKGSA
+1485 
-1499 YTYGTSADNDVY
+1499 
-1511 ARYYTYSYENGSY
+1511 
-1524 VQSSSADAFFSLTL
+1524 
-1538 TSGGDAFTDAGS
+1538 
-1550 YTFTASTES
+1550 
-1559 GNYALSKDLAA
+1559 
-1570 KTYTIARAELTI
+1570 YTIAQAELTI
-1582 SVTGTYEITYGDEAP
+1582 KAVDVPDVVYGTDAEEVKAKFTVTYDGLVEADRNGSDGNYTPKDGVLSGT
-1597 TQFTFGYDTLLGN
+1597 L
-1610 DSAEGWG
+1610 
-1617 VTATTDYEQFDPISS
+1617 
-1632 DTVKYT
+1632 
-1638 ISIVEKDYDPNYT
+1638 DYDCSYTAASEVDTYDITPRGVSAKNYKIT
-1651 ISYVG
+1651 FEK
-1656 ATLTVKAAE
+1656 ATLTVKAAG

-1672 SVSRTYDGV
+1672 SVSRTYDGE
-1681 EHPLQEG
+1681 EHSLQEG
-1688 GSESIYGN
+1688 GSNSIYGS
-1696 IVNSAVS
+1696 IVKSAVS
-1703 VNGQEISWKFATA
+1703 VNDQAISWKFATA

-1756 GSVQITIDPAELTLT
+1756 GSVQITIDPAALTLT

-1792 TVQIDGSAE
+1792 IVQIGELAE

-1809 KESVFGSFVPSYQAY
+1809 KESVFASFVPSYQAY
-1824 VAEGD
+1824 VADGD

-1834 DGVTESD
+1834 DGVTESG
-1841 YIAFDCSTP
+1841 YIAFDCSAP

-1857 TLQSGSFTVS
+1857 TLQNGTFTVS
-1867 PRAITVEIG
+1867 PRAITVTIED
-1876 NVEQTYGDGAGG
+1876 VQQTYGDGAGD
-1888 YASAYSV
+1888 YASAYTV

-1901 AGVSG
+1901 AGVSET
-1906 APIFGNDSV
+1906 PIFGNDSV
-1915 FTLAVYDKEGSKIV
+1915 FTLAVYDEEGSQIV
-1929 PDNKTDVGVY
+1929 PDNKTNVGVY

-1949 YAVTFSGSL
+1949 YAVTFRGSL
-1958 SYNAGAN
+1958 NYSGGTN

-2030 TSDAPVNVGS
+2030 MSDAPVNVGS

-2141 QKYTIS
+2141 QKYTVS
-2147 PRRIVVTIANQ
+2147 PRPIVVTIEDQ
-2158 TVEYGEVLFADIAD
+2158 TSEYGDDLQ
-2172 TLSVKSVD
+2172 TLTATETLGTVTGWKDDGKGAIVPGDSKPYRLYIDGHTAGEKLAVKSYNIFG
-2180 WDTTSKL
+2180 S
-2187 PNDDKG
+2187 
-2193 GIVDGAKPY
+2193 AE
-2202 VLALANNAVVN
+2202 AE
-2213 TDGYLDVKE
+2213 E
-2222 GGYGIF
+2222 GGAIDG
-2228 GEDSEPEGLNNYTVR
+2228 NYAVT
-2243 FVGENSQAANA
+2243 FTDAGQANHG
-2254 VYTVSPRNV
+2254 VYTVTPRAV
-2263 TISFGKESYTAT
+2263 TISFAEDTYTAT
-2275 YGTEEISEIKK
+2275 YGTQFDFDAVADQVQFTRGTAETSGSAFA
-2286 NIQYT
+2286 
-2291 HDGETAQVFIGDD
+2291 DGESFA
-2304 SLESVVGSGVSIL
+2304 SVLGETQFAVIADGYGVAS
-2317 SRGKEGTE
+2317 
-2325 VNEKDSYSEKAPA
+2325 AA
-2338 GSIWELYLRVGNTDE
+2338 GSAFTMQMQLGSTTEGPLSVG
-2353 STLTKDNYTFTF
+2353 NYTFTF
-2365 TDAATLTVGQRAIT
+2365 TDTATLTVGQRAIT

-2404 EKLYDYVAVT
+2404 AKLYDYVSVT

-2420 GGALVNG
+2420 GSALVNG

-2452 GTYYIVGAPIG
+2452 GTYYIVGMPIG

-2541 RAAVNNVEWNVTQN
+2541 RAAVNNEEWNDTQN

-2598 YYIVYMPDNLNYA
+2598 YYIVYLPDNLNYA

-2712 PAGTY
+2712 PADTY

-2845 TGVGGTE
+2845 TDVGGTE

-2868 SAGQS
+2868 SAGQN

-3005 NRAIDAGGHTAKV
+3005 NRAIDAGWHTAKV

-3031 SAAEKELE
+3031 SAAEKELA
-3039 WSIEKQTLARPFI
+3039 WSIEKQTLVRPFI

-3065 PSTTMQELSGFNAE
+3065 PSTTMQELIGFNAE

-3092 YYANDT
+3092 YYANDV
-3098 SYLSAGNA
+3098 SYLQAANA

-3180 LPSGVRLVGYEV
+3180 LPSGVRLVGYEM
-3192 TAGNGTDAGEHTV
+3192 TAGNGIDAGEHTV

-3227 LTQKYTIDKAVISGV
+3227 LTQEYTIDKAVISGV

-3323 YIVVGEAS
+3323 YIVVGEAT
-3331 GSHTYDGQR
+3331 GAHTYDGQR
-3340 PTPGNY
+3340 PTPTEY

-3365 IEVHDKADWEAN
+3365 IELYDKADWEAN
-3377 MRFALLDADGNE
+3377 MRFALLDADGNT

-3395 GSYIVTVTGA
+3395 GSYIVTVTG
-3405 EDLQNYDVTRIQTGT
+3405 EENLQNYDVTRIQTGT

-3437 AVFGSETF
+3437 AAFGDDVFES
-3445 DPAKVTDV
+3445 AAVTAV
-3453 SGLVE
+3453 SGLVA
-3458 GETIANVSFNYTYT
+3458 GETIEDLNFLYTYT
-3472 GTADDGWTADGTLT
+3472 GTADDGLYIADGTLS
-3486 NEMHAGS
+3486 NAMHAGS
-3493 YTVTVSLQGGNY
+3493 YTVNVSLQGGNY
-3505 VLAGDVSYIYK
+3505 VLTGNVSYSYK
-3516 VSPMLVDPD
+3516 VSPMLVDPTL
-3525 MVEIDDLPYTG
+3525 VEIDDLPYTG

-3574 VTLIIGNVN
+3574 VTLIIGNAN

-3633 GGSVA
+3633 SGSVA
-3638 AIGGTEISVHI
+3638 AIGGTEISVNI
-3649 TYLFEVKDESGNWVE
+3649 TYLFEVKDESGSWVE

-3670 NAGDYRVRAEAA
+3670 NAGDYRVRAQAA

-3743 GATGTVAYALSAAEA
+3743 GATGTVAYTLGGAET
-3758 DAGTYA
+3758 DAGTYT
-3764 MTATLTAGANYTFAG
+3764 MTTTLTAGANYTFAG
-3779 GETTYELTGTLV
+3779 GETAYELTGTLV
-3791 IEPYTVT
+3791 IEPYTIT
-3798 IRWAEDDFTYDKQDH
+3798 IRWAEDNFTYNKQDH

-3819 YFIGAGN
+3819 YFIGADN

-3882 KFAATVNWGQTS
+3882 KFAAAVNWGQTS
-3894 FTYNGKDQI
+3894 FTYNGKDRI
-3903 DSVQPSFVGVG
+3903 ASVQPSFIGVG

-3947 LSNTEAQIFIAKLPV
+3947 LSNTTAQISIAKLPV

-3988 EAEVFAADEAAGRV
+3988 AAGVFAADEAAGRV

-4011 MAAGAYDIYISVT
+4011 TAAGAYDIYISVT

-4068 TVREVGGG
+4068 IAKEVGGG

-4090 KDNAGAAYASAQ
+4090 KDNAGNAYASAQ

-4117 TQDYDVSNADIVVE
+4117 TQDYDVSNANIAVE
-4131 MTIERAAAFI
+4131 MTIERAEAFI

-4182 SEGDGKTVSVDAAMS
+4182 SEGDGKVVSVDAAMS
-4197 CNYKAAHAEVTIS
+4197 CNYKAAHAEVTIT

-4219 VTIRGWTYGQSAN
+4219 VSIHGWTYGQSAN

-4251 TTNAGAAY
+4251 TTNAGAPY

-4367 SDSFSITQGTLAPG
+4367 SDSFSITQGTLAPD
-4381 SVSLTIEGWT
+4381 SVRLTIEGWT

-4397 SPVLT
+4397 LPVLT

-4446 YASFEAEESFTV
+4446 YASFEAEASFTV
-4458 ARRLVAAPTLG
+4458 ARRLVSAPTLG
-4469 DTGGRTASSV
+4469 DTGERTASSV

-4539 DLADGEQI
+4539 DLAEGEQI

>member
-20 AAVGGVLLARQPAH
+20 AAIGGVLLARQPAH

-1374 SGWEYGKDTPNLP
+1374 SGWEYGKDTPNVP

-1756 GSVQITIDPAELTLT
+1756 GSVQIAITPAELTLT

-1876 NVEQTYGDGAGG
+1876 NVEQTYGDGAGN

-2077 TLVYNG
+2077 KLVYNG

-2147 PRRIVVTIANQ
+2147 PRPIVVTIANQ
-2158 TVEYGEVLFADIAD
+2158 TVEYGD
-2172 TLSVKSVD
+2172 TLQ
-2180 WDTTSKL
+2180 TLTATEKL
-2187 PNDDKG
+2187 GTVTGWTNDGKG
-2193 GIVDGAKPY
+2193 AIVPGDAKPY
-2202 VLALANNAVVN
+2202 RLYIQGYTGGHLAVGSYYINGSTAEEGAVIDANYYVEFS
-2213 TDGYLDVKE
+2213 DGTE
-2222 GGYGIF
+2222 
-2228 GEDSEPEGLNNYTVR
+2228 S
-2243 FVGENSQAANA
+2243 ANHG
-2254 VYTVSPRNV
+2254 VYTVTPRAV
-2263 TISFGKESYTAT
+2263 TISFAEDTYTAT
-2275 YGTEEISEIKK
+2275 YGTQFDFDAVADQVQFTRGTGGASGSAFA
-2286 NIQYT
+2286 
-2291 HDGETAQVFIGDD
+2291 DGESFA
-2304 SLESVVGSGVSIL
+2304 SVLGETQFAVIA
-2317 SRGKEGTE
+2317 EG
-2325 VNEKDSYSEKAPA
+2325 YSVASAA
-2338 GSIWELYLRVGNTDE
+2338 GSAFTMQMQLGNMAADTLRVG
-2353 STLTKDNYTFTF
+2353 NYTFTF
-2365 TDAATLTVGQRAIT
+2365 TDAATLTVQQRAIT
-2379 VAIGNIPGAGED
+2379 VTI
-2391 ELLYGT
+2391 
-2397 GAVADAY
+2397 AD
-2404 EKLYDYVAVT
+2404 KTDI
-2414 PGAGVS
+2414 
-2420 GGALVNG
+2420 
-2427 DTEESVFSLT
+2427 
-2437 VYGTDVVVPDDKTPA
+2437 VYGTDAVANTQLTATAALASGSGEAIVGDTVVYSLAVYDADKNEVTRGSATPA
-2452 GTYYIVGAPIG
+2452 GEYFIVGKAENN
-2463 GNYDITFT
+2463 NYAITFVGSQNYEGT
-2471 GSAVYDGKSAGTFII
+2471 GDAGLFEIII
-2486 SVNGDATSGISVFT
+2486 SADGIRVTITNDGATV
-2500 DDAKQAVFTYDG
+2500 TYTG
-2512 EEHYLLLTGAGYGAY
+2512 EPYYLLLTGDAQYGPN
-2527 GRLGELAMADGLNL
+2527 GSLGDLANTLGITANAANGTDG
-2541 RAAVNNVEWNVTQN
+2541 

-2598 YYIVYMPDNLNYA
+2598 YYIVYLPDNLNYA

-2687 TYYSDDTYAE
+2687 TYYSDNTYAE

-2712 PAGTY
+2712 PADTY

-2845 TGVGGTE
+2845 TDVGGTE

-2868 SAGQS
+2868 SAGQN

-3065 PSTTMQELSGFNAE
+3065 PSTTMQELIGFNAE

-3131 EDADAYTRLTWTIT
+3131 EDADAYTRLTWTIA
-3145 KAEFDIA
+3145 KAEFDIHNYI
-3152 DYADIQFAVGEYV
+3152 DDIQFAVGEYV

-3180 LPSGVRLVGYEV
+3180 LPSGVRLVGYV
-3192 TAGNGTDAGEHTV
+3192 MTAGNGIDAGEHTV

-3218 YTFAAGGNA
+3218 YTFAADGDV
-3227 LTQKYTIDKAVISGV
+3227 LEQEYTIAKAVISDV

-3274 QVGVQE
+3274 QVGVQEGVQE

-3340 PTPGNY
+3340 PTLTEY
-3346 GFGKVAVYGID
+3346 GFGKVAVYDID

-3365 IEVHDKADWEAN
+3365 IEKYDQADWEAN
-3377 MRFALLDADGNE
+3377 MRFALLDADGNT

-3437 AVFGSETF
+3437 AAFGDDTF
-3445 DPAKVTDV
+3445 GPAAVTAV
-3453 SGLVE
+3453 SGLVA
-3458 GETIANVSFNYTYT
+3458 GETIGELNFLYTYS
-3472 GTADDGWTADGTLT
+3472 GTADDGWTANGTLT
-3486 NEMHAGS
+3486 NAMHAGS
-3493 YTVTVSLQGGNY
+3493 YTVNVSLQGGNY
-3505 VLAGDVSYIYK
+3505 VLTGNVSYSYK
-3516 VSPMLVDPD
+3516 VSPMLVDPAL
-3525 MVEIDDLPYTG
+3525 VEIDDLPYTG

-3574 VTLIIGNVN
+3574 VTLIIGNAN
-3583 YLWQSSAAG
+3583 YLWQSGAAG

-3597 TDRTWYIV
+3597 TDRTWRIV
-3605 AAQAEDISVSLPQVS
+3605 EAQAEDISVSLPQVS

-3633 GGSVA
+3633 SGSVA
-3638 AIGGTEISVHI
+3638 AIGGTEISVNI
-3649 TYLFEVKDESGNWVE
+3649 TYLFEVKDESGSWVK

-3670 NAGDYRVRAEAA
+3670 NAGDYRVRAQAA

-3720 AHGLVLTVNGGAV
+3720 AHGLVLTVNGSAAA
-3733 SGGSIGGGAL
+3733 GGSIGGGAL
-3743 GATGTVAYALSAAEA
+3743 GATGTVAYALSAAET
-3758 DAGTYA
+3758 DAGTYT

-3779 GETTYELTGTLV
+3779 GETAYELTGTLV

-3798 IRWAEDDFTYDKQDH
+3798 IRWAEDDFTYDGQDH
-3813 SGDVWA
+3813 AGDVWA

-3894 FTYNGKDQI
+3894 FTYNGEDQI
-3903 DSVQPSFVGVG
+3903 ASVQPSFIGVG

-3929 FGTYTFEVVIG
+3929 FGTYTVAAVIG
-3940 EELKNYE
+3940 AELKNYE
-3947 LSNTEAQIFIAKLPV
+3947 LSNTEAQISIAKLPV

-3988 EAEVFAADEAAGRV
+3988 AAEVFAADEAAGRV

-4011 MAAGAYDIYISVT
+4011 TAAGAYDIYISVT

-4042 RERAIELSITL
+4042 RERAIELSIEL

-4058 YSGAPKAAVL
+4058 YSGAPKTAVL
-4068 TVREVGGG
+4068 TVREVGGD

-4081 AGITLWYEG
+4081 AGISLWYEG
-4090 KDNAGAAYASAQ
+4090 KDNAGVAYASAQ
-4102 APVNAGSYTVGVRID
+4102 APVNAGSYTVGVRVD
-4117 TQDYDVSNADIVVE
+4117 TQDYDVSNADIAVE
-4131 MTIERAAAFI
+4131 MTIERAEAFI

-4155 LQRVDSGAVL
+4155 LQRVEGGAAL

-4170 ALVYSNNTFTTV
+4170 ALVYSNNTFTSV
-4182 SEGDGKTVSVDAAMS
+4182 SEGDGKVVSVDAAMS

-4219 VTIRGWTYGQSAN
+4219 VSIHGWTYGQSAN

-4251 TTNAGAAY
+4251 TTNAGAPY

-4325 DTITSVRYAGEGY
+4325 GNISSVRYEGEGY

-4367 SDSFSITQGTLAPG
+4367 SDSFSITQGTLAPD
-4381 SVSLTIEGWT
+4381 SVRLTIESWT

-4397 SPVLT
+4397 LPVLT

-4437 VTAHISAEG
+4437 VTAHISAAG
-4446 YASFEAEESFTV
+4446 YASFEAEASFTV
-4458 ARRLVAAPTLG
+4458 ARRLVSAPTLG

-4539 DLADGEQI
+4539 DLAEGEQI

-4662 KAERAEEAVQEAAAA
+4662 KAERAEEAVQAAAAA

>member
-20 AAVGGVLLARQPAH
+20 AAIGGVLLARQPAH

-82 SEYVLSVQD
+82 SEYVLSVQG
-91 RGDMTEDNGQTFG
+91 RGDMTEANGQTFG

-114 VEPADGVQTAG
+114 VEPADGVQAAG

-140 IGIEAVYDATAGQTV
+140 IGIEAAYDATAGQTV

-202 IYDVELNV
+202 TYDVELNV

-230 TGVTSVAP
+230 TGVTAVAP
-238 ARITLNG
+238 ARIILNG

-254 AFDEV
+254 SFDEV
-259 QGGLTFTVNYT
+259 QSRLTFTVNYT

-281 AENFQWYYTKYENGV
+281 AENFKWYYTKYENGV

-316 LERIAFTYTEGGATI
+316 LERIAFTYTEGGETI

-342 SGGKKYYY
+342 SGGKQYYY

-374 GNLVADLPYKYDE
+374 GNPVADLPYKYGE
-387 DGAGQE
+387 AGVGQE

-398 GQQSTIPFNHEIVSI
+398 GQQSTTPFNHEIVSI
-413 TSVMWQASQGNSQ
+413 TSVMRQASQGNSQ
-426 DITENAVVLKGGEQT
+426 NITENAVVLKGGEQT

-492 FTGKTKNDAGVAK
+492 FTGETENDAGVAK

-521 LFVGETE
+521 LSVGETDI
-528 VLTVT
+528 LTVT
-533 GNYGDGDVTYHFLNA
+533 GNYGDGKVTYHFLDA
-548 DGGEIGT
+548 SGSEIGT
-555 TIPTNAGNYY
+555 SIPTNAGNYY

-584 PGDGTS
+584 PDDGTS

-596 PFIVGKQ
+596 PFIIGKQ

-611 TPASGGVQTVFD
+611 TPESDGGQMVFD
-623 YKAYEDKALTADEN
+623 YAVYTGRTLTAVEN
-637 DPDNRYKIVTNAGG
+637 DPNDCYSIVTNAGG
-651 TDVGNYDVV
+651 TDVDDYNVE
-660 LQLDD
+660 LQLDA
-665 RNNYRWAG
+665 RNNYRWEG
-673 KTADLSG
+673 KTAELSG
-680 ADFDDSD
+680 ADFDNSVA
-687 DFAQTT
+687 FAQTT
-693 VKFRI
+693 VTFRI

-712 TYGDNAA
+712 TYGETASE
-719 QPSPTVTFGEPSYTY
+719 PSFSASFGEPNHTY
-734 YRVTNT
+734 YRLTGT
-740 GRELVQDIAVAGAGD
+740 GREPVEDIAMAGAGD

-797 IQTQL
+797 IQTQR
-802 TYDYGNTLTAWS
+802 TYDYGNTLTAWN
-814 GSSEAYTV
+814 GSSQAYTV

-832 YKVTFTLNDNYQ
+832 YTVTFTLNDNYQ

-866 WSVAP
+866 WSVKP

-904 IAPISILVAEGD
+904 IAPISVLVEEGEA
-916 TVISDAADAAAGTVS
+916 VISDAADAAAGTVS

-1014 RSGSWAE
+1014 QSGSWAE

-1057 GVTVALASDT
+1057 GVTVGFASDT
-1067 QYTYTGAAV
+1067 EYTYTGAAV
-1076 NVVLTVDGNQVSLT
+1076 DVVLTVDGLSVDLA

-1123 ASDDFATAQ
+1123 AADDFATAQ

-1203 LYAKYAGTYTF
+1203 LYAKYAGAYTF

-1374 SGWEYGKDTPNLP
+1374 SGWEYGKDTPNVP

-1446 AGTYRV
+1446 AGMYRV
-1452 SVSVTETPDNNYSRA
+1452 SVSVTETPDNNYSAA

-1485 IAWSKLSPTYKGSA
+1485 IAWRELSPTYKGSA

-1511 ARYYTYSYENGSY
+1511 ARYYTYSYENGIY
-1524 VQSSSADAFFSLTL
+1524 VRSSSADAFFSLTL
-1538 TSGGDAFTDAGS
+1538 TNGDDAFTDAGS

-1570 KTYTIARAELTI
+1570 KTYIIARAELTI

-1610 DSAEGWG
+1610 DSADSWG
-1617 VTATTDYEQFDPISS
+1617 VTATTDYKQYDPISS
-1632 DTVKYT
+1632 DMVQYT
-1638 ISIVEKDYDPNYT
+1638 ISIVGKDYDPNYT
-1651 ISYVG
+1651 ISYEG
-1656 ATLTVKAAE
+1656 ATLTVKAAG
-1665 LTVSVNE
+1665 LTVSVIE
-1672 SVSRTYDGV
+1672 SVSRTYDGW
-1681 EHPLQEG
+1681 EHPLQAG
-1688 GSESIYGN
+1688 GSNSIYGS
-1696 IVNSAVS
+1696 IVKSAVS
-1703 VNGQEISWKFATA
+1703 VNDQAISWKFATA

-1749 PNHAAQT
+1749 PNHAAQRD
-1756 GSVQITIDPAELTLT
+1756 SVQITITPAELTLT
-1771 AKDASVVYGEDFTA
+1771 ANNISVVYGEA
-1785 DTSINSY
+1785 IAESAYGY
-1792 TVQIDGSAE
+1792 TVSGLVGNDSSKQAELFAKYTAEYSVQVNGKEYAAGVDASSYSGAVTLTNTDELNGLLPNYSVQAPVAGGLTVTGRAIRVEIGSVPNANYGAVLNAT
-1801 DTLLGSDT
+1801 DL
-1809 KESVFGSFVPSYQAY
+1809 SVTGIQATN
-1824 VAEGD
+1824 G
-1829 TYNAG
+1829 TG
-1834 DGVTESD
+1834 DGV
-1841 YIAFDCSTP
+1841 IAGDLVQDETTGYAKYANVFTLVVKNAEGVEQTLGTALSVGVYTIEGVAGGSRTANYTITFVSGSYSVGQSTL
-1850 QLDNYTV
+1850 QVVVTGASSAVYDGAAHGYTVSVSGVNDAVVNYTV
-1857 TLQSGSFTVS
+1857 KYTDSEGEDIEGQPVDAGTYTLHIETEDPNYAPYTYTTEFTIT
-1867 PRAITVEIG
+1867 PRPITVEW
-1876 NVEQTYGDGAGG
+1876 D
-1888 YASAYSV
+1888 
-1895 AFTQPA
+1895 
-1901 AGVSG
+1901 
-1906 APIFGNDSV
+1906 
-1915 FTLAVYDKEGSKIV
+1915 V
-1929 PDNKTDVGVY
+1929 P
-1939 YIVGTAENDN
+1939 
-1949 YAVTFSGSL
+1949 
-1958 SYNAGAN
+1958 
-1965 NAGKYEIVARVLGNL
+1965 
-1980 DWTDPESLVYDG
+1980 
-1992 KQKAFTATGKYG
+1992 
-2004 EGENAEEV
+2004 
-2012 SFTIT
+2012 
-2017 YQRQTGEGAYGEE
+2017 
-2030 TSDAPVNVGS
+2030 
-2040 YRVIAR
+2040 
-2046 SNDPNFT
+2046 
-2053 QGLESTRTF
+2053 
-2062 AITPYTVTIDWNEEI
+2062 

-2083 EEQSGKV
+2083 EDQLSEVTAKYFVYEDGSL
-2090 SATYQPVAGDAI
+2090 SATNSVDLSVALQGGGSMIDAGTYTAEAAFKAADGNYTLSGATNPTTSVTVSPRHIVVTIENKTSEYGDA
-2102 ALAVTPDAEMKDAAE
+2102 LQ
-2117 YTLTAS
+2117 TLTATETLGTVADWTNDGKGAIVPGDAKPYRLYIQGYTGGHLAVGSHNIFGSAEAEEGGAIDANYDVEFRDGTEQANHGVYTVTPRAVTIS
-2123 FAEDDNALGN
+2123 FAED
-2133 YALPGVVT
+2133 T
-2141 QKYTIS
+2141 
-2147 PRRIVVTIANQ
+2147 
-2158 TVEYGEVLFADIAD
+2158 
-2172 TLSVKSVD
+2172 
-2180 WDTTSKL
+2180 
-2187 PNDDKG
+2187 
-2193 GIVDGAKPY
+2193 
-2202 VLALANNAVVN
+2202 
-2213 TDGYLDVKE
+2213 
-2222 GGYGIF
+2222 
-2228 GEDSEPEGLNNYTVR
+2228 
-2243 FVGENSQAANA
+2243 
-2254 VYTVSPRNV
+2254 
-2263 TISFGKESYTAT
+2263 YTAT
-2275 YGTEEISEIKK
+2275 YGTQFDFAAAADAVIFARGTGGASGSAFASGESFASVL
-2286 NIQYT
+2286 
-2291 HDGETAQVFIGDD
+2291 GETKFAVIA
-2304 SLESVVGSGVSIL
+2304 VG
-2317 SRGKEGTE
+2317 
-2325 VNEKDSYSEKAPA
+2325 YSATSAA
-2338 GSIWELYLRVGNTDE
+2338 GSAFTMQMQLGNTTE
-2353 STLTKDNYTFTF
+2353 RPLSVDNYTFTF
-2365 TDAATLTVGQRAIT
+2365 TDTATLTVGQRAIT

-2397 GAVADAY
+2397 DAVADAY
-2404 EKLYDYVAVT
+2404 AKLYDYVSVT

-2420 GGALVNG
+2420 GSALVNG
-2427 DTEESVFSLT
+2427 DTEGSVFSLT

-2452 GTYYIVGAPIG
+2452 GTYHIVGMPIG

-2712 PAGTY
+2712 PADTY

-2845 TGVGGTE
+2845 TDVGGTE

-2903 RLVYNISA
+2903 SLVYNISA

-3092 YYANDT
+3092 YYANET

-3145 KAEFDIA
+3145 KEVFDID
-3152 DYADIQFAVGEYV
+3152 DYADIRFAVGEYV
-3165 YNGQVQYPRLEDVDN
+3165 YNGQVQYPRLEDAGN

-3227 LTQKYTIDKAVISGV
+3227 LTQEYTIDKAVISGV

-3323 YIVVGEAS
+3323 YIVVGEAT
-3331 GSHTYDGQR
+3331 GAHTYDGQR
-3340 PTPGNY
+3340 PTLTEY

-3365 IEVHDKADWEAN
+3365 IEKYDQADWEAN

-3395 GSYIVTVTGA
+3395 GSYTVTVTGA

-3437 AVFGSETF
+3437 AAFGDDTF
-3445 DPAKVTDV
+3445 GPAAVTAV
-3453 SGLVE
+3453 SGLVA
-3458 GETIANVSFNYTYT
+3458 GETIDVLNFLYTYT

-3505 VLAGDVSYIYK
+3505 VLTGNVSYSYK
-3516 VSPMLVDPD
+3516 VSPMLVDPAL
-3525 MVEIDDLPYTG
+3525 VEIDDLPYTG

-3574 VTLIIGNVN
+3574 VTLIIGNAN
-3583 YLWQSSAAG
+3583 YLWQSGAAG

-3597 TDRTWYIV
+3597 TDRTWRIV
-3605 AAQAEDISVSLPQVS
+3605 EALAEDISVSLPQVS

-3638 AIGGTEISVHI
+3638 AIGGTEISVNI
-3649 TYLFEVKDESGNWVE
+3649 TYLFEVKDESGSWVK

-3670 NAGDYRVRAEAA
+3670 NAGDYRVRAQAA
-3682 SDNFPAAYSEYHEFT
+3682 NDNFPAAYSEYHEFT

-3720 AHGLVLTVNGGAV
+3720 AHGLVLTVNGSAAA
-3733 SGGSIGGGAL
+3733 GGSIGGGAL
-3743 GATGTVAYALSAAEA
+3743 GATGTVAYTLGGAET
-3758 DAGTYA
+3758 DAGTYT

-3779 GETTYELTGTLV
+3779 GETAYELTGTLV

-3798 IRWAEDDFTYDKQDH
+3798 IQWAAGDFTYDKQDH

-3882 KFAATVNWGQTS
+3882 KFAAAVNWGQTS
-3894 FTYNGKDQI
+3894 FTYNGEDQSA
-3903 DSVQPSFVGVG
+3903 SVQPSFIGVG
-3914 GEEIALSVSPQALRD
+3914 GEEIALSVQPQALRD

-3947 LSNTEAQIFIAKLPV
+3947 LSNTTAQISIAKLPV

-3988 EAEVFAADEAAGRV
+3988 AAGVFAADEAAGRV

-4011 MAAGAYDIYISVT
+4011 TAAGAYDIYISVT

-4058 YSGAPKAAVL
+4058 YCGAPKAAVL
-4068 TVREVGGG
+4068 IAKEAGGG

-4117 TQDYDVSNADIVVE
+4117 TQDYDVSNANITVE

-4155 LQRVDSGAVL
+4155 LQRVDGGAAL

-4170 ALVYSNNTFTTV
+4170 ALVYSNNTFTSV
-4182 SEGDGKTVSVDAAMS
+4182 SEGDGKVVSVDAAAS

-4219 VTIRGWTYGQSAN
+4219 VSIHGWTYGQSAN

-4304 IEGWAFGE
+4304 IESWAFGE
-4312 SPNGYTVSPASMR
+4312 SPNGYTVSPAFMR

-4381 SVSLTIEGWT
+4381 SVRLTIEGWT

-4446 YASFEAEESFTV
+4446 YASFEAEASFTV

-4539 DLADGEQI
+4539 DLAEGEQI
-4547 AGDIALTWEVTL
+4547 AGDIALAWEVTL

>member
-20 AAVGGVLLARQPAH
+20 AAIGGVLLARPAAEVRAEVGDLAIASVDGQIYDINTIDEIKEMLTVTRVGADEQARPIDEDEYTLTIQYEGEEVTMENGIFREDYFGEEGNRTSAEFTLTVKDASDKTASKPVTVQWAPDTGYAKLSIVPAANASAIYPYTGLTSLASNRYIAVYLLTAEEVRDGKTTSGFSPVGAVSFSGDLGAPDDAVLGTKYEVELEAEYTGSENVLFDTCRYTVLVTPAAPTSLLYNIDGSTVHKSANGAYTGIVAGDTIKDIVKSDLNFNVSYALGFRTIDGTDVHIKDYEYCDENGTVDADAEAFAWGENGYVYMKVTYEECGVTQTAVVGFQLTQSPVTPYDITAENAAAEEQPADRPYGEEQY
-34 AAAGDVTALEIV
+34 ALVYQYSRVEGEAG
-46 IPDNTRFYV
+46 
-55 FEDLADV
+55 
-62 KGKITVNAEIE
+62 E
-73 GGSSRQLDA
+73 GS
-82 SEYVLSVQD
+82 
-91 RGDMTEDNGQTFG
+91 
-104 NTAAGTYTLI
+104 
-114 VEPADGVQTAG
+114 PW
-125 DVRGTKAIEV
+125 
-135 RIDEV
+135 
-140 IGIEAVYDATAGQTV
+140 
-155 FPHTPYNELQ
+155 
-165 NYITVSLVY
+165 TVSF
-174 AGGRRLSTNDYVLS
+174 A
-188 GDMIAPAQI
+188 
-197 EGGGN
+197 N
-202 IYDVELNV
+202 ID
-210 TYNGENFAGEEE
+210 
-222 NRKCTVTI
+222 
-230 TGVTSVAP
+230 TSVAK
-238 ARITLNG
+238 ITQVTKAG
-245 NRPTSRSGE
+245 DDS
-254 AFDEV
+254 FD
-259 QGGLTFTVNYT
+259 G
-270 DFGSN
+270 
-275 SEVHWN
+275 SEVIA
-281 AENFQWYYTKYENGV
+281 AEANS
-296 YEVVTDGTKT
+296 VT
-306 AFDWETSNGG
+306 
-316 LERIAFTYTEGGATI
+316 
-331 PNDSSTGSIIE
+331 
-342 SGGKKYYY
+342 
-350 VEIQLLKEPYPELDI
+350 
-365 VTEYGAYSH
+365 
-374 GNLVADLPYKYDE
+374 
-387 DGAGQE
+387 
-393 QIVSL
+393 
-398 GQQSTIPFNHEIVSI
+398 
-413 TSVMWQASQGNSQ
+413 
-426 DITENAVVLKGGEQT
+426 
-441 GEVSLTEVGTYT
+441 LTDVGTYT
-453 ITLTLVNDM
+453 ISLTLQSGGYSWAGMDAATRT
-462 YYWSSLGENGDNFIT
+462 IT
-477 YTVTIIPAEL
+477 YTVVIEQAELVGTEFTFGGGWTYGEEANLPAEIKL
-487 DLGVS
+487 VSRVDEDTTVSFVPPAGATIRVIFTGSPNGGTQQTYSYTYTQGRQPSPGTNVPSLAGSYTVYVEVTGMANYADVTFANSGTNKDFKQEEFTIARKAVALPELQDENDKQENEELGVIDYPY
-492 FTGKTKNDAGVAK
+492 TGREITVDYTSETDTAISGGSYAASGTTKSTAAGDYTVTFALADKNNTRWASETLPTTPAEDDTADKTLTWYIVKADNEITGVSALGWTYGEAVIKPQITGSTFAENTHGLGDWSAAAITYRYNGAAFDEPADTLGWNVGEYTYTITYEGNANINDATYTGTFTVVQGQAVIDGTPTID
-505 SGWTYGGSVTE
+505 GWTYGG
-516 TANGT
+516 TANT
-521 LFVGETE
+521 
-528 VLTVT
+528 
-533 GNYGDGDVTYHFLNA
+533 
-548 DGGEIGT
+548 
-555 TIPTNAGNYY
+555 
-565 VYVSVAASAD
+565 
-575 GRFAASSMK
+575 
-584 PGDGTS
+584 
-590 YTEWAV
+590 
-596 PFIVGKQ
+596 
-603 EVSPYTET
+603 
-611 TPASGGVQTVFD
+611 
-623 YKAYEDKALTADEN
+623 
-637 DPDNRYKIVTNAGG
+637 
-651 TDVGNYDVV
+651 
-660 LQLDD
+660 
-665 RNNYRWAG
+665 
-673 KTADLSG
+673 
-680 ADFDDSD
+680 
-687 DFAQTT
+687 
-693 VKFRI
+693 
-698 VKAENSLTVTISGW
+698 
-712 TYGDNAA
+712 
-719 QPSPTVTFGEPSYTY
+719 
-734 YRVTNT
+734 
-740 GRELVQDIAVAGAGD
+740 
-755 YVVVATVANTDNYG
+755 
-769 TYKDG
+769 
-774 AWVDTVAE
+774 
-782 AQFTIARQGVDLPSG
+782 PSG
-797 IQTQL
+797 
-802 TYDYGNTLTAWS
+802 
-814 GSSEAYTV
+814 
-822 SGNTATVTGD
+822 
-832 YKVTFTLNDNYQ
+832 
-844 WKESVVGGS
+844 
-853 GQPTSTTAEYSVD
+853 
-866 WSVAP
+866 
-871 LAVSVPTGSDPDY
+871 
-884 TYDGSA
+884 
-890 QTYTFTGWTAGKNN
+890 
-904 IAPISILVAEGD
+904 
-916 TVISDAADAAAGTVS
+916 
-931 LTDAGNYTIT
+931 
-941 LSLTD
+941 
-946 TTNFV
+946 
-951 WADGGDAER
+951 
-960 EFAFTINKANNDLSV
+960 
-975 TVENWTYDD
+975 
-984 GSAVVPSVSGNN
+984 
-996 SGAAVIY
+996 
-1003 TVTGVTDTSYS
+1003 VTGVTVSGTAITPRPGYYAYYGETNGGVSYGSNTEPVKDEPTDAGTYYVVYVVEGTDDYIGATAMSEEFIIS
-1014 RSGSWAE
+1014 RASISPAVTINGQSSDAGWVYDGEEKAAAVTGNLGKGS
-1021 VKPVNAGQYT
+1021 VTYTYAGRNHTTYGG
-1031 LTVSVQETDNYNAD
+1031 SVQPTDAGEYTVTAAVAQTDNYEAGEATLD
-1045 TSESVSFTISQK
+1045 FTISQK

-1076 NVVLTVDGNQVSLT
+1076 NVELTVGDNRVDLA
-1090 DNEYFTVVSGY
+1090 DNEYFTVVNGY
-1101 QGTDAG
+1101 EGTDAG

-1115 KGNYKESG
+1115 KGNYKAIG
-1123 ASDDFATAQ
+1123 TADDFATAQ

-1140 TIDPFAVSLPES
+1140 TIDPFAVSLPDELAKTS
-1152 EEYTTTFS
+1152 VYSYNGQFVGTRQTWNWDNYNGFGTAL
-1160 NTQQSWTWSN
+1160 QSGTPFN
-1170 YDGNDT
+1170 
-1176 VLTVDAF
+1176 V
-1183 TVSVTSEPASLS
+1183 TVSAA
-1195 GCGKGDSG
+1195 DSG
-1203 LYAKYAGTYTF
+1203 IAEGSYGSQANGQESGYLFATEAGVYTF
-1214 TLALNNEDGKTNFVW
+1214 TLELTSTKNFVW
-1229 NSGTANDTADK
+1229 VSGGTDAK
-1240 TLTWTINKAVV
+1240 ELTWTIDKAEVSVDVGERQLEYDGNKKAPANIVDLNAGDTSV
-1251 TTVALGSGDDTGRQ
+1251 PSAYQNLYTIAGYAAGTTSA
-1265 IARQEGVGQA
+1265 
-1275 PQISVTVNGAVGDPG
+1275 AVGTTAPNN
-1290 LFTVEGYKTGLAGSI
+1290 
-1305 ESQKPSDYGTYYVV
+1305 YGTYYVAIDLKDGDNFV
-1319 LQLTDANNYQW
+1319 WKQAEQSQDVVSGDRLFIW
-1330 AVNEADQNAAALGG
+1330 
-1344 EDTIPQE
+1344 
-1351 NTAQLWVIYQITGTV
+1351 YQITGTT
-1366 YSISIDDI
+1366 YEITIGTI
-1374 SGWEYGKDTPNLP
+1374 SGWTYGTGTPSVPTLSGDTEILQDVIENYGSAITYTYQRQGEGGQWTTVYEVSYDAGDASYLLSVVP
-1387 AIGGNTTALVSALNS
+1387 A
-1402 GATISYTFERQNGN
+1402 
-1416 GWEKV
+1416 
-1421 SFDQSAYLAAD
+1421 
-1432 GYSLTAVP
+1432 
-1440 EEVAGA
+1440 EVAGT
-1446 AGTYRV
+1446 AGTYRLIVKV
-1452 SVSVTETPDNNYSRA
+1452 SEPSSHNYA
-1467 GDVSNTFT
+1467 AIVDEYSNTFT

-1485 IAWSKLSPTYKGSA
+1485 IAWSELSPTYKGSA
-1499 YTYGTSADNDVY
+1499 YTYGTSADDDVY
-1511 ARYYTYSYENGSY
+1511 ARYYTYTYENGSY
-1524 VQSSSADAFFSLTL
+1524 VRSSSADAFFSLTL
-1538 TSGGDAFTDAGS
+1538 TKGGDAFTDADS

-1672 SVSRTYDGV
+1672 SVSRTYDGE
-1681 EHPLQEG
+1681 EHSLQAG
-1688 GSESIYGN
+1688 GSNSIYGS
-1696 IVNSAVS
+1696 IVKSAVS
-1703 VNGQEISWKFATA
+1703 VNDQAISWKFATA
-1716 AFNADGTITS
+1716 AFDADGTITS

-1756 GSVQITIDPAELTLT
+1756 GSVQITITPAELTLT

-1834 DGVTESD
+1834 DGVTESG

-1867 PRAITVEIG
+1867 PRAIRVEIG
-1876 NVEQTYGDGAGG
+1876 SVPNANYGAVLNATDLSVTGIQATNGTGDGVIAGDLVQDETTGYAKYANVFTLVVKNAEGVEQTLGTALSVGVYTIEGVAGG
-1888 YASAYSV
+1888 SRTANYTITFVSGSYSV
-1895 AFTQPA
+1895 GQSTLQ
-1901 AGVSG
+1901 VVVTG
-1906 APIFGNDSV
+1906 ASS
-1915 FTLAVYDKEGSKIV
+1915 AVYDGAAHGYTVSVSGVNDAVVNYTVKYTDSEGEDIEGQPV
-1929 PDNKTDVGVY
+1929 DAGTYTLHIETD
-1939 YIVGTAENDN
+1939 DSN
-1949 YAVTFSGSL
+1949 YAPYT
-1958 SYNAGAN
+1958 YT
-1965 NAGKYEIVARVLGNL
+1965 
-1980 DWTDPESLVYDG
+1980 TD
-1992 KQKAFTATGKYG
+1992 
-2004 EGENAEEV
+2004 
-2012 SFTIT
+2012 FTIT
-2017 YQRQTGEGAYGEE
+2017 PR
-2030 TSDAPVNVGS
+2030 P
-2040 YRVIAR
+2040 
-2046 SNDPNFT
+2046 
-2053 QGLESTRTF
+2053 
-2062 AITPYTVTIDWNEEI
+2062 ITVEWDVP

-2083 EEQSGKV
+2083 EDQLSAVTAEYFVYEDGRL
-2090 SATYQPVAGDAI
+2090 SATKSVELSVALQGGGLMTDAG
-2102 ALAVTPDAEMKDAAE
+2102 TYTAEAAFE
-2117 YTLTAS
+2117 TQDGNYTLTGAANPTTS
-2123 FAEDDNALGN
+2123 
-2133 YALPGVVT
+2133 V
-2141 QKYTIS
+2141 TIS
-2147 PRRIVVTIANQ
+2147 PRPIVVTIANQ
-2158 TVEYGEVLFADIAD
+2158 TVEYGEVLFANIAD

-2180 WDTTSKL
+2180 WDKTSKL

-2228 GEDSEPEGLNNYTVR
+2228 GEDSELEGLNNYTVR

-2275 YGTEEISEIKK
+2275 YGTEEISETKK

-2338 GSIWELYLRVGNTDE
+2338 GSIWELYLRVGNTEE

-2365 TDAATLTVGQRAIT
+2365 TDTAELTVQQRAIT
-2379 VAIGNIPGAGED
+2379 VTIADKTGIV
-2391 ELLYGT
+2391 YGT
-2397 GAVADAY
+2397 NAVANTQLTATAA
-2404 EKLYDYVAVT
+2404 LA
-2414 PGAGVS
+2414 S
-2420 GGALVNG
+2420 GSGEAIVNG
-2427 DTEESVFSLT
+2427 DTDVYSLA
-2437 VYGTDVVVPDDKTPA
+2437 VYDAEKALVERNSETPA
-2452 GTYYIVGAPIG
+2452 GEYFIVGTTLDD
-2463 GNYDITFT
+2463 NYAITFI
-2471 GSAVYDGKSAGTFII
+2471 GSQDYNGT
-2486 SVNGDATSGISVFT
+2486 GDAGLFEIVVSADGIRVEVKN
-2500 DDAKQAVFTYDG
+2500 DDATVTYTG
-2512 EEHYLLLTGAGYGAY
+2512 EPYYLLLTGDAQYGPNGSLGDLANTLGLGAY
-2527 GRLGELAMADGLNL
+2527 
-2541 RAAVNNVEWNVTQN
+2541 AVNADWTDG
-2555 NPFLWQFSFTDSTTT
+2555 NPFLWEFRLNDENGDAITSLTDVKDDA
-2570 GSDGMPQFTSSVA
+2570 GSA
-2583 SIKDVTTQ
+2583 
-2591 NGGVYTV
+2591 YTV
-2598 YYIVYMPDNLNYA
+2598 WYKVYLPSVTSYA
-2611 AATGSFTV
+2611 AKAGTFTV
-2619 KVEQATNEWANE
+2619 TIAKAENGWTEHYE
-2631 DEYGHEGWAYNE
+2631 HTGWAYKGTESGGNINL
-2643 QEADASETNPL
+2643 A
-2654 FDGLETGSQFT
+2654 FDGLETGSRFT
-2665 APQAVFG
+2665 PAAAEF
-2672 TAYNQADGTV
+2672 GTV
-2682 SGVTF
+2682 SY
-2687 TYYSDDTYAE
+2687 TYYGSRSGSGTEDDPYVYSDEKAKD
-2697 SARIADP
+2697 
-2704 DTFFTYNT
+2704 FFNNDT

-2717 YVKVEVAGTDN
+2717 YVKVEVADTKN
-2728 YTGLTGYYELVVS
+2728 YTALTDHHLLVVS
-2741 KHILSVRWN
+2741 KHV
-2750 PENLTV
+2750 LTV
-2756 DDGLSGTSV
+2756 GWEERNVSLGTTQNTLTGYDTALMSLNDYSSELTVGAESSQDKTLQVTFADTISGTFYVTLALSDGANYAWMNPLSSNEELCRVSFSV
-2765 LGYNDRFMTYVAA
+2765 A
-2778 DLTVT
+2778 
-2783 ASGTSFTAEKPAN
+2783 
-2796 TGRYGATFIIKDELL
+2796 L
-2811 ANYEWANADGNDA
+2811 ANNE
-2824 ANCTIYFTVS
+2824 
-2834 EAENVVTVTIT
+2834 VTILAN
-2845 TGVGGTE
+2845 
-2852 GWTYGDSVTF
+2852 GWTYGDVVTV
-2862 AAYQLG
+2862 ALPG
-2868 SAGQS
+2868 ESAGAADR
-2873 GTIVVT
+2873 IVIT
-2879 ATSMQSVSY
+2879 ATHVPGDDNSNVQIAY
-2888 AYARDV
+2888 AYD
-2894 AGVTDGSDS
+2894 DGAATEDTANGLSY
-2903 RLVYNISA
+2903 VMGT
-2911 LPTDAGTYWVRA
+2911 LPTQAGTYWVRVL
-2923 YVTGDIDEGYGNKA
+2923 VTGDDTYAMGEA
-2937 GYAKFTVAKYQV
+2937 YAKFSIEKFQV
-2949 AVPTAGALLGGD
+2949 AVPEAGAESSFTYD
-2961 GGVYDGS
+2961 GGVKTYKAEIGAYTWADETTCAAALVKLANGS
-2968 VHTYLPTLDG
+2968 TETV
-2978 FTWDTNN
+2978 FTVT
-2985 YGMAVLTLD
+2985 
-2994 NGEQVILRVSG
+2994 G
-3005 NRAIDAGGHTAKV
+3005 NRAINAGSYTAAYVLADADNYEWASSWNEEFSWVIAKAQLARPTIGSSGTDFIQTEYDPDVTKQLLAGFDPVTMSFEGATVGAAYYPEGGSSYLYAENAGTYEITLGIK
-3018 SPVDPDNY
+3018 DPDNY
-3026 VWDDG
+3026 EWKDG
-3031 SAAEKELE
+3031 
-3039 WSIEKQTLARPFI
+3039 P
-3052 GEDGKYSLTTTYS
+3052 
-3065 PSTTMQELSGFNAE
+3065 
-3079 VMGFAG
+3079 
-3085 AAYGSSY
+3085 
-3092 YYANDT
+3092 DT
-3098 SYLSAGNA
+3098 A
-3106 GEYWISISLKYPQ
+3106 K
-3119 NYQWATGDGYNG
+3119 TV
-3131 EDADAYTRLTWTIT
+3131 LTWTIA
-3145 KAEFDIA
+3145 KAEFDIHNYI
-3152 DYADIQFAVGEYV
+3152 DDIQFAVGEYV
-3165 YNGQVQYPRLEDVDN
+3165 YNGQVQYPRLEDAGN

-3218 YTFAAGGNA
+3218 YTFTAGGNA
-3227 LTQKYTIDKAVISGV
+3227 LTQEYTIDKAVISDV
-3242 TWTVQR
+3242 TWTVQK
-3248 HYTYNGEDQFDVVK
+3248 HYTYNGTDQFDVVK

-3274 QVGVQE
+3274 QVGVQT
-3280 FKNYQEG
+3280 FKDHKEG
-3287 GYTFTV
+3287 GYTFEV
-3293 EGFKAG
+3293 AGFKTD
-3299 DENAKNYTLS
+3299 DENAKNHTLS

-3323 YIVVGEAS
+3323 YIVVGEAA
-3331 GSHTYDGQR
+3331 GSHTYDGLR
-3340 PTPGNY
+3340 PTLTEY
-3346 GFGKVAVYGID
+3346 GFGKVAVYDID

-3377 MRFALLDADGNE
+3377 MRFALLDADGNT

-3395 GSYIVTVTGA
+3395 GSYIVTVTG
-3405 EDLQNYDVTRIQTGT
+3405 EENLQNYDVTRIQTGT

-3437 AVFGSETF
+3437 AVFGSDTF
-3445 DPAKVTDV
+3445 GPAAVTAV
-3453 SGLVE
+3453 SGLVA
-3458 GETIANVSFNYTYT
+3458 GETIDVLNFLYTYT
-3472 GTADDGWTADGTLT
+3472 GTADDGWSADGTLT

-3505 VLAGDVSYIYK
+3505 VLTGNVSYSYK

-3525 MVEIDDLPYTG
+3525 LVEIDDLPYTG

-3605 AAQAEDISVSLPQVS
+3605 AAQPGDISVSLPQVS

-3638 AIGGTEISVHI
+3638 AIGGTEISVNI
-3649 TYLFEVKDESGNWVE
+3649 TYLFEVKDESGSWVK

-3720 AHGLVLTVNGGAV
+3720 AHGLVLTVNGSAAA
-3733 SGGSIGGGAL
+3733 GGSIGGGAL

-3779 GETTYELTGTLV
+3779 GETAYELTGTLV

-3798 IRWAEDDFTYDKQDH
+3798 IRWAEDDFTYDGQDH
-3813 SGDVWA
+3813 AGDVWA

-3838 MVDAGEYTFTVTG
+3838 MVDAGEYTFTVAG

-3903 DSVQPSFVGVG
+3903 ASVQPSFVGVG

-3929 FGTYTFEVVIG
+3929 FGTYTVAAVIG

-3988 EAEVFAADEAAGRV
+3988 AAEVFAADEAADRV

-4011 MAAGAYDIYISVT
+4011 TAAGAYDIYISVT

-4068 TVREVGGG
+4068 IAKEAGGG

-4117 TQDYDVSNADIVVE
+4117 TQDYDVSNANITVE
-4131 MTIERAAAFI
+4131 MTIGRAAAFI

-4155 LQRVDSGAVL
+4155 LQRVEGGAAL

-4170 ALVYSNNTFTTV
+4170 ALVYSNNTFTSV
-4182 SEGDGKTVSVDAAMS
+4182 SEGDGKVVSVDAAMS
-4197 CNYKAAHAEVTIS
+4197 CNYTAAHAEVTIS

-4219 VTIRGWTYGQSAN
+4219 VSIHGWTYGQSAN

-4290 SFTVARAAL
+4290 SFTVARATL

-4397 SPVLT
+4397 LPVLT

-4437 VTAHISAEG
+4437 VTAHISAAG
-4446 YASFEAEESFTV
+4446 YVSFEAEASFTV

-4469 DTGGRTASSV
+4469 DTGERTASSV

-4539 DLADGEQI
+4539 DLIEGEQI
-4547 AGDIALTWEVTL
+4547 AGDIALAWEVTL

-4662 KAERAEEAVQEAAAA
+4662 RACRAEEAAQAAAAA

>member
-20 AAVGGVLLARQPAH
+20 AAIGGVLLARQPAH

-82 SEYVLSVQD
+82 SEYVLSVQG
-91 RGDMTEDNGQTFG
+91 RGDMTEANGQTFG

-114 VEPADGVQTAG
+114 VEPADGVQAAG

-374 GNLVADLPYKYDE
+374 GNPVADLPYKYDE

-611 TPASGGVQTVFD
+611 TPASDGVQTVFD

-687 DFAQTT
+687 DFAQTKVT
-693 VKFRI
+693 FCI

-712 TYGDNAA
+712 TYGETASELSFSA
-719 QPSPTVTFGEPSYTY
+719 SFGEPNHTY
-734 YRVTNT
+734 YRLTGT
-740 GRELVQDIAVAGAGD
+740 GREPVEDIAMAGAGN

-797 IQTQL
+797 IQTQR
-802 TYDYGNTLTAWS
+802 TYDYGNTLTAWN
-814 GSSEAYTV
+814 GSLQAYTV
-822 SGNTATVTGD
+822 SGNIATVTGD

-1014 RSGSWAE
+1014 QSGSWAE

-1057 GVTVALASDT
+1057 GVTVALASDKE
-1067 QYTYTGAAV
+1067 YTYTGAAV
-1076 NVVLTVDGNQVSLT
+1076 DVVLTVDGPSVDLA
-1090 DNEYFTVVSGY
+1090 DNEYFTVVSGCH
-1101 QGTDAG
+1101 GTDAG

-1115 KGNYKESG
+1115 KGNYK
-1123 ASDDFATAQ
+1123 AKDTADDFATAQ
-1132 RSKEVGTW
+1132 RRKEVGTW
-1140 TIDPFAVSLPES
+1140 TIDPFAVSLPDELTKTS
-1152 EEYTTTFS
+1152 VYSYNGQFVG
-1160 NTQQSWTWSN
+1160 TQQTWKWDN
-1170 YDGNDT
+1170 YNGFGTALQSGTPFN
-1176 VLTVDAF
+1176 V
-1183 TVSVTSEPASLS
+1183 TVSAA
-1195 GCGKGDSG
+1195 DSG
-1203 LYAKYAGTYTF
+1203 IAEGSYGSQANGQESGYLFATEAGVYTF
-1214 TLALNNEDGKTNFVW
+1214 TLELTSTKNFVW
-1229 NSGTANDTADK
+1229 VSGGTDAK
-1240 TLTWTINKAVV
+1240 ELTWTIDKAEVSVDVGEQQLEYDGNKKAPANIVDLN
-1251 TTVALGSGDDTGRQ
+1251 AGDTSVPSAYQ
-1265 IARQEGVGQA
+1265 NLYTIAGY
-1275 PQISVTVNGAVGDPG
+1275 AVGTTSAAVGTTAPND
-1290 LFTVEGYKTGLAGSI
+1290 F
-1305 ESQKPSDYGTYYVV
+1305 GTYYVV
-1319 LQLTDANNYQW
+1319 IDLKDGDNFVWKQAEQSQDVVSGNRLFIW
-1330 AVNEADQNAAALGG
+1330 
-1344 EDTIPQE
+1344 
-1351 NTAQLWVIYQITGTV
+1351 YQITGTT
-1366 YSISIDDI
+1366 YEINIGTI
-1374 SGWEYGKDTPNLP
+1374 SGWTYGTGTPSVPTLSGDTEILQDVIENYGSAITYTYQRQGEGGQWTTVYEVSYDAGDASYLLSVVP
-1387 AIGGNTTALVSALNS
+1387 A
-1402 GATISYTFERQNGN
+1402 
-1416 GWEKV
+1416 
-1421 SFDQSAYLAAD
+1421 
-1432 GYSLTAVP
+1432 
-1440 EEVAGA
+1440 EVAGT
-1446 AGTYRV
+1446 AGTYRLIV
-1452 SVSVTETPDNNYSRA
+1452 
-1467 GDVSNTFT
+1467 DVSEPSSHNYAAIVDEYSNPFI
-1475 ISPYTLTEDD
+1475 ISPYTLTEED
-1485 IAWSKLSPTYKGSA
+1485 IEWSDPSLTYKGSA

-1511 ARYYTYSYENGSY
+1511 ARHNTYSYVNGSY
-1524 VQSSSADAFFSLTL
+1524 VPSSADAFFSLTL

-1570 KTYTIARAELTI
+1570 KKYTIAQAKLTI
-1582 SVTGTYEITYGDEAP
+1582 KAVDVPDVVYGTDAEEVKAKFTVTYDGLVEADRNGSDGNYTPKDGVLSGT
-1597 TQFTFGYDTLLGN
+1597 L
-1610 DSAEGWG
+1610 
-1617 VTATTDYEQFDPISS
+1617 
-1632 DTVKYT
+1632 
-1638 ISIVEKDYDPNYT
+1638 DYDCSYTAASEVDTYDITPRGVSAKNYKIT
-1651 ISYVG
+1651 FEK
-1656 ATLTVKAAE
+1656 ATLTVKAAGLQGVKIDN
-1665 LTVSVNE
+1665 LTGENALTYQGAAYDIETVTGATATAVNPAQN
-1672 SVSRTYDGV
+1672 VVTWYF
-1681 EHPLQEG
+1681 
-1688 GSESIYGN
+1688 SES
-1696 IVNSAVS
+1696 
-1703 VNGQEISWKFATA
+1703 EIASQPT
-1716 AFNADGTITS
+1716 NETQGIITS
-1726 GGSEIGSVR
+1726 LTNVKREADHSV
-1735 DVADS
+1735 
-1740 GTIYYYVSA
+1740 GTYTIYYYVSA

-1756 GSVQITIDPAELTLT
+1756 GSVQITITPAELTLT
-1771 AKDASVVYGEDFTA
+1771 ANRISVVYGEA
-1785 DTSINSY
+1785 IAESACGY
-1792 TVQIDGSAE
+1792 TVDGLVGNDAGKQAE
-1801 DTLLGSDT
+1801 L
-1809 KESVFGSFVPSYQAY
+1809 FA
-1824 VAEGD
+1824 
-1829 TYNAG
+1829 
-1834 DGVTESD
+1834 
-1841 YIAFDCSTP
+1841 
-1850 QLDNYTV
+1850 NYTAAYSVQVNGKEYAAGVDASSYSGAV
-1857 TLQSGSFTVS
+1857 TLTNTAELNGLLPNYSVQAPVAGGLTVS

-1876 NVEQTYGDGAGG
+1876 DLQQTYGD
-1888 YASAYSV
+1888 SATAFVYSV
-1895 AFTQPA
+1895 TLTS
-1901 AGVSG
+1901 AGATG
-1906 APIFGNDSV
+1906 NAIFSQDSEAGV
-1915 FTLAVYDKEGSKIV
+1915 FTLAVYQVGAEGGAGSSFV

-1939 YIVGTAENDN
+1939 YIVGSSSNLN
-1949 YAVTFSGSL
+1949 YDVAFSGSL
-1958 SYNAGAN
+1958 SYSGGAN
-1965 NAGKYEIVARVLGNL
+1965 NAGKYEIVARGL
-1980 DWTDPESLVYDG
+1980 SLVTNGSNKTYDG
-1992 KQKAFTATGKYG
+1992 NAGVYEVYG
-2004 EGENAEEV
+2004 
-2012 SFTIT
+2012 T
-2017 YQRQTGEGAYGEE
+2017 YTSGGEE
-2030 TSDAPVNVGS
+2030 QRIDFTVYYEKQIAEGQYEAKTTTAPVNAGT
-2040 YRVIAR
+2040 YRVTAE
-2046 SNDPNFT
+2046 STNPNFT
-2053 QGLESTRTF
+2053 QTTSWSTSMIISPRP
-2062 AITPYTVTIDWNEEI
+2062 ITVVWDVP

-2083 EEQSGKV
+2083 EDQLSEVAAKYYVWENGEQSAD
-2090 SATYQPVAGDAI
+2090 SVALTVALQGGGSMIDAG
-2102 ALAVTPDAEMKDAAE
+2102 AYTAEAAFKTQDGN
-2117 YTLTAS
+2117 YTLTGAANPTTS
-2123 FAEDDNALGN
+2123 
-2133 YALPGVVT
+2133 V
-2141 QKYTIS
+2141 TIS
-2147 PRRIVVTIANQ
+2147 PRHIVVTIEDQ
-2158 TVEYGEVLFADIAD
+2158 TSEYGDALK
-2172 TLSVKSVD
+2172 TLTATEELGTVTGS
-2180 WDTTSKL
+2180 T
-2187 PNDDKG
+2187 DDG
-2193 GIVDGAKPY
+2193 EDAIVSGDSKPY
-2202 VLALANNAVVN
+2202 RLYIDGHTAGEKLAVN
-2213 TDGYLDVKE
+2213 SYN
-2222 GGYGIF
+2222 IF
-2228 GEDSEPEGLNNYTVR
+2228 GSAEAEEGAVIDANYYVEFSDGT
-2243 FVGENSQAANA
+2243 ESANHG
-2254 VYTVSPRNV
+2254 VYTVSPRAV
-2263 TISFGKESYTAT
+2263 TIEFAQDEYTAT
-2275 YGTEEISEIKK
+2275 YGTQFDFDAVADQVQFTRGTGGASGSAFA
-2286 NIQYT
+2286 
-2291 HDGETAQVFIGDD
+2291 DGESFA
-2304 SLESVVGSGVSIL
+2304 SVLGETQFAVIA
-2317 SRGKEGTE
+2317 EG
-2325 VNEKDSYSEKAPA
+2325 YSVTSAA
-2338 GSIWELYLRVGNTDE
+2338 GSAFTMQMTLGSTTAGTLRVG
-2353 STLTKDNYTFTF
+2353 NYTFTF

-2379 VAIGNIPGAGED
+2379 VTIADKTGIV
-2391 ELLYGT
+2391 YGT
-2397 GAVADAY
+2397 NAVANTQLTATAA
-2404 EKLYDYVAVT
+2404 LA
-2414 PGAGVS
+2414 S
-2420 GGALVNG
+2420 GMGEAIVNG
-2427 DTEESVFSLT
+2427 DTDVYSLA
-2437 VYGTDVVVPDDKTPA
+2437 VYDAEKALVERNSETPA
-2452 GTYYIVGAPIG
+2452 GEYFIVGKAEKNNYAITFIG
-2463 GNYDITFT
+2463 SQNYDGTGDAGLFEIVVSADGIRVEVKNDGATVTYT
-2471 GSAVYDGKSAGTFII
+2471 GSPY
-2486 SVNGDATSGISVFT
+2486 
-2500 DDAKQAVFTYDG
+2500 
-2512 EEHYLLLTGAGYGAY
+2512 YLLDEEEGTYGTLGDLANTLELGAY
-2527 GRLGELAMADGLNL
+2527 
-2541 RAAVNNVEWNVTQN
+2541 AVNADWKDG
-2555 NPFLWQFSFTDSTTT
+2555 NPFLWEFRLNDENGDAITSLTDVKDDA
-2570 GSDGMPQFTSSVA
+2570 GSA
-2583 SIKDVTTQ
+2583 
-2591 NGGVYTV
+2591 YTV
-2598 YYIVYMPDNLNYA
+2598 WYKVYLPDVPGYA
-2611 AATGSFTV
+2611 AKTGTFTV
-2619 KVEQATNEWANE
+2619 TIAKAENGWTKHYE
-2631 DEYGHEGWAYNE
+2631 HTGWAYKGTESGGNINL
-2643 QEADASETNPL
+2643 A
-2654 FDGLETGSQFT
+2654 FDGLETGSRFT
-2665 APQAVFG
+2665 PAAAEF
-2672 TAYNQADGTV
+2672 GTV
-2682 SGVTF
+2682 SY
-2687 TYYSDDTYAE
+2687 TYYGSRSGSGTEDDPYVYGDEKAK
-2697 SARIADP
+2697 D
-2704 DTFFTYNT
+2704 FFNNDT

-2717 YVKVEVAGTDN
+2717 YVKVEAAGTKN
-2728 YTGLTGYYELVVS
+2728 YTALTDHHLLVVS
-2741 KHILSVRWN
+2741 KHV
-2750 PENLTV
+2750 LTV
-2756 DDGLSGTSV
+2756 GWEERNVPLGTTQNTLTGYDTALMSLNEYSPELTLGTVSSQDKTLQVTFADTTAGTFYVTLALNDGANYAWMNPLSSNEELCRVSFSV
-2765 LGYNDRFMTYVAA
+2765 A
-2778 DLTVT
+2778 
-2783 ASGTSFTAEKPAN
+2783 
-2796 TGRYGATFIIKDELL
+2796 L
-2811 ANYEWANADGNDA
+2811 ANNE
-2824 ANCTIYFTVS
+2824 
-2834 EAENVVTVTIT
+2834 VTISADD
-2845 TGVGGTE
+2845 
-2852 GWTYGDSVTF
+2852 WTYGDVVTV
-2862 AAYQLG
+2862 ALPG
-2868 SAGQS
+2868 ESAG
-2873 GTIVVT
+2873 GADRIVIT
-2879 ATSMQSVSY
+2879 ATHVPGDDNSNVQIAY
-2888 AYARDV
+2888 AYD
-2894 AGVTDGSDS
+2894 DGNATEDTANGLSY
-2903 RLVYNISA
+2903 VMGT
-2911 LPTDAGTYWVRA
+2911 LPTQAGTYWVRVL
-2923 YVTGDIDEGYGNKA
+2923 VTGDDTYAMGEA
-2937 GYAKFTVAKYQV
+2937 YAKFTIEKFQV
-2949 AVPTAGALLGGD
+2949 AVPEAGAESSFTYD
-2961 GGVYDGS
+2961 GGVKTYKAEIGAYDWADETTCTAALVKLANGS
-2968 VHTYLPTLDG
+2968 TETV
-2978 FTWDTNN
+2978 FTVT
-2985 YGMAVLTLD
+2985 
-2994 NGEQVILRVSG
+2994 G
-3005 NRAIDAGGHTAKV
+3005 NRAIDAGSYTAAYVLADADNYEWASSWNEEFSWVIAKAQLARPTIGSSGTDFIQTEYDPDV
-3018 SPVDPDNY
+3018 TKQLLAGFDPVTMSFEGATVGAAYYPEGGSSYLYAENAGTYEITLGIKDPDNY
-3026 VWDDG
+3026 EWKDG
-3031 SAAEKELE
+3031 
-3039 WSIEKQTLARPFI
+3039 P
-3052 GEDGKYSLTTTYS
+3052 
-3065 PSTTMQELSGFNAE
+3065 
-3079 VMGFAG
+3079 
-3085 AAYGSSY
+3085 
-3092 YYANDT
+3092 DT
-3098 SYLSAGNA
+3098 A
-3106 GEYWISISLKYPQ
+3106 K
-3119 NYQWATGDGYNG
+3119 TV
-3131 EDADAYTRLTWTIT
+3131 LTWTIA
-3145 KAEFDIA
+3145 KAEFDIHNYI
-3152 DYADIQFAVGEYV
+3152 DDIQFAVGEYV
-3165 YNGQVQYPRLEDVDN
+3165 YNGQVQYPRLEDAGN

-3227 LTQKYTIDKAVISGV
+3227 LTQEYTIDKAVISGV

-3248 HYTYNGEDQFDVVK
+3248 HYTYNGTDQFDVVK

-3323 YIVVGEAS
+3323 YIVVGEAT
-3331 GSHTYDGQR
+3331 GDHTYDGLR
-3340 PTPGNY
+3340 PTLTEY

-3365 IEVHDKADWEAN
+3365 IELYDKADWEAN
-3377 MRFALLDADGNE
+3377 MRFALLDADGNT

-3437 AVFGSETF
+3437 AAFGDDVFES
-3445 DPAKVTDV
+3445 AAVTAVD
-3453 SGLVE
+3453 GLVN
-3458 GETIANVSFNYTYT
+3458 GETIDVLNFLYTYT

-3505 VLAGDVSYIYK
+3505 VLTGNVSYSYK
-3516 VSPMLVDPD
+3516 VSPMLVDPAL
-3525 MVEIDDLPYTG
+3525 VEIDDLPYTG

-3554 YDLFDY
+3554 YGLFDY

-3574 VTLIIGNVN
+3574 VTLIIGNAN
-3583 YLWQSSAAG
+3583 YLWQSGAAG

-3638 AIGGTEISVHI
+3638 AIGGTEISVNI
-3649 TYLFEVKDESGNWVE
+3649 TYLFEVKDESGSWVE

-3682 SDNFPAAYSEYHEFT
+3682 SDNFPAAYSEYHEFI

-3720 AHGLVLTVNGGAV
+3720 AHGLVLTVNGSAAA
-3733 SGGSIGGGAL
+3733 GGSIGGGAL
-3743 GATGTVAYALSAAEA
+3743 GATGTVAYTLGGAET
-3758 DAGTYA
+3758 DAGTYT

-3779 GETTYELTGTLV
+3779 GETAYELTGTLV

-3851 ASDQSGAAVDLA
+3851 ASDQSGNAVDLN
-3863 NYMLAG
+3863 NYRLAG
-3869 GDVAG
+3869 GFVSG

-3882 KFAATVNWGQTS
+3882 KFAAAVNWGQTS

-3914 GEEIALSVSPQALRD
+3914 GEEIALSVSPQALQD
-3929 FGTYTFEVVIG
+3929 FGTYTVAAVIG
-3940 EELKNYE
+3940 AELKNYE
-3947 LSNTEAQIFIAKLPV
+3947 LSNTTAQISIAKLPV

-3976 EQTLTYTLAPSE
+3976 EQNLTYTLAPSE
-3988 EAEVFAADEAAGRV
+3988 AAGVFAADEAAGRV

-4011 MAAGAYDIYISVT
+4011 TAAGAYDIYISVT

-4068 TVREVGGG
+4068 IAKEVGGG

-4117 TQDYDVSNADIVVE
+4117 TQDYDVSNANITVE
-4131 MTIERAAAFI
+4131 MTIGRAEAFI

-4155 LQRVDSGAVL
+4155 LQRVDSGAAL

-4170 ALVYSNNTFTTV
+4170 ALVYSNNTFTSV
-4182 SEGDGKTVSVDAAMS
+4182 SEGDGKVVSVDAAMS
-4197 CNYKAAHAEVTIS
+4197 CNYTAAHAEVTIS

-4219 VTIRGWTYGQSAN
+4219 VSIHGWTYGQSAN

-4312 SPNGYTVSPASMR
+4312 SPNGYTVSPTSMR
-4325 DTITSVRYAGEGY
+4325 GNISSVRYEGEGY

-4367 SDSFSITQGTLAPG
+4367 SDSFSITQGTLAPS

-4437 VTAHISAEG
+4437 VTAHISAAG
-4446 YASFEAEESFTV
+4446 YASFEAEASFTV
-4458 ARRLVAAPTLG
+4458 ARRLVSAPTLG

-4539 DLADGEQI
+4539 DLAEGEQI
-4547 AGDIALTWEVTL
+4547 AGDIALAWEVTL

-4607 DGAADE
+4607 DGRADE

-4638 LAVAAAVLLVADV
+4638 LAVAAAVLLIADV

-4662 KAERAEEAVQEAAAA
+4662 KAERAEEAVQAAAAA

>member
-20 AAVGGVLLARQPAH
+20 AAIGGVLLARQPAH

-82 SEYVLSVQD
+82 SEYVLSVQGRD
-91 RGDMTEDNGQTFG
+91 DMTEANGQTFG

-114 VEPADGVQTAG
+114 VEPADGVQAAG

-202 IYDVELNV
+202 TYDVELNV

-230 TGVTSVAP
+230 TGVTAVAP
-238 ARITLNG
+238 ARIILNG

-281 AENFQWYYTKYENGV
+281 AENFKWYYTKYENGV

-316 LERIAFTYTEGGATI
+316 LERIAFTYTEGGETI
-331 PNDSSTGSIIE
+331 PNDSSTGSFIE
-342 SGGKKYYY
+342 SGGKQYYY

-374 GNLVADLPYKYDE
+374 GNPVADLPYKYGE
-387 DGAGQE
+387 AGAGQE

-413 TSVMWQASQGNSQ
+413 TSVVWQPLQGESQ
-426 DITENAVVLKGGEQT
+426 DITEGAVVLQGGEQT

-492 FTGKTKNDAGVAK
+492 FTGETENDAGVAK
-505 SGWTYGGSVTE
+505 SGWTYGGNVTE

-521 LFVGETE
+521 LSVGETDI
-528 VLTVT
+528 LAVT
-533 GNYGDGDVTYHFLNA
+533 GNYGGGEVTYHFLNA
-548 DGGEIGT
+548 EGGEIGIS
-555 TIPTNAGNYY
+555 IPTNAGNYY

-584 PGDGTS
+584 PDDGTS

-596 PFIVGKQ
+596 PFIIGKQ
-603 EVSPYTET
+603 EVSPYTDK
-611 TPASGGVQTVFD
+611 TPASDGVQTVFS
-623 YKAYEDKALTADEN
+623 YKAYTGKALTADEK
-637 DPDNRYKIVTNAGG
+637 DPDDRYKIVTNAGG

-665 RNNYRWAG
+665 QNNYRWAG
-673 KTADLSG
+673 KTATSG
-680 ADFDDSD
+680 TDFDNSD
-687 DFAQTT
+687 AFAQTT
-693 VKFRI
+693 VIFRI
-698 VKAENSLTVTISGW
+698 VKAENELTVNISGW
-712 TYGDNAA
+712 TYGDSAE
-719 QPSPTVTFGEPSYTY
+719 QPVSTVTFGEPSEPSYTY
-734 YRVTNT
+734 YRVTDT

-774 AWVDTVAE
+774 AWGDTVAE

-802 TYDYGNTLTAWS
+802 AYDYGNTLTAWS

-822 SGNTATVTGD
+822 SGNTATVAGD
-832 YKVTFTLNDNYQ
+832 YTVTFTLNDNYQ

-853 GQPTSTTAEYSVD
+853 GQPASTTAEYSVD
-866 WSVAP
+866 WSVKP
-871 LAVSVPTGSDPDY
+871 LAVSVPTGSDPNY
-884 TYDGSA
+884 TYNAGA
-890 QTYTFTGWTAGKNN
+890 QEYKFDNWTAGKNN
-904 IAPISILVAEGD
+904 IAPISVLVEEGES
-916 TVISDAADAAAGTVS
+916 VISDAADAAAGTVS
-931 LTDAGNYTIT
+931 LTDAGSYTIT
-941 LSLTD
+941 LSLSD
-946 TTNFV
+946 TKNFV

-975 TVENWTYDD
+975 TVEDWTYDD

-1014 RSGSWAE
+1014 QSGSWAE

-1045 TSESVSFTISQK
+1045 ASESVSFTISQK

-1076 NVVLTVDGNQVSLT
+1076 NVVLTVDGNQVDLT
-1090 DNEYFTVVSGY
+1090 DNEYFTAVSGCA
-1101 QGTDAG
+1101 GTDAG

-1115 KGNYKESG
+1115 KGNYKASG
-1123 ASDDFATAQ
+1123 AADDFATTQ
-1132 RSKEVGTW
+1132 RTQEVGTW
-1140 TIDPFAVSLPES
+1140 TIDPFAVSLPEELAKTS
-1152 EEYTTTFS
+1152 VYSYNGQFVG
-1160 NTQQSWTWSN
+1160 TQQTWKWDN
-1170 YDGNDT
+1170 YNGFGTDLQRGTPFN
-1176 VLTVDAF
+1176 V
-1183 TVSVTSEPASLS
+1183 TVSASGS
-1195 GCGKGDSG
+1195 GIAEGGYGSQANGQESG
-1203 LYAKYAGTYTF
+1203 YLFATEAGAYTF
-1214 TLALNNEDGKTNFVW
+1214 TLELTDTKNFVW
-1229 NSGTANDTADK
+1229 ASGGTDAK
-1240 TLTWTINKAVV
+1240 ELTWTIGKAEVSVDVGERQLEYDGNKKAPANIVDLNAGDTSV
-1251 TTVALGSGDDTGRQ
+1251 PSAYQNLYTVAGYAAGTTG
-1265 IARQEGVGQA
+1265 A
-1275 PQISVTVNGAVGDPG
+1275 AVGTTAPNN
-1290 LFTVEGYKTGLAGSI
+1290 
-1305 ESQKPSDYGTYYVV
+1305 YGTYYVAIDLKDGYNFV
-1319 LQLTDANNYQW
+1319 WKQAEQSQDVVSGDRLFIW
-1330 AVNEADQNAAALGG
+1330 
-1344 EDTIPQE
+1344 
-1351 NTAQLWVIYQITGTV
+1351 YQITGTT
-1366 YSISIDDI
+1366 YEI
-1374 SGWEYGKDTPNLP
+1374 T
-1387 AIGGNTTALVSALNS
+1387 IG
-1402 GATISYTFERQNGN
+1402 TISDWMYGTGTPSVPTLSGDTEILQDVIENYGSAITYTYQRQGE
-1416 GWEKV
+1416 GGQWTTVYEV
-1421 SFDQSAYLAAD
+1421 SYDAGDASYLL
-1432 GYSLTAVP
+1432 SMVP
-1440 EEVAGA
+1440 AEVAGT
-1446 AGTYRV
+1446 AGTYCLIVNV
-1452 SVSVTETPDNNYSRA
+1452 SEPSSHNYA
-1467 GDVSNTFT
+1467 AIVDEYSNTFT
-1475 ISPYTLTEDD
+1475 ISPYALTEDD
-1485 IAWSKLSPTYKGSA
+1485 IAWSEPSLTYQGSA

-1524 VQSSSADAFFSLTL
+1524 VRSSSADAFFSLTL

-1559 GNYALSKDLAA
+1559 GNYALSNSLAA

-1597 TQFTFGYDTLLGN
+1597 TRFTFGYDTLLGN

-1632 DTVKYT
+1632 DPVKYT

-1656 ATLTVKAAE
+1656 ATLTVKAAG
-1665 LTVSVNE
+1665 LTVSVSE

-1681 EHPLQEG
+1681 PHSLQAG
-1688 GSESIYGN
+1688 GSNSIYGS

-1703 VNGQEISWKFATA
+1703 VNDQAISWKFATA
-1716 AFNADGTITS
+1716 AFDADGTITS

-1756 GSVQITIDPAELTLT
+1756 GSVQIVIAPAVLTLT

-1809 KESVFGSFVPSYQAY
+1809 KESVFASFVPSYQAY

-1834 DGVTESD
+1834 DGVTESG
-1841 YIAFDCSTP
+1841 YIAFNCSAP

-1857 TLQSGSFTVS
+1857 TLQSGSFTVTR
-1867 PRAITVEIG
+1867 RAITVEIG
-1876 NVEQTYGDGAGG
+1876 NVEQTYGDGAGD
-1888 YASAYSV
+1888 YASAYRV

-1906 APIFGNDSV
+1906 TPIFGNDSV

-1958 SYNAGAN
+1958 NYSGGTN

-1980 DWTDPESLVYDG
+1980 DWTDPESLEYDG
-1992 KQKAFTATGKYG
+1992 TQKAFTATGTYG
-2004 EGENAEEV
+2004 DGDNAQTV
-2012 SFTIT
+2012 TFAIT
-2017 YQRQTGEGAYGEE
+2017 YRQQTGEGTYGEE

-2062 AITPYTVTIDWNEEI
+2062 TITPYTVTIDWNDDI

-2102 ALAVTPDAEMKDAAE
+2102 ALAVTPNMEMKNAGD

-2123 FAEDDNALGN
+2123 FAEGDNALGN

-2147 PRRIVVTIANQ
+2147 PRPIVVTIENK
-2158 TVEYGEVLFADIAD
+2158 TSEYGDALQ
-2172 TLSVKSVD
+2172 TLTATEALGTVTGWTDDGKGAVIEGDDLPYRLYIQGYTGGHLAVGSHYINGS
-2180 WDTTSKL
+2180 DTTEEGDAIDA
-2187 PNDDKG
+2187 NYA
-2193 GIVDGAKPY
+2193 VTFRGAES
-2202 VLALANNAVVN
+2202 ANH
-2213 TDGYLDVKE
+2213 G
-2222 GGYGIF
+2222 
-2228 GEDSEPEGLNNYTVR
+2228 
-2243 FVGENSQAANA
+2243 
-2254 VYTVSPRNV
+2254 VYTVSSRAV
-2263 TISFGKESYTAT
+2263 TIEFAQDEYTAT
-2275 YGTEEISEIKK
+2275 YGTQFDFAAVA
-2286 NIQYT
+2286 N
-2291 HDGETAQVFIGDD
+2291 
-2304 SLESVVGSGVSIL
+2304 VVTFA
-2317 SRGKEGTE
+2317 RGTE
-2325 VNEKDSYSEKAPA
+2325 GAQGDAFASGEDFASVLNGTAFDVGAKDYSVTSAA
-2338 GSIWELYLRVGNTDE
+2338 GSAFTMQMTLGSSTAGEKIAVG
-2353 STLTKDNYTFTF
+2353 NYTFTF
-2365 TDAATLTVGQRAIT
+2365 TDAAELTVQQRAIAVT
-2379 VAIGNIPGAGED
+2379 IADKTGIV
-2391 ELLYGT
+2391 YGT
-2397 GAVADAY
+2397 DAVADTQLTATAA
-2404 EKLYDYVAVT
+2404 LA
-2414 PGAGVS
+2414 S
-2420 GGALVNG
+2420 GSGEAIVNG
-2427 DTEESVFSLT
+2427 DTEVYSLA
-2437 VYGTDVVVPDDKTPA
+2437 VYDEEGNKVTRDSETPA
-2452 GTYYIVGAPIG
+2452 GEYFIVGTKLDD
-2463 GNYDITFT
+2463 NYAITFIGSQDYEGTGDAGLFEIVVSADGIRVEVKNDGATVTYT
-2471 GSAVYDGKSAGTFII
+2471 GSPY
-2486 SVNGDATSGISVFT
+2486 
-2500 DDAKQAVFTYDG
+2500 
-2512 EEHYLLLTGAGYGAY
+2512 YLLDKEEGPYGTLGDLAGELQLGAY
-2527 GRLGELAMADGLNL
+2527 
-2541 RAAVNNVEWNVTQN
+2541 AVNADWTDG
-2555 NPFLWQFSFTDSTTT
+2555 NPFLWEFRLNDEDGDVVTSLTDVKDDA
-2570 GSDGMPQFTSSVA
+2570 GSA
-2583 SIKDVTTQ
+2583 
-2591 NGGVYTV
+2591 YTV
-2598 YYIVYMPDNLNYA
+2598 WYKVYLPDVPGYA
-2611 AATGSFTV
+2611 AKTGTFTV
-2619 KVEQATNEWANE
+2619 TIAKAENAWTEHYE
-2631 DEYGHEGWAYNE
+2631 HTGWAYKGTEDEGNINL
-2643 QEADASETNPL
+2643 A
-2654 FDGLETGSQFT
+2654 FDGLEEGSRFT
-2665 APQAVFG
+2665 PAAAEF
-2672 TAYNQADGTV
+2672 GTV
-2682 SGVTF
+2682 SY
-2687 TYYSDDTYAE
+2687 TYYGSRSGSGTE
-2697 SARIADP
+2697 GDP
-2704 DTFFTYNT
+2704 YVYGDEKTKGFFNNDT

-2717 YVKVEVAGTDN
+2717 YVKVEVAGTKN
-2728 YTGLTGYYELVVS
+2728 YTALTDHHQLVVS
-2741 KHILSVRWN
+2741 KHV
-2750 PENLTV
+2750 LTV
-2756 DDGLSGTSV
+2756 GWEERNVSLGTTQNTLTGYDTALMSLNDYSSELTLGAESSQDKTLQVTFADTISGTFYVTLALSDGANYAWSNPLSSNEELCRVSFSV
-2765 LGYNDRFMTYVAA
+2765 A
-2778 DLTVT
+2778 
-2783 ASGTSFTAEKPAN
+2783 
-2796 TGRYGATFIIKDELL
+2796 L
-2811 ANYEWANADGNDA
+2811 ANNE
-2824 ANCTIYFTVS
+2824 
-2834 EAENVVTVTIT
+2834 VTIT
-2845 TGVGGTE
+2845 AN
-2852 GWTYGDSVTF
+2852 GWTYGDVVTV
-2862 AAYQLG
+2862 ALPG
-2868 SAGQS
+2868 ESAGAADR
-2873 GTIVVT
+2873 IVIT
-2879 ATSMQSVSY
+2879 ATHVPGDDNSNVQIAY
-2888 AYARDV
+2888 AYD
-2894 AGVTDGSDS
+2894 DGNATEDTANGLSY
-2903 RLVYNISA
+2903 VMGT
-2911 LPTDAGTYWVRA
+2911 LPTQAGTYWVRVL
-2923 YVTGDIDEGYGNKA
+2923 VTGDDTYAMGEA
-2937 GYAKFTVAKYQV
+2937 YAKFTIAKFQV
-2949 AVPTAGALLGGD
+2949 AVPEAGAESSFTYD
-2961 GGVYDGS
+2961 GGVKTYRAEIGAYDWADETTCAAALVKLANGS
-2968 VHTYLPTLDG
+2968 TETV
-2978 FTWDTNN
+2978 FTVT
-2985 YGMAVLTLD
+2985 
-2994 NGEQVILRVSG
+2994 G
-3005 NRAIDAGGHTAKV
+3005 NRAINAGSYTAAYVLADADNYEWASSWNEEFSWVIAKAQLARPTIGSSGTDFIQTEYDPDV
-3018 SPVDPDNY
+3018 TKQLLAGFDPVTMSFEGATVGAAYYPEGDSSYLYAENAGTYEITLGIKDPDNY
-3026 VWDDG
+3026 
-3031 SAAEKELE
+3031 E
-3039 WSIEKQTLARPFI
+3039 
-3052 GEDGKYSLTTTYS
+3052 
-3065 PSTTMQELSGFNAE
+3065 
-3079 VMGFAG
+3079 
-3085 AAYGSSY
+3085 
-3092 YYANDT
+3092 
-3098 SYLSAGNA
+3098 
-3106 GEYWISISLKYPQ
+3106 
-3119 NYQWATGDGYNG
+3119 WATEPNT
-3131 EDADAYTRLTWTIT
+3131 AKTVLTWTIT

-3152 DYADIQFAVGEYV
+3152 DYTDIRFAVGEYV
-3165 YNGQVQYPRLEDVDN
+3165 YNGQVQYPRLEDADK

-3192 TAGNGTDAGEHTV
+3192 TAGNGIDAGTYTV
-3205 TATFALT
+3205 RASFALT

-3227 LTQKYTIDKAVISGV
+3227 LMQEYTIAKAVISDV
-3242 TWTVQR
+3242 TWTVQK
-3248 HYTYNGEDQFDVVK
+3248 HYTYDGTDQSALVK

-3293 EGFKAG
+3293 AGFKAD

-3323 YIVVGEAS
+3323 YIVVGEAA
-3331 GSHTYDGQR
+3331 GEHTYDGLR
-3340 PTPGNY
+3340 PTLTEY

-3365 IEVHDKADWEAN
+3365 IELYDKADWEEN
-3377 MRFALLDADGNE
+3377 MRFALLDADGNT

-3395 GSYIVTVTGA
+3395 GSYTVTVTGA
-3405 EDLQNYDVTRIQTGT
+3405 EKLQNYDVTRIQTGT
-3420 LEIVPKEIT
+3420 LEIIPKTIA

-3445 DPAKVTDV
+3445 EPAKVTDV
-3453 SGLVE
+3453 SGLVN
-3458 GETIANVSFNYTYT
+3458 GETIGVLNFLYTYS

-3505 VLAGDVSYIYK
+3505 ALAGDVSYSYK
-3516 VSPMLVDPD
+3516 VSPMLVDTD
-3525 MVEIDDLPYTG
+3525 LVEIDDLPYTG
-3536 QAQTLTKED
+3536 QAQALTKED

-3560 SVAAESGTEVGGYR
+3560 SVAAESGTEAGGYN

-3583 YLWQSSAAG
+3583 YLWQSRVAG
-3592 YGNMT
+3592 LGNMT

-3605 AAQAEDISVSLPQVS
+3605 EAQAEDISVSLPQVDV
-3620 ITHWGETA
+3620 IHWGKTA

-3633 GGSVA
+3633 SGSVA
-3638 AIGGTEISVHI
+3638 AIGGTEISVNI
-3649 TYLFEVKDESGNWVE
+3649 TYLFEVKDESGSWVE

-3670 NAGDYRVRAEAA
+3670 NAGDYRVRAQAA
-3682 SDNFPAAYSEYHEFT
+3682 SDNFPAAYSDHYEFT
-3697 VQPGVYDV
+3697 VQPGLYDV

-3720 AHGLVLTVNGGAV
+3720 AHSLVLTVNGSAV

-3743 GATGTVAYALSAAEA
+3743 GATGTVAYVLSAAEA

-3779 GETTYELTGTLV
+3779 GETVYELTGTLV

-3798 IRWAEDDFTYDKQDH
+3798 IQWAAGDFTYDGQDH
-3813 SGDVWA
+3813 AGDVWA

-3826 SHIDLALEGADE
+3826 SHIDLVLTGADE
-3838 MVDAGEYTFTVTG
+3838 MTDAGEYTFTVAG
-3851 ASDQSGAAVDLA
+3851 ASDRSGAAVDLN
-3863 NYMLAG
+3863 NYRLAG
-3869 GDVAG
+3869 GGVAG

-3882 KFAATVNWGQTS
+3882 KFAAAVNWGQTS

-3914 GEEIALSVSPQALRD
+3914 GEEIALSVQPQALQD
-3929 FGTYTFEVVIG
+3929 FGTYTFAAVIG
-3940 EELKNYE
+3940 AELKNYE
-3947 LSNTEAQIFIAKLPV
+3947 LSNTTAQISIAKLPV

-3976 EQTLTYTLAPSE
+3976 EQNLTYTLAPSE
-3988 EAEVFAADEAAGRV
+3988 AADVFAADEAAGRV
-4002 EVSLSRVPG
+4002 EVSLTRVPG
-4011 MAAGAYDIYISVT
+4011 TAAGAYDIYISVT

-4068 TVREVGGG
+4068 TAKEVGGG

-4081 AGITLWYEG
+4081 AGISLWYEG

-4117 TQDYDVSNADIVVE
+4117 TQDYDVSNANITLQ
-4131 MTIERAAAFI
+4131 MTIERAEAFI

-4182 SEGDGKTVSVDAAMS
+4182 SEGDGKTISVDAAMS

-4219 VTIRGWTYGQSAN
+4219 VSIDGWTYGQSAN

-4273 TVTVAETENYLG
+4273 TVIVAETENYLG

-4325 DTITSVRYAGEGY
+4325 GNISSVRYEGEGY

-4397 SPVLT
+4397 LPVLT
-4402 GAPAGAE
+4402 GEPAGAD

-4437 VTAHISAEG
+4437 VTAHISAAG
-4446 YASFEAEESFTV
+4446 YVSLEAEASFIV

-4469 DTGGRTASSV
+4469 DTGERTASSV

-4539 DLADGEQI
+4539 DLIEGEQI

-4566 LIILLFIL
+4566 LIVLLLIL

-4579 VLLIVFAK
+4579 VLLVVFAK

-4607 DGAADE
+4607 DGRADE
-4613 RQNYALAPAGL
+4613 RRNYALAPAGL

-4638 LAVAAAVLLVADV
+4638 LAVAAAVLLIVDV

-4662 KAERAEEAVQEAAAA
+4662 RACRAEEAAQEAAAA

-4682 LQAENAQEA
+4682 VQAENAQEA
-4691 GGDENSASAE
+4691 GGDEHSASAE

>member
-20 AAVGGVLLARQPAH
+20 AAIGGVLLARQPAH

-82 SEYVLSVQD
+82 SEYVLSVQG
-91 RGDMTEDNGQTFG
+91 RGDMTEANGVTFG
-104 NTAAGTYTLI
+104 GASIREYTL
-114 VEPADGVQTAG
+114 VATYAAE
-125 DVRGTKAIEV
+125 DVAQVSGQRTIEV
-135 RIDEV
+135 RPDEYV
-140 IGIEAVYDATAGQTV
+140 QIKAEYTGSAIYPYTNVESTQFKRDVEAYILMASQVASEPQGQGARLQAT
-155 FPHTPYNELQ
+155 
-165 NYITVSLVY
+165 
-174 AGGRRLSTNDYVLS
+174 DYVLS
-188 GDMIAPAQI
+188 AEDLSAPATKV
-197 EGGGN
+197 EGGTYTREVTLTYTGEGLDE
-202 IYDVELNV
+202 IYED
-210 TYNGENFAGEEE
+210 
-222 NRKCTVTI
+222 TVTFEVPVKPVKVVSIEALGTPEAAIGDTFNVKTMIEDQGI
-230 TGVTSVAP
+230 TFYVGYNESN
-238 ARITLNG
+238 L
-245 NRPTSRSGE
+245 
-254 AFDEV
+254 
-259 QGGLTFTVNYT
+259 
-270 DFGSN
+270 FG
-275 SEVHWN
+275 N
-281 AENFQWYYTKYENGV
+281 AEVEWDETKFTNIRYTTYDPDSEAADENGYV
-296 YEVVTDGTKT
+296 IDATKT
-306 AFDWETSNGG
+306 TFSWVSETNG
-316 LERIAFTYTEGGATI
+316 LERIYFTYTENAVPVDGFIDVQVRRTPYTESPITTDREYGYGDRDNIAPLTYLMTV
-331 PNDSSTGSIIE
+331 DEE
-342 SGGKKYYY
+342 SGEVTGKAWEISIGNSQYPFRSEI
-350 VEIQLLKEPYPELDI
+350 VEISVRKDGKDI
-365 VTEYGAYSH
+365 SEDV
-374 GNLVADLPYKYDE
+374 VANIE
-387 DGAGQE
+387 
-393 QIVSL
+393 
-398 GQQSTIPFNHEIVSI
+398 GQQSGKIN
-413 TSVMWQASQGNSQ
+413 
-426 DITENAVVLKGGEQT
+426 
-441 GEVSLTEVGTYT
+441 LTDVGTYT
-453 ITLTLVNDM
+453 IRLTLISDM
-462 YYWSSLGENGDNFIT
+462 YYWSTHADDQEDRDIE
-477 YTVTIIPAEL
+477 YTVTIVPAEL

-492 FTGKTKNDAGVAK
+492 FTGKTENDAGEAK
-505 SGWTYGGSVTE
+505 DGWTYDDNVTE

-521 LFVGETE
+521 LSVGETDI
-528 VLTVT
+528 LTVT
-533 GNYGDGDVTYHFLNA
+533 GNYGDGEVTYHFLDA
-548 DGGEIGT
+548 EGSEIGT
-555 TIPTNAGNYY
+555 SIPKNAGNYY

-584 PGDGTS
+584 PDDGTS

-596 PFIVGKQ
+596 PFIIGKQ

-611 TPASGGVQTVFD
+611 TPPSDGGQTVFN
-623 YKAYEDKALTADEN
+623 YKAYTGKPLTADKN
-637 DPDNRYKIVTNAGG
+637 DLDNRPYKIVTNEGG
-651 TDVGNYDVV
+651 IDVGDYDNVV
-660 LQLDD
+660 LQLDA

-673 KTADLSG
+673 KTAELSG
-680 ADFDDSD
+680 ADFDNSD
-687 DFAQTT
+687 AFAQTT
-693 VKFRI
+693 VIFRI

-712 TYGDNAA
+712 TYGDTAA
-719 QPSPTVTFGEPSYTY
+719 QPAPTVTFGKPSYAY
-734 YRVTNT
+734 YLASDT
-740 GRELVQDIAVAGAGD
+740 GRENEIENIAEAGAGD
-755 YVVVATVANTDNYG
+755 YVVVATVANTNNYG

-774 AWVDTVAE
+774 EWVDTVAE
-782 AQFTIARQGVDLPSG
+782 AQFTITRQGVDLPSG
-797 IQTQL
+797 IQTQR
-802 TYDYGNTLTAWS
+802 TYDYGNTLTAWN
-814 GSSEAYTV
+814 GSPQAYTV

-832 YKVTFTLNDNYQ
+832 YTVTFTLNDNYR
-844 WKESVVGGS
+844 WKDDVVGGS
-853 GQPTSTTAEYSVD
+853 GQPTSTTAEYSVG
-866 WSVAP
+866 WSVKP

-904 IAPISILVAEGD
+904 IAPISVLVEEGEA
-916 TVISDAADAAAGTVS
+916 VISDAADAAAGTVS

-975 TVENWTYDD
+975 AVENWTYDD

-1014 RSGSWAE
+1014 QSGSWAE

-1076 NVVLTVDGNQVSLT
+1076 DVVLTVDDLSVDLA
-1090 DNEYFTVVSGY
+1090 DNEYFTIVSGCD
-1101 QGTDAG
+1101 GTDAG
-1107 SYTATIAW
+1107 NYTATIAW
-1115 KGNYKESG
+1115 KGNYK
-1123 ASDDFATAQ
+1123 AKDTADDFATAQ
-1132 RSKEVGTW
+1132 RPQEVGTW
-1140 TIDPFAVSLPES
+1140 TIDPFAVSLPDELAKTS
-1152 EEYTTTFS
+1152 VYSYNGQFVGTRQTWNWDNYNGFGTALRSGTPFS
-1160 NTQQSWTWSN
+1160 
-1170 YDGNDT
+1170 
-1176 VLTVDAF
+1176 V
-1183 TVSVTSEPASLS
+1183 TVSASGS
-1195 GCGKGDSG
+1195 GIAEGSYGSQANGQESG
-1203 LYAKYAGTYTF
+1203 YLFATEAGVYTF
-1214 TLALNNEDGKTNFVW
+1214 TLELTSTKNFVW
-1229 NSGTANDTADK
+1229 VSGGTDAK
-1240 TLTWTINKAVV
+1240 ELTWTIDKAEVSVDVGEQQLEYDGNKKAPANIVDLNAGDTSV
-1251 TTVALGSGDDTGRQ
+1251 PSAYQNLYTVAGYAAGTTG
-1265 IARQEGVGQA
+1265 A
-1275 PQISVTVNGAVGDPG
+1275 AVGTTAPNN
-1290 LFTVEGYKTGLAGSI
+1290 
-1305 ESQKPSDYGTYYVV
+1305 YGTYYVAIDLKDGDNFV
-1319 LQLTDANNYQW
+1319 WKQ
-1330 AVNEADQNAAALGG
+1330 ADQSQDVVSG
-1344 EDTIPQE
+1344 ERLFI
-1351 NTAQLWVIYQITGTV
+1351 WYQITGTT
-1366 YSISIDDI
+1366 YEITIGTI
-1374 SGWEYGKDTPNLP
+1374 SGWTYGTGTPSVPTLSGDTAILQSVIKNYGSAITYTYQRQRENGQWIDVYTVVYDADDASYLLSVVP
-1387 AIGGNTTALVSALNS
+1387 A
-1402 GATISYTFERQNGN
+1402 
-1416 GWEKV
+1416 
-1421 SFDQSAYLAAD
+1421 
-1432 GYSLTAVP
+1432 
-1440 EEVAGA
+1440 EVADT
-1446 AGTYRV
+1446 AGTYRLIVDV
-1452 SVSVTETPDNNYSRA
+1452 SAPSSNNYA
-1467 GDVSNTFT
+1467 PIVDEYSNPFT

-1485 IAWSKLSPTYKGSA
+1485 IAWRELSPTYKGSA

-1511 ARYYTYSYENGSY
+1511 ARHNTYSYVNGSY
-1524 VQSSSADAFFSLTL
+1524 VPSSADAFFSLTL

-1550 YTFTASTES
+1550 YTFTASTED
-1559 GNYALSKDLAA
+1559 GNYTLPASLAV
-1570 KTYTIARAELTI
+1570 KTYTIGKADLTI

-1610 DSAEGWG
+1610 DSADSWG
-1617 VTATTDYEQFDPISS
+1617 VTATTDYKQYDPISS

-1665 LTVSVNE
+1665 LTISVNK

-1681 EHPLQEG
+1681 EHPLQAG
-1688 GSESIYGN
+1688 GSNSIYGS
-1696 IVNSAVS
+1696 IVKSAVS
-1703 VNGQEISWKFATA
+1703 VNDQAISWKFATA

-1726 GGSEIGSVR
+1726 GGEIGSVR

-1749 PNHAAQT
+1749 PNHVAQR
-1756 GSVQITIDPAELTLT
+1756 GSVQITITPAELTLT
-1771 AKDASVVYGEDFTA
+1771 ANNISVVYGEEIAESAYGYIVSGLVGNDSSKQTELFAKYTA
-1785 DTSINSY
+1785 AYSVLVNGEAYAAGVDACFYSGAVTLTNTDELNSLLPNY
-1792 TVQIDGSAE
+1792 SVQA
-1801 DTLLGSDT
+1801 
-1809 KESVFGSFVPSYQAY
+1809 P
-1824 VAEGD
+1824 VAG
-1829 TYNAG
+1829 G
-1834 DGVTESD
+1834 
-1841 YIAFDCSTP
+1841 
-1850 QLDNYTV
+1850 LTV
-1857 TLQSGSFTVS
+1857 TG
-1867 PRAITVEIG
+1867 RAITVTIG
-1876 NVEQTYGDGAGG
+1876 SVPNANYGTVLNATDLSVTGIEATNGTGDGVIAGDLVQDEATG
-1888 YASAYSV
+1888 YAKYA
-1895 AFTQPA
+1895 
-1901 AGVSG
+1901 
-1906 APIFGNDSV
+1906 NV
-1915 FTLAVYDKEGSKIV
+1915 FTLVVKNGKGDEQTLGTALSVGVYTIEGVAGGSRTDNYTITFVSGSYSVGQSALQVLVTGASSAVYDGAAHGYTVSVSGVNGASVNYTVKYTDSDGEDIEGQPVDAGTYTLHIE
-1929 PDNKTDVGVY
+1929 TD
-1939 YIVGTAENDN
+1939 DSN
-1949 YAVTFSGSL
+1949 YAP
-1958 SYNAGAN
+1958 Y
-1965 NAGKYEIVARVLGNL
+1965 
-1980 DWTDPESLVYDG
+1980 VY
-1992 KQKAFTATGKYG
+1992 QT
-2004 EGENAEEV
+2004 E
-2012 SFTIT
+2012 FTIT
-2017 YQRQTGEGAYGEE
+2017 PR
-2030 TSDAPVNVGS
+2030 PVAV
-2040 YRVIAR
+2040 VW
-2046 SNDPNFT
+2046 DVP
-2053 QGLESTRTF
+2053 
-2062 AITPYTVTIDWNEEI
+2062 

-2083 EEQSGKV
+2083 DDQLS
-2090 SATYQPVAGDAI
+2090 
-2102 ALAVTPDAEMKDAAE
+2102 AVTAKYFVWENGSLSTTKSVELSVALQGGGSMIDAGAYTAEAAFKTADGN
-2117 YTLTAS
+2117 YTLTGATNPTTS
-2123 FAEDDNALGN
+2123 
-2133 YALPGVVT
+2133 V
-2141 QKYTIS
+2141 TIS
-2147 PRRIVVTIANQ
+2147 PRPIVVTIADQ

-2172 TLSVKSVD
+2172 TLSVVSDSIV
-2180 WDTTSKL
+2180 WDDDSDL
-2187 PNDDKG
+2187 PYDEKG

-2202 VLALANNAVVN
+2202 VLALANNAVAN
-2213 TDGYLDVKE
+2213 EDGYLNVKE

-2228 GEDSEPEGLNNYTVR
+2228 GQDCEAEGVNNYTIR
-2243 FVGENSQAANA
+2243 FVGQNSQAGNA
-2254 VYTVSPRNV
+2254 VYTVSPRNI
-2263 TISFGKESYTAT
+2263 TISFGEVSYSAV
-2275 YGTEEISEIKK
+2275 YGTDELPEIKED
-2286 NIQYT
+2286 IQYT
-2291 HDGETAQVFIGDD
+2291 HAGDNEQAFIGDD
-2304 SLESVVGSGVSIL
+2304 SLESVVGSGVSIN
-2317 SRGKEGTE
+2317 SRWKGGTE
-2325 VNEKDSYSEKAPA
+2325 VNENDSYDEEAPA

-2353 STLTKDNYTFTF
+2353 STLTNGNYTFTF
-2365 TDAATLTVGQRAIT
+2365 TDAATLTVQQRAIT
-2379 VAIGNIPGAGED
+2379 VTIADKTGIV
-2391 ELLYGT
+2391 YGT
-2397 GAVADAY
+2397 DAVANTQLTATAA
-2404 EKLYDYVAVT
+2404 LA
-2414 PGAGVS
+2414 S
-2420 GGALVNG
+2420 GSGEAIVNG
-2427 DTEESVFSLT
+2427 DTDVYSL
-2437 VYGTDVVVPDDKTPA
+2437 
-2452 GTYYIVGAPIG
+2452 
-2463 GNYDITFT
+2463 
-2471 GSAVYDGKSAGTFII
+2471 AVYDAEKALVERNSKTSAGEYFIVGKTEKDNYAITFIG
-2486 SVNGDATSGISVFT
+2486 SQDYNGTGDAGLFEIVVSADGIRVT
-2500 DDAKQAVFTYDG
+2500 ITNDGAAVTYTG
-2512 EEHYLLLTGAGYGAY
+2512 EPYYLLLTGDEEEYGPY
-2527 GRLGELAMADGLNL
+2527 GRLGDLANTLGITADATNADG
-2541 RAAVNNVEWNVTQN
+2541 
-2555 NPFLWQFSFTDSTTT
+2555 NPFLWEFRLNDENGDVITSLTEVKDDA
-2570 GSDGMPQFTSSVA
+2570 GSA
-2583 SIKDVTTQ
+2583 
-2591 NGGVYTV
+2591 YTV
-2598 YYIVYMPDNLNYA
+2598 WYKVYLPDNLNYA

-2619 KVEQATNEWANE
+2619 KVEQATNDWMV
-2631 DEYGHEGWAYNE
+2631 EYGHEGWSYNE

-2712 PAGTY
+2712 PADTY

-2845 TGVGGTE
+2845 TNVGGTE

-2868 SAGQS
+2868 SAGQN

-3065 PSTTMQELSGFNAE
+3065 PSTTMKELIDFNAE

-3145 KAEFDIA
+3145 KAVFPTA
-3152 DYADIQFAVGEYV
+3152 GFAFTDETFT
-3165 YNGQVQYPRLEDVDN
+3165 YNGLWQHPAIAS
-3180 LPSGVRLVGYEV
+3180 LPDGLQPVLSS
-3192 TAGNGTDAGEHTV
+3192 NGTYYTV
-3205 TATFALT
+3205 TAEEGIAAGVDAGTHTVSVTLYLT
-3212 GSHADN
+3212 GTYAQN
-3218 YTFAAGGNA
+3218 YTLQAGEDISQI
-3227 LTQKYTIDKAVISGV
+3227 TISEEYTIDKAVISDV

-3248 HYTYNGEDQFDVVK
+3248 HYTYNGTDQFEVVK
-3262 AYYGLGGSIHEL
+3262 AYYGLGGEIYEL
-3274 QVGVQE
+3274 QVKEQE
-3280 FKNYQEG
+3280 FKNYREE

-3293 EGFKAG
+3293 EGFRSG
-3299 DENAKNYTLS
+3299 DANAKNYILS

-3331 GSHTYDGQR
+3331 GSHTYDGLR
-3340 PTPGNY
+3340 PTLTEY

-3365 IEVHDKADWEAN
+3365 IEKYDQADWEAN
-3377 MRFALLDADGNE
+3377 MRFALLDADGNT

-3437 AVFGSETF
+3437 AAFGDDTF
-3445 DPAKVTDV
+3445 GPAAVTAV
-3453 SGLVE
+3453 SGLVA
-3458 GETIANVSFNYTYT
+3458 GETIDVLNFLYTYS

-3516 VSPMLVDPD
+3516 VSPMLVDPGL
-3525 MVEIDDLPYTG
+3525 VEFDDLPYTG
-3536 QAQTLTKED
+3536 QAQALTKED

-3574 VTLIIGNVN
+3574 VTLIIGNAN
-3583 YLWQSSAAG
+3583 YLWQSGAAG

-3605 AAQAEDISVSLPQVS
+3605 AAQPGDISVSLPQVS
-3620 ITHWGETA
+3620 ITDWGKTA

-3638 AIGGTEISVHI
+3638 AIGGTEISVNI
-3649 TYLFEVKDESGNWVE
+3649 TYLFEVKDESGNWVK

-3670 NAGDYRVRAEAA
+3670 NAGDYRVRAQAA
-3682 SDNFPAAYSEYHEFT
+3682 NDNFPAAYSEYHEFT

-3720 AHGLVLTVNGGAV
+3720 AHGLVLTVNGSAAA
-3733 SGGSIGGGAL
+3733 GGSIGGGAL
-3743 GATGTVAYALSAAEA
+3743 GATGTVAYTLGGAET
-3758 DAGTYA
+3758 DAGTYT

-3779 GETTYELTGTLV
+3779 GETAYELTGTLV

-3851 ASDQSGAAVDLA
+3851 ASDQSGNAVDLN
-3863 NYMLAG
+3863 NYRLAG

-3894 FTYNGKDQI
+3894 FTYNGEDQSA
-3903 DSVQPSFVGVG
+3903 SVQPSFIGAG
-3914 GEEIALSVSPQALRD
+3914 GEEIALSVEPQALRD
-3929 FGTYTFEVVIG
+3929 FGTYTFAVVIG

-3976 EQTLTYTLAPSE
+3976 EQNLTYTLAPSE
-3988 EAEVFAADEAAGRV
+3988 AAGVFAADEAAGRV

-4011 MAAGAYDIYISVT
+4011 TAAGAYDIYISVT

-4042 RERAIELSITL
+4042 RERAIELSIEL

-4068 TVREVGGG
+4068 IAKEVGGG

-4102 APVNAGSYTVGVRID
+4102 APVNAGSYTVGVRVD
-4117 TQDYDVSNADIVVE
+4117 TQDYDVSNANIAVE
-4131 MTIERAAAFI
+4131 MTIERAEAFI

-4155 LQRVDSGAVL
+4155 LQRVEGGAAL

-4182 SEGDGKTVSVDAAMS
+4182 SEGDGKVVSVDAAMS

-4251 TTNAGAAY
+4251 TTNAGAPY

-4290 SFTVARAAL
+4290 SFIVARAAL

-4325 DTITSVRYAGEGY
+4325 GNISSVRYEGEGY

-4397 SPVLT
+4397 LPELT

-4437 VTAHISAEG
+4437 VTAHISAAG
-4446 YASFEAEESFTV
+4446 YASFEAEASFTV
-4458 ARRLVAAPTLG
+4458 ARRLVSAPTLG

-4539 DLADGEQI
+4539 DLAEGEQI
-4547 AGDIALTWEVTL
+4547 AGDIALAWEVTL

-4662 KAERAEEAVQEAAAA
+4662 KAERAEEAVQAAAAA

>member
-20 AAVGGVLLARQPAH
+20 AAIGGVLLARQPAH

-82 SEYVLSVQD
+82 SEYELSVQG
-91 RGDMTEDNGQTFG
+91 RGDMTEDNGVTFG
-104 NTAAGTYTLI
+104 GASIREYILVATYTA
-114 VEPADGVQTAG
+114 E
-125 DVRGTKAIEV
+125 DVAQVSGQRTIEV
-135 RIDEV
+135 RPDEYV
-140 IGIEAVYDATAGQTV
+140 QIKAEYTGSAIYPYTNVESTQFKRDVEAYILTASQVASEPQGQGDFLYAT
-155 FPHTPYNELQ
+155 
-165 NYITVSLVY
+165 
-174 AGGRRLSTNDYVLS
+174 DYVLS
-188 GDMIAPAQI
+188 AEDLSAPATKV
-197 EGGGN
+197 EGGTYTREVTLTYTGEGLDE
-202 IYDVELNV
+202 IYED
-210 TYNGENFAGEEE
+210 
-222 NRKCTVTI
+222 TVTFEVPVKPVKVVSIEALGTPEAAIGDTFDVKTMIEDQGI
-230 TGVTSVAP
+230 TFYVGYNESN
-238 ARITLNG
+238 L
-245 NRPTSRSGE
+245 
-254 AFDEV
+254 
-259 QGGLTFTVNYT
+259 
-270 DFGSN
+270 FG
-275 SEVHWN
+275 N
-281 AENFQWYYTKYENGV
+281 AEVEWDETKFTNIRYTTYDPDSEAADENGYV
-296 YEVVTDGTKT
+296 IDATKT
-306 AFDWETSNGG
+306 TFSWVSETNG
-316 LERIAFTYTEGGATI
+316 LERIYFTYTENAVLVDAYIDVQVRRTPYTESPITTDREYGYGDRDNIAPLTYLMTV
-331 PNDSSTGSIIE
+331 DEE
-342 SGGKKYYY
+342 SGEVTGKAWEISIGNSQYPFRSEI
-350 VEIQLLKEPYPELDI
+350 VEISVWKDGKDI
-365 VTEYGAYSH
+365 SEDV
-374 GNLVADLPYKYDE
+374 VANIE
-387 DGAGQE
+387 
-393 QIVSL
+393 
-398 GQQSTIPFNHEIVSI
+398 GQQSGKIN
-413 TSVMWQASQGNSQ
+413 
-426 DITENAVVLKGGEQT
+426 
-441 GEVSLTEVGTYT
+441 LTDVGTYT
-453 ITLTLVNDM
+453 IRLTLISDM
-462 YYWSSLGENGDNFIT
+462 YYWSTHADDQEDRDIE

-492 FTGKTKNDAGVAK
+492 FTGKTENDAGVAK
-505 SGWTYGGSVTE
+505 SGWTYGGNVTE

-521 LFVGETE
+521 LSVGETDI
-528 VLTVT
+528 LTVT
-533 GNYGDGDVTYHFLNA
+533 GNYGDGEVTYHFLDA
-548 DGGEIGT
+548 SGSEIGT
-555 TIPTNAGNYY
+555 SIPTNAGNYY

-596 PFIVGKQ
+596 PFIIGKQ
-603 EVSPYTET
+603 EVSPYTEI
-611 TPASGGVQTVFD
+611 TPESDGGLMVFD
-623 YKAYEDKALTADEN
+623 YAVYTGRTLTAVEN
-637 DPDNRYKIVTNAGG
+637 DPNDCYSIVTNAGG
-651 TDVGNYDVV
+651 TDVGDYYNVV
-660 LQLDD
+660 LQLDA
-665 RNNYRWAG
+665 RNNYRWEG
-673 KTADLSG
+673 KTAELSG
-680 ADFDDSD
+680 ADFDNSD
-687 DFAQTT
+687 AFAKTT
-693 VKFRI
+693 VRFRI

-712 TYGDNAA
+712 TYGETASE
-719 QPSPTVTFGEPSYTY
+719 PSFSASFGEPNHTY
-734 YRVTNT
+734 YRLTGT
-740 GRELVQDIAVAGAGD
+740 GREPVEDIAMAGAGD
-755 YVVVATVANTDNYG
+755 YVVVATIENTDNYG

-774 AWVDTVAE
+774 AWGDTVAE
-782 AQFTIARQGVDLPSG
+782 AEFTIARQGVDLPSG
-797 IQTQL
+797 IQTQR

-832 YKVTFTLNDNYQ
+832 YTVTFTLNDNYQ

-853 GQPTSTTAEYSVD
+853 GQPASTTAEYSVG
-866 WSVAP
+866 WSVKP

-904 IAPISILVAEGD
+904 IAPISVLVEEGEA
-916 TVISDAADAAAGTVS
+916 VISDAADAAAGTVS

-1014 RSGSWAE
+1014 QSGSWAE

-1067 QYTYTGAAV
+1067 QYTYTGVAV
-1076 NVVLTVDGNQVSLT
+1076 NVVLTVGGNQVDLT
-1090 DNEYFTVVSGY
+1090 DNEYFTVVSGCH
-1101 QGTDAG
+1101 GTDAG

-1115 KGNYKESG
+1115 KGNYK
-1123 ASDDFATAQ
+1123 AKDTADDFATAQ
-1132 RSKEVGTW
+1132 RRKEVGTW
-1140 TIDPFAVSLPES
+1140 TIDPFAVSLPDELTKTS
-1152 EEYTTTFS
+1152 VYSYNGQFVG
-1160 NTQQSWTWSN
+1160 TQQTWKWDN
-1170 YDGNDT
+1170 YNGFGTALQSGTPFN
-1176 VLTVDAF
+1176 V
-1183 TVSVTSEPASLS
+1183 TVSASGS
-1195 GCGKGDSG
+1195 GIAEGGYGSQANGQESG
-1203 LYAKYAGTYTF
+1203 YLFATEAGTYAF
-1214 TLALNNEDGKTNFVW
+1214 TLELTDTKNFVW
-1229 NSGTANDTADK
+1229 ASGGTDAK
-1240 TLTWTINKAVV
+1240 ELTWTIGKAEVSVDVGERQLEYDGNKKAPANIVDLNAGDTSVPSAYQNLYTV
-1251 TTVALGSGDDTGRQ
+1251 TGYAAGTTSA
-1265 IARQEGVGQA
+1265 
-1275 PQISVTVNGAVGDPG
+1275 AVGTTAPNN
-1290 LFTVEGYKTGLAGSI
+1290 
-1305 ESQKPSDYGTYYVV
+1305 YGTYYVAIDLKDGDNFV
-1319 LQLTDANNYQW
+1319 WKQAEQSQDVVSGNRLFIW
-1330 AVNEADQNAAALGG
+1330 
-1344 EDTIPQE
+1344 
-1351 NTAQLWVIYQITGTV
+1351 YQITGTT
-1366 YSISIDDI
+1366 YEITIGTI
-1374 SGWEYGKDTPNLP
+1374 SGWTYGTGTPSVPTLSGDTEILQDVIENYGSAITYTYQRQGEGGQWTTVYEVSYDAGDASYLLSVVP
-1387 AIGGNTTALVSALNS
+1387 A
-1402 GATISYTFERQNGN
+1402 
-1416 GWEKV
+1416 
-1421 SFDQSAYLAAD
+1421 
-1432 GYSLTAVP
+1432 
-1440 EEVAGA
+1440 EVAGT
-1446 AGTYRV
+1446 AGTYRLIVNV
-1452 SVSVTETPDNNYSRA
+1452 SEPSSNNYA
-1467 GDVSNTFT
+1467 AIVDEYSNTFT

-1485 IAWSKLSPTYKGSA
+1485 IAWSGKSFTYKGSA

-1511 ARYYTYSYENGSY
+1511 ARHNTYSYENGSY
-1524 VQSSSADAFFSLTL
+1524 VPSSADAFFSLTL

-1550 YTFTASTES
+1550 YTFMASIES

-1582 SVTGTYEITYGDEAP
+1582 SVTGTYGITYGDEAP

-1665 LTVSVNE
+1665 LQDVHINSLTGENALTYKGAAYDIKSETGAAATAVNP
-1672 SVSRTYDGV
+1672 GNNAV
-1681 EHPLQEG
+1681 EWWF
-1688 GSESIYGN
+1688 SES
-1696 IVNSAVS
+1696 
-1703 VNGQEISWKFATA
+1703 EIASQPTNETQGIITSLTDVKR
-1716 AFNADGTITS
+1716 NADNTVGTY
-1726 GGSEIGSVR
+1726 
-1735 DVADS
+1735 
-1740 GTIYYYVSA
+1740 TIYYYVSA

-1756 GSVQITIDPAELTLT
+1756 GSVQITIDPAALTLT
-1771 AKDASVVYGEDFTA
+1771 ANNISVVYGEA
-1785 DTSINSY
+1785 IAESACGY
-1792 TVQIDGSAE
+1792 TVSGLVGNDRSNQAELFAKYTAAYSVQVNGKEYAAGVDAGSYSGA
-1801 DTLLGSDT
+1801 
-1809 KESVFGSFVPSYQAY
+1809 
-1824 VAEGD
+1824 
-1829 TYNAG
+1829 
-1834 DGVTESD
+1834 
-1841 YIAFDCSTP
+1841 
-1850 QLDNYTV
+1850 V
-1857 TLQSGSFTVS
+1857 TLTNTDELNGLLPNYSVQAPVAGGLTVS

-1876 NVEQTYGDGAGG
+1876 NVEQTYGDGAGD
-1888 YASAYSV
+1888 YAGAYSV

-2077 TLVYNG
+2077 KLVYNG

-2147 PRRIVVTIANQ
+2147 PRPIKVTIENK
-2158 TVEYGEVLFADIAD
+2158 TSEYGDALQTLTATETLGTVADW
-2172 TLSVKSVD
+2172 T
-2180 WDTTSKL
+2180 
-2187 PNDDKG
+2187 DDGKG
-2193 GIVDGAKPY
+2193 AIVSGDLKPY
-2202 VLALANNAVVN
+2202 RLYIQDYTGGHLAVGSYYINGSTAEEGAVIDANYAVIF
-2213 TDGYLDVKE
+2213 TDAG
-2222 GGYGIF
+2222 
-2228 GEDSEPEGLNNYTVR
+2228 
-2243 FVGENSQAANA
+2243 QANHG
-2254 VYTVSPRNV
+2254 VYTVTPRAV
-2263 TISFGKESYTAT
+2263 TISFAEDTYTAT
-2275 YGTEEISEIKK
+2275 YGTQFDFDAAANAVTFARGTGGASGSAFA
-2286 NIQYT
+2286 
-2291 HDGETAQVFIGDD
+2291 DGESFA
-2304 SLESVVGSGVSIL
+2304 SVLGETQFAVIADGYDVTSAASSAFTMQMTLGSTTEGPLSVG
-2317 SRGKEGTE
+2317 
-2325 VNEKDSYSEKAPA
+2325 
-2338 GSIWELYLRVGNTDE
+2338 
-2353 STLTKDNYTFTF
+2353 NYTFTF
-2365 TDAATLTVGQRAIT
+2365 TDTAELTVQQRAIT
-2379 VAIGNIPGAGED
+2379 VTIADKTGIV
-2391 ELLYGT
+2391 YGT
-2397 GAVADAY
+2397 DAVANTQLTATAA
-2404 EKLYDYVAVT
+2404 LA
-2414 PGAGVS
+2414 S
-2420 GGALVNG
+2420 GSGEAIVNG
-2427 DTEESVFSLT
+2427 DTDVYSLA
-2437 VYGTDVVVPDDKTPA
+2437 VYDAEKALVERNSKTPA
-2452 GTYYIVGAPIG
+2452 GEYFIVGKTEKD
-2463 GNYDITFT
+2463 NYAITFIGSQDYNGTGDAGLFEIVVSADGIRVEVKKDGATVTYT
-2471 GSAVYDGKSAGTFII
+2471 GSPY
-2486 SVNGDATSGISVFT
+2486 
-2500 DDAKQAVFTYDG
+2500 
-2512 EEHYLLLTGAGYGAY
+2512 YLLDEEEGTYGTLGDLASKLQLGAY
-2527 GRLGELAMADGLNL
+2527 
-2541 RAAVNNVEWNVTQN
+2541 AVNADWTDG
-2555 NPFLWQFSFTDSTTT
+2555 NPFLWEFRLDSESGDVITSLTDVKDDA
-2570 GSDGMPQFTSSVA
+2570 GSA
-2583 SIKDVTTQ
+2583 
-2591 NGGVYTV
+2591 YTV
-2598 YYIVYMPDNLNYA
+2598 WYKVYLPSVTSYA
-2611 AATGSFTV
+2611 AKTGTFTV
-2619 KVEQATNEWANE
+2619 TIQQAENTWTQH
-2631 DEYGHEGWAYNE
+2631 YSHGGWAYKGTEGSGSINL
-2643 QEADASETNPL
+2643 A
-2654 FDGLETGSQFT
+2654 FDGLETGSRFT
-2665 APQAVFG
+2665 PAAAEF
-2672 TAYNQADGTV
+2672 GTV
-2682 SGVTF
+2682 SY
-2687 TYYSDDTYAE
+2687 TYYGSRSGSGTE
-2697 SARIADP
+2697 GDP
-2704 DTFFTYNT
+2704 YVYGDEKTKDFFNNDT

-2717 YVKVEVAGTDN
+2717 YVKVEVAGTKN
-2728 YTGLTGYYELVVS
+2728 YTALTDHHQLVVS
-2741 KHILSVRWN
+2741 KHV
-2750 PENLTV
+2750 LTV
-2756 DDGLSGTSV
+2756 GWEERNVPLGTTQNTLTGYDTALMSLNEYSPELTLGTVSSQDKTLQVTFADTTAGTFYVTLALSDGANYAWMNPLSSNEELCRVSFSV
-2765 LGYNDRFMTYVAA
+2765 A
-2778 DLTVT
+2778 
-2783 ASGTSFTAEKPAN
+2783 
-2796 TGRYGATFIIKDELL
+2796 L
-2811 ANYEWANADGNDA
+2811 ANNE
-2824 ANCTIYFTVS
+2824 
-2834 EAENVVTVTIT
+2834 VTIT
-2845 TGVGGTE
+2845 AN
-2852 GWTYGDSVTF
+2852 GWTYGDVVTV
-2862 AAYQLG
+2862 ALPG
-2868 SAGQS
+2868 ESAGAADR
-2873 GTIVVT
+2873 IVIT
-2879 ATSMQSVSY
+2879 ATHVPGDDNSNVQIAY
-2888 AYARDV
+2888 AYD
-2894 AGVTDGSDS
+2894 DGAATEDTANGLSY
-2903 RLVYNISA
+2903 VMGT
-2911 LPTDAGTYWVRA
+2911 LPTQAGTYWVRVL
-2923 YVTGDIDEGYGNKA
+2923 VTGDDTYAMGEA
-2937 GYAKFTVAKYQV
+2937 YAKFTIAKFQV
-2949 AVPTAGALLGGD
+2949 AVPEAGAESSFTYD
-2961 GGVYDGS
+2961 GGVKTYKAEIGAYDWADETTCTAALVKLANGS
-2968 VHTYLPTLDG
+2968 TETV
-2978 FTWDTNN
+2978 FTVT
-2985 YGMAVLTLD
+2985 
-2994 NGEQVILRVSG
+2994 G
-3005 NRAIDAGGHTAKV
+3005 NRAINAGSYTAAYVLADADNYEWASSWNEEFSWVIAKAQLARPTIGSSGTDFIQTEYDPDVTKQLLAGFDPVTMSFEGATVGAAYYPEGGSSYLYAENAGTYEITLGIK
-3018 SPVDPDNY
+3018 DPDNY
-3026 VWDDG
+3026 
-3031 SAAEKELE
+3031 E
-3039 WSIEKQTLARPFI
+3039 
-3052 GEDGKYSLTTTYS
+3052 
-3065 PSTTMQELSGFNAE
+3065 
-3079 VMGFAG
+3079 
-3085 AAYGSSY
+3085 
-3092 YYANDT
+3092 
-3098 SYLSAGNA
+3098 
-3106 GEYWISISLKYPQ
+3106 
-3119 NYQWATGDGYNG
+3119 WATEPNT
-3131 EDADAYTRLTWTIT
+3131 AKTVLTWTIA
-3145 KAEFDIA
+3145 KAEFDIHNYI
-3152 DYADIQFAVGEYV
+3152 DDIQFAVGEYV

-3218 YTFAAGGNA
+3218 YTFAAGGDV
-3227 LTQKYTIDKAVISGV
+3227 LEQEYTIDKAVISDV

-3323 YIVVGEAS
+3323 YIVVGEAA
-3331 GSHTYDGQR
+3331 GSHIYDGLR
-3340 PTPGNY
+3340 PTLTEY

-3405 EDLQNYDVTRIQTGT
+3405 EFLQNYDVTRIQTGT
-3420 LEIVPKEIT
+3420 LKIEPAAIT
-3429 ITGFDSPG
+3429 IEAISSPG

-3453 SGLVE
+3453 SGLAN

-3486 NEMHAGS
+3486 NAMHAGS
-3493 YTVTVSLQGGNY
+3493 YTVTVSLEEGGNY
-3505 VLAGDVSYIYK
+3505 VLTGNVSYSYK
-3516 VSPMLVDPD
+3516 VSPMLVDPAL
-3525 MVEIDDLPYTG
+3525 VEIDDLPYTG

-3605 AAQAEDISVSLPQVS
+3605 AAQPGDISVSLPQVS

-3638 AIGGTEISVHI
+3638 AIGGTEISVNI
-3649 TYLFEVKDESGNWVE
+3649 TYLFEVKDESGNWVK

-3670 NAGDYRVRAEAA
+3670 NAGDYRVRAQAA

-3720 AHGLVLTVNGGAV
+3720 AHGLVLTVNGSAAA
-3733 SGGSIGGGAL
+3733 GGSIGGGAL

-3798 IRWAEDDFTYDKQDH
+3798 IQWAEDDFTYDGQDH
-3813 SGDVWA
+3813 AGDVWA

-3826 SHIDLALEGADE
+3826 SHIDLVLEGADE

-3882 KFAATVNWGQTS
+3882 KFAAAVNWGQTS

-3903 DSVQPSFVGVG
+3903 ASVQPSFVGVG

-3929 FGTYTFEVVIG
+3929 FGTYTVAAVIG

-3988 EAEVFAADEAAGRV
+3988 AAEVFAADEAAGRV

-4011 MAAGAYDIYISVT
+4011 TAAGAYDIYISVT

-4102 APVNAGSYTVGVRID
+4102 APVNAGSYTVSVRVD
-4117 TQDYDVSNADIVVE
+4117 TQDYDVSNADIAVE
-4131 MTIERAAAFI
+4131 MTIERAEAFI

-4155 LQRVDSGAVL
+4155 LQRVEGGAAL

-4170 ALVYSNNTFTTV
+4170 ALVYSNNTFTSV
-4182 SEGDGKTVSVDAAMS
+4182 SEGDGKVVSVDAAMS
-4197 CNYKAAHAEVTIS
+4197 CNYTAAHAEVTIS

-4219 VTIRGWTYGQSAN
+4219 VSIHGWTYGQSAN

-4251 TTNAGAAY
+4251 TTNAGAPY

-4325 DTITSVRYAGEGY
+4325 GNISSVRYEGEGY

-4446 YASFEAEESFTV
+4446 YASFEAEASFTV

-4469 DTGGRTASSV
+4469 DTGERTASSV

-4539 DLADGEQI
+4539 DLAEGEQI
-4547 AGDIALTWEVTL
+4547 AGDIALAWEVTL

-4662 KAERAEEAVQEAAAA
+4662 KAERAEEAVQAAAAA

>member
-20 AAVGGVLLARQPAH
+20 AAIGGVLLARQPAH

-82 SEYVLSVQD
+82 SEYVLSVQG
-91 RGDMTEDNGQTFG
+91 RGDMTEDNGVTFG
-104 NTAAGTYTLI
+104 GASIREYTL
-114 VEPADGVQTAG
+114 VATYAAE
-125 DVRGTKAIEV
+125 DVAQVSGQRTIEV
-135 RIDEV
+135 RPDEYV
-140 IGIEAVYDATAGQTV
+140 QIKAEYTGSAIYPYTNVESTQFKRDVEAYILMASQVASEPQGQGARLQAT
-155 FPHTPYNELQ
+155 
-165 NYITVSLVY
+165 
-174 AGGRRLSTNDYVLS
+174 DYVLS
-188 GDMIAPAQI
+188 AEDLSAPATKV
-197 EGGGN
+197 EGGTYTREVTLTYTGEGLDE
-202 IYDVELNV
+202 IYED
-210 TYNGENFAGEEE
+210 
-222 NRKCTVTI
+222 TVTFEVPVKPVKVVSIEALGTPEAAIGDTFDVKTMIEDQGI
-230 TGVTSVAP
+230 TFYVGYNESN
-238 ARITLNG
+238 L
-245 NRPTSRSGE
+245 
-254 AFDEV
+254 
-259 QGGLTFTVNYT
+259 
-270 DFGSN
+270 FG
-275 SEVHWN
+275 N
-281 AENFQWYYTKYENGV
+281 AEVEWDETKFTNIRYTTYDPDSEAADENGYV
-296 YEVVTDGTKT
+296 IDATKT
-306 AFDWETSNGG
+306 TFSWVSETNG
-316 LERIAFTYTEGGATI
+316 LERIYFTYTENAVPVDGFIDVQVRRTPYTESPITTDREYGYGDRDNIAPLTYLMTV
-331 PNDSSTGSIIE
+331 DEE
-342 SGGKKYYY
+342 SGEVTGKAWEISIGNSQYPFRSEI
-350 VEIQLLKEPYPELDI
+350 VEISVWKDGKDI
-365 VTEYGAYSH
+365 SEDV
-374 GNLVADLPYKYDE
+374 VANIE
-387 DGAGQE
+387 
-393 QIVSL
+393 
-398 GQQSTIPFNHEIVSI
+398 GQQSGKIN
-413 TSVMWQASQGNSQ
+413 
-426 DITENAVVLKGGEQT
+426 
-441 GEVSLTEVGTYT
+441 LTDVGKYT
-453 ITLTLVNDM
+453 IRLTLISDM
-462 YYWSSLGENGDNFIT
+462 YYWSTHADDQEDRDIE
-477 YTVTIIPAEL
+477 YTVTIVPAEL

-492 FTGKTKNDAGVAK
+492 FTGETENDEGAAK

-521 LFVGETE
+521 LSVGETDI
-528 VLTVT
+528 LTVT
-533 GNYGDGDVTYHFLNA
+533 GNYGDGKVTYHFLDA
-548 DGGEIGT
+548 EGSEIGT
-555 TIPTNAGNYY
+555 SIPTNAGNYY

-584 PGDGTS
+584 PDDGTS

-596 PFIVGKQ
+596 PFIIGKQ

-611 TPASGGVQTVFD
+611 TPESDGVLMVFD
-623 YKAYEDKALTADEN
+623 YAVYTGRTLTAVEN
-637 DPDNRYKIVTNAGG
+637 DPNDCYSIVTNAGG

-660 LQLDD
+660 LQLDNQ
-665 RNNYRWAG
+665 NNYRWEG
-673 KTADLSG
+673 KTATSG
-680 ADFDDSD
+680 ADFDNSKA
-687 DFAQTT
+687 FAQTT
-693 VKFRI
+693 VTFRI

-712 TYGDNAA
+712 TYGETASE
-719 QPSPTVTFGEPSYTY
+719 PSFSASFGEPNRTY
-734 YRVTNT
+734 YRLTGT
-740 GRELVQDIAVAGAGD
+740 GREPVEDIAMAGAGD
-755 YVVVATVANTDNYG
+755 YVVVATVANTNNYG

-782 AQFTIARQGVDLPSG
+782 AEFTIARQGVDLPSG
-797 IQTQL
+797 IQTQR

-832 YKVTFTLNDNYQ
+832 YTVTFTLNDNYQ

-871 LAVSVPTGSDPDY
+871 LAISVPTGSDPDY

-904 IAPISILVAEGD
+904 IAPISVLVEEGEA
-916 TVISDAADAAAGTVS
+916 VISDAADAAAGTVS

-1014 RSGSWAE
+1014 QSGSWAE

-1076 NVVLTVDGNQVSLT
+1076 DVVLTVDDLSVDLA
-1090 DNEYFTVVSGY
+1090 DNEYFTVVNGCA
-1101 QGTDAG
+1101 GTDAG

-1115 KGNYKESG
+1115 KGNYK
-1123 ASDDFATAQ
+1123 AKDTADDFATAQ
-1132 RSKEVGTW
+1132 RPQEVGTW
-1140 TIDPFAVSLPES
+1140 TIDPFAVSLPDELTKTS
-1152 EEYTTTFS
+1152 VYSYNDQFVG
-1160 NTQQSWTWSN
+1160 TQQTWKWDN
-1170 YDGNDT
+1170 YNGFGTALQSGTPFN
-1176 VLTVDAF
+1176 V
-1183 TVSVTSEPASLS
+1183 TVSASGSGIAEGGYGSQANGQES
-1195 GCGKGDSG
+1195 GC
-1203 LYAKYAGTYTF
+1203 LFATEAGTYTF
-1214 TLALNNEDGKTNFVW
+1214 TLELTDTKNFVW
-1229 NSGTANDTADK
+1229 ASGGTDAK
-1240 TLTWTINKAVV
+1240 ELTWMIGKAEVSVDVGERQLEYDGNKKAPANIVDLNAGDTSVPSAYQNLYTV
-1251 TTVALGSGDDTGRQ
+1251 TGYAAGTTSA
-1265 IARQEGVGQA
+1265 
-1275 PQISVTVNGAVGDPG
+1275 AVGTTAPNN
-1290 LFTVEGYKTGLAGSI
+1290 
-1305 ESQKPSDYGTYYVV
+1305 YGTYYVAIDLKDGDNFV
-1319 LQLTDANNYQW
+1319 WKQ
-1330 AVNEADQNAAALGG
+1330 
-1344 EDTIPQE
+1344 EDLSQDVVSGDRLFI
-1351 NTAQLWVIYQITGTV
+1351 WYQITGTT
-1366 YSISIDDI
+1366 YEITIGTI
-1374 SGWEYGKDTPNLP
+1374 SGWTYGTGTPSVPTLSGDTEILQDVIENYGSAITYTYQRQGEGGQWTTVYEVSYDAGDASYLLSVVP
-1387 AIGGNTTALVSALNS
+1387 A
-1402 GATISYTFERQNGN
+1402 
-1416 GWEKV
+1416 
-1421 SFDQSAYLAAD
+1421 
-1432 GYSLTAVP
+1432 
-1440 EEVAGA
+1440 EVAGT
-1446 AGTYRV
+1446 AGTYRLIV
-1452 SVSVTETPDNNYSRA
+1452 
-1467 GDVSNTFT
+1467 DVSEPSNHNYAEIVDKVSNNFT
-1475 ISPYTLTEDD
+1475 VSPYTLTEDD
-1485 IAWSKLSPTYKGSA
+1485 IAWRELSPTYKGSA

-1524 VQSSSADAFFSLTL
+1524 VPSSADAFFSLTL

-1550 YTFTASTES
+1550 YTFMASTES

-1638 ISIVEKDYDPNYT
+1638 ISIIEKDYDPNYT

-1665 LTVSVNE
+1665 LTISVNK

-1681 EHPLQEG
+1681 EHPLQAG
-1688 GSESIYGN
+1688 GSNSIYGS
-1696 IVNSAVS
+1696 IVKSAAS
-1703 VNGQEISWKFATA
+1703 VNDQAISWKFATA

-1756 GSVQITIDPAELTLT
+1756 GSVQIAITPAELTLT

-1834 DGVTESD
+1834 DGVTESG

-1857 TLQSGSFTVS
+1857 TLQIGSFTVS

-1876 NVEQTYGDGAGG
+1876 DLQQTYGD
-1888 YASAYSV
+1888 SATAFVYSV
-1895 AFTQPA
+1895 TLTS
-1901 AGVSG
+1901 AGATG
-1906 APIFGNDSV
+1906 NAIFSQDSEAGV
-1915 FTLAVYDKEGSKIV
+1915 FTLAVYQVGAEGGAGSSFV

-2077 TLVYNG
+2077 KLVYNG

-2147 PRRIVVTIANQ
+2147 PRPIVVTIANQ
-2158 TVEYGEVLFADIAD
+2158 TVEYGD
-2172 TLSVKSVD
+2172 TLQ
-2180 WDTTSKL
+2180 TLTATEKL
-2187 PNDDKG
+2187 GTVTGWTNDGKG
-2193 GIVDGAKPY
+2193 AIVPGDAKPY
-2202 VLALANNAVVN
+2202 RLYIQGYTGGHLAVGSYYINGSTAEEGAVIDANYYVEFS
-2213 TDGYLDVKE
+2213 DGTE
-2222 GGYGIF
+2222 
-2228 GEDSEPEGLNNYTVR
+2228 S
-2243 FVGENSQAANA
+2243 ANHG
-2254 VYTVSPRNV
+2254 VYTVTPRAV
-2263 TISFGKESYTAT
+2263 TISFAEDTYTAT
-2275 YGTEEISEIKK
+2275 YGTQFDFDAVADQVQFTRGTGGASGSAFA
-2286 NIQYT
+2286 
-2291 HDGETAQVFIGDD
+2291 DGESFA
-2304 SLESVVGSGVSIL
+2304 SVLGETQFAVIA
-2317 SRGKEGTE
+2317 EG
-2325 VNEKDSYSEKAPA
+2325 YSVASAA
-2338 GSIWELYLRVGNTDE
+2338 GSAFTMQMQLGNMAADTLRVG
-2353 STLTKDNYTFTF
+2353 NYTFTF
-2365 TDAATLTVGQRAIT
+2365 TDAATLTVQQRAIT
-2379 VAIGNIPGAGED
+2379 VTI
-2391 ELLYGT
+2391 
-2397 GAVADAY
+2397 AD
-2404 EKLYDYVAVT
+2404 KTDI
-2414 PGAGVS
+2414 
-2420 GGALVNG
+2420 
-2427 DTEESVFSLT
+2427 
-2437 VYGTDVVVPDDKTPA
+2437 VYGTDAVANTQLTATAALASGSGEAIVGDTVVYSLAVYDADKNEVTRGSATPA
-2452 GTYYIVGAPIG
+2452 GEYFIVGKAENN
-2463 GNYDITFT
+2463 NYAITFVGSQNYEGT
-2471 GSAVYDGKSAGTFII
+2471 GDAGLFEIII
-2486 SVNGDATSGISVFT
+2486 SADGIRVTITNDGATV
-2500 DDAKQAVFTYDG
+2500 TYTG
-2512 EEHYLLLTGAGYGAY
+2512 EPYYLLLTGDAQYGPN
-2527 GRLGELAMADGLNL
+2527 GSLGDLANTLGITANAANGTDG
-2541 RAAVNNVEWNVTQN
+2541 

-3180 LPSGVRLVGYEV
+3180 LPSGVRLVGYEM
-3192 TAGNGTDAGEHTV
+3192 TAGNGIDAGEHTV

-3227 LTQKYTIDKAVISGV
+3227 LTQEYTIDKAVISDV

-3248 HYTYNGEDQFDVVK
+3248 HYTYNGTDQFDVVK

-3274 QVGVQE
+3274 QVGVQEGVQE

-3357 GDDLRDDF
+3357 GDDLRNDF
-3365 IEVHDKADWEAN
+3365 IELHDKADWEAN
-3377 MRFALLDADGNE
+3377 MMFALLDADGNT

-3420 LEIVPKEIT
+3420 LEIEPAAIT
-3429 ITGFDSPG
+3429 IEAISSPG
-3437 AVFGSETF
+3437 ATFGDDVFES
-3445 DPAKVTDV
+3445 AAVTAV
-3453 SGLVE
+3453 SGLVA
-3458 GETIANVSFNYTYT
+3458 GETIDVLNFLYTYS
-3472 GTADDGWTADGTLT
+3472 GTADDGLYIADGTLS
-3486 NEMHAGS
+3486 NAMHAGS

-3505 VLAGDVSYIYK
+3505 VLTGNVSYSYK
-3516 VSPMLVDPD
+3516 VSPMLVDPTL
-3525 MVEIDDLPYTG
+3525 VEIDDLPYTG

-3574 VTLIIGNVN
+3574 VTLIIGNAN
-3583 YLWQSSAAG
+3583 YLWQSGAAG

-3605 AAQAEDISVSLPQVS
+3605 AAQPGDISVSLPQVS

-3638 AIGGTEISVHI
+3638 AIGGTEISVNI
-3649 TYLFEVKDESGNWVE
+3649 TYLFEVKDESGNWVK

-3670 NAGDYRVRAEAA
+3670 NAGDYRVRAQAA

-3720 AHGLVLTVNGGAV
+3720 AHGLVLTVNGSAAA
-3733 SGGSIGGGAL
+3733 GGSIGGGAL
-3743 GATGTVAYALSAAEA
+3743 GATGTVAYTLGGAET
-3758 DAGTYA
+3758 DAGTYT

-3779 GETTYELTGTLV
+3779 GETAYELTGTLV

-3894 FTYNGKDQI
+3894 FTYNGEDQSA
-3903 DSVQPSFVGVG
+3903 SVQPSFVGVG
-3914 GEEIALSVSPQALRD
+3914 GEEIALSVQPQALQD
-3929 FGTYTFEVVIG
+3929 FGTYTVAAVIG
-3940 EELKNYE
+3940 AELKNYE
-3947 LSNTEAQIFIAKLPV
+3947 LSNTTAQISIAKLPV

-3976 EQTLTYTLAPSE
+3976 EQNLTYTLAPSE
-3988 EAEVFAADEAAGRV
+3988 AAGVFAADEAAGRV

-4011 MAAGAYDIYISVT
+4011 TAAGAYDIYISVT

-4042 RERAIELSITL
+4042 RERAIELSIEL

-4068 TVREVGGG
+4068 IAKEAGGG

-4102 APVNAGSYTVGVRID
+4102 APVNAGSYTVSVRVD
-4117 TQDYDVSNADIVVE
+4117 TQDYDVSNANITVE
-4131 MTIERAAAFI
+4131 MTIERAEAFI

-4182 SEGDGKTVSVDAAMS
+4182 SEGDGKVVSVDAAMS
-4197 CNYKAAHAEVTIS
+4197 CNYKAAHAEVTIT

-4219 VTIRGWTYGQSAN
+4219 VTIRGWTYDQSAN

-4251 TTNAGAAY
+4251 TTNAGAAFG
-4259 SGGQA
+4259 GGQA

-4325 DTITSVRYAGEGY
+4325 GNISSVRYEGEGY

-4437 VTAHISAEG
+4437 VTAHISAAG
-4446 YASFEAEESFTV
+4446 YASFEAEASFTV

-4539 DLADGEQI
+4539 DLAEGEQI
-4547 AGDIALTWEVTL
+4547 AGDIALAWEVTL

-4579 VLLIVFAK
+4579 VLLVVFAK

-4599 QQGAESGA
+4599 EKSAESGA
-4607 DGAADE
+4607 DGRADE

-4677 AQDEN
+4677 ARDEN

>member
-20 AAVGGVLLARQPAH
+20 AAIGGVLLARPAAEVRAEVGDLAIASVDGQIYDINTIDEIKDMITVTRVGADGQARPIGEDEYTLTIQDAEENTDIMDENLGIFPENYFGTDGNRTSADFTLTVKDASDKTASTTVTVQWAPDPNQIVKI
-34 AAAGDVTALEIV
+34 AATYDEDKENEQVKSYTPIGNLNGLTIYSLTVQQVRDGVPGTEMYGNREFLGDLSAERDTVSGTQYNKDVTIRYTGNENLLV
-46 IPDNTRFYV
+46 NSC
-55 FEDLADV
+55 
-62 KGKITVNAEIE
+62 TVT
-73 GGSSRQLDA
+73 
-82 SEYVLSVQD
+82 V
-91 RGDMTEDNGQTFG
+91 T
-104 NTAAGTYTLI
+104 
-114 VEPADGVQTAG
+114 
-125 DVRGTKAIEV
+125 
-135 RIDEV
+135 
-140 IGIEAVYDATAGQTV
+140 GIEAVNPSSILVISTTGATTDVGSTFTTISSEYTYTVMYEDGGMGTVLWDNSKFAIDYYTYQENSYVLDSDKEAFDWTHPSGREQVVLHYTECGKTVDSSVITVQLNKTPYSPLSLSASNGQLTTEGRYGEELQLIYQFAADEEGQAVGSPWIVAFQQFNNEAVQITSVEKAEDDEFSAEDLINNTAG
-155 FPHTPYNELQ
+155 
-165 NYITVSLVY
+165 TVSL
-174 AGGRRLSTNDYVLS
+174 
-188 GDMIAPAQI
+188 
-197 EGGGN
+197 
-202 IYDVELNV
+202 
-210 TYNGENFAGEEE
+210 
-222 NRKCTVTI
+222 
-230 TGVTSVAP
+230 
-238 ARITLNG
+238 
-245 NRPTSRSGE
+245 
-254 AFDEV
+254 
-259 QGGLTFTVNYT
+259 T
-270 DFGSN
+270 D
-275 SEVHWN
+275 
-281 AENFQWYYTKYENGV
+281 
-296 YEVVTDGTKT
+296 
-306 AFDWETSNGG
+306 
-316 LERIAFTYTEGGATI
+316 
-331 PNDSSTGSIIE
+331 
-342 SGGKKYYY
+342 
-350 VEIQLLKEPYPELDI
+350 
-365 VTEYGAYSH
+365 
-374 GNLVADLPYKYDE
+374 
-387 DGAGQE
+387 
-393 QIVSL
+393 
-398 GQQSTIPFNHEIVSI
+398 
-413 TSVMWQASQGNSQ
+413 
-426 DITENAVVLKGGEQT
+426 
-441 GEVSLTEVGTYT
+441 VGTYT
-453 ITLTLVNDM
+453 VTLTISGG
-462 YYWSSLGENGDNFIT
+462 YYWNVGEGTPSEIT

-492 FTGKTKNDAGVAK
+492 FTGKTENDAGEAK
-505 SGWTYGGSVTE
+505 DGWTYDDNVTK

-521 LFVGETE
+521 LSVGETDI
-528 VLTVT
+528 LTVT
-533 GNYGDGDVTYHFLNA
+533 GNYGDGEVTYHFLDA
-548 DGGEIGT
+548 EGSEIGT
-555 TIPTNAGNYY
+555 SIPKNAGNYY

-584 PGDGTS
+584 PDDGTS

-596 PFIVGKQ
+596 PFIIGKQ

-611 TPASGGVQTVFD
+611 TPPSDGGQTVFN
-623 YKAYEDKALTADEN
+623 YKAYTGKPLTADKN
-637 DPDNRYKIVTNAGG
+637 DLDNRPYKIVTNEGG
-651 TDVGNYDVV
+651 TDVGDYDVF
-660 LQLDD
+660 LQLDT
-665 RNNYRWAG
+665 RNNYRWEG
-673 KTADLSG
+673 KTAELSG
-680 ADFDDSD
+680 ADFDNSAA
-687 DFAQTT
+687 FAQTK

-698 VKAENSLTVTISGW
+698 VKAKNALTVNISGW
-712 TYGDNAA
+712 TYGETA
-719 QPSPTVTFGEPSYTY
+719 SEPSFSDSFGDPSVAY
-734 YRVTNT
+734 YLASDT
-740 GRELVQDIAVAGAGD
+740 GRENEIEDEDIAMAGAGD

-797 IQTQL
+797 IQTQR
-802 TYDYGNTLTAWS
+802 TYDYGNTLTAWN
-814 GSSEAYTV
+814 GSSQAYTV
-822 SGNTATVTGD
+822 SGNEATVTGD
-832 YKVTFTLNDNYQ
+832 YTVTFTLNDNYR
-844 WKESVVGGS
+844 WKDDVVGGS
-853 GQPTSTTAEYSVD
+853 GQPASTTAEYSVD
-866 WSVAP
+866 WSVKP

-904 IAPISILVAEGD
+904 IAPISVLVEEGEA
-916 TVISDAADAAAGTVS
+916 VISDAADAAAGTVS

-946 TTNFV
+946 TENFV

-1076 NVVLTVDGNQVSLT
+1076 NVELTVGDNRVDLA
-1090 DNEYFTVVSGY
+1090 DNEYFTVFSGCE
-1101 QGTDAG
+1101 GTDAG

-1115 KGNYKESG
+1115 KGNYKENG
-1123 ASDDFATAQ
+1123 AADDFATAQ
-1132 RSKEVGTW
+1132 RSKKVGTW

-1203 LYAKYAGTYTF
+1203 LYAKYAGAYTF

-1265 IARQEGVGQA
+1265 FARQEGVEQA

-1305 ESQKPSDYGTYYVV
+1305 ESQKPSDFGTYYVV

-1374 SGWEYGKDTPNLP
+1374 SGWEYGKDTPNVP

-1467 GDVSNTFT
+1467 GDVSDTFT
-1475 ISPYTLTEDD
+1475 VSPYTLTEED
-1485 IAWSKLSPTYKGSA
+1485 IEWSDPSLTYKGSA

-1511 ARYYTYSYENGSY
+1511 ARHNTYSYVNGSY
-1524 VQSSSADAFFSLTL
+1524 VPSSADAFFSLTL

-1570 KTYTIARAELTI
+1570 KKYTIAQAELTI
-1582 SVTGTYEITYGDEAP
+1582 KAVDVPDVVYGTDAEEVKAKFTVTYDGLVEADRNGSDGNYTPKDGVLSGT
-1597 TQFTFGYDTLLGN
+1597 L
-1610 DSAEGWG
+1610 
-1617 VTATTDYEQFDPISS
+1617 
-1632 DTVKYT
+1632 
-1638 ISIVEKDYDPNYT
+1638 DYDCSYTAASEVDTYDITPRGVSAKNYKIT
-1651 ISYVG
+1651 FEK
-1656 ATLTVKAAE
+1656 ATLTVKAAG

-1672 SVSRTYDGV
+1672 SVSRTYDGE
-1681 EHPLQEG
+1681 EHSLQAG
-1688 GSESIYGN
+1688 GSNSIYGS
-1696 IVNSAVS
+1696 IVKSAVS
-1703 VNGQEISWKFATA
+1703 VNDQAISWKFATA

-1726 GGSEIGSVR
+1726 GGEIGSVR

-1756 GSVQITIDPAELTLT
+1756 GSVQIAITPAELTLT
-1771 AKDASVVYGEDFTA
+1771 ANNISVVYGEEIA
-1785 DTSINSY
+1785 ESACGY
-1792 TVQIDGSAE
+1792 TVSGLVGNDRSNQAE
-1801 DTLLGSDT
+1801 LFAKYTAEYSVQVNGKEYAAGVDARSYSGVVTLTNTDELNGLLPNY
-1809 KESVFGSFVPSYQAY
+1809 SVQAP
-1824 VAEGD
+1824 V
-1829 TYNAG
+1829 AG
-1834 DGVTESD
+1834 D
-1841 YIAFDCSTP
+1841 
-1850 QLDNYTV
+1850 LTV
-1857 TLQSGSFTVS
+1857 TG
-1867 PRAITVEIG
+1867 RAITVEIG
-1876 NVEQTYGDGAGG
+1876 NVEQTYGDGAGD

-2090 SATYQPVAGDAI
+2090 SATYQPVAGDSI

-2141 QKYTIS
+2141 QKYTVS
-2147 PRRIVVTIANQ
+2147 PRPIVVTIEDQ
-2158 TVEYGEVLFADIAD
+2158 TSEYGD
-2172 TLSVKSVD
+2172 TLQ
-2180 WDTTSKL
+2180 TLTATEKL
-2187 PNDDKG
+2187 GTVTGWTNDGKG
-2193 GIVDGAKPY
+2193 AIVPGDAKPY
-2202 VLALANNAVVN
+2202 RLYIQGYTGGHLAVGSYYINGSTAEEGAVIDANYYVEFS
-2213 TDGYLDVKE
+2213 DGTE
-2222 GGYGIF
+2222 
-2228 GEDSEPEGLNNYTVR
+2228 S
-2243 FVGENSQAANA
+2243 ANHG
-2254 VYTVSPRNV
+2254 VYTVTPRAV
-2263 TISFGKESYTAT
+2263 TISFAEDTYTAT
-2275 YGTEEISEIKK
+2275 YGTQFDFDAVADQVQFTRGTGGASGSAFA
-2286 NIQYT
+2286 
-2291 HDGETAQVFIGDD
+2291 DGESFA
-2304 SLESVVGSGVSIL
+2304 SVLGETQFAVIA
-2317 SRGKEGTE
+2317 EG
-2325 VNEKDSYSEKAPA
+2325 YSVASAA
-2338 GSIWELYLRVGNTDE
+2338 GSAFTMQMQLGNMAAGPLSVG
-2353 STLTKDNYTFTF
+2353 NYTFTF

-2379 VAIGNIPGAGED
+2379 VTI
-2391 ELLYGT
+2391 
-2397 GAVADAY
+2397 AD
-2404 EKLYDYVAVT
+2404 KTDI
-2414 PGAGVS
+2414 
-2420 GGALVNG
+2420 
-2427 DTEESVFSLT
+2427 
-2437 VYGTDVVVPDDKTPA
+2437 VYGTDAVANTQLTATAALASGSGEAIVGDTVVYSLAVYDADKNEVTRGSATPA
-2452 GTYYIVGAPIG
+2452 GEYFIVGKAENN
-2463 GNYDITFT
+2463 NYAITFVGSQNYEGT
-2471 GSAVYDGKSAGTFII
+2471 GDAGLFEIII
-2486 SVNGDATSGISVFT
+2486 SADGIRVTITNDGATV
-2500 DDAKQAVFTYDG
+2500 TYTG
-2512 EEHYLLLTGAGYGAY
+2512 EPYYLLLTGDAQYGPN
-2527 GRLGELAMADGLNL
+2527 GSLGDLANTLGITANAANGTDG
-2541 RAAVNNVEWNVTQN
+2541 

-2598 YYIVYMPDNLNYA
+2598 YYIVYLPDNLNYA

-2672 TAYNQADGTV
+2672 TAYNQEDGTV

-2712 PAGTY
+2712 PADTY

-2845 TGVGGTE
+2845 TNVGGTE

-2868 SAGQS
+2868 SAGQN

-3065 PSTTMQELSGFNAE
+3065 PSTTMQELIDFNAE

-3145 KAEFDIA
+3145 KEVFPTAG
-3152 DYADIQFAVGEYV
+3152 FAFTDETFT
-3165 YNGQVQYPRLEDVDN
+3165 YNGLWQHPAIAS
-3180 LPSGVRLVGYEV
+3180 LPDGLQPVLSS
-3192 TAGNGTDAGEHTV
+3192 NGTYYTV
-3205 TATFALT
+3205 TAEEGIAAGVDAGTHTVSVTLYLT
-3212 GSHADN
+3212 GTYAQN
-3218 YTFAAGGNA
+3218 YTLQAGEDISQI
-3227 LTQKYTIDKAVISGV
+3227 TISEEYTIDKAVISGV

-3248 HYTYNGEDQFDVVK
+3248 HYTYNGTDQFDVVK

-3274 QVGVQE
+3274 QVGVQELQE

-3323 YIVVGEAS
+3323 YIVVGEAA
-3331 GSHTYDGQR
+3331 GSHIYDGLR
-3340 PTPGNY
+3340 PTLTEY

-3365 IEVHDKADWEAN
+3365 IEVHDKADWEDN
-3377 MRFALLDADGNE
+3377 MRFALLDADGNT

-3420 LEIVPKEIT
+3420 LKIEPAAIT
-3429 ITGFDSPG
+3429 IEAISSPG

-3445 DPAKVTDV
+3445 EPAQVTAV
-3453 SGLVE
+3453 SGLVA
-3458 GETIANVSFNYTYT
+3458 GETIDVLNFLYTYT
-3472 GTADDGWTADGTLT
+3472 GTADDGWTANGTLT

-3505 VLAGDVSYIYK
+3505 VLTGNVSYSYK
-3516 VSPMLVDPD
+3516 VSPMLVDPAL
-3525 MVEIDDLPYTG
+3525 VEIDDLPYTG

-3633 GGSVA
+3633 SGSVA
-3638 AIGGTEISVHI
+3638 AIGGTEISVNI
-3649 TYLFEVKDESGNWVE
+3649 TYLFEVKDESGSWVK

-3670 NAGDYRVRAEAA
+3670 NAGDYRVRAQAA
-3682 SDNFPAAYSEYHEFT
+3682 SDNFPAAYSEYSEFT
-3697 VQPGVYDV
+3697 VEKGVYDV

-3720 AHGLVLTVNGGAV
+3720 AHGLVLTVNGSAAA
-3733 SGGSIGGGAL
+3733 GGSIGGGAL
-3743 GATGTVAYALSAAEA
+3743 GATGTVGYALSAAET
-3758 DAGTYA
+3758 DAGTYT

-3779 GETTYELTGTLV
+3779 GETAYELTGTLV

-3798 IRWAEDDFTYDKQDH
+3798 IQWAAGDFTYDGQDH
-3813 SGDVWA
+3813 AGDVWA

-3838 MVDAGEYTFTVTG
+3838 MTDAGEYTFTVAG

-3894 FTYNGKDQI
+3894 FTYNGEDQSA
-3903 DSVQPSFVGVG
+3903 SVQPSFIGVG
-3914 GEEIALSVSPQALRD
+3914 GEKIALSVSPQALRD

-3947 LSNTEAQIFIAKLPV
+3947 LSNTTAQISIAKLPV

-3988 EAEVFAADEAAGRV
+3988 AAGVFAADEAAGRV

-4011 MAAGAYDIYISVT
+4011 TAAGAYDIYISVT

-4042 RERAIELSITL
+4042 RERAIELSIQL

-4068 TVREVGGG
+4068 TVREVGGD

-4090 KDNAGAAYASAQ
+4090 KDNAGNAYASAQ

-4117 TQDYDVSNADIVVE
+4117 TQDYDVSNANITVE
-4131 MTIERAAAFI
+4131 MIIGRAAAFI

-4170 ALVYSNNTFTTV
+4170 ALVYSNNTFTSV
-4182 SEGDGKTVSVDAAMS
+4182 SEGDGKVVSVDAAMS

-4219 VTIRGWTYGQSAN
+4219 VSIHGWTYGQSAN

-4299 HVSVS
+4299 RVSVS

-4381 SVSLTIEGWT
+4381 SVRLTIEGWT

-4397 SPVLT
+4397 LPVLT

-4437 VTAHISAEG
+4437 VTAHISAAG
-4446 YASFEAEESFTV
+4446 YVSFEAEASFTV

-4469 DTGGRTASSV
+4469 DTGERTASSV

-4539 DLADGEQI
+4539 DLAEGEQI
-4547 AGDIALTWEVTL
+4547 AGDIVLAWEVTL

-4579 VLLIVFAK
+4579 ALLIVFAK

-4662 KAERAEEAVQEAAAA
+4662 KAERAEEAAQAAAAA